1 MVRQKLKKICAGVLV
16 ASMLLQTLPAQV
28 EAEEKVNT
36 TVTASEVQQDTQTP
50 NGSATQFNGTTS
62 ENESE
67 KNNSYETGTEQP
79 DDTSENNSKSEAEE
93 NQPEN
98 ESNKSDSNIEESAQ
112 ENTKQTDA
120 EQEATADEANPTDA
134 TGNEIQVVDNKVT
147 LTSTADFIN
156 LSHMDAQAYQTA
168 TITIQRETTTP
179 FDLTQEVDGKTFQ
192 GFGSEKHPFK
202 GTIAIT
208 SSGSGIDI
216 PIDHSFF
223 KYLDQSATI
232 NEGLYLKA
240 KGTVDG
246 PLLAANYVND
256 GNSTVAEPKQISLMI
271 GAEKEDNNLPSFGGI
286 IGTMGGG
293 TSLSLSVVNKI
304 TEANTTITGT
314 GNLGFFCNTMEAG
327 ANLTIASY
335 TDGNS
340 TNSGSTGSGT
350 ATIGYDISTTGG
362 HAGGLVGEMQVE
374 EMQNG
379 ATLTVNPALE
389 LSGNVT
395 TSANGFA
402 AGGLIGAA
410 TNPTITLN
418 NTVTRTGTIE
428 GTSESGGFIGKA
440 VYNTGLELD
449 LSNINVSGITISNGN
464 HAGGY
469 YGVLNFD
476 STAGGTITIKNVP
489 ETNLTHTGTSKT
501 SWQFGGVIGQYSANS
516 QSSTLRLESPNV
528 NISSNGTVTAL
539 GGIIGSVA
547 GNRANDALKDATSA
561 YVEIS
566 GATVAANLTTDL
578 TTNGYFGGLVGELG
592 QAEGQGHFL
601 SVSGT
606 IKVSGN
612 DNGKASKLGGLLGK
626 STKGILRI
634 SGTTDL
640 HELKIEKTGT
650 ECGQIA
656 GSIDGTIVYALG
668 SGNGTGG
675 DGYDWKY
682 IRPAAVSVSDI
693 GSYGE
698 VIRLDGRKLKETDG
712 SSTDS
717 NTLFTNS
724 ASHQFSVAYT
734 PEDTL
739 EVNNTRDLAAVA
751 VLLRREKTSD
761 LLSKNITVNGN
772 VDLTGTGIYSLLRD
786 NGSQIYTGT
795 FNGNG
800 HTITLAAG
808 EAYGYLSDGST
819 LANNEK
825 GTSATVGI
833 GQIYNHSTI
842 GFIPYC
848 NGTVQN
854 LILDGS
860 IYFHNVSNGVEV
872 CCGAVAGYTDG
883 AAFTNVTVK
892 TKIVYRDGAGG
903 NNLKVMS
910 IGGFLGQTKG
920 TGTTSFTDCSM
931 QGTISSSSGCYDFA
945 IGGYVAAGE
954 EGANI
959 TFSNCG
965 ISDATITHEKFNESS
980 SAPDALFGGLIGRMT
995 GNVTINGLTIDSL
1008 QMESYATGT
1017 SGGLLGYYWRKNSAT
1032 DSVSINNLEVKNSTL
1047 DVQGKFGGLV
1057 YSTDAYWKIGDGKG
1071 ENGIKFSKGTEQNS
1085 SNSFFGKTDK
1095 ENPSALLVCST
1106 IRYVENKQND
1116 NKQNDKAYIEI
1127 CKDGLKIAEN
1137 AVNVT
1142 LTGGDYFD
1150 DIAGKTK
1157 YGEDGNNAVVSIG
1170 LTSPDA
1176 GSATLIDQNGC
1187 NTWKNQCNVNNGI
1200 SYTNKNTRYYYNVDY
1215 YRKNEGTNTNITK
1228 IDSAGKLLL
1237 RSLYVY
1243 AQSNLQQYFV
1253 KGSNDFYL
1261 TGTIDLKGVSYY
1273 PMSRAITIQ
1282 NATVIFDYKN
1292 MNTKTEKKYSDS
1304 SQQHYQ
1310 MQTGLFSKISQ
1321 KFTVNKLTLQ
1331 GTFGK
1336 YEEGKIDEEGKA
1348 GVLICDSIAQESA
1361 NKEQAGIMIT
1371 NLKLDGIQCE
1381 GGTDLPLLVN
1391 AVGSNTAISMNDV
1404 TFTRDKYTTSSGL
1417 TGNKVASA
1425 LMGKV
1430 GSSTAQKIS
1439 LEFSNMDLNRA
1450 GNDSIFKT
1458 AIFATAFQYG
1468 DGASGGSYNFEST
1481 TEKITFGKEISN
1493 GVKGTVSDYKRN
1505 AYSQGNMTGQVWY
1518 LDTFGNTTA
1527 GSYVGADKAAIKTG
1541 NESGNKPANEPQ
1553 NFSGYL
1559 PYIGKPEN
1567 SSDKYYELD
1576 INQKAVYLDVG
1587 CGTYGHPWVIKDVS
1601 SRTDGSNQ
1609 KLFTGEDQMMTV
1621 MKLLD
1626 DTGRNGTAI
1635 KINTEILNTKMD
1647 GQGGIDV
1654 HTGDVSTDIVFIK
1667 NGNTWVEATL
1677 AGNRYVQKTD
1687 SNATTLTNEQ
1697 VMAYLRNGYFQ
1708 IKQDLTLNVAQFT
1721 GFGKNDVSRAFS
1733 GVIVG
1738 DTGDTEDTGGTTT
1751 RKIKI
1756 TLTGENTTGEVGGL
1770 IRYSQGSVVK
1780 NLEIVFDD
1788 VTINGNSTETFF
1800 GGVIGWVIGGDNIID
1815 NVTLTVN
1822 SVNKGSSVSNLTA
1835 VGGYVGMVGG
1845 YVKTVGNITTDY
1857 SKKGGGVVFRNI
1869 SSAGLTSISGTAT
1882 NTEVSAGNKNYYW
1895 NPYVGRVFDGYA
1907 CAEASCSGMGTN
1919 TDKNYTIPK
1928 LDKNVKLKITG
1939 NKDVVAKT
1947 IAGTAYPNSTITL
1960 DSTQSIW
1967 LLSAIVNSG
1976 FGAKT
1981 SDNNFALT
1989 NIVDASYY
1997 GRTRTGTYDGVG
2009 KTPNQADVTDENDY
2023 WGGKL
2028 IKDGKE
2034 VDRRQ
2039 YSTSYLSTYVDT
2051 QDTSV
2056 DEKAVTY
2063 SLTMDNNGRSV
2074 KFGDNGNYDL
2084 RSYGNGFRGIGYNYG
2099 LPTDSTRK
2107 DIQKSRALR
2116 LKNQTDGTIA
2126 GTIAVNGNHATITYS
2141 RTIYEMS
2148 GKDIKDISVTQAGF
2162 FTQCLANSGA
2172 NYTVKDLNFTGVT
2185 LKKNIGE
2192 NNVALGVAFAR
2203 DGAYS
2208 PNNLTFE
2215 NVSVTGSAID
2225 QADQGAAVIGY
2236 MSNLTKNTKI
2246 IFKGCTVDGFKAG
2259 TDNGNSTN
2267 KMNHCGAFIGK
2278 SDSPAKEAT
2287 STNRQVEF
2295 ENCTANNIKL
2305 YNVQNGGLF
2314 AGYVNGTCT
2323 INGGSA
2329 NTGTITSR
2337 TAVGGG
2343 YSMGGLIGKAE
2354 STLKIEGTTKTPI
2367 SVQNISIRETKHVSN
2382 STSNSYIG
2390 GVAGSAASTN
2400 IQNVNVENVRLA
2412 GKDLGGLIGCVNG
2425 GADVKNVM
2433 ISNSYLA
2440 NCSES
2445 TDQRAVGGFF
2455 GIING
2460 TFNGFNLLSKDNV
2473 IGYAVKDNKL
2483 LKSVSS
2489 EALSSLSADSIGL
2502 QLEGGTYATYS
2513 SLTANAL
2520 LQSERTPCG
2529 IWVGNANN
2537 NTVNIVSASRQGNYS
2552 AVNNIGTGKNE
2563 SSYVI
2568 YADYTGQSTTSST
2581 VNTKPDAIVT
2591 VGNTPLTGDGATKVS
2606 GTSVRDSIISDIMT
2620 NPSLMKGYYGGDQS
2634 RPLDEIVKKF
2644 GTNGDYSSRLSNYQ
2658 KEDTSYKSVD
2668 FPILVLNATTKSEL
2682 NSIVN
2687 NYISMLT
2694 NAKQE
2699 QSKRYYDKIEPKTYK
2714 YENNAW
2720 NLVSAENQTMSWNA
2734 TDGVSINRGKYDN
2747 NKQQITILDVSYKR
2761 TVKDSTDVY
2770 HLYIPV
2776 LVKKLMDV
2784 ECSVK
2789 VVNGAAG
2796 YDPATDGNATLN
2808 SFGENYTAHISYTY
2822 KWMVSEWQ
2830 SMLEN
2835 GDSLLWNF
2843 DKTVKLGSF
2852 AKLDRSKIHLTLVD
2866 MNTQGTQT
2874 SYHQSTLQ
2882 ELSTTGALSDDTL
2895 NLAEMAKQG
2904 KSPYICDL
2912 LPLKATKSA
2921 TGGFKIVEATDSSA
2935 VLRIW
2940 DNTENKFIY
2949 YAAKS
2954 DADAKDTQYYN
2965 VILNTTSGLNDI
2977 LPVTEEYYLVMNC
2990 TEGNQTTPML
3000 NTKLELNQSYS
3011 NQQIPTKVTGDFSV
3025 VYLLGDFYK
3034 LDNVTFKSPT
3044 QSPEMVSGSND
3055 SIKVTVSSEVSAAA
3069 NENEFGSYVNGRSIY
3084 YQYSLQT
3091 VDQDGKPVDMK
3102 GAASIPTLKLEKKNA
3117 DGTETHELKQLTD
3130 LSGTENGFVTQFGEN
3145 GYIIT
3150 IKAPGAWYTGATI
3163 TAEMSFS
3170 YNSTEMNQQF
3180 PLRTSGSE
3188 NSGVKFKVDAVM
3200 AYQQDSLG
3208 SSSISASASEEKLY
3222 YQLKEAQAKLSYDS
3236 YNITSTDG
3244 NTSPDGNTSQLGING
3259 RENNDAAMEISSRVL
3274 LDVTDFS
3281 NFNLTDES
3289 NSTYPYYLEGELTL
3303 AKKTDSGNGTSYQNV
3318 AIEKYLSEFEIESA
3332 GTKLNVDVT
3341 SEGLGLQ
3348 ENNTV
3353 YKFRIRLTQDQVS
3366 KILDTPL
3373 LVNIKYKVK
3382 TGEELEVI
3390 KGGQYA
3396 NYKVTLS
3403 ATLKNQKLD
3412 NLLIGTPSDYLIYT
3426 NAKVYLKIVG

>member
-16 ASMLLQTLPAQV
+16 ASMLLQTLPAQAQ
-28 EAEEKVNT
+28 AEEKVNT
-36 TVTASEVQQDTQTP
+36 TVMASEVQEDTQTP
-50 NGSATQFNGTTS
+50 NGSATQSNGTTS
-62 ENESE
+62 ENESG
-67 KNNSYETGTEQP
+67 KNDSNETNAEQP
-79 DDTSENNSKSEAEE
+79 DDASENNSKSEAGE

-120 EQEATADEANPTDA
+120 EQETTADEANPTGA

-156 LSHMDAQAYQTA
+156 LSIQPAEKYETA
-168 TITIQRETTTP
+168 EITITRGTNTS
-179 FDLTQEVDGKTFQ
+179 FDLTQSIDGKTFQ
-192 GFGSEKHPFK
+192 GFGNADHPFK
-202 GTIAIT
+202 GTIKIT
-208 SSGSGIDI
+208 SQESGIDI
-216 PIDHSFF
+216 PIKRPFF
-223 KYLDQSATI
+223 NYLDQSATI
-232 NEGLYLKA
+232 NAGLYLKA

-246 PLLAANYVND
+246 PLLAANYVNR
-256 GNSTVAEPKQISLMI
+256 NSAEAKTISLMI

-286 IGTMGGG
+286 IGTMDSN
-293 TSLSLSVVNKI
+293 TSLSLSVANKI

-314 GNLGFFCNTMEAG
+314 GNLGFFCNTMGEG

-350 ATIGYDISTTGG
+350 ATIGYNISTTGG
-362 HAGGLVGEMQVE
+362 HSGGLVGEMQ
-374 EMQNG
+374 NG
-379 ATLTVNPALE
+379 STLTVNPALN
-389 LSGNVT
+389 LTGNVT
-395 TSANGFA
+395 TTTVTGFA

-410 TNPTITLN
+410 TNPTITWN
-418 NTVTRTGTIE
+418 QVTRTGKIE

-440 VYNTGLELD
+440 VYKTELELD
-449 LSNINVSGITISNGN
+449 LSKINVSGITISNGN

-469 YGVLNFD
+469 FGVLNFD
-476 STAGGTITIKNVP
+476 SASGDTITIK
-489 ETNLTHTGTSKT
+489 TNSQTEQTELTHTGE

-516 QSSTLRLESPNV
+516 QSSTLKLESPNV
-528 NISSNGTVTAL
+528 KINGNGTVTAL
-539 GGIIGSVA
+539 GGIIGFVA
-547 GNRANDALKDATSA
+547 GSGADHGFSTATSS

-566 GATVAANLTTDL
+566 DATVTANLTTDS
-578 TTNGYFGGLVGELG
+578 TTVGYFGGLVGELG

-601 SVSGT
+601 SVSGAT
-606 IKVSGN
+606 MVSGN
-612 DNGKASKLGGLLGK
+612 DNGKAGKLGGILGK

-634 SGTTDL
+634 SGTTNL
-640 HELKIEKTGT
+640 SGLTIAKTGT

-675 DGYDWKY
+675 EGYEWKY

-698 VIRLDGRKLKETDG
+698 VIRLDGSNLKETDG
-712 SSTDS
+712 SSVDS
-717 NTLFTNS
+717 NTLFTKDPN
-724 ASHQFSVAYT
+724 SHQFSVFSVAYT
-734 PEDTL
+734 QGDAL
-739 EVNNTRDLAAVA
+739 EVSNARDLAAIA
-751 VLLRREKTSD
+751 VLLQQGND
-761 LLSKNITVNGN
+761 LLNRNITVNCD

-786 NGSQIYTGT
+786 NGSQKYTGT
-795 FNGNG
+795 FDGNG

-808 EAYGYLSDGST
+808 EAYGYLSDRST
-819 LANNEK
+819 LAENAG

-854 LILDGS
+854 LTLDGS
-860 IYFHNVSNGVEV
+860 IYFHNVSNGEV
-872 CCGAVAGYTDG
+872 VHCGAVAGDTNG
-883 AAFTNVTVK
+883 AAFKNVTVN
-892 TKIVYRDGAGG
+892 TNIVYRDGAGG
-903 NNLKVMS
+903 GELSVMS
-910 IGGFLGQTKG
+910 IGGFLGRAKG
-920 TGTTSFTDCSM
+920 TTTFTGCSM

-959 TFSNCG
+959 SFSNCG
-965 ISDATITHEKFNESS
+965 ISNATIKHEKFKDNSN
-980 SAPDALFGGLIGRMT
+980 APNAKFGGLIGCMT
-995 GNVTINGLTIDSL
+995 GNVTIDRLTINNL
-1008 QMESYATGT
+1008 QMETYATET
-1017 SGGLLGYYWRKNSAT
+1017 AGGLLGYYWRKNSAT
-1032 DSVSINNLEVKNSTL
+1032 DSVSIKNLVVQDSTL
-1047 DVQGKFGGLV
+1047 NVQGKFGGLV
-1057 YSTDAYWKIGDGKG
+1057 YSTDAYWKIGDGTG
-1071 ENGIKFSKGTEQNS
+1071 ENGIKFSKATKQNS
-1085 SNSFFGKTDK
+1085 FSGKTD
-1095 ENPSALLVCST
+1095 EANPSALLVCST
-1106 IRYVENKQND
+1106 IQDEASKKY
-1116 NKQNDKAYIEI
+1116 DKAYIEI
-1127 CKDGLKIAEN
+1127 SKDGLKIEEN

-1176 GSATLIDQNGC
+1176 TTATLIDQDKDKC
-1187 NTWKNQCNVNNGI
+1187 NTWTNQCNVNSGK

-1215 YRKNEGTNTNITK
+1215 YRVKDGTDTNITE

-1243 AQSNLQQYFV
+1243 AQPNLQQYFI
-1253 KGSNDFYL
+1253 KGSDDFKL
-1261 TGTIDLKGVSYY
+1261 TGNIDLTGVSYY

-1282 NATVIFDYKN
+1282 DATVIFDYTK
-1292 MNTKTEKKYSDS
+1292 MNTNTEKKYNDS
-1304 SQQHYQ
+1304 NQQHYQ

-1321 KFTVNKLTLQ
+1321 KFTVNGLTLQ

-1336 YEEGKIDEEGKA
+1336 YEDGKAGEKGKA

-1361 NKEQAGIMIT
+1361 NKDQAGITIT
-1371 NLKLDGIQCE
+1371 NLKLDGIQCND
-1381 GGTDLPLLVN
+1381 GTNLPLLVN
-1391 AVGSNTAISMNDV
+1391 SVGSNTAISMNDV
-1404 TFTRDKYTTSSGL
+1404 TFTREEYPTSSAL

-1425 LMGKV
+1425 LMGQV
-1430 GSSTAQKIS
+1430 GSGTAQKIS

-1450 GNDSIFKT
+1450 GNDSIFNT

-1493 GVKGTVSDYKRN
+1493 GVKPIGNLSGYNRN
-1505 AYSQGNMTGQVWY
+1505 SYNDANMTGQVWY

-1527 GSYVGADKAAIKTG
+1527 GSYVGADTTAIQTG
-1541 NESGNKPANEPQ
+1541 NESGNKPSNSPQ
-1553 NFSGYL
+1553 DFSGYL
-1559 PYIGKPEN
+1559 PYIGTPEN
-1567 SSDKYYELD
+1567 SADKYYELD

-1587 CGTYGHPWVIKDVS
+1587 CGTYGHPWVIKNKNVS
-1601 SRTDGSNQ
+1601 STDGSNQ
-1609 KLFTGEDQMMTV
+1609 TLFTGEDQMMTV

-1635 KINTEILNTKMD
+1635 KINTTILTTKMD

-1654 HTGDVSTDIVFIK
+1654 HTGDASDDMVFIK

-1708 IKQDLTLNVAQFT
+1708 IKEDLTLDVAQFT
-1721 GFGKNDVSRAFS
+1721 GFGKDDVSRAFS

-1738 DTGDTEDTGGTTT
+1738 DTAART
-1751 RKIKI
+1751 I
-1756 TLTGENTTGEVGGL
+1756 TLTGVNTTGEVGGL

-1780 NLEIVFDD
+1780 NLTIVLEN
-1788 VTINGNSTETFF
+1788 VTFNGNSTETFF

-1822 SVNKGSSVSNLTA
+1822 SVNKGSFASNLTA

-1845 YVKTVGNITTDY
+1845 YVKTVGSTTIDQ

-1882 NTEVSAGNKNYYW
+1882 NTEVSPENTNYYW
-1895 NPYVGRVFDGYA
+1895 NPYVGRVLDGYA
-1907 CAEASCSGMGTN
+1907 CEEKKDTCSGMGTN

-1928 LDKNVKLKITG
+1928 LDKNVKLKIKGNTG
-1939 NKDVVAKT
+1939 ANT
-1947 IAGTAYPNSTITL
+1947 YSIAGTAYPNSTITL

-1981 SDNNFALT
+1981 AGNNFDLT
-1989 NIVDASYY
+1989 SSNGKTDYRVNASYY

-2009 KTPNQADVTDENDY
+2009 TASNQADIADENDY

-2028 IKDGKE
+2028 TATSGAE
-2034 VDRRQ
+2034 VDRRK
-2039 YSTSYLSTYVDT
+2039 YSTSYLSTYVET
-2051 QDTSV
+2051 QNNV
-2056 DEKAVTY
+2056 DAKAVTY

-2084 RSYGNGFRGIGYNYG
+2084 SSYGNGFRGIGYNYG

-2116 LKNQTDGTIA
+2116 LQNQTDD
-2126 GTIAVNGNHATITYS
+2126 TIAVNGNHATITYS
-2141 RTIYEMS
+2141 RTIYEIA
-2148 GKDIKDISVTQAGF
+2148 DNDISVSQAGF
-2162 FTQCLANSGA
+2162 FTQCLANSGVD
-2172 NYTVKDLNFTGVT
+2172 YTVKDLKFTGVI
-2185 LKKNIGE
+2185 LKKNVGKDK
-2192 NNVALGVAFAR
+2192 VALGVVFAR

-2208 PNNLTFE
+2208 PKNLTFE
-2215 NVSVTGSAID
+2215 NVSVTESAITESAID
-2225 QADQGAAVIGY
+2225 QADQSAAVIGY
-2236 MSNLTKNTKI
+2236 MSNSTKNISIKFISCQVRNFT
-2246 IFKGCTVDGFKAG
+2246 AG
-2259 TDNGNSTN
+2259 KNTSDSTN

-2278 SDSPAKEAT
+2278 AESPANGAD
-2287 STNRQVEF
+2287 STNRKVEF

-2329 NTGTITSR
+2329 DTGTITSR

-2354 STLKIEGTTKTPI
+2354 STLNIEGTTETPI
-2367 SVQNISIRETKHVSN
+2367 SVQNINIRETKHVN
-2382 STSNSYIG
+2382 STSNSYAG

-2425 GADVKNVM
+2425 GADVKNVK

-2440 NCSES
+2440 NCSA
-2445 TDQRAVGGFF
+2445 TQNAVGGFF
-2455 GIING
+2455 GIIKG

-2483 LKSVSS
+2483 LSSVGS

-2502 QLEGGTYATYS
+2502 QLEDGTYATYN
-2513 SLTANAL
+2513 SLTANATL
-2520 LQSERTPCG
+2520 KAGIPCG

-2537 NTVNIVSASRQGNYS
+2537 TVKIVSASRQGNYS

-2568 YADYTGQSTTSST
+2568 YADYTGRSITSST

-2591 VGNTPLTGDGATKVS
+2591 AGGTSLTGDGATKVD
-2606 GTSVRDSIISDIMT
+2606 GTAVRDSIISDIMT
-2620 NPSLMKGYYGGDQS
+2620 NPSLMKGYYGGNQN
-2634 RPLDEIVKKF
+2634 RPLDEIVQKF

-2658 KEDTSYKSVD
+2658 KEDTSYKSDD

-2694 NAKQE
+2694 NTKQE

-2720 NLVSAENQTMSWNA
+2720 NLVSAENQTMSWNS

-2747 NKQQITILDVSYKR
+2747 NKQQITILDVKYYYPINAE
-2761 TVKDSTDVY
+2761 TPTDVY

-2796 YDPATDGNATLN
+2796 YDSATDGNATLN

-2852 AKLDRSKIHLTLVD
+2852 GTLDRSKIHLTLVD

-2874 SYHQSTLQ
+2874 SYHQSTLE
-2882 ELSTTGALSDDTL
+2882 ELSTAGALTNDKL

-2904 KSPYICDL
+2904 KAPYICDL
-2912 LPLKATKSA
+2912 LPLEATESE
-2921 TGGFKIVEATDSSA
+2921 TGGFKIVESTDSSA

-2940 DNTENKFIY
+2940 DNTENTFIY
-2949 YAAKS
+2949 YTAKS
-2954 DADAKDTQYYN
+2954 DADAKETKYYD
-2965 VILNTTSGLNDI
+2965 VTLNTKCGLNDI

-3000 NTKLELNQSYS
+3000 NTTLELNQPYS
-3011 NQQIPTKVTGDFSV
+3011 NQQIPTKVTGNFNV

-3034 LDNVTFKSPT
+3034 LDNVKLESEGN
-3044 QSPEMVSGSND
+3044 PEMVSGSND
-3055 SIKVTVSSEVSAAA
+3055 SIKVTVSSKVSAAA
-3069 NENEFGSYVNGRSIY
+3069 NENEFGSYVNERSIY

-3091 VDQDGKPVDMK
+3091 VDQNGNPVKMK
-3102 GAASIPTLKLEKKNA
+3102 GAASIPTLKLEKENA
-3117 DGTETHELKQLTD
+3117 ETHELKQLTD
-3130 LSGTENGFVTQFGEN
+3130 LSGTENGFITQFGEN

-3259 RENNDAAMEISSRVL
+3259 RENNDAAMEISSRAL

>member
-1 MVRQKLKKICAGVLV
+1 MVRQKLKKTCAGVLV

-28 EAEEKVNT
+28 QAEEKVNT
-36 TVTASEVQQDTQTP
+36 TVMASEGQQAAQTP
-50 NGSATQFNGTTS
+50 NGSETQYNGTTS
-62 ENESE
+62 ENESG
-67 KNNSYETGTEQP
+67 KNNSNETSTEQP
-79 DDTSENNSKSEAEE
+79 DDTSGNNSKSEAEE

-112 ENTKQTDA
+112 ENTEQTDA
-120 EQEATADEANPTDA
+120 EQETTADEANPTDA
-134 TGNEIQVVDNKVT
+134 TENGIQVIDNKVT

-156 LSHMDAQAYQTA
+156 LSNQPAENYETA
-168 TITIQRETTTP
+168 EITITRGTTNS
-179 FDLTQEVDGKTFQ
+179 FDLTETVNGKTFQ
-192 GFGSEKHPFK
+192 GFGSAEHPFK
-202 GTIAIT
+202 GTIVIT

-216 PIDHSFF
+216 PINRPFF
-223 KYLDQSATI
+223 GYLDQSATI
-232 NEGLYLKA
+232 NAGLYLKA
-240 KGTVDG
+240 KGAVNG
-246 PLLAANYVND
+246 PLLAANYVNK
-256 GNSTVAEPKQISLMI
+256 NSAGAKTISLMI

-304 TEANTTITGT
+304 TEADTTITGT

-340 TNSGSTGSGT
+340 TNDGSTGNT
-350 ATIGYDISTTGG
+350 PVTIGYNISTTGG
-362 HAGGLVGEMQVE
+362 HAGGLVGEMKDK
-374 EMQNG
+374 
-379 ATLTVNPALE
+379 ATLTVNQE
-389 LSGNVT
+389 LDLTGNVT
-395 TSANGFA
+395 TTATESA

-410 TNPTITLN
+410 TNPTIILN
-418 NTVTRTGTIE
+418 NQVTRTGTIE

-449 LSNINVSGITISNGN
+449 LSKISISGITISNGN
-464 HAGGY
+464 HAGGHF
-469 YGVLNFD
+469 GVLNFD
-476 STAGGTITIKNVP
+476 SASGDTITIKTNSQTNQ
-489 ETNLTHTGTSKT
+489 TNLTHKGT

-516 QSSTLRLESPNV
+516 QSSTLKLESPKV
-528 NISSNGTVTAL
+528 TISSNGAVTAL
-539 GGIIGSVA
+539 GGIIGFVA
-547 GNRANDALKDATSA
+547 GSGAHHGLSKATSS

-566 GATVAANLTTDL
+566 GATVTADLTTDL
-578 TTNGYFGGLVGELG
+578 KKNGDSYFGGLVGELG
-592 QAEGQGHFL
+592 QAEGQGQGHFL
-601 SVSGT
+601 SVSGAT
-606 IKVSGN
+606 TVSGN
-612 DNGKASKLGGLLGK
+612 DNGKASKLGGILGK

-640 HELKIEKTGT
+640 SGLKIAKTGT

-675 DGYDWKY
+675 NGYDWKY
-682 IRPAAVSVSDI
+682 IRPAAVPVSDI

-698 VIRLDGRKLKETDG
+698 VIRLDGSKLKETDG
-712 SSTDS
+712 SSADS
-717 NTLFTNS
+717 NMLFTKDPN
-724 ASHQFSVAYT
+724 SHQLSVAYT
-734 PEDTL
+734 QENAL
-739 EVNNTRDLAAVA
+739 EVSNTRDLAAVA
-751 VLLRREKTSD
+751 VLLQQGND
-761 LLSKNITVNGN
+761 LLNKNITVNCD

-786 NGSQIYTGT
+786 NGSQKYTGT
-795 FNGNG
+795 FNGNN

-808 EAYGYLSDGST
+808 EAYGYLSDSTT
-819 LANNEK
+819 LAKNEN

-848 NGTVQN
+848 NGKVQN
-854 LILDGS
+854 LTLNGS
-860 IYFHNVSNGVEV
+860 IYFHNVSNGVDV
-872 CCGAVAGYTDG
+872 RCGAVAGYTDG
-883 AAFTNVTVK
+883 ATFTDVTVD

-903 NNLKVMS
+903 AGLKVMS
-910 IGGFLGQTKG
+910 IGGFLGRAKG
-920 TGTTSFTDCSM
+920 TTTFTGCSM

-954 EGANI
+954 AGADI
-959 TFSNCG
+959 SFSNCR
-965 ISDATITHEKFNESS
+965 IPDAKITHAKFNESS
-980 SAPDALFGGLIGRMT
+980 NAPNAKFGGLIGCMT
-995 GNVTINGLTIDSL
+995 GKVTINGLTINNL
-1008 QMESYATGT
+1008 QMESYATET
-1017 SGGLLGYYWRKNSAT
+1017 AGGLLGYYWRKSSAT
-1032 DSVSINNLEVKNSTL
+1032 DSVSINNLEVQNSKL

-1057 YSTDAYWKIGDGKG
+1057 YSTDAYWKIGDGTG
-1071 ENGIKFSKGTEQNS
+1071 PNGIKFSKGTKQNAFS
-1085 SNSFFGKTDK
+1085 GKTDK
-1095 ENPSALLVCST
+1095 ANPSALLVCST
-1106 IRYVENKQND
+1106 IQDESNRKY
-1116 NKQNDKAYIEI
+1116 DKAYIEI
-1127 CKDGLKIAEN
+1127 LKDGLKIEEN

-1170 LTSPDA
+1170 LTSPNA
-1176 GSATLIDQNGC
+1176 TTATLIDQDKNTC
-1187 NTWKNQCNVNNGI
+1187 NTWTNQCNVNNGK
-1200 SYTNKNTRYYYNVDY
+1200 SYKNKNTRYYYNVDY
-1215 YRKNEGTNTNITK
+1215 YREKEGKNSNITD
-1228 IDSAGKLLL
+1228 INSAGKLLL

-1243 AQSNLQQYFV
+1243 AQPNLQQYFV
-1253 KGSNDFYL
+1253 KGSDDFKL
-1261 TGTIDLKGVSYY
+1261 TGTIDLRGVSYY

-1282 NATVIFDYKN
+1282 DATVIFDYTN
-1292 MNTKTEKKYSDS
+1292 MNTNTVKKYNDS
-1304 SQQHYQ
+1304 NQQHYQ

-1336 YEEGKIDEEGKA
+1336 YEVGKA
-1348 GVLICDSIAQESA
+1348 GVLICDSIAQENT
-1361 NKEQAGIMIT
+1361 NKDQAGITIT
-1371 NLKLDGIQCE
+1371 NLKLDGIQCND
-1381 GGTDLPLLVN
+1381 GTNLPLLVN
-1391 AVGSNTAISMNDV
+1391 SVGSNTAISMNDV
-1404 TFTRDKYTTSSGL
+1404 TFTREKYTTTKVL
-1417 TGNKVASA
+1417 TVNKVASA
-1425 LMGKV
+1425 LMGQV

-1458 AIFATAFQYG
+1458 SIFATAFQYG

-1481 TEKITFGKEISN
+1481 TKKITFGKEISN
-1493 GVKGTVSDYKRN
+1493 GAFENLSGYNRN
-1505 AYSQGNMTGQVWY
+1505 PYSQKNMTGQVWY

-1527 GSYVGADKAAIKTG
+1527 GSYVGADTTAIQTG
-1541 NESGNKPANEPQ
+1541 NELGNKPANSPQ
-1553 NFSGYL
+1553 DFSDYL
-1559 PYIGKPEN
+1559 PYIGTPEN
-1567 SSDKYYELD
+1567 SAKKCYELD
-1576 INQKAVYLDVG
+1576 INQKAVYLDDG

-1601 SRTDGSNQ
+1601 STDGSNQ

-1635 KINTEILNTKMD
+1635 KINTTILTTKMD

-1654 HTGDVSTDIVFIK
+1654 HTGDASDDIVFIK
-1667 NGNTWVEATL
+1667 NGNTWKEATL
-1677 AGNRYVQKTD
+1677 VGNRYVQKTD
-1687 SNATTLTNEQ
+1687 SNPTTLTNEQ

-1708 IKQDLTLNVAQFT
+1708 IKENLTLDVAQFT
-1721 GFGKNDVSRAFS
+1721 GFGKDDVSRAFS

-1738 DTGDTEDTGGTTT
+1738 DTAART
-1751 RKIKI
+1751 I
-1756 TLTGENTTGEVGGL
+1756 TLTGVNTTGEVGGL
-1770 IRYSQGSVVK
+1770 VRYSQGSVVK
-1780 NLEIVFDD
+1780 NLTIVLDN
-1788 VTINGNSTETFF
+1788 VTFNGNSTETFF

-1815 NVTLTVN
+1815 KVTLTVN
-1822 SVNKGSSVSNLTA
+1822 SVKKGSSAKNLTA

-1845 YVKTVGNITTDY
+1845 YVKGTTIDQ

-1869 SSAGLTSISGTAT
+1869 SSEGLTSISGTAT
-1882 NTEVSAGNKNYYW
+1882 NTEVRAGNTNYYW

-1907 CAEASCSGMGTN
+1907 CAEESCSGMGTN

-1928 LDKNVKLKITG
+1928 LNNNDKLKITKG
-1939 NKDVVAKT
+1939 GDTKT

-1960 DSTQSIW
+1960 DSKQSIW

-1976 FGAKT
+1976 FGAKN
-1981 SDNNFALT
+1981 SSSSFSVNDEK
-1989 NIVDASYY
+1989 NIVNASYY

-2009 KTPNQADVTDENDY
+2009 DAPNQADATDENDY

-2028 IKDGKE
+2028 IKDGRE
-2034 VDRRQ
+2034 VDRRK
-2039 YSTSYLSTYVDT
+2039 YSTSYLSTYVET
-2051 QDTSV
+2051 QNNSADP
-2056 DEKAVTY
+2056 KAVTY

-2074 KFGDNGNYDL
+2074 TFVKGIYDL
-2084 RSYGNGFRGIGYNYG
+2084 STYGNGFRGIGHNYG
-2099 LPTDSTRK
+2099 LPA
-2107 DIQKSRALR
+2107 DIRKSRALR
-2116 LKNQTDGTIA
+2116 LQNQINNAPTAVAGNGVTIQ
-2126 GTIAVNGNHATITYS
+2126 YS

-2148 GKDIKDISVTQAGF
+2148 DNNDISVSQAGF

-2172 NYTVKDLNFTGVT
+2172 TYTVKDLNFTNVT
-2185 LKKNIGE
+2185 LKKNIGKDG
-2192 NNVALGVAFAR
+2192 VALGVAFAR

-2208 PNNLTFE
+2208 PKNLTFK
-2215 NVSVTGSAID
+2215 NVRVTDSAID

-2236 MSNLTKNTKI
+2236 MSDSTNSNNDKTIT
-2246 IFKGCTVDGFKAG
+2246 FSGCSVERFTAG
-2259 TDNGNSTN
+2259 TNNDNSTN

-2278 SDSPAKEAT
+2278 ANLPKKGERT
-2287 STNRQVEF
+2287 VTFN
-2295 ENCTANNIKL
+2295 NCIANNIEL

-2323 INGGSA
+2323 INGGRA
-2329 NTGTITSR
+2329 ATGTITSR
-2337 TAVGGG
+2337 TVSGGGG

-2354 STLKIEGTTKTPI
+2354 STLNIEGTTETLV
-2367 SVQNISIRETKHVSN
+2367 SVKNISIRETTVN
-2382 STSNSYIG
+2382 SKSEYAG
-2390 GVAGSAASTN
+2390 GVAGSAAPTN
-2400 IQNVNVENVRLA
+2400 IQNVDVENIRLA
-2412 GKDLGGLIGCVNG
+2412 GKNLGGLIGYVNG
-2425 GADVKNVM
+2425 GADVKNVK

-2440 NCSES
+2440 NCSQS

-2460 TFNGFNLLSKDNV
+2460 AFNGFNLLSKDNV
-2473 IGYAVKDNKL
+2473 IGYAVSGNNL
-2483 LKSVSS
+2483 LLQVN
-2489 EALSSLSADSIGL
+2489 AMSSLSADSIGL
-2502 QLEGGTYATYS
+2502 PLEDGTTYATYS
-2513 SLTANAL
+2513 SLTANAS
-2520 LQSERTPCG
+2520 LQSGTPCG

-2537 NTVNIVSASRQGNYS
+2537 NLVKIVSASRQGDYS
-2552 AVNNIGTGKNE
+2552 AVNNIGVGKNE

-2591 VGNTPLTGDGATKVS
+2591 VGNTPLTGDGATKVN
-2606 GTSVRDSIISDIMT
+2606 GTAVRDSIISDIMT
-2620 NPSLMKGYYGGDQS
+2620 NSSLMKGYYGGDQS

-2658 KEDTSYKSVD
+2658 KEEPSYTSDD

-2720 NLVSAENQTMSWNA
+2720 NLVSAENQTMSWNS

-2852 AKLDRSKIHLTLVD
+2852 KTLDRNKIHLTLVD

-2874 SYHQSTLQ
+2874 SYHQSTLG
-2882 ELSTTGALSDDTL
+2882 ELSTAGVLTDDTL
-2895 NLAEMAKQG
+2895 NLAEMTKQG

-2912 LPLKATKSA
+2912 LPLEATESA
-2921 TGGFKIVEATDSSA
+2921 TGGFKIVESTDSSA

-2940 DNTENKFIY
+2940 NNTENTFIY

-2954 DADAKDTQYYN
+2954 DADAKDTKYYN
-2965 VILNTTSGLNDI
+2965 VTLNTQCGLNDI
-2977 LPVTEEYYLVMNC
+2977 LPVKEEYYLVMNC
-2990 TEGNQTTPML
+2990 TEGNQATPML
-3000 NTKLELNQSYS
+3000 NTTLELNQSYS
-3011 NQQIPTKVTGDFSV
+3011 NQQIPTKVTGNFNV

-3034 LDNVTFKSPT
+3034 LDNVTLNSESTTKEW
-3044 QSPEMVSGSND
+3044 EMVSGSND
-3055 SIKVTVSSEVSAAA
+3055 SIKLTVSSKVSAAA
-3069 NENEFGSYVNGRSIY
+3069 NENEFGSYVNERSIY

-3091 VDQDGKPVDMK
+3091 VNQSGKPVDMK
-3102 GAASIPTLKLEKKNA
+3102 GAASIPTLKLKKENA
-3117 DGTETHELKQLTD
+3117 DGTVTTHELKQLTD
-3130 LSGTENGFVTQFGEN
+3130 LSGTENGFITQFGEN

-3150 IKAPGAWYTGATI
+3150 IKAPGEWYTGATI

-3170 YNSTEMNQQF
+3170 YNSTDMNQQF
-3180 PLRTSGSE
+3180 PVRKSNTE
-3188 NSGVKFKVDAVM
+3188 NTGVKFKVDAVM
-3200 AYQQDSLG
+3200 AYQKDSLG
-3208 SSSISASASEEKLY
+3208 SSGISASATEEKLY

-3236 YNITSTDG
+3236 YNITSK
-3244 NTSPDGNTSQLGING
+3244 DGNTSQLGING
-3259 RENNDAAMEISSRVL
+3259 RENDDARMEISSRAL
-3274 LDVTDFS
+3274 LDVTDFTS
-3281 NFNLTDES
+3281 FNLTDES
-3289 NSTYPYYLEGELTL
+3289 NSSYPYYLEGELTL
-3303 AKKTDSGNGTSYQNV
+3303 AQKTDSENGTSYKDV
-3318 AIEKYLSEFEIESA
+3318 AIGDYLSAFVIESA
-3332 GTKLNVDVT
+3332 AGTNVDVK

-3348 ENNTV
+3348 ENKTV
-3353 YKFRIRLTQDQVS
+3353 YKFRIRLTQDQVNQ
-3366 KILDTPL
+3366 ILDTPL
-3373 LVNIKYKVK
+3373 LVNIKYEVK
-3382 TGEELEVI
+3382 TGKKLEDI
-3390 KGGQYA
+3390 DGGQYA

-3403 ATLKNQKLD
+3403 ATLKNKKLED
-3412 NLLIGTPSDYLIYT
+3412 LLNVKPSDYLIYT

>member
-28 EAEEKVNT
+28 QAEEKVNT
-36 TVTASEVQQDTQTP
+36 TVTASEGQKDTQTP
-50 NGSATQFNGTTS
+50 NGSATQSNGTTS
-62 ENESE
+62 ENESK
-67 KNNSYETGTEQP
+67 KNNSNETGTEQT
-79 DDTSENNSKSEAEE
+79 DDTSENNSKSEAGE
-93 NQPEN
+93 NQQEN
-98 ESNKSDSNIEESAQ
+98 ESDKSDSNIEESAQ

-120 EQEATADEANPTDA
+120 EQEATADETNPTDA
-134 TGNEIQVVDNKVT
+134 TGNGIQVVDNKVT
-147 LTSTADFIN
+147 LTCTADFIN
-156 LSHMDAQAYQTA
+156 LSHIDPDKYQTA
-168 TITIQRETTTP
+168 EITITRGTTAS
-179 FDLTQEVDGKTFQ
+179 FDLTQEVDGKKFQ
-192 GFGSEKHPFK
+192 GFGSQDYPFK
-202 GTIAIT
+202 GTITIT

-216 PIDHSFF
+216 PIKHSFF
-223 KYLDQSATI
+223 NYLDQSATI

-246 PLLAANYVND
+246 PLLAANYVKD
-256 GNSTVAEPKQISLMI
+256 ENSTVAEPKQISLMI

-293 TSLSLSVVNKI
+293 TNLSLSVVNKI

-314 GNLGFFCNTMEAG
+314 GNLGFFCNTMETG

-335 TDGNS
+335 TEGNS
-340 TNSGSTGSGT
+340 TNNGSTGSET

-362 HAGGLVGEMQVE
+362 HAGGLVGEMKD
-374 EMQNG
+374 G
-379 ATLTVNPALE
+379 SILTVNQALN
-389 LSGNVT
+389 LTGNVT
-395 TSANGFA
+395 TTAIGSA

-410 TNPTITLN
+410 ENPTITLN
-418 NTVTRTGTIE
+418 DTVTRKGTIE

-440 VYNTGLELD
+440 VYKTGLELD

-469 YGVLNFD
+469 FGVLNFD
-476 STAGGTITIKNVP
+476 SSTGGTITIKNVP
-489 ETNLTHTGTSKT
+489 ETNLTHTGT

-547 GNRANDALKDATSA
+547 GNGADHALTNATSA
-561 YVEIS
+561 YVEIFN
-566 GATVAANLTTDL
+566 ATVAANLTTDL
-578 TTNGYFGGLVGELG
+578 TTDGYFGGLVGELG
-592 QAEGQGHFL
+592 KVEGQGHFL

-606 IKVSGN
+606 TKVSGS
-612 DNGKASKLGGLLGK
+612 DNGKANKLGGILGK

-634 SGTTDL
+634 SGTTDFSGL
-640 HELKIEKTGT
+640 TIKKTGT

-668 SGNGTGG
+668 LGNGTGS
-675 DGYDWKY
+675 DEYNWKY
-682 IRPAAVSVSDI
+682 IRPKAVSVSDI

-698 VIRLDGRKLKETDG
+698 VIRLDGSKLKETDG
-712 SSTDS
+712 NSVDDT
-717 NTLFTNS
+717 TLFKNS
-724 ASHQFSVAYT
+724 ASHEFSVAYT
-734 PEDTL
+734 VLGGDL
-739 EVNNTRDLAAVA
+739 AISNTRDLAAVA
-751 VLLRREKTSD
+751 VLLQQEKTSD
-761 LLSKNITVNGN
+761 LLSKNITVNCD

-795 FNGNG
+795 FNGNSDKNY
-800 HTITLAAG
+800 TITLAAG
-808 EAYGYLSDGST
+808 EAYGYLSDGTT
-819 LANNEK
+819 LAENAG

-848 NGTVQN
+848 NGKVEN
-854 LILDGS
+854 LTLNGS

-872 CCGAVAGYTDG
+872 RCGAVAGYTDV
-883 AAFTNVTVK
+883 AVFTNVIVNTN
-892 TKIVYRDGAGG
+892 IVYRDGAGG

-965 ISDATITHEKFNESS
+965 ISDATITHAKFNDNSN
-980 SAPDALFGGLIGRMT
+980 APNALFGGLIGRMT
-995 GNVTINGLTIDSL
+995 GNVTINGLTIDNL

-1047 DVQGKFGGLV
+1047 KVQGKFGGLV
-1057 YSTDAYWKIGDGKG
+1057 YSTDAYWKIGDGTG
-1071 ENGIKFSKGTEQNS
+1071 DSGIKFSKGTTQNS
-1085 SNSFFGKTDK
+1085 SNSFSGKT
-1095 ENPSALLVCST
+1095 EEANPSALLVCST
-1106 IRYVENKQND
+1106 ILDETNK
-1116 NKQNDKAYIEI
+1116 KYDKAYIEI
-1127 CKDGLKIAEN
+1127 RKDGLKIEEN
-1137 AVNVT
+1137 AVNVS
-1142 LTGGDYFD
+1142 LTGGNYFD

-1157 YGEDGNNAVVSIG
+1157 YGEDGHNAVVSIG

-1176 GSATLIDQNGC
+1176 NSATLIDQNGC
-1187 NTWKNQCNVNNGI
+1187 NTWKNQCNVNSGK

-1215 YRKNEGTNTNITK
+1215 YREKEGKDTNIAE
-1228 IDSAGKLLL
+1228 INSAGKLLL

-1253 KGSNDFYL
+1253 EGSEDFKL
-1261 TGTIDLKGVSYY
+1261 TGTIDLTGVSYY

-1282 NATVIFDYKN
+1282 DATVKFDYTN
-1292 MNTKTEKKYSDS
+1292 MYTNTEKKYDDSD
-1304 SQQHYQ
+1304 QQHYQ

-1321 KFTVNKLTLQ
+1321 KFTVNRLALQ

-1336 YEEGKIDEEGKA
+1336 YEEGKA
-1348 GVLICDSIAQESA
+1348 GVLICDSIEST
-1361 NKEQAGIMIT
+1361 NKEQAGITIT
-1371 NLKLDGIQCE
+1371 NLTLDGIQCE
-1381 GGTDLPLLVN
+1381 GGTKLPLLVN
-1391 AVGSNTAISMNDV
+1391 SVGSNTAISMNEV
-1404 TFTRDKYTTSSGL
+1404 TFTRGAYTTSGL

-1425 LMGKV
+1425 LMGQV
-1430 GSSTAQKIS
+1430 GSSMAQKIS

-1450 GNDSIFKT
+1450 GNDSIFEK

-1481 TEKITFGKEISN
+1481 TKEITFGKEISN
-1493 GVKGTVSDYKRN
+1493 GVNGIVSGRN
-1505 AYSQGNMTGQVWY
+1505 SYNKDNVTGQVWY

-1527 GSYVGADKAAIKTG
+1527 GSYVGADKTAIRTD
-1541 NESGNKPANEPQ
+1541 NESGNKPANSPQ
-1553 NFSGYL
+1553 DFSGYL
-1559 PYIGKPEN
+1559 PYIGTREDSANK
-1567 SSDKYYELD
+1567 SYELD
-1576 INQKAVYLDVG
+1576 INQKAVYLDDG

-1601 SRTDGSNQ
+1601 SADGQ

-1635 KINTEILNTKMD
+1635 KINTTILTTKLK
-1647 GQGGIDV
+1647 GQGEISA
-1654 HTGDVSTDIVFIK
+1654 HTGDASDDMVFIK
-1667 NGNTWVEATL
+1667 NGNTWVEATR

-1687 SNATTLTNEQ
+1687 PNATTLTNEQ

-1708 IKQDLTLNVAQFT
+1708 IKENLTLNVAQFT

-1738 DTGDTEDTGGTTT
+1738 DTAE
-1751 RKIKI
+1751 RQI

-1788 VTINGNSTETFF
+1788 VMINGNSTETFF

-1822 SVNKGSSVSNLTA
+1822 NGKKVSCASKLTA

-1845 YVKTVGNITTDY
+1845 YVGKTDY

-1882 NTEVSAGNKNYYW
+1882 NKEVSAGNTNYYW

-1907 CAEASCSGMGTN
+1907 CAEASCSGMDTN

-1939 NKDVVAKT
+1939 NSGKSISNIIGK
-1947 IAGTAYPNSTITL
+1947 AYPNSTITL

-1981 SDNNFALT
+1981 VATDFALT
-1989 NIVDASYY
+1989 SSNGKTDYRVDASYY

-2009 KTPNQADVTDENDY
+2009 KISNQADLKQADATDENDY

-2028 IKDGKE
+2028 IKAGTE

-2056 DEKAVTY
+2056 DAKAVTY

-2074 KFGDNGNYDL
+2074 KFGNNGNYDL
-2084 RSYGNGFRGIGYNYG
+2084 RLYGNGFRGIGYNYG
-2099 LPTDSTRK
+2099 LPTDSARK

-2116 LKNQTDGTIA
+2116 LQNQINNGP
-2126 GTIAVNGNHATITYS
+2126 IAVNGNGATIKYS

-2148 GKDIKDISVTQAGF
+2148 GKDIKDISVSQAGF
-2162 FTQCLANSGA
+2162 FTQSLANSGA
-2172 NYTVKDLNFTGVT
+2172 DYTVKDLNFTGVT

-2208 PNNLTFE
+2208 PKNLTFE
-2215 NVSVTGSAID
+2215 NVRVEDSAID

-2236 MSNLTKNTKI
+2236 MSNSTKNTKI
-2246 IFKGCTVDGFKAG
+2246 TFKGCTVDVFTAG

-2278 SDSPAKEAT
+2278 AESPANGAD
-2287 STNRQVEF
+2287 STDRKVEF
-2295 ENCTANNIKL
+2295 DNCTANNIEL

-2323 INGGSA
+2323 IKGGSA
-2329 NTGTITSR
+2329 DTGTITSR
-2337 TAVGGG
+2337 TVSGGGG
-2343 YSMGGLIGKAE
+2343 YSMGGLIGKTE
-2354 STLKIEGTTKTPI
+2354 STLNIEGTTETPI
-2367 SVQNISIRETKHVSN
+2367 TVQNINIRETKHVN
-2382 STSNSYIG
+2382 STSNSYAG

-2400 IQNVNVENVRLA
+2400 IQNVDVENVRLA
-2412 GKDLGGLIGCVNG
+2412 GKDLGGLIGYVNG
-2425 GADVKNVM
+2425 GADVKNVK

-2473 IGYAVKDNKL
+2473 IGYAVEDNKL
-2483 LKSVSS
+2483 LSSVSS
-2489 EALSSLSADSIGL
+2489 EALSNLSPDSIGL
-2502 QLEGGTYATYS
+2502 LLNVGLLLNDSTYATYS
-2513 SLTANAL
+2513 SLDANAT
-2520 LQSERTPCG
+2520 LQSGTPCG
-2529 IWVGNANN
+2529 IWVGNANYKP
-2537 NTVNIVSASRQGNYS
+2537 VNIVSASRQGNYS
-2552 AVNNIGTGKNE
+2552 AVNNIGAGKNE

-2591 VGNTPLTGDGATKVS
+2591 AGETPLTGDGATKVKVN
-2606 GTSVRDSIISDIMT
+2606 GTAVRDSIISDIMT

-2634 RPLDEIVKKF
+2634 RPLDEIVQKF

-2658 KEDTSYKSVD
+2658 KEDTSYKSED

-2694 NAKQE
+2694 NTKQE
-2699 QSKRYYDKIEPKTYK
+2699 QSKRYYVSIEPQTYK
-2714 YENNAW
+2714 YEDNAW
-2720 NLVSAENQTMSWNA
+2720 NLVSAENQTMSWNS

-2747 NKQQITILDVSYKR
+2747 NKQQITILDVSYEIE
-2761 TVKDSTDVY
+2761 VKGSKEVY

-2822 KWMVSEWQ
+2822 KWMVSEWKY
-2830 SMLEN
+2830 MLEN

-2852 AKLDRSKIHLTLVD
+2852 GTLDRSKIHLTLVD
-2866 MNTQGTQT
+2866 MNTQGAQT
-2874 SYHQSTLQ
+2874 SYHQSTLE
-2882 ELSTTGALSDDTL
+2882 ELSTDGVLTDDTL
-2895 NLAEMAKQG
+2895 NLAEMAEQG

-2912 LPLKATKSA
+2912 LPLKATESA
-2921 TGGFKIVEATDSSA
+2921 TGGFKKVESTDSGA

-2940 DNTENKFIY
+2940 DNAENTFIY

-2954 DADAKDTQYYN
+2954 DADAKDTKYYN
-2965 VILNTTSGLNDI
+2965 VTLNTTCGLNDI
-2977 LPVTEEYYLVMNC
+2977 LPVKEEYYLVMNC
-2990 TEGNQTTPML
+2990 TEGNQATPML

-3011 NQQIPTKVTGDFSV
+3011 NQQIPTKVTGNFDV

-3034 LDNVTFKSPT
+3034 LDNVTLNSESTT
-3044 QSPEMVSGSND
+3044 QNQEMVSGSND
-3055 SIKVTVSSEVSAAA
+3055 SIKVTVSSKVSAAA
-3069 NENEFGSYVNGRSIY
+3069 NEYEFGSYVNERSIY

-3091 VDQDGKPVDMK
+3091 VDQAGKPVDMK
-3102 GAASIPTLKLEKKNA
+3102 GAASIPTLKLKKENA
-3117 DGTETHELKQLTD
+3117 DGTVTTHELKQLTD

-3150 IKAPGAWYTGATI
+3150 IKAPGEWYTGATI

-3180 PLRTSGSE
+3180 PLRKSDSE
-3188 NSGVKFKVDAVM
+3188 NTGVKFKVDAVM

-3208 SSSISASASEEKLY
+3208 SSGISASASEEKLY

-3244 NTSPDGNTSQLGING
+3244 NTSQLGING
-3259 RENNDAAMEISSRVL
+3259 RENKDAAMEISSRAL

-3281 NFNLTDES
+3281 SFNLTDES
-3289 NSTYPYYLEGELTL
+3289 NSAYPYYLEGELTL
-3303 AKKTDSGNGTSYQNV
+3303 AKKTDSGNGTNYQNV
-3318 AIEKYLSEFEIESA
+3318 AIGKYLSDFVIESA
-3332 GTKLNVDVT
+3332 GTNLNVDVT

-3373 LVNIKYKVK
+3373 LVNIKYEVK
-3382 TGEELEVI
+3382 TGGNLEAI
-3390 KGGQYA
+3390 NGGQYA

-3403 ATLKNQKLD
+3403 AILKNK
-3412 NLLIGTPSDYLIYT
+3412 NLKDLLNVKPSDYLIYT

>member
-28 EAEEKVNT
+28 QAEEKVNT
-36 TVTASEVQQDTQTP
+36 TVMASEGQQAAQTP
-50 NGSATQFNGTTS
+50 NGSETQYNGTTS
-62 ENESE
+62 ENESG
-67 KNNSYETGTEQP
+67 KNNSNETSTEQP
-79 DDTSENNSKSEAEE
+79 DDTSESNSKSEAEE

-112 ENTKQTDA
+112 ENTEQTDA
-120 EQEATADEANPTDA
+120 EQETTADEANPTDA
-134 TGNEIQVVDNKVT
+134 TGSGIQVVDNKVT

-156 LSHMDAQAYQTA
+156 LSNTDPKDYQEA
-168 TITIQRETTTP
+168 TITITRGTNTS
-179 FDLTQEVDGKTFQ
+179 FDLTETVNGNPFL
-192 GFGSEKHPFK
+192 GFGSAEHPFK
-202 GTIAIT
+202 GTIVIT

-216 PIDHSFF
+216 PINRPFF
-223 KYLDQSATI
+223 EYLDQSATI
-232 NEGLYLKA
+232 NTGLYLKA
-240 KGTVDG
+240 KGAVNG
-246 PLLAANYVND
+246 PLLAANYVNK
-256 GNSTVAEPKQISLMI
+256 NSAGAKTISLMI

-304 TEANTTITGT
+304 TEADTTITGT

-340 TNSGSTGSGT
+340 TNNGSTGNT
-350 ATIGYDISTTGG
+350 PVTIGYNISTAVG
-362 HAGGLVGEMQVE
+362 HAGGLVGEMK
-374 EMQNG
+374 NG
-379 ATLTVNPALE
+379 ASLTVKPALD
-389 LSGNVT
+389 LTGNVT
-395 TSANGFA
+395 TTATESV

-410 TNPTITLN
+410 ENPIIALN
-418 NTVTRTGTIE
+418 NQVTRTGTIE

-449 LSNINVSGITISNGN
+449 LSNISISGITISNGN

-469 YGVLNFD
+469 FGVLNFD
-476 STAGGTITIKNVP
+476 STTGGTITIKNLSQT
-489 ETNLTHTGTSKT
+489 ELIHTGT

-516 QSSTLRLESPNV
+516 QSSTLKLESPKV
-528 NISSNGTVTAL
+528 TISSNGAVTAL
-539 GGIIGSVA
+539 GGIIGFVA
-547 GNRANDALKDATSA
+547 GSGAHHGLSKATSS

-566 GATVAANLTTDL
+566 GATVTADLTTDL
-578 TTNGYFGGLVGELG
+578 KKNGDSYFGGLVGELG

-606 IKVSGN
+606 TKVSGN
-612 DNGKASKLGGLLGK
+612 DNGKASKLGGILGK

-640 HELKIEKTGT
+640 SGLKIAKIGT

-675 DGYDWKY
+675 EGYDWKY
-682 IRPAAVSVSDI
+682 IRPAEVSVSDI

-698 VIRLDGRKLKETDG
+698 VIRLDGSKLKETDG
-712 SSTDS
+712 NNVDDT
-717 NTLFTNS
+717 TLFINS
-724 ASHQFSVAYT
+724 ALHQFSVAYT
-734 PEDTL
+734 PGETL
-739 EVNNTRDLAAVA
+739 AINNTRDLAAVA
-751 VLLRREKTSD
+751 VLLQQGNTEG
-761 LLSKNITVNGN
+761 LLSKSITVNCD

-786 NGSQIYTGT
+786 NGSQKYIGT
-795 FNGNG
+795 FNGNN

-808 EAYGYLSDGST
+808 EAYGYLSDSTT
-819 LANNEK
+819 LAKNEN

-842 GFIPYC
+842 GFTPYC
-848 NGTVQN
+848 NGKVQN
-854 LILDGS
+854 LTLNGS
-860 IYFHNVSNGVEV
+860 IYFHNVSNGVDV
-872 CCGAVAGYTDG
+872 RCGAVAGYTDG
-883 AAFTNVTVK
+883 ATFENVTVD

-903 NNLKVMS
+903 AGLKVMS
-910 IGGFLGQTKG
+910 IGGFLGRAKG
-920 TGTTSFTDCSM
+920 KTTFTGCSM

-954 EGANI
+954 AGADI

-965 ISDATITHEKFNESS
+965 ISNASITHAKFNEGSN
-980 SAPDALFGGLIGRMT
+980 APNAKFGGLIGCMT
-995 GNVTINGLTIDSL
+995 GNVTINGLTINHL
-1008 QMESYATGT
+1008 QMESYATET
-1017 SGGLLGYYWRKNSAT
+1017 AGGLLGYYWRKNSTT
-1032 DSVSINNLEVKNSTL
+1032 DSVSINNLEVQNSKL

-1057 YSTDAYWKIGDGKG
+1057 YSTDAYWKIGDGTG
-1071 ENGIKFSKGTEQNS
+1071 PNGIKFSKGTKQNAFS
-1085 SNSFFGKTDK
+1085 GKTD
-1095 ENPSALLVCST
+1095 EANPSALLVCST
-1106 IRYVENKQND
+1106 IQDEANK
-1116 NKQNDKAYIEI
+1116 KYDKAYIEI
-1127 CKDGLKIAEN
+1127 RKDGLKIEEN
-1137 AVNVT
+1137 AVNVM

-1157 YGEDGNNAVVSIG
+1157 YGEDGNNAVVSVG

-1176 GSATLIDQNGC
+1176 ATATLIDQDENTC
-1187 NTWKNQCNVNNGI
+1187 NTWTNQCNVNSGKP
-1200 SYTNKNTRYYYNVDY
+1200 YTNKNTRYYYNVDY
-1215 YRKNEGTNTNITK
+1215 YRVKDGTDTNITE
-1228 IDSAGKLLL
+1228 INSAGKLLL

-1243 AQSNLQQYFV
+1243 AQPNLQQYFV
-1253 KGSNDFYL
+1253 KGSDDFKL
-1261 TGTIDLKGVSYY
+1261 TGTIDLRGVSYY

-1282 NATVIFDYKN
+1282 DATVIFDYTKV
-1292 MNTKTEKKYSDS
+1292 NTNTMKKYNDS
-1304 SQQHYQ
+1304 NQQHYHL
-1310 MQTGLFSKISQ
+1310 QTGLFSKISQ

-1336 YEEGKIDEEGKA
+1336 YEVGKA

-1361 NKEQAGIMIT
+1361 NKDQAGITIT
-1371 NLKLDGIQCE
+1371 NLKLDGIQCND
-1381 GGTDLPLLVN
+1381 GTNLPLLVN
-1391 AVGSNTAISMNDV
+1391 SVGSNTAISMNDV
-1404 TFTRDKYTTSSGL
+1404 TFTREKYTTTKVL
-1417 TGNKVASA
+1417 TVNRVASA
-1425 LMGKV
+1425 LMGQV

-1450 GNDSIFKT
+1450 GNDSIFNT

-1493 GVKGTVSDYKRN
+1493 GVKSIGNLSGYNRNPYSD
-1505 AYSQGNMTGQVWY
+1505 ANMTGQVWY

-1527 GSYVGADKAAIKTG
+1527 GSYVGADKTAINTE
-1541 NESGNKPANEPQ
+1541 NESGNKPANSPQ
-1553 NFSGYL
+1553 DFSGYL
-1559 PYIGKPEN
+1559 PYIGRAEN
-1567 SSDKYYELD
+1567 SADKYYELD
-1576 INQKAVYLDVG
+1576 INQKAVYLDDG
-1587 CGTYGHPWVIKDVS
+1587 CGTYGHPWVIQDES
-1601 SRTDGSNQ
+1601 SQT
-1609 KLFTGEDQMMTV
+1609 LFTGEDQMMTV

-1635 KINTEILNTKMD
+1635 KINIEILNTKIA
-1647 GQGGIDV
+1647 GQGEINV
-1654 HTGDVSTDIVFIK
+1654 HTDETGDASDDIVFIK
-1667 NGNTWVEATL
+1667 NGNTWVEATR

-1687 SNATTLTNEQ
+1687 PNATTLTNEQ

-1708 IKQDLTLNVAQFT
+1708 IKKDLKLDVAQFT
-1721 GFGKNDVSRAFS
+1721 GFGKDDVSRAFS

-1738 DTGDTEDTGGTTT
+1738 DTTART
-1751 RKIKI
+1751 I
-1756 TLTGENTTGEVGGL
+1756 TLTGVNTTGEVGGL

-1780 NLEIVFDD
+1780 NLTIVLDN
-1788 VTINGNSTETFF
+1788 VTFNGNSTETFF

-1822 SVNKGSSVSNLTA
+1822 SVKKGSSAKNLTA

-1845 YVKTVGNITTDY
+1845 YVKGTTIDQ

-1882 NTEVSAGNKNYYW
+1882 NTEASAGNINYYW

-1907 CAEASCSGMGTN
+1907 CAEESCSGMGTN

-1928 LDKNVKLKITG
+1928 LNNNDKLKITKG
-1939 NKDVVAKT
+1939 GDTKT

-1960 DSTQSIW
+1960 DSKQSIW

-1976 FGAKT
+1976 FGAKN
-1981 SDNNFALT
+1981 SSSSFSVNDEK
-1989 NIVDASYY
+1989 NIVNASYY

-2009 KTPNQADVTDENDY
+2009 DAPNQADATDENDY

-2028 IKDGKE
+2028 IKDGRE
-2034 VDRRQ
+2034 VDRRK
-2039 YSTSYLSTYVDT
+2039 YSTSYLSTYVET
-2051 QDTSV
+2051 QNNSADP
-2056 DEKAVTY
+2056 KAVTY

-2074 KFGDNGNYDL
+2074 TFVKGIYDL
-2084 RSYGNGFRGIGYNYG
+2084 STYGNGFRGIGHNYG
-2099 LPTDSTRK
+2099 LPA
-2107 DIQKSRALR
+2107 DIRKSRALR
-2116 LKNQTDGTIA
+2116 LQNQINNAPTAVA
-2126 GTIAVNGNHATITYS
+2126 GNGATIQYS

-2148 GKDIKDISVTQAGF
+2148 DNNDISVSQAGF

-2172 NYTVKDLNFTGVT
+2172 TYTVKDLNFTNVT
-2185 LKKNIGE
+2185 LKKNIGKDG
-2192 NNVALGVAFAR
+2192 VALGGAFAR

-2208 PNNLTFE
+2208 PKNLTFK
-2215 NVSVTGSAID
+2215 NVRVTDSAID

-2236 MSNLTKNTKI
+2236 MSDSTNSNNDKTIT
-2246 IFKGCTVDGFKAG
+2246 FSGCSVERFTAG
-2259 TDNGNSTN
+2259 TNNDNSTN

-2278 SDSPAKEAT
+2278 ANLPKKGERT
-2287 STNRQVEF
+2287 VTFN
-2295 ENCTANNIKL
+2295 NCIANNIEL

-2329 NTGTITSR
+2329 NIGTITSR
-2337 TAVGGG
+2337 TAGDGG

-2354 STLKIEGTTKTPI
+2354 SILNIEGTTETLV
-2367 SVQNISIRETKHVSN
+2367 SVKNISIRETTVN
-2382 STSNSYIG
+2382 SKSEYAG

-2400 IQNVNVENVRLA
+2400 IQNVDVESIRLA
-2412 GKDLGGLIGCVNG
+2412 GKNLGGLVGCVNG
-2425 GADVKNVM
+2425 SADVKNVK
-2433 ISNSYLA
+2433 ISSSYLA
-2440 NCSES
+2440 NCS
-2445 TDQRAVGGFF
+2445 TTQNAVGGFF

-2460 TFNGFNLLSKDNV
+2460 SNRAFNGFNLLSKDNV
-2473 IGYAVKDNKL
+2473 IGYAVKNNKL
-2483 LKSVSS
+2483 KSLVSS
-2489 EALSSLSADSIGL
+2489 KELSSLSADSIGL
-2502 QLEGGTYATYS
+2502 LLKDDKYATYN
-2513 SLTANAL
+2513 SLTANASL
-2520 LQSERTPCG
+2520 KSGTPCG

-2537 NTVNIVSASRQGNYS
+2537 NPVKIVSASRQGNYS
-2552 AVNNIGTGKNE
+2552 AVNNIGAGKNE

-2591 VGNTPLTGDGATKVS
+2591 VGNTPLTGDGATKVN
-2606 GTSVRDSIISDIMT
+2606 GTAVRDSIISDIMT

-2634 RPLDEIVKKF
+2634 RPLDEIVQKF

-2658 KEDTSYKSVD
+2658 REDTSYTSDD

-2699 QSKRYYDKIEPKTYK
+2699 QSKRCYDKIEPKTYK

-2796 YDPATDGNATLN
+2796 YDPATDEKATLN

-2852 AKLDRSKIHLTLVD
+2852 ATLDRSKIHLTLVD

-2874 SYHQSTLQ
+2874 SYHQSTLE
-2882 ELSTTGALSDDTL
+2882 ELSTAGALTNDTL

-2912 LPLKATKSA
+2912 LPLEATESA
-2921 TGGFKIVEATDSSA
+2921 TGGFKKVESA
-2935 VLRIW
+2935 DPGAALRIW
-2940 DNTENKFIY
+2940 DNTENTFIY

-2954 DADAKDTQYYN
+2954 DADTKDTKYYN
-2965 VILNTTSGLNDI
+2965 VTLNTKCGLNDI
-2977 LPVTEEYYLVMNC
+2977 LPVKEEYYLVMNC
-2990 TEGNQTTPML
+2990 TEGNATTPML
-3000 NTKLELNQSYS
+3000 NTTLELNQSYS
-3011 NQQIPTKVTGDFSV
+3011 NQQIPTKVTGNFNV

-3034 LDNVTFKSPT
+3034 LDNVTLNSESTT
-3044 QSPEMVSGSND
+3044 QNQEMVSGSND
-3055 SIKVTVSSEVSAAA
+3055 SIKVIVSSKVSAVA
-3069 NENEFGSYVNGRSIY
+3069 NENEFGSYVNDRSVY

-3091 VDQDGKPVDMK
+3091 VNQSGNPVDMK
-3102 GAASIPTLKLEKKNA
+3102 GVASIPTLKLEKKNA
-3117 DGTETHELKQLTD
+3117 DGTVTETHVLNQLTD
-3130 LSGTENGFVTQFGEN
+3130 LSGTENGFITQFGEN

-3150 IKAPGAWYTGATI
+3150 IKAPGEWYTGATI

-3170 YNSTEMNQQF
+3170 YNSTDMNQQF
-3180 PLRTSGSE
+3180 PVRKSNTE
-3188 NSGVKFKVDAVM
+3188 KTGVKFKVDAVM

-3208 SSSISASASEEKLY
+3208 SSGISASATEEKLY

-3236 YNITSTDG
+3236 YNITSK
-3244 NTSPDGNTSQLGING
+3244 DGNTSQLGING
-3259 RENNDAAMEISSRVL
+3259 RENDNAAMEISSRAL
-3274 LDVTDFS
+3274 LNVTDFTS
-3281 NFNLTDES
+3281 FNLTDES
-3289 NSTYPYYLEGELTL
+3289 NSAYPYYLEGELTL
-3303 AKKTDSGNGTSYQNV
+3303 AQKTDSENGTSYKDV
-3318 AIEKYLSEFEIESA
+3318 AIGDYLSEFVIESA
-3332 GTKLNVDVT
+3332 GTNVDVT

-3353 YKFRIRLTQDQVS
+3353 YKFRIRLTKEQVN

-3382 TGEELEVI
+3382 TGKELEVI
-3390 KGGQYA
+3390 TGGQYA

-3403 ATLKNQKLD
+3403 ATLKNKKLED
-3412 NLLIGTPSDYLIYT
+3412 LLNVKPSDYLIYT

>member
-16 ASMLLQTLPAQV
+16 ASMLLQTLPAQAQ
-28 EAEEKVNT
+28 AEEKVNT
-36 TVTASEVQQDTQTP
+36 TVTASEAQQDTQTP
-50 NGSATQFNGTTS
+50 NGSATQSKGTTS
-62 ENESE
+62 ENESG
-67 KNNSYETGTEQP
+67 KNNSNETGTEQT

-93 NQPEN
+93 NQSEN

-120 EQEATADEANPTDA
+120 EQETTADEANPTDA
-134 TGNEIQVVDNKVT
+134 TGNGIQVVNNAVT
-147 LTSTADFIN
+147 LTNTADFIN
-156 LSHMDAQAYQTA
+156 LSCMDPKDYQTA
-168 TITIQRETTTP
+168 TITITRGTTAS
-179 FDLTQEVDGKTFQ
+179 FDLTQTVDGKTFQ
-192 GFGSEKHPFK
+192 GFGSEQYPFK
-202 GTIAIT
+202 GTITIT

-216 PIDHSFF
+216 PINHSFF
-223 KYLDQSATI
+223 NYLDQSATI

-246 PLLAANYVND
+246 PLLAANYVYVND

-286 IGTMGGG
+286 IGTMDRN
-293 TSLSLSVVNKI
+293 TRLSLSVVNKI
-304 TEANTTITGT
+304 TEANTTITGN
-314 GNLGFFCNTMEAG
+314 GNLGFFCNTMGEG

-362 HAGGLVGEMQVE
+362 HAGGLVGEMQKE
-374 EMQNG
+374 SS
-379 ATLTVNPALE
+379 LTVTPALD
-389 LSGNVT
+389 LTGNVT
-395 TSANGFA
+395 TTAAGSA

-410 TNPTITLN
+410 TYPIITLN
-418 NTVTRTGTIE
+418 DTVTRTGTIK

-440 VYNTGLELD
+440 VYNRTNNTGLELD

-469 YGVLNFD
+469 FGVLNFD
-476 STAGGTITIKNVP
+476 STAGGTITIKTNSQP
-489 ETNLTHTGTSKT
+489 DHQTNLTHTGI

-516 QSSTLRLESPNV
+516 QSSTLKLENPNV
-528 NISSNGTVTAL
+528 NITSNGAVTAL

-547 GNRANDALKDATSA
+547 GNGADHALNNELKKVTSA
-561 YVEIS
+561 YVEIYN
-566 GATVAANLTTDL
+566 ATVVANLTTDL
-578 TTNGYFGGLVGELG
+578 TTDGYFGGLIGELG
-592 QAEGQGHFL
+592 QADGQGHFL

-606 IKVSGN
+606 TKVSGS
-612 DNGKASKLGGLLGK
+612 DNGKANKLGGILGK

-640 HELKIEKTGT
+640 SGLTIKKTGT

-668 SGNGTGG
+668 LGNGTGS
-675 DGYDWKY
+675 DEYNWKY
-682 IRPAAVSVSDI
+682 IRPKAVSVSDI

-698 VIRLDGRKLKETDG
+698 VIRLDGNKLKETDG
-712 SSTDS
+712 SSADS

-724 ASHQFSVAYT
+724 ASHQFSVVYT
-734 PEDTL
+734 VPGGDL
-739 EVNNTRDLAAVA
+739 AISNTRDLAAVA
-751 VLLRREKTSD
+751 VLLQQGNTTD
-761 LLSKNITVNGN
+761 LLSRNITVNCN

-795 FNGNG
+795 FNGNSNKNY
-800 HTITLAAG
+800 TITLAAG
-808 EAYGYLSDGST
+808 ETYGYLSDGTT
-819 LANNEK
+819 LAKNADGK
-825 GTSATVGI
+825 SATVGI

-848 NGTVQN
+848 NGSVQN
-854 LILDGS
+854 LKLDGF

-872 CCGAVAGYTDG
+872 RCGAVAGYTDV
-883 AAFTNVTVK
+883 AVFTNVTVN
-892 TKIVYRDGAGG
+892 TNIVYRDGAGG
-903 NNLKVMS
+903 GGLKAMS
-910 IGGFLGQTKG
+910 IGGFLGRAKG
-920 TGTTSFTDCSM
+920 TTTFEGCSM

-959 TFSNCG
+959 SFSNCG
-965 ISDATITHEKFNESS
+965 ISNATITHEKFNESS

-995 GNVTINGLTIDSL
+995 GNVTINGLTIDKL

-1017 SGGLLGYYWRKNSAT
+1017 AGGLLGYYWRKNSAT

-1047 DVQGKFGGLV
+1047 NVQGKFGGLI
-1057 YSTDAYWKIGDGKG
+1057 YSTDAYWKIGDGTG

-1085 SNSFFGKTDK
+1085 FSGKT
-1095 ENPSALLVCST
+1095 EEANPSALLVCST
-1106 IRYVENKQND
+1106 ILDETNRKY
-1116 NKQNDKAYIEI
+1116 DKAYIEI
-1127 CKDGLKIAEN
+1127 RKDGLKIEEN

-1142 LTGGDYFD
+1142 LTGGNYFD

-1170 LTSPDA
+1170 LTRLDA
-1176 GSATLIDQNGC
+1176 GSATLIDQDKDNC
-1187 NTWKNQCNVNNGI
+1187 NTWTNQCNVNGGKT
-1200 SYTNKNTRYYYNVDY
+1200 YTNKNTRYYYNVDY
-1215 YRKNEGTNTNITK
+1215 YRENEGTNTNIAV

-1243 AQSNLQQYFV
+1243 AQPNLQQYFV
-1253 KGSNDFYL
+1253 KGSNDFKL
-1261 TGTIDLKGVSYY
+1261 TGTIDLTGVSYY

-1282 NATVIFDYKN
+1282 GATVIFDYTD
-1292 MNTKTEKKYSDS
+1292 MNTNTEKKYSDS

-1321 KFTVNKLTLQ
+1321 KFTVNNLTLQ

-1336 YEEGKIDEEGKA
+1336 YEDGKA

-1361 NKEQAGIMIT
+1361 NKDQAGITIT

-1391 AVGSNTAISMNDV
+1391 SVGSNTAISMNEV
-1404 TFTRDKYTTSSGL
+1404 TFTRDKYTTSSGV

-1458 AIFATAFQYG
+1458 AIFATVFQYG

-1493 GVKGTVSDYKRN
+1493 GVSGIVSGRN
-1505 AYSQGNMTGQVWY
+1505 SYNKDNVTGQVWY

-1527 GSYVGADKAAIKTG
+1527 GSYVGADKTAIRTD
-1541 NESGNKPANEPQ
+1541 NESGNKPANSPQ
-1553 NFSGYL
+1553 DFSGYL
-1559 PYIGKPEN
+1559 PYIGTPEN
-1567 SSDKYYELD
+1567 PANKYYELD
-1576 INQKAVYLDVG
+1576 INQKAVYLVDG

-1601 SRTDGSNQ
+1601 SKDGQ

-1635 KINTEILNTKMD
+1635 KINTTILTTKMD

-1654 HTGDVSTDIVFIK
+1654 HTGDASDDIVFIK
-1667 NGNTWVEATL
+1667 NGNTWVEATP

-1687 SNATTLTNEQ
+1687 SNVTLTNEQ

-1708 IKQDLTLNVAQFT
+1708 IKKDLTLNVAQFT

-1738 DTGDTEDTGGTTT
+1738 DTAT
-1751 RKIKI
+1751 RKI
-1756 TLTGENTTGEVGGL
+1756 TLTGVNTTGEVGGL

-1780 NLEIVFDD
+1780 NLQIVFDD

-1822 SVNKGSSVSNLTA
+1822 SGKKVSCASKLTA

-1845 YVKTVGNITTDY
+1845 YVGKTDY

-1882 NTEVSAGNKNYYW
+1882 NTEVKDGNINYYW

-1907 CAEASCSGMGTN
+1907 CAEEDTCLGMGTN
-1919 TDKNYTIPK
+1919 TDKNYKIPK
-1928 LDKNVKLKITG
+1928 LKKDVKLKITG
-1939 NKDVVAKT
+1939 NS
-1947 IAGTAYPNSTITL
+1947 GTSISNVGIVYPNSAITL
-1960 DSTQSIW
+1960 DSEQSIW

-2034 VDRRQ
+2034 VDRRK
-2039 YSTSYLSTYVDT
+2039 YSTSYLSTYVET

-2056 DEKAVTY
+2056 DVKAVTY

-2099 LPTDSTRK
+2099 SPTDRARK
-2107 DIQKSRALR
+2107 DLQKSRALR
-2116 LKNQTDGTIA
+2116 LQKQTD

-2148 GKDIKDISVTQAGF
+2148 SNDISVSQAGF

-2172 NYTVKDLNFTGVT
+2172 DYTVKDLNFTGVT
-2185 LKKNIGE
+2185 LKKNVGKD
-2192 NNVALGVAFAR
+2192 NVALGGAFAR

-2236 MSNLTKNTKI
+2236 MSSSTNNKFITFTS
-2246 IFKGCTVDGFKAG
+2246 CTVDGFTAG
-2259 TDNGNSTN
+2259 IDNENSTN

-2278 SDSPAKEAT
+2278 AESLART
-2287 STNRQVEF
+2287 VTFN
-2295 ENCTANNIKL
+2295 NCKANNIKL

-2329 NTGTITSR
+2329 DTGTITSR

-2354 STLKIEGTTKTPI
+2354 STLNIKETTETPVV
-2367 SVQNISIRETKHVSN
+2367 SVKNINIRETKHVN
-2382 STSNSYIG
+2382 STSNSYAG

-2412 GKDLGGLIGCVNG
+2412 GKDLGGLIGYVNG
-2425 GADVKNVM
+2425 GADVKNVK

-2440 NCSES
+2440 NCSI
-2445 TDQRAVGGFF
+2445 TQNAVGGFF

-2460 TFNGFNLLSKDNV
+2460 AFNGFNLLSEGNV
-2473 IGYAVKDNKL
+2473 IGYAINGNNL
-2483 LKSVSS
+2483 LSS
-2489 EALSSLSADSIGL
+2489 DALSSLSADSIGL

-2513 SLTANAL
+2513 SLAANASL
-2520 LQSERTPCG
+2520 KSETPCG
-2529 IWVGNANN
+2529 IWVGNANYKP
-2537 NTVNIVSASRQGNYS
+2537 VNIVSASRQGNYS
-2552 AVNNIGTGKNE
+2552 AVNNIGAGKNE

-2591 VGNTPLTGDGATKVS
+2591 AGGTPLTGDGATKVK
-2606 GTSVRDSIISDIMT
+2606 GTAVRDSIISDIMT
-2620 NPSLMKGYYGGDQS
+2620 NPSLMKGYYGSNQN

-2658 KEDTSYKSVD
+2658 KEDTSYTSED

-2714 YENNAW
+2714 YENDAW

-2747 NKQQITILDVSYKR
+2747 KNHQITILDVSYEVK
-2761 TVKDSTDVY
+2761 VKDSTEAY

-2852 AKLDRSKIHLTLVD
+2852 GTLDRSTIHLTLVD

-2874 SYHQSTLQ
+2874 SYHQSTLE
-2882 ELSTTGALSDDTL
+2882 ELSTAGALTNDTL

-2912 LPLKATKSA
+2912 LPLKATESA
-2921 TGGFKIVEATDSSA
+2921 IGGFKKVESTDSSA

-2940 DNTENKFIY
+2940 DNAENTFIY

-2954 DADAKDTQYYN
+2954 DADAKDTKYYN
-2965 VILNTTSGLNDI
+2965 VTLKTTCGLNDI

-2990 TEGNQTTPML
+2990 TKGNETTPML

-3011 NQQIPTKVTGDFSV
+3011 NQQIPTKVTSKTSDLSV

-3034 LDNVTFKSPT
+3034 LDNVKLESEGN
-3044 QSPEMVSGSND
+3044 QEMVSGSND

-3069 NENEFGSYVNGRSIY
+3069 NESEFGSYVNERSIY
-3084 YQYSLQT
+3084 YQYALQT
-3091 VDQDGKPVDMK
+3091 VDQNGNPVDMK
-3102 GAASIPTLKLEKKNA
+3102 GAASIPTLKLEKENA
-3117 DGTETHELKQLTD
+3117 ETHELKQLTD
-3130 LSGTENGFVTQFGEN
+3130 LSGTENGFITQFGEN

-3170 YNSTEMNQQF
+3170 YNSTDMNQQF
-3180 PLRTSGSE
+3180 PLRRNDSE
-3188 NSGVKFKVDAVM
+3188 NSGVKFKVDSVM

-3208 SSSISASASEEKLY
+3208 SSGISASSSEEKLY

-3236 YNITSTDG
+3236 YNITSR
-3244 NTSPDGNTSQLGING
+3244 DGNTSQLGING
-3259 RENNDAAMEISSRVL
+3259 RENKDAAMEISSRAL

-3303 AKKTDSGNGTSYQNV
+3303 AKKTDSENGTNYQNV
-3318 AIEKYLSEFEIESA
+3318 AIGEYLSKFEIESA
-3332 GTKLNVDVT
+3332 DTKVNVDVT

-3382 TGEELEVI
+3382 TGKELEAI
-3390 KGGQYA
+3390 DGGQYA

-3403 ATLKNQKLD
+3403 ATLKNK
-3412 NLLIGTPSDYLIYT
+3412 NLKDLLNVKPSDYLIYT

>member
-28 EAEEKVNT
+28 RAEEKVNT
-36 TVTASEVQQDTQTP
+36 TVTASEVQQDTQIP
-50 NGSATQFNGTTS
+50 NGSATQSNGTTS
-62 ENESE
+62 ENESG
-67 KNNSYETGTEQP
+67 KNDSNETGTEQP
-79 DDTSENNSKSEAEE
+79 DDASKNNSKSEAEE

-98 ESNKSDSNIEESAQ
+98 ESNKSDTNIEESAQ

-120 EQEATADEANPTDA
+120 EQETTADEVNPTDA
-134 TGNEIQVVDNKVT
+134 TENGIQVIDNKVT

-156 LSHMDAQAYQTA
+156 LSNQPAENYETA
-168 TITIQRETTTP
+168 EITITRGTTNS
-179 FDLTQEVDGKTFQ
+179 FDLTQSIDGKTFQ
-192 GFGSEKHPFK
+192 GFGNEDHPFK

-216 PIDHSFF
+216 PINHSFF
-223 KYLDQSATI
+223 NYLDQSATI
-232 NEGLYLKA
+232 NAGLYLKA

-246 PLLAANYVND
+246 PLLAANYVNK
-256 GNSTVAEPKQISLMI
+256 NSAGAKTISLMI

-286 IGTMGGG
+286 IGTMGEG

-304 TEANTTITGT
+304 IEANATITGK
-314 GNLGFFCNTMEAG
+314 GNLGFFCNTMEAD
-327 ANLTIASY
+327 ANLTIESY

-340 TNSGSTGSGT
+340 TNNGSTGNT
-350 ATIGYDISTTGG
+350 PTTIDYDISTTGG
-362 HAGGLVGEMQVE
+362 HAGGLVGEMKS
-374 EMQNG
+374 G
-379 ATLTVNPALE
+379 ATLTVNQTLN
-389 LSGNVT
+389 LTGSVT
-395 TSANGFA
+395 TTATGSA

-410 TNPTITLN
+410 ENPIIALN
-418 NTVTRTGTIE
+418 NQVTRTGTIE

-449 LSNINVSGITISNGN
+449 LSNISISGITISNGN

-469 YGVLNFD
+469 FGVLNFD
-476 STAGGTITIKNVP
+476 SITGGTITIK
-489 ETNLTHTGTSKT
+489 TNPQTNQTDQTILTHKGT

-516 QSSTLRLESPNV
+516 QSSTLKLESPKV
-528 NISSNGTVTAL
+528 TISSNGAVTAL
-539 GGIIGSVA
+539 GGLVGSVA
-547 GNRANDALKDATSA
+547 GNGADHALDKVTSA

-566 GATVAANLTTDL
+566 GATVTANLTTDL
-578 TTNGYFGGLVGELG
+578 KKNGDSYFGGLVGELG

-606 IKVSGN
+606 TKVSGN
-612 DNGKASKLGGLLGK
+612 DNGKASKLGGILGK

-640 HELKIEKTGT
+640 SGLKIAKIGT

-656 GSIDGTIVYALG
+656 GSIDGTIVYALS

-675 DGYDWKY
+675 EGYDWKY
-682 IRPAAVSVSDI
+682 IRPAEVSVSDI

-698 VIRLDGRKLKETDG
+698 VIRLDGSKLKETDG
-712 SSTDS
+712 NNVDDT
-717 NTLFTNS
+717 TLFINS

-734 PEDTL
+734 PGETL
-739 EVNNTRDLAAVA
+739 AINNTRDLAAVA
-751 VLLRREKTSD
+751 VLLQQGNTEG
-761 LLSKNITVNGN
+761 LLSKSITVNCD
-772 VDLTGTGIYSLLRD
+772 VDLTGIGIYSLLRD
-786 NGSQIYTGT
+786 NGSQMYTGT
-795 FNGNG
+795 FNGNN

-808 EAYGYLSDGST
+808 EAYGYLSDST
-819 LANNEK
+819 LAANEN

-848 NGTVQN
+848 NGKVQN
-854 LILDGS
+854 LILNGS
-860 IYFHNVSNGVEV
+860 IYFHNVSNGVDV
-872 CCGAVAGYTDG
+872 RCGAVAGYTDG
-883 AAFTNVTVK
+883 VTFENVTVD

-903 NNLKVMS
+903 AGLKVMS
-910 IGGFLGQTKG
+910 IGGFLGRAKG
-920 TGTTSFTDCSM
+920 KTTFTGCSM

-945 IGGYVAAGE
+945 IGGYVAVGE

-959 TFSNCG
+959 SFSNCG
-965 ISDATITHEKFNESS
+965 ISNATIKHEKFKDNSN
-980 SAPDALFGGLIGRMT
+980 APNALFGGLIGCMT
-995 GNVTINGLTIDSL
+995 GNVTINGLTINHL
-1008 QMESYATGT
+1008 QMESYATET
-1017 SGGLLGYYWRKNSAT
+1017 AGGLLGYYWRKNSAT
-1032 DSVSINNLEVKNSTL
+1032 DSVSINNLEVLNSKL
-1047 DVQGKFGGLV
+1047 DVKGKFGGLV
-1057 YSTDAYWKIGDGKG
+1057 YSTDAYWKIGNGTG
-1071 ENGIKFSKGTEQNS
+1071 ANGIKFSA
-1085 SNSFFGKTDK
+1085 SNSFLGKTD
-1095 ENPSALLVCST
+1095 EANPSALLVCST
-1106 IRYVENKQND
+1106 IQDEANK
-1116 NKQNDKAYIEI
+1116 KYDKAYIEI
-1127 CKDGLKIAEN
+1127 LKDGLKIEEN

-1170 LTSPDA
+1170 LTSPNAD
-1176 GSATLIDQNGC
+1176 SVTLIDQNQNTC
-1187 NTWKNQCNVNNGI
+1187 NTWTNQCNVNGEK
-1200 SYTNKNTRYYYNVDY
+1200 SYTNKNARYYYNVDY
-1215 YRKNEGTNTNITK
+1215 YRKKEGIDTNITD
-1228 IDSAGKLLL
+1228 INSAGKLLL

-1243 AQSNLQQYFV
+1243 AQPNLQQYFV
-1253 KGSNDFYL
+1253 KGSDDFKL
-1261 TGTIDLKGVSYY
+1261 TGTINLRGVSYY

-1282 NATVIFDYKN
+1282 DATVIFDYTK
-1292 MNTKTEKKYSDS
+1292 MNTNTVKKYNDS
-1304 SQQHYQ
+1304 NQQHYQ

-1336 YEEGKIDEEGKA
+1336 YEDGKA
-1348 GVLICDSIAQESA
+1348 GVLICDSIAQENT
-1361 NKEQAGIMIT
+1361 NKDQAGITIT
-1371 NLKLDGIQCE
+1371 NLTLDGIQCNN
-1381 GGTDLPLLVN
+1381 GTDLPLLVN
-1391 AVGSNTAISMNDV
+1391 SVGSNTAISMNDV
-1404 TFTRDKYTTSSGL
+1404 TFTRTTSSVL

-1425 LMGKV
+1425 LMGQV

-1450 GNDSIFKT
+1450 GNDSLFKT

-1481 TEKITFGKEISN
+1481 TKKITFGKEISN
-1493 GVKGTVSDYKRN
+1493 GAFENLSGYNRN
-1505 AYSQGNMTGQVWY
+1505 PYSQKNMTGQVWY

-1527 GSYVGADKAAIKTG
+1527 GSYVGADTTAIQTG
-1541 NESGNKPANEPQ
+1541 NESGNKPANSPQ
-1553 NFSGYL
+1553 DFSGYL
-1559 PYIGKPEN
+1559 PYIGTPEN
-1567 SSDKYYELD
+1567 SAKKCYELD
-1576 INQKAVYLDVG
+1576 INQKAVYLDDG

-1601 SRTDGSNQ
+1601 STDGSNQ

-1635 KINTEILNTKMD
+1635 KINTTILTTKMD

-1654 HTGDVSTDIVFIK
+1654 HTGDASDDMVFIK

-1677 AGNRYVQKTD
+1677 TGNRYVQKTD
-1687 SNATTLTNEQ
+1687 SNPTTLTNEQ

-1708 IKQDLTLNVAQFT
+1708 IKKDLKLDVAQFT
-1721 GFGKNDVSRAFS
+1721 GFGKDDVSRAFS

-1738 DTGDTEDTGGTTT
+1738 DTAART
-1751 RKIKI
+1751 I
-1756 TLTGENTTGEVGGL
+1756 TLTGVNTTGEVGGL

-1780 NLEIVFDD
+1780 NLTIVLDK
-1788 VTINGNSTETFF
+1788 VTFNGNSTETFF
-1800 GGVIGWVIGGDNIID
+1800 GGVIGWVIGGDSIID

-1822 SVNKGSSVSNLTA
+1822 SVNKGSSASNLTA

-1845 YVKTVGNITTDY
+1845 YVKTVGSTTIDQ

-1869 SSAGLTSISGTAT
+1869 SSAGLTSISGSST
-1882 NTEVSAGNKNYYW
+1882 NTEAGDGNTNYYW

-1907 CAEASCSGMGTN
+1907 CAEESCSGMGTN

-1939 NKDVVAKT
+1939 NKGVNT
-1947 IAGTAYPNSTITL
+1947 IAGNAYPNSTITL

-1981 SDNNFALT
+1981 AGGDFALT
-1989 NIVDASYY
+1989 SSNGTDYRVNASYY

-2009 KTPNQADVTDENDY
+2009 TAPNQADATDENDY

-2028 IKDGKE
+2028 IKDGRE
-2034 VDRRQ
+2034 VDRRK
-2039 YSTSYLSTYVDT
+2039 YSTSYLSTYVET
-2051 QDTSV
+2051 QNNSADP
-2056 DEKAVTY
+2056 KAVTY

-2074 KFGDNGNYDL
+2074 TFVKGIYDL
-2084 RSYGNGFRGIGYNYG
+2084 STYGNGFRGIGHNYG
-2099 LPTDSTRK
+2099 LPA
-2107 DIQKSRALR
+2107 DIRKSRALR
-2116 LKNQTDGTIA
+2116 LQNQINNDS
-2126 GTIAVNGNHATITYS
+2126 IAVAGNGATIQYS

-2148 GKDIKDISVTQAGF
+2148 GNDISVSQAGF

-2172 NYTVKDLNFTGVT
+2172 TYTVNGLNFKDVT
-2185 LKKNIGE
+2185 LKKNIGKDG
-2192 NNVALGVAFAR
+2192 VALGIAFAR

-2208 PNNLTFE
+2208 PNSLMFE
-2215 NVSVTGSAID
+2215 GVNVTKSAID

-2236 MSNLTKNTKI
+2236 MSNLTKNTMI
-2246 IFKGCTVDGFKAG
+2246 TFTGCSVEGFAAG

-2267 KMNHCGAFIGK
+2267 KMNHCGVFIGK
-2278 SDSPAKEAT
+2278 TDSPAKGAT
-2287 STNRQVEF
+2287 STDRKVEF
-2295 ENCTANNIKL
+2295 KNCTATNINM

-2323 INGGSA
+2323 IKGGSA

-2354 STLKIEGTTKTPI
+2354 SIFNIEGTTETPMV
-2367 SVQNISIRETKHVSN
+2367 SVKNISIRETKDVN
-2382 STSNSYIG
+2382 STSKSYAG

-2400 IQNVNVENVRLA
+2400 IQYVDVENIRLA
-2412 GKDLGGLIGCVNG
+2412 GKDLGGLIGCVNSS
-2425 GADVKNVM
+2425 ANVKNVM

-2440 NCSES
+2440 NCSKA
-2445 TDQRAVGGFF
+2445 QNQNAVGGFF

-2460 TFNGFNLLSKDNV
+2460 AFNGFNLLSKDNV

-2483 LKSVSS
+2483 LSPVSS
-2489 EALSSLSADSIGL
+2489 EVLSSLSADSIGL
-2502 QLEGGTYATYS
+2502 RLEDGTYAIYN
-2513 SLTANAL
+2513 SLAANTT
-2520 LQSERTPCG
+2520 LQSGTPCG

-2537 NTVNIVSASRQGNYS
+2537 NLVKIVSASRQGNYS
-2552 AVNNIGTGKNE
+2552 AVNNIGAGKNE

-2568 YADYTGQSTTSST
+2568 YADYTGRSITSST

-2591 VGNTPLTGDGATKVS
+2591 VGNTPLTGDGATKVN
-2606 GTSVRDSIISDIMT
+2606 GTAVRDSIISDIMT

-2634 RPLDEIVKKF
+2634 RPLDEIVQKF

-2658 KEDTSYKSVD
+2658 KEDMSYTSDD

-2694 NAKQE
+2694 NTKQD
-2699 QSKRYYDKIEPKTYK
+2699 QSKHYYAKIDPQTYK

-2720 NLVSAENQTMSWNA
+2720 NLVSAENQTMSWNS

-2747 NKQQITILDVSYKR
+2747 NKQQITILDVSYDIK
-2761 TVKDSTDVY
+2761 VKGSKEVY

-2796 YDPATDGNATLN
+2796 YDPATDEKATLN
-2808 SFGENYTAHISYTY
+2808 SFGENYTAHISYAY

-2852 AKLDRSKIHLTLVD
+2852 GTLDRSKIHLTLVD

-2874 SYHQSTLQ
+2874 SYHQSTLE
-2882 ELSTTGALSDDTL
+2882 ELSTAGALTNDTL

-2912 LPLKATKSA
+2912 LPLEATESA
-2921 TGGFKIVEATDSSA
+2921 TGGFKKVESADPGA

-2940 DNTENKFIY
+2940 DNTENTFIY

-2954 DADAKDTQYYN
+2954 DADAKDTKYYN
-2965 VILNTTSGLNDI
+2965 VTLNTKCGLNDI
-2977 LPVTEEYYLVMNC
+2977 LPVKEEYYLIMNC
-2990 TEGNQTTPML
+2990 TEGNATTPML
-3000 NTKLELNQSYS
+3000 NTTLELNQSYS
-3011 NQQIPTKVTGDFSV
+3011 NQQIPTKVTGNFNV

-3034 LDNVTFKSPT
+3034 LDNVTLKSESTT
-3044 QSPEMVSGSND
+3044 QNQEMVSGSND
-3055 SIKVTVSSEVSAAA
+3055 SIKVTVSSKVSAAA
-3069 NENEFGSYVNGRSIY
+3069 NENEFGSYVNDRSIY

-3091 VDQDGKPVDMK
+3091 VNQSGNPVDMK

-3117 DGTETHELKQLTD
+3117 DGTVTETHELKQLTD
-3130 LSGTENGFVTQFGEN
+3130 LSGTENGFITQFGEN

-3150 IKAPGAWYTGATI
+3150 IKAPGEWYTGATI

-3170 YNSTEMNQQF
+3170 YNSTDMNQQF
-3180 PLRTSGSE
+3180 PVCQSDTE
-3188 NSGVKFKVDAVM
+3188 KTGVKFKVDAVM

-3208 SSSISASASEEKLY
+3208 SSGISASATEEKLY

-3236 YNITSTDG
+3236 YNITSK
-3244 NTSPDGNTSQLGING
+3244 DGNTSQLGING
-3259 RENNDAAMEISSRVL
+3259 RENDNAAMEISSRAL
-3274 LDVTDFS
+3274 LNVTDFTS
-3281 NFNLTDES
+3281 FNLTDES
-3289 NSTYPYYLEGELTL
+3289 NSAYPYYLEGELTL
-3303 AKKTDSGNGTSYQNV
+3303 AQKTDSENGTSYKDV
-3318 AIEKYLSEFEIESA
+3318 AIGDYLSEFVIESA
-3332 GTKLNVDVT
+3332 GTNVDVT

-3353 YKFRIRLTQDQVS
+3353 YKFRIRLTQNQVN

-3373 LVNIKYKVK
+3373 LVNIKYNVK
-3382 TGEELEVI
+3382 TGGELEAI
-3390 KGGQYA
+3390 TGGRYA

-3403 ATLKNQKLD
+3403 ATLKNQ
-3412 NLLIGTPSDYLIYT
+3412 NLNDLLNVKPSDYLIYT

>member
-28 EAEEKVNT
+28 QAEEKVNT
-36 TVTASEVQQDTQTP
+36 TVMASEGQQAAQTP
-50 NGSATQFNGTTS
+50 NGSETQYNGTTS
-62 ENESE
+62 ENESG
-67 KNNSYETGTEQP
+67 KNNSNETSTEQP
-79 DDTSENNSKSEAEE
+79 DDASKNNSKSEAEE
-93 NQPEN
+93 NQQEN

-120 EQEATADEANPTDA
+120 EQEATADEANPKDA
-134 TGNEIQVVDNKVT
+134 TGNGIQVIDNKVT

-156 LSHMDAQAYQTA
+156 LSIQPAENYETA
-168 TITIQRETTTP
+168 EITITRGTNTS
-179 FDLTQEVDGKTFQ
+179 FDLTETVNGKTFQ

-202 GTIAIT
+202 GTIKIT

-216 PIDHSFF
+216 PINRPFF
-223 KYLDQSATI
+223 EYLDQSATI
-232 NEGLYLKA
+232 NVGLYLKA
-240 KGTVDG
+240 KGRVNG
-246 PLLAANYVND
+246 PLLAANYVKD
-256 GNSTVAEPKQISLMI
+256 GNLAVAEPKQISLMI
-271 GAEKEDNNLPSFGGI
+271 GAEKEDNNFPSFGGI
-286 IGTMGGG
+286 IGIMSEG

-335 TDGNS
+335 IDGNS
-340 TNSGSTGSGT
+340 TNSGSTGST
-350 ATIGYDISTTGG
+350 PTTIDYDISTTDG
-362 HAGGLVGEMQVE
+362 HAGGLVGEMQD
-374 EMQNG
+374 G
-379 ATLTVNPALE
+379 ATLAVTPALN
-389 LSGNVT
+389 LTGNVT
-395 TSANGFA
+395 TTETEPATGELIEA

-410 TNPTITLN
+410 ENPIIALN
-418 NTVTRTGTIE
+418 NQVTRTGTIE
-428 GTSESGGFIGKA
+428 GTSESGGFIGRA

-449 LSNINVSGITISNGN
+449 LSNISISGITISNGN

-469 YGVLNFD
+469 FGVLNFD
-476 STAGGTITIKNVP
+476 STTGGTIAIKNLSQT
-489 ETNLTHTGTSKT
+489 ELIHTGE

-516 QSSTLRLESPNV
+516 QSSTLKLESPKV
-528 NISSNGTVTAL
+528 TISSNGAVTAL
-539 GGIIGSVA
+539 GGIIGFVA
-547 GNRANDALKDATSA
+547 GSGAHHGLSKATSS

-566 GATVAANLTTDL
+566 GATVTADLTTDL
-578 TTNGYFGGLVGELG
+578 KKNGDSYFGGLVGELG

-606 IKVSGN
+606 TKVSGN
-612 DNGKASKLGGLLGK
+612 DNGKASKLGGILGT
-626 STKGILRI
+626 STKGVLRI

-640 HELKIEKTGT
+640 SDLKIAKTGT

-675 DGYDWKY
+675 NGYDWKY
-682 IRPAAVSVSDI
+682 IRPAAVPVSDI

-698 VIRLDGRKLKETDG
+698 VIRLDGSKLKETDG
-712 SSTDS
+712 SSADS
-717 NTLFTNS
+717 NTLFTNDS
-724 ASHQFSVAYT
+724 ASHQLSVAYT
-734 PEDTL
+734 PGETL
-739 EVNNTRDLAAVA
+739 TINNTRDLAAVA
-751 VLLRREKTSD
+751 VLLQQGNTEG
-761 LLSKNITVNGN
+761 LLSKSITVNCN
-772 VDLTGTGIYSLLRD
+772 VDLTETGIYSLLRD
-786 NGSQIYTGT
+786 NGSQMYTGT
-795 FNGNG
+795 FNGNN

-808 EAYGYLSDGST
+808 EAYGYLSDST
-819 LANNEK
+819 LAANEN

-848 NGTVQN
+848 NGKVQN
-854 LILDGS
+854 LILNGS
-860 IYFHNVSNGVEV
+860 IYFHNVSNGVDV
-872 CCGAVAGYTDG
+872 RCGAVAGYTDG
-883 AAFTNVTVK
+883 ATFENVTVD

-903 NNLKVMS
+903 AGLKVMS
-910 IGGFLGQTKG
+910 IGGFLGRAKG
-920 TGTTSFTDCSM
+920 KTTFTRCSM

-945 IGGYVAAGE
+945 IGGYVAVGE

-959 TFSNCG
+959 SFSNCG
-965 ISDATITHEKFNESS
+965 ISNATIKHEKFKDNSN
-980 SAPDALFGGLIGRMT
+980 APNALFGGLIGCMT
-995 GNVTINGLTIDSL
+995 GNVTINGLTINHL
-1008 QMESYATGT
+1008 QMESYATET
-1017 SGGLLGYYWRKNSAT
+1017 AGGLLGYYWRKNSAT
-1032 DSVSINNLEVKNSTL
+1032 DSVSINNLEVLNSKL
-1047 DVQGKFGGLV
+1047 DVKGKFGGLV
-1057 YSTDAYWKIGDGKG
+1057 YSTDAYWKIGNGTG
-1071 ENGIKFSKGTEQNS
+1071 ANGIKFSA
-1085 SNSFFGKTDK
+1085 SNSFLGKTD
-1095 ENPSALLVCST
+1095 EANPSALLVCST
-1106 IRYVENKQND
+1106 IQDEANK
-1116 NKQNDKAYIEI
+1116 KYDKAYIEI
-1127 CKDGLKIAEN
+1127 LKDGLKIEEN

-1170 LTSPDA
+1170 LTSPNA
-1176 GSATLIDQNGC
+1176 TTATLIDQDKNTC
-1187 NTWKNQCNVNNGI
+1187 NTWTNQCNVNNGKP
-1200 SYTNKNTRYYYNVDY
+1200 YTNKNTRYYYNVDY
-1215 YRKNEGTNTNITK
+1215 YREKEGKNSNITD
-1228 IDSAGKLLL
+1228 INSAGKLLL

-1243 AQSNLQQYFV
+1243 AQPNLQQYFV
-1253 KGSNDFYL
+1253 KGSDDFQL
-1261 TGTIDLKGVSYY
+1261 TGTIDLRGVSYY

-1282 NATVIFDYKN
+1282 DATVIFDYTN
-1292 MNTKTEKKYSDS
+1292 MNTNTVKKYNDS
-1304 SQQHYQ
+1304 NQQHYQ

-1336 YEEGKIDEEGKA
+1336 YEVGKG

-1361 NKEQAGIMIT
+1361 NKDQAGITIT
-1371 NLKLDGIQCE
+1371 NLKLDGIQCND
-1381 GGTDLPLLVN
+1381 GTNLPLLVN
-1391 AVGSNTAISMNDV
+1391 SVGSNTAISMNDV
-1404 TFTRDKYTTSSGL
+1404 TFTRGAYTTSGL

-1425 LMGKV
+1425 LMGQV

-1450 GNDSIFKT
+1450 GNDSIFNT

-1493 GVKGTVSDYKRN
+1493 GVKSIGNLSGYNRN
-1505 AYSQGNMTGQVWY
+1505 PYSQKNMTGQVWY

-1527 GSYVGADKAAIKTG
+1527 GSYVGADKAAINTE
-1541 NESGNKPANEPQ
+1541 NESGNKPANSPQ
-1553 NFSGYL
+1553 DFSGYL
-1559 PYIGKPEN
+1559 PYIGRAEN
-1567 SSDKYYELD
+1567 SADKYYELD
-1576 INQKAVYLDVG
+1576 INQKAVYLVDG
-1587 CGTYGHPWVIKDVS
+1587 CGTYGHPWVIQNVS
-1601 SRTDGSNQ
+1601 RKGSVQ
-1609 KLFTGEDQMMTV
+1609 TLFTGEDQMMTV

-1635 KINTEILNTKMD
+1635 KINTTILTTKMD

-1654 HTGDVSTDIVFIK
+1654 HTGDASDDIVFIK
-1667 NGNTWVEATL
+1667 NGNTWKEATL
-1677 AGNRYVQKTD
+1677 VGNRYVQKTD
-1687 SNATTLTNEQ
+1687 SNVTLTNEQ

-1708 IKQDLTLNVAQFT
+1708 IKKDLTLNVAQFT
-1721 GFGKNDVSRAFS
+1721 GFGKNNVSRAFS

-1738 DTGDTEDTGGTTT
+1738 DTAD
-1751 RKIKI
+1751 RKI
-1756 TLTGENTTGEVGGL
+1756 TLTGVNTTGEVGGL

-1780 NLEIVFDD
+1780 NLTIVLDK
-1788 VTINGNSTETFF
+1788 VTFNGNSTETFF
-1800 GGVIGWVIGGDNIID
+1800 GGVIGWVIGGDSIID

-1822 SVNKGSSVSNLTA
+1822 SVNKGSSASNLTA

-1845 YVKTVGNITTDY
+1845 YVKTVGSTTIDQ

-1869 SSAGLTSISGTAT
+1869 SSAGLTSISGSST
-1882 NTEVSAGNKNYYW
+1882 NTEAGDGNTNYYW

-1907 CAEASCSGMGTN
+1907 CAEESCSGMGTN
-1919 TDKNYTIPK
+1919 TDKNYTISK

-1939 NKDVVAKT
+1939 NKGVNT
-1947 IAGTAYPNSTITL
+1947 IAGNAYPNSTITL

-1981 SDNNFALT
+1981 AGGDFALT
-1989 NIVDASYY
+1989 SSNGTDYRVNASYY

-2009 KTPNQADVTDENDY
+2009 TAPNQADATDENDY

-2028 IKDGKE
+2028 IKDGRE
-2034 VDRRQ
+2034 VDRRK
-2039 YSTSYLSTYVDT
+2039 YSTSYLSTYVET
-2051 QDTSV
+2051 QNNSADP
-2056 DEKAVTY
+2056 KAVTY

-2074 KFGDNGNYDL
+2074 TFVKGIYDL
-2084 RSYGNGFRGIGYNYG
+2084 STYGNGFRGIGHNYG
-2099 LPTDSTRK
+2099 LPA
-2107 DIQKSRALR
+2107 DIRKSRALR
-2116 LKNQTDGTIA
+2116 LQNQINNDS
-2126 GTIAVNGNHATITYS
+2126 IAVAGNGATIQYS

-2148 GKDIKDISVTQAGF
+2148 GNDISVSQAGF

-2172 NYTVKDLNFTGVT
+2172 TYTVNGLNFKDVT
-2185 LKKNIGE
+2185 LKKNIGKDG
-2192 NNVALGVAFAR
+2192 VALGIAFAR

-2208 PNNLTFE
+2208 PNSLMFE
-2215 NVSVTGSAID
+2215 GVNVTKSAID

-2236 MSNLTKNTKI
+2236 MSNLTKNTMI
-2246 IFKGCTVDGFKAG
+2246 TFTGCSVEGFAAG

-2278 SDSPAKEAT
+2278 TDSPAKGAT
-2287 STNRQVEF
+2287 STDRKVEF
-2295 ENCTANNIKL
+2295 KNCTATNINM

-2323 INGGSA
+2323 IKGGSA

-2354 STLKIEGTTKTPI
+2354 SILNIEGTTETPMV
-2367 SVQNISIRETKHVSN
+2367 SVKNISIRETKDVN
-2382 STSNSYIG
+2382 STSKSYAG

-2400 IQNVNVENVRLA
+2400 IQNVDVENIRLA

-2425 GADVKNVM
+2425 SADVKNVK

-2440 NCSES
+2440 NCSKDS
-2445 TDQRAVGGFF
+2445 NQNAVGGFF

-2460 TFNGFNLLSKDNV
+2460 SNRTFNGFNLLSKDNV
-2473 IGYAVKDNKL
+2473 IGYAVNGNSL
-2483 LKSVSS
+2483 VKSVSS

-2502 QLEGGTYATYS
+2502 LLKDDTYATYN
-2513 SLTANAL
+2513 SLTANASL
-2520 LQSERTPCG
+2520 ESGTPCG

-2537 NTVNIVSASRQGNYS
+2537 NPVKIDSASRQGNYS
-2552 AVNNIGTGKNE
+2552 AVNNIGAGKNE

-2581 VNTKPDAIVT
+2581 LNTKPDAIVT
-2591 VGNTPLTGDGATKVS
+2591 VENTPLTGDGATKVN
-2606 GTSVRDSIISDIMT
+2606 GTAVRDSIISDIMT

-2658 KEDTSYKSVD
+2658 KEEPSYKSED

-2699 QSKRYYDKIEPKTYK
+2699 QSKRCYDKIEPKTYK

-2747 NKQQITILDVSYKR
+2747 NKQQITILDVSYEI
-2761 TVKDSTDVY
+2761 STEVY

-2796 YDPATDGNATLN
+2796 YDPATDEKATLN

-2843 DKTVKLGSF
+2843 DKTVKLGEF
-2852 AKLDRSKIHLTLVD
+2852 KTLDRSKIHLTLVD

-2874 SYHQSTLQ
+2874 SYHQSTLG
-2882 ELSTTGALSDDTL
+2882 ELSTVGVLTDDTL

-2912 LPLKATKSA
+2912 LPLEATESA
-2921 TGGFKIVEATDSSA
+2921 TGGFKKVESADPGA

-2940 DNTENKFIY
+2940 NETENTFIY

-2954 DADAKDTQYYN
+2954 DADTKDTKYYN
-2965 VILNTTSGLNDI
+2965 VTLNTKCGLNDI
-2977 LPVTEEYYLVMNC
+2977 LPVKEEYYLVMNC
-2990 TEGNQTTPML
+2990 TEGNATTPML
-3000 NTKLELNQSYS
+3000 NTTLELNQSYS
-3011 NQQIPTKVTGDFSV
+3011 NQQIPTKVTGNFNV

-3034 LDNVTFKSPT
+3034 LDNVTLNSESTT
-3044 QSPEMVSGSND
+3044 QNQEMVSGSND
-3055 SIKVTVSSEVSAAA
+3055 SIKVIVSSKVSAAA
-3069 NENEFGSYVNGRSIY
+3069 NENEFGSYVNDRSIY

-3091 VDQDGKPVDMK
+3091 VNQSGNPVDMK

-3117 DGTETHELKQLTD
+3117 DGTVTETHELKQLTN
-3130 LSGTENGFVTQFGEN
+3130 LSGTENGFITQFGEN

-3150 IKAPGAWYTGATI
+3150 IKAPGEWYTGATI

-3170 YNSTEMNQQF
+3170 YNSTDMNQQF
-3180 PLRTSGSE
+3180 PVRKSNTE
-3188 NSGVKFKVDAVM
+3188 NTGVKFKVDAVM

-3208 SSSISASASEEKLY
+3208 SSGISASATEEKLY

-3236 YNITSTDG
+3236 YNITSK
-3244 NTSPDGNTSQLGING
+3244 DGNTSQLGING
-3259 RENNDAAMEISSRVL
+3259 RENDNAAMEISSRAL
-3274 LDVTDFS
+3274 LNVTDFTS
-3281 NFNLTDES
+3281 FNLTDES

-3303 AKKTDSGNGTSYQNV
+3303 AQKTDSENGTSYKDV
-3318 AIEKYLSEFEIESA
+3318 AIGDYLSEFVIESA
-3332 GTKLNVDVT
+3332 GTNVDVT

-3353 YKFRIRLTQDQVS
+3353 YKFRIRLTKEQVN

-3382 TGEELEVI
+3382 TGKELEDI
-3390 KGGQYA
+3390 DGGQYA

-3403 ATLKNQKLD
+3403 ATLKNK
-3412 NLLIGTPSDYLIYT
+3412 NLEDLLNVKPSDYLIYT

>member
-16 ASMLLQTLPAQV
+16 ASMLLQALPAQV

-36 TVTASEVQQDTQTP
+36 TVTASEVQEDTQTP
-50 NGSATQFNGTTS
+50 NGSATQSNGTTS
-62 ENESE
+62 GNESG
-67 KNNSYETGTEQP
+67 KQDSNETGTEQT

-93 NQPEN
+93 NQSEN
-98 ESNKSDSNIEESAQ
+98 KSNKSDSNIEESAQ

-120 EQEATADEANPTDA
+120 EQETTADEANPTDA
-134 TGNEIQVVDNKVT
+134 TGNGIQVVDNKVT
-147 LTSTADFIN
+147 LTCTADFIN
-156 LSHMDAQAYQTA
+156 LSHIDPDKYQTA
-168 TITIQRETTTP
+168 EITITRGTTAS
-179 FDLTQEVDGKTFQ
+179 FDLTQEVDGKKFQ
-192 GFGSEKHPFK
+192 GFGSQDYPFK
-202 GTIAIT
+202 GTITIT

-216 PIDHSFF
+216 PIKHSFF
-223 KYLDQSATI
+223 NYLDQSATI

-246 PLLAANYVND
+246 PLLAANYVKD
-256 GNSTVAEPKQISLMI
+256 ENSTVAEPKQISLMI

-286 IGTMGGG
+286 IGTMAGG
-293 TSLSLSVVNKI
+293 TNLSLSVANKI

-314 GNLGFFCNTMEAG
+314 GNLGFFCNTMGEG

-340 TNSGSTGSGT
+340 TNNGSTGSET
-350 ATIGYDISTTGG
+350 ATVGYDISTTGG
-362 HAGGLVGEMQVE
+362 HAGGLVGEMKD
-374 EMQNG
+374 G
-379 ATLTVNPALE
+379 SILTVNQALN
-389 LSGNVT
+389 LTGNVT
-395 TSANGFA
+395 TTATGSA
-402 AGGLIGAA
+402 AGGLVGAA
-410 TNPTITLN
+410 TNPTIKLDN
-418 NTVTRTGTIE
+418 KVTRTGTIK

-440 VYNTGLELD
+440 VYNAGLID
-449 LSNINVSGITISNGN
+449 LSKISISGITISNGN

-469 YGVLNFD
+469 FGVLNFD
-476 STAGGTITIKNVP
+476 STAGGTITINNVSV
-489 ETNLTHTGTSKT
+489 TNLTHTGT

-547 GNRANDALKDATSA
+547 GNGADHALTNATSA
-561 YVEIS
+561 YVEIFN
-566 GATVAANLTTDL
+566 ATVAANLTTDL

-592 QAEGQGHFL
+592 QADGQGHFL

-606 IKVSGN
+606 TTVSGS
-612 DNGKASKLGGLLGK
+612 DNGKANKLGGILGK

-640 HELKIEKTGT
+640 SRLKIEKTGT

-682 IRPAAVSVSDI
+682 IRPAAVSVSDV

-698 VIRLDGRKLKETDG
+698 VIRLDGSKLKETDG

-734 PEDTL
+734 PGETL
-739 EVNNTRDLAAVA
+739 VINNTRDLAAVA
-751 VLLRREKTSD
+751 VLLQQGNTED
-761 LLSKNITVNGN
+761 LLRKNITVNCN

-786 NGSQIYTGT
+786 NGSQKYIGT
-795 FNGNG
+795 FDGNN

-808 EAYGYLSDGST
+808 EAYGYLSDGTT
-819 LANNEK
+819 LAENAG
-825 GTSATVGI
+825 GTSTTVGI

-854 LILDGS
+854 LILNGS
-860 IYFHNVSNGVEV
+860 IYSHNVSNGEV
-872 CCGAVAGYTDG
+872 VRCGAVAGYTDG

-965 ISDATITHEKFNESS
+965 ISNATITHEKFNESS
-980 SAPDALFGGLIGRMT
+980 SAPNALFGGLIGCMT
-995 GNVTINGLTIDSL
+995 GNVTINGLTIDNL
-1008 QMESYATGT
+1008 QMKSYATET
-1017 SGGLLGYYWRKNSAT
+1017 AGGLLGYYWRKNSET
-1032 DSVSINNLEVKNSTL
+1032 DSVSIKNLEVKNSKL

-1071 ENGIKFSKGTEQNS
+1071 ENGIKFSA
-1085 SNSFFGKTDK
+1085 SNSFSGKT
-1095 ENPSALLVCST
+1095 EEANPSALLVCST

-1127 CKDGLKIAEN
+1127 CKDGLKIEEN

-1142 LTGGDYFD
+1142 LTGGAYFD

-1170 LTSPDA
+1170 LTSPGA

-1253 KGSNDFYL
+1253 KGSDDFYL

-1282 NATVIFDYKN
+1282 DATVIFDYKN

-1336 YEEGKIDEEGKA
+1336 YEDGKA

-1361 NKEQAGIMIT
+1361 NKDQAGITIT
-1371 NLKLDGIQCE
+1371 NLKLDGIRCE

-1391 AVGSNTAISMNDV
+1391 SVGSNTAISMNDV
-1404 TFTRDKYTTSSGL
+1404 TFTRDEYTTSSGL
-1417 TGNKVASA
+1417 IGNKVASA

-1450 GNDSIFKT
+1450 GNDSIFET

-1493 GVKGTVSDYKRN
+1493 GVKGIVSDYKRN
-1505 AYSQGNMTGQVWY
+1505 AYSQENMTGQVWY
-1518 LDTFGNTTA
+1518 LDTFGNTTE
-1527 GSYVGADKAAIKTG
+1527 GSYVGADTSTG
-1541 NESGNKPANEPQ
+1541 NESGNKPANSPQ
-1553 NFSGYL
+1553 DFSGYL
-1559 PYIGKPEN
+1559 PYIGTPEN
-1567 SSDKYYELD
+1567 SSDKNYELD
-1576 INQKAVYLDVG
+1576 INQKAVYLVNG
-1587 CGTYGHPWVIKDVS
+1587 CGTYGHPWVIQND
-1601 SRTDGSNQ
+1601 DQ

-1635 KINTEILNTKMD
+1635 KINTEILNTKMA
-1647 GQGGIDV
+1647 GQSVEIKV
-1654 HTGDVSTDIVFIK
+1654 HTDQTGDASKDIVFIK

-1687 SNATTLTNEQ
+1687 SNTTLTNEQ

-1708 IKQDLTLNVAQFT
+1708 IKQDLKLNVAQFT

-1738 DTGDTEDTGGTTT
+1738 DTGDTATP
-1751 RKIKI
+1751 KI

-1780 NLEIVFDD
+1780 NLEIVFDG

-1815 NVTLTVN
+1815 NVTLPEN
-1822 SVNKGSSVSNLTA
+1822 SSVNKGSSASNLTA

-1845 YVKTVGNITTDY
+1845 YVKTVGSTTIDY

-1882 NTEVSAGNKNYYW
+1882 NTEVSAGNTNYYW

-1919 TDKNYTIPK
+1919 TDKNYKIPK
-1928 LDKNVKLKITG
+1928 LNKDVKLKIKGDGKLDITVDG
-1939 NKDVVAKT
+1939 KNKV
-1947 IAGTAYPNSTITL
+1947 TAYSKSTITL

-1981 SDNNFALT
+1981 SDNNFGLT

-1997 GRTRTGTYDGVG
+1997 GRTRIGTYDGVG
-2009 KTPNQADVTDENDY
+2009 KTQNQADVTDVTDENDY

-2028 IKDGKE
+2028 IKKDGTE
-2034 VDRRQ
+2034 VDRRK
-2039 YSTSYLSTYVDT
+2039 YSTSYLSTYVET
-2051 QDTSV
+2051 QKNV
-2056 DEKAVTY
+2056 DAKAVTY

-2084 RSYGNGFRGIGYNYG
+2084 KSYGNGFRGIGYNYG

-2116 LKNQTDGTIA
+2116 LQNQTD

-2295 ENCTANNIKL
+2295 ENCTANNIEL

-2425 GADVKNVM
+2425 GADVKNVK

-2455 GIING
+2455 GIIND

-2473 IGYAVKDNKL
+2473 IGYAVNGNSFV
-2483 LKSVSS
+2483 KSVSS

-2513 SLTANAL
+2513 SLAANASL
-2520 LQSERTPCG
+2520 KSGTPCG

-2537 NTVNIVSASRQGNYS
+2537 NTVNIVSASRQGKYS

-2568 YADYTGQSTTSST
+2568 YADYKGKSTTSST
-2581 VNTKPDAIVT
+2581 VNTKPDEIVT
-2591 VGNTPLTGDGATKVS
+2591 AGGTSLTGDGATKVN
-2606 GTSVRDSIISDIMT
+2606 GTAVRDSIISDIMT

-2634 RPLDEIVKKF
+2634 RPLDEIVQKF

-2658 KEDTSYKSVD
+2658 KEDTSYKSED

-2694 NAKQE
+2694 NTKQE
-2699 QSKRYYDKIEPKTYK
+2699 QSKRYYVSIDPQTYK
-2714 YENNAW
+2714 YENDAW

-2747 NKQQITILDVSYKR
+2747 KKHQITILDVIYKS
-2761 TVKDSTDVY
+2761 TVKDSTEVY

-2796 YDPATDGNATLN
+2796 YDPATDVNATLN

-2852 AKLDRSKIHLTLVD
+2852 GTLDRSKIHLTLVD

-2912 LPLKATKSA
+2912 LPLEATESA
-2921 TGGFKIVEATDSSA
+2921 TGGFKRVESTDSSA

-2940 DNTENKFIY
+2940 DNAENTFIY

-2954 DADAKDTQYYN
+2954 DADAKDTKYYN
-2965 VILNTTSGLNDI
+2965 VTLNTECGLNDI
-2977 LPVTEEYYLVMNC
+2977 LPVKEEYYLVMNC
-2990 TEGNQTTPML
+2990 TEGNATTPML
-3000 NTKLELNQSYS
+3000 NTKLELNQLYS
-3011 NQQIPTKVTGDFSV
+3011 NQQIPTKVTGNFNV

-3034 LDNVTFKSPT
+3034 LDTVTLNSKST
-3044 QSPEMVSGSND
+3044 MQNQEMVSGSND
-3055 SIKVTVSSEVSAAA
+3055 SIKVTVSSKVSAAA
-3069 NENEFGSYVNGRSIY
+3069 NENEFGSYVNERSIY

-3091 VDQDGKPVDMK
+3091 VDQNGNPVKMK
-3102 GAASIPTLKLEKKNA
+3102 GAASIPTLKLEKENA
-3117 DGTETHELKQLTD
+3117 ETHELKQLTD
-3130 LSGTENGFVTQFGEN
+3130 LSGTENGFITQFGEN

-3180 PLRTSGSE
+3180 PLRRNVSE

-3244 NTSPDGNTSQLGING
+3244 NTSQLGING
-3259 RENNDAAMEISSRVL
+3259 RENKDAAMEISSRAL

-3303 AKKTDSGNGTSYQNV
+3303 AKKTDSENGTSYQNV
-3318 AIEKYLSEFEIESA
+3318 AIGKYLSDFAIESA
-3332 GTKLNVDVT
+3332 GTNI
-3341 SEGLGLQ
+3341 EGLGLQ
-3348 ENNTV
+3348 ESDTV
-3353 YKFRIRLTQDQVS
+3353 YKFRIRLTQEQVS

-3382 TGEELEVI
+3382 TGKELENI
-3390 KGGQYA
+3390 TGGQYA

-3403 ATLKNQKLD
+3403 ATLKNK
-3412 NLLIGTPSDYLIYT
+3412 NLEDLLNVKPSDYLIYT

>member
-1 MVRQKLKKICAGVLV
+1 MVRQKLKKTCAGVLV

-28 EAEEKVNT
+28 QAEEKVNT
-36 TVTASEVQQDTQTP
+36 TVMASEGQQAAQTP
-50 NGSATQFNGTTS
+50 NGSETQYNGTTS
-62 ENESE
+62 ENESG
-67 KNNSYETGTEQP
+67 KNNSNETSTEQP
-79 DDTSENNSKSEAEE
+79 DDTSGNNSKSEAEE

-112 ENTKQTDA
+112 ENTEQTDA
-120 EQEATADEANPTDA
+120 EQETTADEANPTDA
-134 TGNEIQVVDNKVT
+134 TENGIQVIDNKVT

-156 LSHMDAQAYQTA
+156 LSNQPAENYETA
-168 TITIQRETTTP
+168 EITITRGTTNS
-179 FDLTQEVDGKTFQ
+179 FDLTETVNGKTFQ
-192 GFGSEKHPFK
+192 GFGSAEHPFK
-202 GTIAIT
+202 GTIVIT

-216 PIDHSFF
+216 PINRPFF
-223 KYLDQSATI
+223 GHLDQSATI
-232 NEGLYLKA
+232 NAGLYLKA
-240 KGTVDG
+240 KGAVNG
-246 PLLAANYVND
+246 PLLAANYVNK
-256 GNSTVAEPKQISLMI
+256 NSAGAKTISLMI

-304 TEANTTITGT
+304 TEADTTITGT

-340 TNSGSTGSGT
+340 TNDGSTGNT
-350 ATIGYDISTTGG
+350 PVTIGYNISTTGG
-362 HAGGLVGEMQVE
+362 HAGGLVGEMKDK
-374 EMQNG
+374 
-379 ATLTVNPALE
+379 ATLTVNQE
-389 LSGNVT
+389 LDLTGNVT
-395 TSANGFA
+395 TTATESA

-410 TNPTITLN
+410 TNPTIILN
-418 NTVTRTGTIE
+418 NQVTRTGTIE

-449 LSNINVSGITISNGN
+449 LSKISISGITISNGN
-464 HAGGY
+464 HAGGHF
-469 YGVLNFD
+469 GVLNFD
-476 STAGGTITIKNVP
+476 SASGDTITIKTNSQTNQ
-489 ETNLTHTGTSKT
+489 TNLTHKGT

-516 QSSTLRLESPNV
+516 QSSTLKLESPKV
-528 NISSNGTVTAL
+528 TISSNGAVTAL
-539 GGIIGSVA
+539 GGIIGFVA
-547 GNRANDALKDATSA
+547 GSGAHHGLSKATSS

-566 GATVAANLTTDL
+566 GATVTADLTTDL
-578 TTNGYFGGLVGELG
+578 KKNGDSYFGGLVGELG
-592 QAEGQGHFL
+592 QAEGQGQGHFL
-601 SVSGT
+601 SVSGAT
-606 IKVSGN
+606 TVSGN
-612 DNGKASKLGGLLGK
+612 DNGKASKLGGILGK

-640 HELKIEKTGT
+640 SGLKIAKTGT

-675 DGYDWKY
+675 NGYDWKY
-682 IRPAAVSVSDI
+682 IRPAAVPVSDI

-698 VIRLDGRKLKETDG
+698 VIRLDGSKLKETDG
-712 SSTDS
+712 SSADS
-717 NTLFTNS
+717 NMLFTKDPN
-724 ASHQFSVAYT
+724 SHQLSVAYT
-734 PEDTL
+734 QENAL
-739 EVNNTRDLAAVA
+739 EVSNTRDLAAVA
-751 VLLRREKTSD
+751 VLLQQGND
-761 LLSKNITVNGN
+761 LLNKNITVNCD

-786 NGSQIYTGT
+786 NGSQKYTGT
-795 FNGNG
+795 FNGNN

-808 EAYGYLSDGST
+808 EAYGYLSDSTT
-819 LANNEK
+819 LAKNEN

-848 NGTVQN
+848 NGKVQN
-854 LILDGS
+854 LTLNGS
-860 IYFHNVSNGVEV
+860 IYFHNVSNGVDV
-872 CCGAVAGYTDG
+872 RCGAVAGYTDG
-883 AAFTNVTVK
+883 ATFTDVTVD

-903 NNLKVMS
+903 AGLKVMS
-910 IGGFLGQTKG
+910 IGGFLGRAKG
-920 TGTTSFTDCSM
+920 TTTFTGCSM

-954 EGANI
+954 AGADI
-959 TFSNCG
+959 SFSNCR
-965 ISDATITHEKFNESS
+965 IPDAKITHAKFNESS
-980 SAPDALFGGLIGRMT
+980 NAPNAKFGGLIGCMT
-995 GNVTINGLTIDSL
+995 GKVTINGLTINNL
-1008 QMESYATGT
+1008 QMESYATET
-1017 SGGLLGYYWRKNSAT
+1017 AGGLLGYYWRKNSAT
-1032 DSVSINNLEVKNSTL
+1032 DSVSINNLEVQNSKL

-1057 YSTDAYWKIGDGKG
+1057 YSTDAYWKIGDGTG
-1071 ENGIKFSKGTEQNS
+1071 PNGIKFSKGTKQNAFS
-1085 SNSFFGKTDK
+1085 GKTD
-1095 ENPSALLVCST
+1095 EANPSALLVCST
-1106 IRYVENKQND
+1106 IQDESNRKY
-1116 NKQNDKAYIEI
+1116 DKAYIEI
-1127 CKDGLKIAEN
+1127 LKDGLKIEEN

-1170 LTSPDA
+1170 LTSPNA
-1176 GSATLIDQNGC
+1176 TTATLIDQDKNTC
-1187 NTWKNQCNVNNGI
+1187 NTWTNQCNVNNGK
-1200 SYTNKNTRYYYNVDY
+1200 SYKNKNTRYYYNVDY
-1215 YRKNEGTNTNITK
+1215 YREKEGKNSNITD
-1228 IDSAGKLLL
+1228 INSAGKLLL

-1243 AQSNLQQYFV
+1243 AQPNLQQYFV
-1253 KGSNDFYL
+1253 KGSDDFKL
-1261 TGTIDLKGVSYY
+1261 TGTIDLRGVSYY

-1282 NATVIFDYKN
+1282 DATVIFDYTN
-1292 MNTKTEKKYSDS
+1292 MNTNTVKKYNDS
-1304 SQQHYQ
+1304 NQQHYQ

-1336 YEEGKIDEEGKA
+1336 YEVGKA
-1348 GVLICDSIAQESA
+1348 GVLICDSIAQENT
-1361 NKEQAGIMIT
+1361 NKDQAGITIT
-1371 NLKLDGIQCE
+1371 NLKLDGIQCND
-1381 GGTDLPLLVN
+1381 GTNLPLLVN
-1391 AVGSNTAISMNDV
+1391 SVGSNTAISMNDV
-1404 TFTRDKYTTSSGL
+1404 TFTREKYTTTKVL
-1417 TGNKVASA
+1417 TVNKVASA
-1425 LMGKV
+1425 LMGQV

-1458 AIFATAFQYG
+1458 SIFATAFQYG

-1481 TEKITFGKEISN
+1481 TKKITFGKEISN
-1493 GVKGTVSDYKRN
+1493 GAFENLSGYNRN
-1505 AYSQGNMTGQVWY
+1505 PYSQKNMTGQVWY

-1527 GSYVGADKAAIKTG
+1527 GSYVGADTTAIQTG
-1541 NESGNKPANEPQ
+1541 NELGNKPANSPQ
-1553 NFSGYL
+1553 DFSDYL
-1559 PYIGKPEN
+1559 PYIGTPEN
-1567 SSDKYYELD
+1567 SAKKCYELD
-1576 INQKAVYLDVG
+1576 INQKAVYLDDG

-1601 SRTDGSNQ
+1601 STDGSNQ

-1635 KINTEILNTKMD
+1635 KINTTILTTKMD

-1654 HTGDVSTDIVFIK
+1654 HTGDASDDIVFIK
-1667 NGNTWVEATL
+1667 NGNTWKEATL
-1677 AGNRYVQKTD
+1677 VGNRYVQKTD
-1687 SNATTLTNEQ
+1687 SNPTTLTNEQ

-1708 IKQDLTLNVAQFT
+1708 IKENLTLDVAQFT
-1721 GFGKNDVSRAFS
+1721 GFGKDDVSRAFS

-1738 DTGDTEDTGGTTT
+1738 DTAART
-1751 RKIKI
+1751 I
-1756 TLTGENTTGEVGGL
+1756 TLTGVNTTGEVGGL
-1770 IRYSQGSVVK
+1770 VRYSQGSVVK
-1780 NLEIVFDD
+1780 NLTIVLDN
-1788 VTINGNSTETFF
+1788 VTFNGNSTETFF

-1815 NVTLTVN
+1815 KVTLTVN
-1822 SVNKGSSVSNLTA
+1822 SVKKGSSAKNLTA

-1845 YVKTVGNITTDY
+1845 YVKGTTIDQ

-1869 SSAGLTSISGTAT
+1869 SSEGLTSISGTAT
-1882 NTEVSAGNKNYYW
+1882 NTEVRAGNTNYYW

-1907 CAEASCSGMGTN
+1907 CAEESCSGMGTN

-1928 LDKNVKLKITG
+1928 LNNNDKLKITKG
-1939 NKDVVAKT
+1939 GDTKT

-1960 DSTQSIW
+1960 DSKQSIW

-1976 FGAKT
+1976 FGAKN
-1981 SDNNFALT
+1981 SSSSFSVNDEK
-1989 NIVDASYY
+1989 NIVNASYY

-2009 KTPNQADVTDENDY
+2009 DAPNQADATDENDY

-2028 IKDGKE
+2028 IKDGRE
-2034 VDRRQ
+2034 VDRRK
-2039 YSTSYLSTYVDT
+2039 YSTSYLSTYVET
-2051 QDTSV
+2051 QNNSADP
-2056 DEKAVTY
+2056 KAVTY

-2074 KFGDNGNYDL
+2074 TFVKGIYDL
-2084 RSYGNGFRGIGYNYG
+2084 STYGNGFRGIGHNYG
-2099 LPTDSTRK
+2099 LPA
-2107 DIQKSRALR
+2107 DIRKSRALR
-2116 LKNQTDGTIA
+2116 LQNQINNAPTAVAGNGVTIQ
-2126 GTIAVNGNHATITYS
+2126 YS

-2148 GKDIKDISVTQAGF
+2148 DNNDISVSQAGF

-2172 NYTVKDLNFTGVT
+2172 TYTVKDLNFTNVT
-2185 LKKNIGE
+2185 LKKNIGKDG
-2192 NNVALGVAFAR
+2192 VALGVAFAR

-2208 PNNLTFE
+2208 PKNLTFK
-2215 NVSVTGSAID
+2215 NVRVTDSAID

-2236 MSNLTKNTKI
+2236 MSDSTNSNNDKTIT
-2246 IFKGCTVDGFKAG
+2246 FSGCSVERFTAG
-2259 TDNGNSTN
+2259 TNNDNSTN

-2278 SDSPAKEAT
+2278 ANLPKKGERT
-2287 STNRQVEF
+2287 VTFN
-2295 ENCTANNIKL
+2295 NCIANNIEL

-2329 NTGTITSR
+2329 NIGTITSR
-2337 TAVGGG
+2337 TAGDGG

-2354 STLKIEGTTKTPI
+2354 RILNIEGTTETLV
-2367 SVQNISIRETKHVSN
+2367 SVKNISIRETTVN
-2382 STSNSYIG
+2382 SKSEYAG
-2390 GVAGSAASTN
+2390 GVAGSAAPTN
-2400 IQNVNVENVRLA
+2400 IQNVDVENIRLA
-2412 GKDLGGLIGCVNG
+2412 GKNLGGLIGYVNG
-2425 GADVKNVM
+2425 GADVKNVK

-2440 NCSES
+2440 NCSQS

-2460 TFNGFNLLSKDNV
+2460 AFNGFNLLSKDNV
-2473 IGYAVKDNKL
+2473 IGCAVSGNNL
-2483 LKSVSS
+2483 LLQVN
-2489 EALSSLSADSIGL
+2489 AMSSLSADSIGL
-2502 QLEGGTYATYS
+2502 PLEDGTTYATYS
-2513 SLTANAL
+2513 SLTANAS
-2520 LQSERTPCG
+2520 LQSGTPCG

-2537 NTVNIVSASRQGNYS
+2537 NLVKIVSASRQGDYS
-2552 AVNNIGTGKNE
+2552 AVNNIGVGKNE

-2591 VGNTPLTGDGATKVS
+2591 VGNTPLTGDGATKVN
-2606 GTSVRDSIISDIMT
+2606 GTAVRDSIISDIMT
-2620 NPSLMKGYYGGDQS
+2620 NSSLMKGYYGGDQS

-2658 KEDTSYKSVD
+2658 KEEPSYTSDD

-2720 NLVSAENQTMSWNA
+2720 NLVSAENQTMSWNS

-2852 AKLDRSKIHLTLVD
+2852 KTLDRNKIHLTLVD

-2874 SYHQSTLQ
+2874 SYHQSTLG
-2882 ELSTTGALSDDTL
+2882 ELSTAGVLTDDTL
-2895 NLAEMAKQG
+2895 NLAEMTKQG

-2912 LPLKATKSA
+2912 LPLEATESA
-2921 TGGFKIVEATDSSA
+2921 TGGFKIVESTDSSA

-2940 DNTENKFIY
+2940 NNTENTFIY

-2954 DADAKDTQYYN
+2954 DADAKDTKYYN
-2965 VILNTTSGLNDI
+2965 VTLNTQCGLNDI
-2977 LPVTEEYYLVMNC
+2977 LPVKEEYYLVMNC
-2990 TEGNQTTPML
+2990 TEGNQATPML
-3000 NTKLELNQSYS
+3000 NTTLELNQSYS
-3011 NQQIPTKVTGDFSV
+3011 NQQIPTKVTGNFNV

-3034 LDNVTFKSPT
+3034 LDNVTLNSESTTKEW
-3044 QSPEMVSGSND
+3044 EMVSGSND
-3055 SIKVTVSSEVSAAA
+3055 SIKLTVSSKVSAAA
-3069 NENEFGSYVNGRSIY
+3069 NENEFGSYVNERSIY

-3091 VDQDGKPVDMK
+3091 VNQSGKPVDMK
-3102 GAASIPTLKLEKKNA
+3102 GAASIPTLKLKKENA
-3117 DGTETHELKQLTD
+3117 DGTVTTHELKQLTD
-3130 LSGTENGFVTQFGEN
+3130 LSGTENGFITQFGEN

-3150 IKAPGAWYTGATI
+3150 IKAPGEWYTGATI

-3170 YNSTEMNQQF
+3170 YNSTDMNQQF
-3180 PLRTSGSE
+3180 PVRKSNTE
-3188 NSGVKFKVDAVM
+3188 NTGVKFKVDAVM
-3200 AYQQDSLG
+3200 AYQKDSLG
-3208 SSSISASASEEKLY
+3208 SSGISASATEEKLY

-3236 YNITSTDG
+3236 YNITSK
-3244 NTSPDGNTSQLGING
+3244 DGNTSQLGING
-3259 RENNDAAMEISSRVL
+3259 RENDDATMEISSRAL
-3274 LDVTDFS
+3274 LDVTDFTS
-3281 NFNLTDES
+3281 FNLTDES
-3289 NSTYPYYLEGELTL
+3289 NSSYPYYLEGELTL
-3303 AKKTDSGNGTSYQNV
+3303 AQKTDSENGTSYKDV
-3318 AIEKYLSEFEIESA
+3318 AIGDYLSAFVIESA
-3332 GTKLNVDVT
+3332 AGTNVDVK

-3348 ENNTV
+3348 ENKTV
-3353 YKFRIRLTQDQVS
+3353 YKFRIRLTQDQVNQ
-3366 KILDTPL
+3366 ILDTPL
-3373 LVNIKYKVK
+3373 LVNIKYEVK
-3382 TGEELEVI
+3382 TGKKLEDI
-3390 KGGQYA
+3390 DGGQYA

-3403 ATLKNQKLD
+3403 ATLKNKKLED
-3412 NLLIGTPSDYLIYT
+3412 LLNVKPSDYLIYT

>member
-1 MVRQKLKKICAGVLV
+1 MVRQKLKKTCAGVLV
-16 ASMLLQTLPAQV
+16 ASMLLQTLPAHVQ
-28 EAEEKVNT
+28 AEEKVNT
-36 TVTASEVQQDTQTP
+36 TVMASEGQQAAQTP
-50 NGSATQFNGTTS
+50 NGSETQYNGTTS
-62 ENESE
+62 ENESG
-67 KNNSYETGTEQP
+67 KNNSNETSTEQP
-79 DDTSENNSKSEAEE
+79 DDTSGNNSKSEAEE

-112 ENTKQTDA
+112 ENTEQTDA
-120 EQEATADEANPTDA
+120 EQETTADEANPTDA
-134 TGNEIQVVDNKVT
+134 TENGIQVIDNKVT

-156 LSHMDAQAYQTA
+156 LSNQPAENYETA
-168 TITIQRETTTP
+168 EITITRGTTNS
-179 FDLTQEVDGKTFQ
+179 FDLTETVNGKTFQ
-192 GFGSEKHPFK
+192 GFGSAEHPFK
-202 GTIAIT
+202 GTIVIT

-216 PIDHSFF
+216 PINRPFF
-223 KYLDQSATI
+223 GYLDQSATI
-232 NEGLYLKA
+232 NAGLYLKA
-240 KGTVDG
+240 KGAVNG
-246 PLLAANYVND
+246 PLLAANYVNK
-256 GNSTVAEPKQISLMI
+256 NSAGAKTISLMI

-304 TEANTTITGT
+304 TEADTTITGT

-340 TNSGSTGSGT
+340 TNDGSTGNT
-350 ATIGYDISTTGG
+350 PVTIGYNISTTGG
-362 HAGGLVGEMQVE
+362 HAGGLVGEMKDK
-374 EMQNG
+374 
-379 ATLTVNPALE
+379 ATLTVNQE
-389 LSGNVT
+389 LDLTGNVT
-395 TSANGFA
+395 TTATESA

-410 TNPTITLN
+410 TNPTIILN
-418 NTVTRTGTIE
+418 NQVTRTGTIE

-449 LSNINVSGITISNGN
+449 LSKISISGITISNGN
-464 HAGGY
+464 HAGGHF
-469 YGVLNFD
+469 GVLNFD
-476 STAGGTITIKNVP
+476 SASGDTITIKTNSQTNQ
-489 ETNLTHTGTSKT
+489 TNLTHKGT

-516 QSSTLRLESPNV
+516 QSSTLKLESPKV
-528 NISSNGTVTAL
+528 TISSNGAVTAL
-539 GGIIGSVA
+539 GGIIGFVA
-547 GNRANDALKDATSA
+547 GSGAHHGLSKATSS

-566 GATVAANLTTDL
+566 GATVTADLTTDL
-578 TTNGYFGGLVGELG
+578 KKNGDSYFGGLVGELG

-601 SVSGT
+601 SVSGAT
-606 IKVSGN
+606 TVSGN
-612 DNGKASKLGGLLGK
+612 DNGKASKLGGILGK

-640 HELKIEKTGT
+640 SGLKIAKTGT

-675 DGYDWKY
+675 NGYDWKY
-682 IRPAAVSVSDI
+682 IRPAAVPVSDI

-698 VIRLDGRKLKETDG
+698 VIRLDGSKLKETDG
-712 SSTDS
+712 NNVDDT
-717 NTLFTNS
+717 TLFINS

-734 PEDTL
+734 PGETL
-739 EVNNTRDLAAVA
+739 AINNTRDLAAVA
-751 VLLRREKTSD
+751 VLLQQGNTEG
-761 LLSKNITVNGN
+761 LLSKSITVNCD

-786 NGSQIYTGT
+786 NESQKYIGT
-795 FNGNG
+795 FNGNN

-808 EAYGYLSDGST
+808 EAYGYLSDST
-819 LANNEK
+819 LAANEN

-848 NGTVQN
+848 NGKVQN
-854 LILDGS
+854 LTLNGS
-860 IYFHNVSNGVEV
+860 IYFHNVSNGVDV
-872 CCGAVAGYTDG
+872 RCGAVAGYTDG
-883 AAFTNVTVK
+883 ATFTDVTVN
-892 TKIVYRDGAGG
+892 TKIVYRDGASGAG
-903 NNLKVMS
+903 LKVMS
-910 IGGFLGQTKG
+910 IGGVLGRAKG
-920 TGTTSFTDCSM
+920 TTTFTGCSM

-954 EGANI
+954 AGADI
-959 TFSNCG
+959 SFSNCR
-965 ISDATITHEKFNESS
+965 IPDAKITHAKFNESS
-980 SAPDALFGGLIGRMT
+980 NAPNAKFGGLIGCMT
-995 GNVTINGLTIDSL
+995 GKVTINGLTINNL
-1008 QMESYATGT
+1008 QMESYATET
-1017 SGGLLGYYWRKNSAT
+1017 AGGLLGYYWRKNSAT
-1032 DSVSINNLEVKNSTL
+1032 DSVSINNLVVQDSKLNVK
-1047 DVQGKFGGLV
+1047 GKFGGLV
-1057 YSTDAYWKIGDGKG
+1057 YSTDAYWKIGDSTGA
-1071 ENGIKFSKGTEQNS
+1071 NGIKFSA
-1085 SNSFFGKTDK
+1085 SNSFSGKT
-1095 ENPSALLVCST
+1095 EEANPSALLVCST
-1106 IRYVENKQND
+1106 IQEEANK
-1116 NKQNDKAYIEI
+1116 KYDKAYIEI
-1127 CKDGLKIAEN
+1127 RKDGLKIEEN

-1142 LTGGDYFD
+1142 LTGGNYFD

-1176 GSATLIDQNGC
+1176 DSATLIDQDKNTC
-1187 NTWKNQCNVNNGI
+1187 NTWTNQCNVNNGK
-1200 SYTNKNTRYYYNVDY
+1200 SYKNKNTRYYYNVDY
-1215 YRKNEGTNTNITK
+1215 YREKEGKNSNITD
-1228 IDSAGKLLL
+1228 INSAGKLLL

-1243 AQSNLQQYFV
+1243 AQPNLQQYFV
-1253 KGSNDFYL
+1253 KGSDDFKL
-1261 TGTIDLKGVSYY
+1261 TGTIDLRGVSYY

-1282 NATVIFDYKN
+1282 DATVIFDYTK
-1292 MNTKTEKKYSDS
+1292 MNTNTVKKYNDS
-1304 SQQHYQ
+1304 NQQHYQ

-1336 YEEGKIDEEGKA
+1336 YEDGKV
-1348 GVLICDSIAQESA
+1348 GVLICDSIAQENT
-1361 NKEQAGIMIT
+1361 NKDQAGITIT
-1371 NLKLDGIQCE
+1371 NLKLDGIQCND
-1381 GGTDLPLLVN
+1381 GTNLPLLVN
-1391 AVGSNTAISMNDV
+1391 SVGSNTAISMNDV
-1404 TFTRDKYTTSSGL
+1404 TFTREKYTTTKVL
-1417 TGNKVASA
+1417 TVNKVASA
-1425 LMGKV
+1425 LMGQV

-1450 GNDSIFKT
+1450 GNDSIFNT

-1493 GVKGTVSDYKRN
+1493 GVKSIGNLSGYNRNPYSD
-1505 AYSQGNMTGQVWY
+1505 ANMTGQVWY

-1527 GSYVGADKAAIKTG
+1527 GSYVGADKTAINTE
-1541 NESGNKPANEPQ
+1541 NESGNKPANSPQ
-1553 NFSGYL
+1553 DFSGYL
-1559 PYIGKPEN
+1559 PYIGTPEN
-1567 SSDKYYELD
+1567 SANKDYELD
-1576 INQKAVYLDVG
+1576 INQKAVYLVDG
-1587 CGTYGHPWVIKDVS
+1587 CGTYGHPWGIHDVS
-1601 SRTDGSNQ
+1601 SKDGSNQ
-1609 KLFTGEDQMMTV
+1609 TLFTGEDQMMTV

-1635 KINTEILNTKMD
+1635 KINTTILTTKMD

-1654 HTGDVSTDIVFIK
+1654 HTGDASDDIVFIK
-1667 NGNTWVEATL
+1667 NGNTWKEATL
-1677 AGNRYVQKTD
+1677 VGNRYVQKTD
-1687 SNATTLTNEQ
+1687 SNVTLTNEQ

-1708 IKQDLTLNVAQFT
+1708 IKKDLTLNVAQFT
-1721 GFGKNDVSRAFS
+1721 GFGKNNVSRAFS

-1738 DTGDTEDTGGTTT
+1738 DTAD
-1751 RKIKI
+1751 RKI
-1756 TLTGENTTGEVGGL
+1756 TLTGVNTTGEVGGL

-1780 NLEIVFDD
+1780 NLTIALDD
-1788 VTINGNSTETFF
+1788 VTFNGNSTETFF

-1822 SVNKGSSVSNLTA
+1822 SVNKGSSDSNLTA

-1845 YVKTVGNITTDY
+1845 YVKTVGSTTIDQ

-1869 SSAGLTSISGTAT
+1869 SSEGLTSISGTAT
-1882 NTEVSAGNKNYYW
+1882 NTEASAGNINYYW

-1907 CAEASCSGMGTN
+1907 CAEESCSGMGTN

-1928 LDKNVKLKITG
+1928 LNNSDKLKITG
-1939 NKDVVAKT
+1939 NS
-1947 IAGTAYPNSTITL
+1947 GTNITNVGIAYPNSMITL
-1960 DSTQSIW
+1960 DSEQSIW

-1981 SDNNFALT
+1981 AGDKFALT
-1989 NIVDASYY
+1989 NGKQAGDTNYRDYRVDASYY

-2009 KTPNQADVTDENDY
+2009 TAPNQADATDENDY

-2028 IKDGKE
+2028 IKDGTE
-2034 VDRRQ
+2034 VDRRK
-2039 YSTSYLSTYVDT
+2039 YSTSYLSTYVET
-2051 QDTSV
+2051 QDNV
-2056 DEKAVTY
+2056 DAKAVTY
-2063 SLTMDNNGRSV
+2063 SLTMDNYGRSV
-2074 KFGDNGNYDL
+2074 TFVNGNYDL
-2084 RSYGNGFRGIGYNYG
+2084 SSSYGNGFRGIGHNYG
-2099 LPTDSTRK
+2099 SPA
-2107 DIQKSRALR
+2107 DIRKSRALR
-2116 LKNQTDGTIA
+2116 LQNNGS
-2126 GTIAVNGNHATITYS
+2126 IAVAGNGATITYS

-2148 GKDIKDISVTQAGF
+2148 GNDISVSQAGF
-2162 FTQCLANSGA
+2162 FTQCLANSSV
-2172 NYTVKDLNFTGVT
+2172 NYTVKDLNFERVT
-2185 LKKNIGE
+2185 LKKNIGKDG
-2192 NNVALGVAFAR
+2192 VALGIAFAR

-2208 PNNLTFE
+2208 PENLTFN
-2215 NVSVTGSAID
+2215 NVNVTTNSAID

-2236 MSNLTKNTKI
+2236 MSGSTNNKTITFI
-2246 IFKGCTVDGFKAG
+2246 SCRVDDFTAG
-2259 TDNGNSTN
+2259 TKDSTN

-2278 SDSPAKEAT
+2278 AESPKNV
-2287 STNRQVEF
+2287 NRSVTF
-2295 ENCTANNIKL
+2295 KNCTANNIEL

-2323 INGGSA
+2323 IKGGSA
-2329 NTGTITSR
+2329 ATGTITSR
-2337 TAVGGG
+2337 TAKGGG

-2354 STLKIEGTTKTPI
+2354 STLNIEGTTETP
-2367 SVQNISIRETKHVSN
+2367 VVFVKNISIRETLNVN
-2382 STSNSYIG
+2382 SGEYAG

-2400 IQNVNVENVRLA
+2400 IQNVDVDTIRLA

-2425 GADVKNVM
+2425 SADVKNVE

-2460 TFNGFNLLSKDNV
+2460 SNRAFNGFNLLSKGNV
-2473 IGYAVKDNKL
+2473 IGYAVNGNSL
-2483 LKSVSS
+2483 VKSVNS

-2502 QLEGGTYATYS
+2502 QLEGGTGTYATYN
-2513 SLTANAL
+2513 SLAANAT
-2520 LQSERTPCG
+2520 LQSRTPCG

-2537 NTVNIVSASRQGNYS
+2537 NTVKIVSASRQGDYS
-2552 AVNNIGTGKNE
+2552 AVNNIGAGKNE

-2591 VGNTPLTGDGATKVS
+2591 VGNTPLTGDGATKVN
-2606 GTSVRDSIISDIMT
+2606 GTAVRDSIISDIMT
-2620 NPSLMKGYYGGDQS
+2620 NSSLMKGYYGGDQS
-2634 RPLDEIVKKF
+2634 RPLDEIVQKF

-2658 KEDTSYKSVD
+2658 REDTSYTSDD

-2694 NAKQE
+2694 NTKQD
-2699 QSKRYYDKIEPKTYK
+2699 QSKHYYAKIDPQTYK

-2720 NLVSAENQTMSWNA
+2720 NPVSAENQTMSWNS

-2796 YDPATDGNATLN
+2796 YDPATDENATLN

-2843 DKTVKLGSF
+2843 DKTVKLGEF
-2852 AKLDRSKIHLTLVD
+2852 KTLDRSKIHLTLVD

-2874 SYHQSTLQ
+2874 SYHQSTLG
-2882 ELSTTGALSDDTL
+2882 ELSTVGVLTDDTL

-2912 LPLKATKSA
+2912 LPLEATESA
-2921 TGGFKIVEATDSSA
+2921 TGGFKKVESADPGA

-2940 DNTENKFIY
+2940 NETENTFIY

-2954 DADAKDTQYYN
+2954 DADTKDTKYYN
-2965 VILNTTSGLNDI
+2965 VTLNTKCGLNDI
-2977 LPVTEEYYLVMNC
+2977 LPVKEEYYLVMNC
-2990 TEGNQTTPML
+2990 TEGNATTPML
-3000 NTKLELNQSYS
+3000 NTTLELNQSYS
-3011 NQQIPTKVTGDFSV
+3011 NQQIPTKVTGNFNV

-3034 LDNVTFKSPT
+3034 LDNVTLNSESTT
-3044 QSPEMVSGSND
+3044 QNQEMVSGSND
-3055 SIKVTVSSEVSAAA
+3055 SIKVIVSSKVSAVA
-3069 NENEFGSYVNGRSIY
+3069 NENEFGSYVNDRSVY

-3091 VDQDGKPVDMK
+3091 VNQSGNPVDMK
-3102 GAASIPTLKLEKKNA
+3102 GVASIPTLKLEKKNA
-3117 DGTETHELKQLTD
+3117 DGTVTETHVLNQLTD
-3130 LSGTENGFVTQFGEN
+3130 LSGTENGFITQFGEN

-3150 IKAPGAWYTGATI
+3150 IKAPGEWYTGATI

-3170 YNSTEMNQQF
+3170 YNSTDMNQQF
-3180 PLRTSGSE
+3180 PVRKSNTE
-3188 NSGVKFKVDAVM
+3188 NTGVKFKVDAVM
-3200 AYQQDSLG
+3200 AYQKDSLG
-3208 SSSISASASEEKLY
+3208 SSGISASATEEKLY

-3236 YNITSTDG
+3236 YNITSK
-3244 NTSPDGNTSQLGING
+3244 DGNTSQLGING
-3259 RENNDAAMEISSRVL
+3259 RENDDATMEISSRAL
-3274 LDVTDFS
+3274 LDVTDFTS
-3281 NFNLTDES
+3281 FNLTDES
-3289 NSTYPYYLEGELTL
+3289 NSSYPYYLEGELTL
-3303 AKKTDSGNGTSYQNV
+3303 AQKTDSENGTSYKDV
-3318 AIEKYLSEFEIESA
+3318 AIGDYLSAFVIESA
-3332 GTKLNVDVT
+3332 AGTNVDVK

-3348 ENNTV
+3348 ENKTV
-3353 YKFRIRLTQDQVS
+3353 YKFRIRLTQDQVNQ
-3366 KILDTPL
+3366 ILDTPL
-3373 LVNIKYKVK
+3373 LVNIKYEVK
-3382 TGEELEVI
+3382 TGKKLEDI
-3390 KGGQYA
+3390 DGGQYA

-3403 ATLKNQKLD
+3403 ATLKNKKLED
-3412 NLLIGTPSDYLIYT
+3412 LLNVKPSDYLIYT

>member
-28 EAEEKVNT
+28 QAEEKVNT
-36 TVTASEVQQDTQTP
+36 TVTASEVQEDTQTP
-50 NGSATQFNGTTS
+50 NGSATQSNGTTS
-62 ENESE
+62 ENESG
-67 KNNSYETGTEQP
+67 KNDSNETGTEQP
-79 DDTSENNSKSEAEE
+79 EDTSENNSKSEAEE
-93 NQPEN
+93 NQQEN
-98 ESNKSDSNIEESAQ
+98 ESNKSDSNIEESAH
-112 ENTKQTDA
+112 ENMEQTDA

-134 TGNEIQVVDNKVT
+134 TGNGIQVVDNKVT

-156 LSHMDAQAYQTA
+156 LSIQPAEKYETA
-168 TITIQRETTTP
+168 EITITRGTNTS
-179 FDLTQEVDGKTFQ
+179 FDLTQSIDGKTFQ
-192 GFGSEKHPFK
+192 GFGNADHPFK
-202 GTIAIT
+202 GTIKIT
-208 SSGSGIDI
+208 SQESGIDI
-216 PIDHSFF
+216 PINRPFF
-223 KYLDQSATI
+223 NYLDQSATI
-232 NEGLYLKA
+232 NTGLYLKA
-240 KGTVDG
+240 KGTVNG
-246 PLLAANYVND
+246 SLLAANYVNR
-256 GNSTVAEPKQISLMI
+256 NSAEAKTISLMI

-286 IGTMGGG
+286 IGTMDSN
-293 TSLSLSVVNKI
+293 TNLSLSVVNKI

-314 GNLGFFCNTMEAG
+314 GNLGFFCNTMEAS

-350 ATIGYDISTTGG
+350 ATVGYDISTTGG
-362 HAGGLVGEMQVE
+362 HAGGLVGEMQ
-374 EMQNG
+374 NG
-379 ATLTVNPALE
+379 SILTVNQALS
-389 LSGNVT
+389 LTGNVT
-395 TSANGFA
+395 TTVTGFA

-410 TNPTITLN
+410 ENPTITLN
-418 NTVTRTGTIE
+418 NPVTRTGTIE

-440 VYNTGLELD
+440 VYKTGLELD
-449 LSNINVSGITISNGN
+449 LSKISISEITISNGN

-469 YGVLNFD
+469 FGVLNFD
-476 STAGGTITIKNVP
+476 STTGGTITIKNVS
-489 ETNLTHTGTSKT
+489 ETNLTHTGT

-516 QSSTLRLESPNV
+516 QSSTLKLESPKV
-528 NISSNGTVTAL
+528 TIGSNGTVTAL

-547 GNRANDALKDATSA
+547 GNGADHALTKATSA

-566 GATVAANLTTDL
+566 GATVTANLTTDL
-578 TTNGYFGGLVGELG
+578 TTDGYFGGLVGELG

-606 IKVSGN
+606 TKVSGS
-612 DNGKASKLGGLLGK
+612 DKGKAGKLGGILGK
-626 STKGILRI
+626 STKGVLRI
-634 SGTTDL
+634 SGTINLSGLT
-640 HELKIEKTGT
+640 IEKTGT

-675 DGYDWKY
+675 EGYDWKY
-682 IRPAAVSVSDI
+682 IRPAEVSVSDI

-698 VIRLDGRKLKETDG
+698 VIRLDGSKLKETDG
-712 SSTDS
+712 SSVDS
-717 NTLFTNS
+717 NTLFTKDPS
-724 ASHQFSVAYT
+724 SHQLSVKYT
-734 PEDTL
+734 LGEPL
-739 EVNNTRDLAAVA
+739 AINNTRDLAAVA
-751 VLLRREKTSD
+751 VLLQQGNTEG
-761 LLSKNITVNGN
+761 LLSKSITVNCD

-786 NGSQIYTGT
+786 NGSQMYTGT
-795 FNGNG
+795 FNGNN
-800 HTITLAAG
+800 HTITLAVG
-808 EAYGYLSDGST
+808 EAYGYLSDST
-819 LANNEK
+819 LAANEN

-848 NGTVQN
+848 NGKVQN
-854 LILDGS
+854 LILNGS
-860 IYFHNVSNGVEV
+860 IYFHNVSNGVDV
-872 CCGAVAGYTDG
+872 RCGAVAGYTDG
-883 AAFTNVTVK
+883 VTFENVTVD

-903 NNLKVMS
+903 AGLKVMS
-910 IGGFLGQTKG
+910 IGGFLGRAKG
-920 TGTTSFTDCSM
+920 KTTFTGCSM

-945 IGGYVAAGE
+945 IGGYVAVGE

-959 TFSNCG
+959 SFSNCG
-965 ISDATITHEKFNESS
+965 ISNATIKHEKFKDNSN
-980 SAPDALFGGLIGRMT
+980 APNALFGGLIGCMT
-995 GNVTINGLTIDSL
+995 GNVTINGLTINHL
-1008 QMESYATGT
+1008 QMESYATET
-1017 SGGLLGYYWRKNSAT
+1017 AGGLLGYYWRKNSAT
-1032 DSVSINNLEVKNSTL
+1032 DSVSINNLEVLNSKL
-1047 DVQGKFGGLV
+1047 DVKGKFGGLV
-1057 YSTDAYWKIGDGKG
+1057 YSTDAYWKIGNGTG
-1071 ENGIKFSKGTEQNS
+1071 ANGIKFSA
-1085 SNSFFGKTDK
+1085 SNSFLGKTD
-1095 ENPSALLVCST
+1095 EANPSALLVCST
-1106 IRYVENKQND
+1106 IQDEANK
-1116 NKQNDKAYIEI
+1116 KYDKAYIEI
-1127 CKDGLKIAEN
+1127 LKDGLKIEEN

-1170 LTSPDA
+1170 LTSPNAD
-1176 GSATLIDQNGC
+1176 SVTLIDQNQNTC
-1187 NTWKNQCNVNNGI
+1187 NTWTNQCNVNGEK
-1200 SYTNKNTRYYYNVDY
+1200 SYTNKNARYYYNVDY
-1215 YRKNEGTNTNITK
+1215 YRKKEGIDTNITD
-1228 IDSAGKLLL
+1228 INSAGKLLL

-1243 AQSNLQQYFV
+1243 AQPNLQQYFV
-1253 KGSNDFYL
+1253 KGSDDFKL
-1261 TGTIDLKGVSYY
+1261 TGTINLRGVSYY

-1282 NATVIFDYKN
+1282 DATVIFDYTK
-1292 MNTKTEKKYSDS
+1292 MNTNTVKKYNDS
-1304 SQQHYQ
+1304 NQQHYQ

-1336 YEEGKIDEEGKA
+1336 YEDGKA
-1348 GVLICDSIAQESA
+1348 GVLICDSIAQENT
-1361 NKEQAGIMIT
+1361 NKDQAGITIT
-1371 NLKLDGIQCE
+1371 NLTLDGIQCNN
-1381 GGTDLPLLVN
+1381 GTDLPLLVN
-1391 AVGSNTAISMNDV
+1391 SVGSNTAISMNDV
-1404 TFTRDKYTTSSGL
+1404 TFTRTTSSVL

-1425 LMGKV
+1425 LMGQV

-1450 GNDSIFKT
+1450 GNDSLFKT

-1481 TEKITFGKEISN
+1481 TKKITFGKEISN
-1493 GVKGTVSDYKRN
+1493 GAFENLSGYNRN
-1505 AYSQGNMTGQVWY
+1505 PYSQKNMTGQVWY

-1527 GSYVGADKAAIKTG
+1527 GSYVGADTTAIQTG
-1541 NESGNKPANEPQ
+1541 NESGNKPANSPQ
-1553 NFSGYL
+1553 DFSGYL
-1559 PYIGKPEN
+1559 PYIGTPEN
-1567 SSDKYYELD
+1567 SAKKCYELD
-1576 INQKAVYLDVG
+1576 INQKAVYLDDG

-1601 SRTDGSNQ
+1601 STDGSNQ

-1635 KINTEILNTKMD
+1635 KINTTILTTKMD

-1654 HTGDVSTDIVFIK
+1654 HTGDASDDMVFIK

-1677 AGNRYVQKTD
+1677 TGNRYVQKTD
-1687 SNATTLTNEQ
+1687 SNPTTLTNEQ

-1708 IKQDLTLNVAQFT
+1708 IKKDLKLDVAQFT
-1721 GFGKNDVSRAFS
+1721 GFGKDDVFRAFS

-1738 DTGDTEDTGGTTT
+1738 DTAART
-1751 RKIKI
+1751 I
-1756 TLTGENTTGEVGGL
+1756 TLTGVNTTGEVGGL

-1780 NLEIVFDD
+1780 NLTIVLDK
-1788 VTINGNSTETFF
+1788 VTFNGNSTETFF
-1800 GGVIGWVIGGDNIID
+1800 GGVIGWVIGGDSIID

-1822 SVNKGSSVSNLTA
+1822 SVNKGSSASNLTA

-1845 YVKTVGNITTDY
+1845 YVKTVGSTTIDQ

-1869 SSAGLTSISGTAT
+1869 SSAGLTSISGSST
-1882 NTEVSAGNKNYYW
+1882 NTEAGDGNTNYYW

-1907 CAEASCSGMGTN
+1907 CAEESCSGMGTN

-1939 NKDVVAKT
+1939 NKGVNT
-1947 IAGTAYPNSTITL
+1947 IAGNAYPNSTITL

-1981 SDNNFALT
+1981 AGGDFALT
-1989 NIVDASYY
+1989 SSNGTDYRVNASYY

-2009 KTPNQADVTDENDY
+2009 TAPNQADATDENDY

-2028 IKDGKE
+2028 IKDGRE
-2034 VDRRQ
+2034 VDRRK
-2039 YSTSYLSTYVDT
+2039 YSTSYLSTYVET
-2051 QDTSV
+2051 QNNSADP
-2056 DEKAVTY
+2056 KAVTY
-2063 SLTMDNNGRSV
+2063 SLTMDNYGRSV
-2074 KFGDNGNYDL
+2074 TFVKGIYDL
-2084 RSYGNGFRGIGYNYG
+2084 STYGNGFRGIGHNYG
-2099 LPTDSTRK
+2099 LPA
-2107 DIQKSRALR
+2107 DIRKSRALR
-2116 LKNQTDGTIA
+2116 LQNQINNDS
-2126 GTIAVNGNHATITYS
+2126 IAVAGNGATIQYS

-2148 GKDIKDISVTQAGF
+2148 GNDISVSQAGF

-2172 NYTVKDLNFTGVT
+2172 TYTVNGLNFKDVT
-2185 LKKNIGE
+2185 LKKNIGKDG
-2192 NNVALGVAFAR
+2192 VALGIAFAR

-2208 PNNLTFE
+2208 PNSLMFE
-2215 NVSVTGSAID
+2215 GVNVTKSAID

-2236 MSNLTKNTKI
+2236 MSNLTKNTMI
-2246 IFKGCTVDGFKAG
+2246 TFTGCSVEGFAAG

-2278 SDSPAKEAT
+2278 TDSPAKGAT
-2287 STNRQVEF
+2287 STDRKVEF

-2329 NTGTITSR
+2329 DTGTITSR

-2354 STLKIEGTTKTPI
+2354 STLNIEGTTETP
-2367 SVQNISIRETKHVSN
+2367 VPVNNISIRETKDVN
-2382 STSNSYIG
+2382 STSKSYAG
-2390 GVAGSAASTN
+2390 GVAGSAALTN
-2400 IQNVNVENVRLA
+2400 IQNVDVENVRLA

-2425 GADVKNVM
+2425 GADVKNVK

-2460 TFNGFNLLSKDNV
+2460 TFNGFNLLSKDNM

-2483 LKSVSS
+2483 LPSVSS
-2489 EALSSLSADSIGL
+2489 DALSSLSADSIGL
-2502 QLEGGTYATYS
+2502 QLKGGTYATYK
-2513 SLTANAL
+2513 SLVAKATIK
-2520 LQSERTPCG
+2520 SETPCG

-2537 NTVNIVSASRQGNYS
+2537 NTVNIVSASRQGDYS
-2552 AVNNIGTGKNE
+2552 AVNNIGAGKNE

-2581 VNTKPDAIVT
+2581 VNTKPEAIVT
-2591 VGNTPLTGDGATKVS
+2591 AGGTPLTGDGATKVN
-2606 GTSVRDSIISDIMT
+2606 GTAVRDSIISDIMT

-2658 KEDTSYKSVD
+2658 KEDTSYKSDD

-2694 NAKQE
+2694 NTKQE
-2699 QSKRYYDKIEPKTYK
+2699 QSKRYYVSIEPQTYK
-2714 YENNAW
+2714 YEDNAW
-2720 NLVSAENQTMSWNA
+2720 NLVSAENQTMSWNS

-2747 NKQQITILDVSYKR
+2747 NKQQITILDVSYEIE
-2761 TVKDSTDVY
+2761 VKGSKEVY

-2852 AKLDRSKIHLTLVD
+2852 KTLDRNKIHLTLVD

-2874 SYHQSTLQ
+2874 SYHQSTLG
-2882 ELSTTGALSDDTL
+2882 ELSTAGVLTDDTL

-2912 LPLKATKSA
+2912 LPLEATESA
-2921 TGGFKIVEATDSSA
+2921 TGVFKKVESADPGA

-2940 DNTENKFIY
+2940 NETENTFIY

-2954 DADAKDTQYYN
+2954 DADAKDTKYYN
-2965 VILNTTSGLNDI
+2965 VTLNTKCGLNDI
-2977 LPVTEEYYLVMNC
+2977 LPVKEEYYLVMNC
-2990 TEGNQTTPML
+2990 TEGNATTPML
-3000 NTKLELNQSYS
+3000 NTTLELNQSYS
-3011 NQQIPTKVTGDFSV
+3011 NQQIPTKVTGNFNV

-3034 LDNVTFKSPT
+3034 LDNVTLKSESTT
-3044 QSPEMVSGSND
+3044 QNQEMVSGSND
-3055 SIKVTVSSEVSAAA
+3055 SIKVTVSSKVSAAA
-3069 NENEFGSYVNGRSIY
+3069 NENEFGSYVNDRSIY

-3091 VDQDGKPVDMK
+3091 VNQSENPVDMK

-3117 DGTETHELKQLTD
+3117 DGTVTETHELKQLTD
-3130 LSGTENGFVTQFGEN
+3130 LSGTENGFTTQFGEN

-3150 IKAPGAWYTGATI
+3150 IKAPGEWYTGATI

-3170 YNSTEMNQQF
+3170 YNSTDMNQQF
-3180 PLRTSGSE
+3180 PVCQSDTE
-3188 NSGVKFKVDAVM
+3188 KTGVKFKVDAVM

-3208 SSSISASASEEKLY
+3208 SSGISASATEEKLY

-3236 YNITSTDG
+3236 YNITSK
-3244 NTSPDGNTSQLGING
+3244 DGNTSQLGING
-3259 RENNDAAMEISSRVL
+3259 RENDNAAMEISSRAL
-3274 LDVTDFS
+3274 LNVTDFTS
-3281 NFNLTDES
+3281 FNLTDES
-3289 NSTYPYYLEGELTL
+3289 NSAYPYYLEGELTL
-3303 AKKTDSGNGTSYQNV
+3303 AQKTDSENGTSYKDV
-3318 AIEKYLSEFEIESA
+3318 AIGDYLSEFVIESA
-3332 GTKLNVDVT
+3332 GTNVDVT

-3353 YKFRIRLTQDQVS
+3353 YKFRIRLTKEQVN

-3382 TGEELEVI
+3382 TGKELEVI
-3390 KGGQYA
+3390 TGGQYA

-3403 ATLKNQKLD
+3403 ATLKNKKLED
-3412 NLLIGTPSDYLIYT
+3412 LLNVKPSDYLIYT

>member
-1 MVRQKLKKICAGVLV
+1 MVRQKLKKTCAGVLV

-28 EAEEKVNT
+28 QAEEKVNT
-36 TVTASEVQQDTQTP
+36 TVMASEGQQAAQTP
-50 NGSATQFNGTTS
+50 NGSETQYNGTTS
-62 ENESE
+62 ENESG
-67 KNNSYETGTEQP
+67 KNNSNETSTEQP
-79 DDTSENNSKSEAEE
+79 DDTSGNNSKSEAEE

-112 ENTKQTDA
+112 ENTEQTDA
-120 EQEATADEANPTDA
+120 EQETTADEANPTDA
-134 TGNEIQVVDNKVT
+134 TENGIQVIDNKVT

-156 LSHMDAQAYQTA
+156 LSNQPAENYETA
-168 TITIQRETTTP
+168 EITITRGTTNS
-179 FDLTQEVDGKTFQ
+179 FDLTETVNGKTFQ
-192 GFGSEKHPFK
+192 GFGSAEHPFK
-202 GTIAIT
+202 GTIVIT

-216 PIDHSFF
+216 PINRPFF
-223 KYLDQSATI
+223 GYLDQSATI
-232 NEGLYLKA
+232 NAGLYLKA
-240 KGTVDG
+240 KGAVNG
-246 PLLAANYVND
+246 PLLAANYVNK
-256 GNSTVAEPKQISLMI
+256 NSAGAKTISLMI

-304 TEANTTITGT
+304 TEADTTITGT

-340 TNSGSTGSGT
+340 TNDGSTGNT
-350 ATIGYDISTTGG
+350 PVTIGYNISTTGS
-362 HAGGLVGEMQVE
+362 HAGGLVGEMKDK
-374 EMQNG
+374 
-379 ATLTVNPALE
+379 ATLTVNQE
-389 LSGNVT
+389 LDLTGNVT
-395 TSANGFA
+395 TTATESA

-410 TNPTITLN
+410 TNPTIILN
-418 NTVTRTGTIE
+418 NQVTRTGTIE

-449 LSNINVSGITISNGN
+449 LSKISISGITISNGN
-464 HAGGY
+464 HAGGHF
-469 YGVLNFD
+469 GVLNFD
-476 STAGGTITIKNVP
+476 SASGDTITIKTNSQTNQ
-489 ETNLTHTGTSKT
+489 TNLTHKGT

-516 QSSTLRLESPNV
+516 QSSTLKLESPKV
-528 NISSNGTVTAL
+528 TISSNGAVTAL
-539 GGIIGSVA
+539 GGIIGFVA
-547 GNRANDALKDATSA
+547 GSGAHHGLSKATSS

-566 GATVAANLTTDL
+566 GATVTADLTTDL
-578 TTNGYFGGLVGELG
+578 KKNGDSYFGGLVGELG
-592 QAEGQGHFL
+592 QAEGQGQGHFL
-601 SVSGT
+601 SVSGAT
-606 IKVSGN
+606 TVSGN
-612 DNGKASKLGGLLGK
+612 DNGKASKLGGILGK

-640 HELKIEKTGT
+640 SGLKIAKTGT

-675 DGYDWKY
+675 NGYDWKY
-682 IRPAAVSVSDI
+682 IRPAAVPVSDI

-698 VIRLDGRKLKETDG
+698 VIRLDGSKLKETDG
-712 SSTDS
+712 SSADS
-717 NTLFTNS
+717 NMLFTKDPN
-724 ASHQFSVAYT
+724 SHQLSVAYT
-734 PEDTL
+734 QENAL
-739 EVNNTRDLAAVA
+739 EVSNTRDLAAVA
-751 VLLRREKTSD
+751 VLLQQGND
-761 LLSKNITVNGN
+761 LLNKNITVNCD

-786 NGSQIYTGT
+786 NGSQKYTGT
-795 FNGNG
+795 FNGNN

-808 EAYGYLSDGST
+808 EAYGYLSDSTT
-819 LANNEK
+819 LAKNEN

-848 NGTVQN
+848 NGKVQN
-854 LILDGS
+854 LTLNGS
-860 IYFHNVSNGVEV
+860 IYFHNVSNGVDV
-872 CCGAVAGYTDG
+872 RCGAVAGYTDG
-883 AAFTNVTVK
+883 ATFTDVTVD

-903 NNLKVMS
+903 AGLKVMS
-910 IGGFLGQTKG
+910 IGGFLGRAKG
-920 TGTTSFTDCSM
+920 TTTFTGCSM

-954 EGANI
+954 AGADI
-959 TFSNCG
+959 SFSNCR
-965 ISDATITHEKFNESS
+965 IPDAKITHAKFNESS
-980 SAPDALFGGLIGRMT
+980 NAPNAKFGGLIGCMT
-995 GNVTINGLTIDSL
+995 GKVTINGLTINNL
-1008 QMESYATGT
+1008 QMESYATET
-1017 SGGLLGYYWRKNSAT
+1017 AGGLLGYYWRKNSAT
-1032 DSVSINNLEVKNSTL
+1032 DSVSINNLEVQNSKL

-1057 YSTDAYWKIGDGKG
+1057 YSTDAYWKIGDGTG
-1071 ENGIKFSKGTEQNS
+1071 PNGIKFSKGTKQNAFS
-1085 SNSFFGKTDK
+1085 GKTDK
-1095 ENPSALLVCST
+1095 ANPSALLVCST
-1106 IRYVENKQND
+1106 IQDESNRKY
-1116 NKQNDKAYIEI
+1116 DKAYIEI
-1127 CKDGLKIAEN
+1127 LKDGLKIEEN

-1170 LTSPDA
+1170 LTSPNA
-1176 GSATLIDQNGC
+1176 TTATLIDQDKNTC
-1187 NTWKNQCNVNNGI
+1187 NTWTNQCNVNNGK
-1200 SYTNKNTRYYYNVDY
+1200 SYKNKNTRYYYNVDY
-1215 YRKNEGTNTNITK
+1215 YREKEGKNSNITD
-1228 IDSAGKLLL
+1228 INSAGKLLL

-1243 AQSNLQQYFV
+1243 AQPNLQQYFV
-1253 KGSNDFYL
+1253 KGSDDFKL
-1261 TGTIDLKGVSYY
+1261 TGTIDLRGVSYY

-1282 NATVIFDYKN
+1282 DATVIFDYTN
-1292 MNTKTEKKYSDS
+1292 MNTNTVKKYNDS
-1304 SQQHYQ
+1304 NQQHYQ

-1336 YEEGKIDEEGKA
+1336 YEVGKA
-1348 GVLICDSIAQESA
+1348 GVLICDSIAQENT
-1361 NKEQAGIMIT
+1361 NKDQAGITIT
-1371 NLKLDGIQCE
+1371 NLKLDGIQCND
-1381 GGTDLPLLVN
+1381 GTNLPLLVN
-1391 AVGSNTAISMNDV
+1391 SVGSNTAISMNDV
-1404 TFTRDKYTTSSGL
+1404 TFTREKYTTTKVL
-1417 TGNKVASA
+1417 TVNKVASA
-1425 LMGKV
+1425 LMGQV

-1458 AIFATAFQYG
+1458 SIFATAFQYG

-1481 TEKITFGKEISN
+1481 TKKITFGKEISN
-1493 GVKGTVSDYKRN
+1493 GAFENLSGYNRN
-1505 AYSQGNMTGQVWY
+1505 PYSQKNMTGQVVWY

-1527 GSYVGADKAAIKTG
+1527 GSYVGADTTAIQTG
-1541 NESGNKPANEPQ
+1541 NELGNKPANSPQ
-1553 NFSGYL
+1553 DFSDYL
-1559 PYIGKPEN
+1559 PYIGTPEN
-1567 SSDKYYELD
+1567 SAKKCYELD
-1576 INQKAVYLDVG
+1576 INQKAVYLDDG

-1601 SRTDGSNQ
+1601 STDGSNQ

-1635 KINTEILNTKMD
+1635 KINTTILTTKMD

-1654 HTGDVSTDIVFIK
+1654 HTGDASDDIVFIK
-1667 NGNTWVEATL
+1667 NGNTWKEATL
-1677 AGNRYVQKTD
+1677 VGNRYVQKTD
-1687 SNATTLTNEQ
+1687 SNPTTLTNEQ

-1708 IKQDLTLNVAQFT
+1708 IKENLTLDVAQFT
-1721 GFGKNDVSRAFS
+1721 GFGKDDVSRAFS

-1738 DTGDTEDTGGTTT
+1738 DTAART
-1751 RKIKI
+1751 I
-1756 TLTGENTTGEVGGL
+1756 TLTGVNTTGEVGGL
-1770 IRYSQGSVVK
+1770 VRYSQGSVVK
-1780 NLEIVFDD
+1780 NLTIVLDN
-1788 VTINGNSTETFF
+1788 VTFNGNSTETFF

-1815 NVTLTVN
+1815 KVTLTVN
-1822 SVNKGSSVSNLTA
+1822 SVKKGSSAKNLTA

-1845 YVKTVGNITTDY
+1845 YVKGTTIDQ

-1869 SSAGLTSISGTAT
+1869 SSEGLTSISGTAT
-1882 NTEVSAGNKNYYW
+1882 NTEVRAGNTNYYW

-1907 CAEASCSGMGTN
+1907 CAEESCSGMGTN

-1928 LDKNVKLKITG
+1928 LNNNDKLKITKG
-1939 NKDVVAKT
+1939 GDTKT

-1960 DSTQSIW
+1960 DSKQSIW

-1976 FGAKT
+1976 FGAKN
-1981 SDNNFALT
+1981 SSSSFSVNDEK
-1989 NIVDASYY
+1989 NIVNASYY

-2009 KTPNQADVTDENDY
+2009 DAPNQADATDENDY

-2028 IKDGKE
+2028 IKDGRE
-2034 VDRRQ
+2034 VDRRK
-2039 YSTSYLSTYVDT
+2039 YSTSYLSTYVET
-2051 QDTSV
+2051 QNNSADP
-2056 DEKAVTY
+2056 KAVTY

-2074 KFGDNGNYDL
+2074 TFVKGIYDL
-2084 RSYGNGFRGIGYNYG
+2084 STYGNGFRGIGHNYG
-2099 LPTDSTRK
+2099 LPA
-2107 DIQKSRALR
+2107 DIRKSRALR
-2116 LKNQTDGTIA
+2116 LQNQINNAPTAVAGNGVTIQ
-2126 GTIAVNGNHATITYS
+2126 YS

-2148 GKDIKDISVTQAGF
+2148 DNNDISVSQAGF

-2172 NYTVKDLNFTGVT
+2172 TYTVKDLNFTNVT
-2185 LKKNIGE
+2185 LKKNIGKDG
-2192 NNVALGVAFAR
+2192 VALGVAFAR

-2208 PNNLTFE
+2208 PKNLTFK
-2215 NVSVTGSAID
+2215 NVRVTDSAID

-2236 MSNLTKNTKI
+2236 MSDSTNSNNDKTIT
-2246 IFKGCTVDGFKAG
+2246 FSGCSVERFTAG
-2259 TDNGNSTN
+2259 TNNDNSTN

-2278 SDSPAKEAT
+2278 ANLPKKGERT
-2287 STNRQVEF
+2287 VTFN
-2295 ENCTANNIKL
+2295 NCIANNIEL

-2323 INGGSA
+2323 INGGRA
-2329 NTGTITSR
+2329 ATGTITSR
-2337 TAVGGG
+2337 TVSGGGG

-2354 STLKIEGTTKTPI
+2354 STLNIEGTTETLV
-2367 SVQNISIRETKHVSN
+2367 SVKNISIRETTVN
-2382 STSNSYIG
+2382 SKSEYAG
-2390 GVAGSAASTN
+2390 GVAGSAAPTN
-2400 IQNVNVENVRLA
+2400 IQNVDVENIRLA
-2412 GKDLGGLIGCVNG
+2412 GKNLGGLIGYVNG
-2425 GADVKNVM
+2425 GADVKNVK

-2440 NCSES
+2440 NCSQS

-2460 TFNGFNLLSKDNV
+2460 AFNGFNLLSKDNV
-2473 IGYAVKDNKL
+2473 IGYAVSGNNL
-2483 LKSVSS
+2483 LLQVN
-2489 EALSSLSADSIGL
+2489 AMSSLSADSIGL
-2502 QLEGGTYATYS
+2502 PLEDGTTYATYS
-2513 SLTANAL
+2513 SLTANAS
-2520 LQSERTPCG
+2520 LQSGTPCG

-2537 NTVNIVSASRQGNYS
+2537 NLVKIVSASRQGDYS
-2552 AVNNIGTGKNE
+2552 AVNNIGVGKNE

-2606 GTSVRDSIISDIMT
+2606 GTAVRDSIISDIMT
-2620 NPSLMKGYYGGDQS
+2620 NSSLMKGYYGGDQS

-2658 KEDTSYKSVD
+2658 KEEPSYTSDD

-2720 NLVSAENQTMSWNA
+2720 NLVSAENQTMSWNS

-2852 AKLDRSKIHLTLVD
+2852 KTLDRNKIHLTLVD

-2874 SYHQSTLQ
+2874 SYHQSTLG
-2882 ELSTTGALSDDTL
+2882 ELSTAGVLTDDTL
-2895 NLAEMAKQG
+2895 NLAEMTKQG

-2912 LPLKATKSA
+2912 LPLEATESA
-2921 TGGFKIVEATDSSA
+2921 TGGFKIVESTDSSA

-2940 DNTENKFIY
+2940 NNTENTFIY

-2954 DADAKDTQYYN
+2954 DADAKDTKYYN
-2965 VILNTTSGLNDI
+2965 VTLNTQCGLNDI
-2977 LPVTEEYYLVMNC
+2977 LPVKEEYYLVMNC
-2990 TEGNQTTPML
+2990 TEGNQATPML
-3000 NTKLELNQSYS
+3000 NTTLELNQSYS
-3011 NQQIPTKVTGDFSV
+3011 NQQIPTKVTGNFNV

-3034 LDNVTFKSPT
+3034 LDNVTLNSESTTKEW
-3044 QSPEMVSGSND
+3044 EMVSGSND
-3055 SIKVTVSSEVSAAA
+3055 SIKLTVSSKVSAAA
-3069 NENEFGSYVNGRSIY
+3069 NENEFGSYVNERSIY

-3091 VDQDGKPVDMK
+3091 VNQSGKPVDMK
-3102 GAASIPTLKLEKKNA
+3102 GAASIPTLKLKKENA
-3117 DGTETHELKQLTD
+3117 DGTVTTHELKQLTD
-3130 LSGTENGFVTQFGEN
+3130 LSGTENGFITQFGEN

-3150 IKAPGAWYTGATI
+3150 IKAPGEWYTGATI

-3170 YNSTEMNQQF
+3170 YNSTDMNQQF
-3180 PLRTSGSE
+3180 PVRKSNTE
-3188 NSGVKFKVDAVM
+3188 NTGVKFKVDAVM
-3200 AYQQDSLG
+3200 AYQKDSLG
-3208 SSSISASASEEKLY
+3208 SSGISASATEEKLY

-3236 YNITSTDG
+3236 YNITSK
-3244 NTSPDGNTSQLGING
+3244 DGNTSQLGING
-3259 RENNDAAMEISSRVL
+3259 RENDDATMEISSRAL
-3274 LDVTDFS
+3274 LDVTDFTS
-3281 NFNLTDES
+3281 FNLTDES
-3289 NSTYPYYLEGELTL
+3289 NSSYPYYLEGELTL
-3303 AKKTDSGNGTSYQNV
+3303 AQKTDSENGTSYKDV
-3318 AIEKYLSEFEIESA
+3318 AIGDYLSAFVIESA
-3332 GTKLNVDVT
+3332 AGTNVDVK

-3348 ENNTV
+3348 ENKTV
-3353 YKFRIRLTQDQVS
+3353 YKFRIRLTQDQVNQ
-3366 KILDTPL
+3366 ILDTPL
-3373 LVNIKYKVK
+3373 LVNIKYEVK
-3382 TGEELEVI
+3382 TGKKLEDI
-3390 KGGQYA
+3390 DGGQYA

-3403 ATLKNQKLD
+3403 ATLKNKKLED
-3412 NLLIGTPSDYLIYT
+3412 LLNVKPSDYLIYT

>member
-28 EAEEKVNT
+28 QAEEKVNT
-36 TVTASEVQQDTQTP
+36 TVTASEGQQDTQTP
-50 NGSATQFNGTTS
+50 NGSATQSNGTTS
-62 ENESE
+62 ENESG
-67 KNNSYETGTEQP
+67 KQDSNETGTEQP
-79 DDTSENNSKSEAEE
+79 EDASENNSKSEAEE
-93 NQPEN
+93 NQQEN

-134 TGNEIQVVDNKVT
+134 TENGIQVVDNKVT

-156 LSHMDAQAYQTA
+156 LSNQPAENYETA
-168 TITIQRETTTP
+168 EITITRGTTNS
-179 FDLTQEVDGKTFQ
+179 FDLTETVNGKTFQ
-192 GFGSEKHPFK
+192 GFGSAEHPFK
-202 GTIAIT
+202 GTIIIT

-216 PIDHSFF
+216 PINRPFF
-223 KYLDQSATI
+223 EYLDQSATI
-232 NEGLYLKA
+232 NAGLYLKA
-240 KGTVDG
+240 KGTVDV
-246 PLLAANYVND
+246 PLLATNYVNR
-256 GNSTVAEPKQISLMI
+256 NSAEAKTISLMI

-286 IGTMGGG
+286 IGTMDSN
-293 TSLSLSVVNKI
+293 TNLSLSVVNKI

-327 ANLTIASY
+327 ANLTIESY
-335 TDGNS
+335 TDANS
-340 TNSGSTGSGT
+340 TNGGSTGST
-350 ATIGYDISTTGG
+350 PVTIGYNISTTGG
-362 HAGGLVGEMQVE
+362 HAGGFVGEMKSGAT
-374 EMQNG
+374 G
-379 ATLTVNPALE
+379 ATLTVNQALK
-389 LSGNVT
+389 LTGSVT
-395 TSANGFA
+395 TTATGSA

-410 TNPTITLN
+410 TNPTITPN
-418 NTVTRTGTIE
+418 NQVTRTGMIK

-449 LSNINVSGITISNGN
+449 LSNISISGITISNGD

-469 YGVLNFD
+469 FGVLNFD
-476 STAGGTITIKNVP
+476 SASGSTITIKNLSQT
-489 ETNLTHTGTSKT
+489 ELIHTGT

-516 QSSTLRLESPNV
+516 QSSTLKLESPKV
-528 NISSNGTVTAL
+528 TISSNGAVTAL
-539 GGIIGSVA
+539 GGIIGFVA
-547 GNRANDALKDATSA
+547 GSGAHHGFSKATSA

-566 GATVAANLTTDL
+566 DATVTANLTTDS
-578 TTNGYFGGLVGELG
+578 TTVGYFGGLVGELG

-606 IKVSGN
+606 TKVSGS
-612 DNGKASKLGGLLGK
+612 DKGKAGKLGGILGK
-626 STKGILRI
+626 STKGVLRI
-634 SGTTDL
+634 SGTINLSGLT
-640 HELKIEKTGT
+640 IEKTGT

-675 DGYDWKY
+675 EGYDWKY
-682 IRPAAVSVSDI
+682 IRPAEVSVSDI

-698 VIRLDGRKLKETDG
+698 VIRLDGSKLKETDG
-712 SSTDS
+712 SSVDS
-717 NTLFTNS
+717 NTLFTKDPS
-724 ASHQFSVAYT
+724 SHQLSVKYT
-734 PEDTL
+734 LGEPL
-739 EVNNTRDLAAVA
+739 AINNTRDLAAVA
-751 VLLRREKTSD
+751 VLLQQGNTEG
-761 LLSKNITVNGN
+761 LLSKSITVNCD

-786 NGSQIYTGT
+786 NGSQMYTGT
-795 FNGNG
+795 FNGNN

-808 EAYGYLSDGST
+808 EAYGYLSDST
-819 LANNEK
+819 LAANEN

-848 NGTVQN
+848 NGKVQN
-854 LILDGS
+854 LILNGS
-860 IYFHNVSNGVEV
+860 IYFHNVSNGVDV
-872 CCGAVAGYTDG
+872 RCGAVAGYTDG
-883 AAFTNVTVK
+883 VTFENVTVD

-903 NNLKVMS
+903 AGLKVMS
-910 IGGFLGQTKG
+910 IGGFLGRAKG
-920 TGTTSFTDCSM
+920 KTTFTGCSM

-945 IGGYVAAGE
+945 IGGYVAVGE

-959 TFSNCG
+959 SFSNCG
-965 ISDATITHEKFNESS
+965 ISNATIKHEKFKDNSN
-980 SAPDALFGGLIGRMT
+980 APNALFGGLIGCMT
-995 GNVTINGLTIDSL
+995 GNVTINGLTINHL
-1008 QMESYATGT
+1008 QMESYATET
-1017 SGGLLGYYWRKNSAT
+1017 AGGLLGYYWRKNSAT
-1032 DSVSINNLEVKNSTL
+1032 DSVSINNLEVLNSKL
-1047 DVQGKFGGLV
+1047 DVKGKFGGLV
-1057 YSTDAYWKIGDGKG
+1057 YSTDAYWKIGNGTG
-1071 ENGIKFSKGTEQNS
+1071 ANGIKFSA
-1085 SNSFFGKTDK
+1085 SNSFLGKTD
-1095 ENPSALLVCST
+1095 EANPSALLVCST
-1106 IRYVENKQND
+1106 ILDEASKKY
-1116 NKQNDKAYIEI
+1116 DKAYIEI
-1127 CKDGLKIAEN
+1127 RKDGLKIEPN
-1137 AVNVT
+1137 SVNVT
-1142 LTGGDYFD
+1142 LTGGNYFD

-1170 LTSPDA
+1170 LTSPNAD
-1176 GSATLIDQNGC
+1176 SVTLIDQNQNTC
-1187 NTWKNQCNVNNGI
+1187 NTWTNQCNVNGEK
-1200 SYTNKNTRYYYNVDY
+1200 SYTNKNARYYYNVDY
-1215 YRKNEGTNTNITK
+1215 YRKKEGIDTNITD
-1228 IDSAGKLLL
+1228 INSAGKLLL

-1243 AQSNLQQYFV
+1243 AQPNLQQYFV
-1253 KGSNDFYL
+1253 KGSDDFKL
-1261 TGTIDLKGVSYY
+1261 TGTINLRGVSYY

-1282 NATVIFDYKN
+1282 DATVIFDYTK
-1292 MNTKTEKKYSDS
+1292 MNTNTVKKYNDS
-1304 SQQHYQ
+1304 NQQHYQ

-1336 YEEGKIDEEGKA
+1336 YEDGKA
-1348 GVLICDSIAQESA
+1348 GVLICDSIAQENT
-1361 NKEQAGIMIT
+1361 NKDQAGITIT
-1371 NLKLDGIQCE
+1371 NLTLDGIQCNN
-1381 GGTDLPLLVN
+1381 GTDLPLLVN
-1391 AVGSNTAISMNDV
+1391 SVGSNTAISMNDV
-1404 TFTRDKYTTSSGL
+1404 TFTRGAYTTLGL
-1417 TGNKVASA
+1417 NKVASA

-1493 GVKGTVSDYKRN
+1493 GVSPTGSTLSHNRN
-1505 AYSQGNMTGQVWY
+1505 SYNKDNVTGQVWY

-1541 NESGNKPANEPQ
+1541 NETGNKPANSPQ
-1553 NFSGYL
+1553 DFSGYL

-1567 SSDKYYELD
+1567 SANKDYELD
-1576 INQKAVYLDVG
+1576 INQKAVYLVDG
-1587 CGTYGHPWVIKDVS
+1587 CGTYGHPWVIQDVS
-1601 SRTDGSNQ
+1601 REGGVQT
-1609 KLFTGEDQMMTV
+1609 LFTGEDQMMTV

-1635 KINTEILNTKMD
+1635 KINTEILNTKMA
-1647 GQGGIDV
+1647 GQSVEIKV
-1654 HTGDVSTDIVFIK
+1654 HTDQTGDASADMVFIK
-1667 NGNTWVEATL
+1667 NGNTWVEATR

-1687 SNATTLTNEQ
+1687 SNATLTNEQ

-1708 IKQDLTLNVAQFT
+1708 IKKDLTLNVAQFT

-1738 DTGDTEDTGGTTT
+1738 DTAD
-1751 RKIKI
+1751 RKI

-1780 NLEIVFDD
+1780 NLTIVLDK
-1788 VTINGNSTETFF
+1788 VTFNGNSTETFF
-1800 GGVIGWVIGGDNIID
+1800 GGVIGWVIGGDSIID

-1822 SVNKGSSVSNLTA
+1822 SVNKGSSASNLTA

-1845 YVKTVGNITTDY
+1845 YVKTVGSTTIDQ

-1869 SSAGLTSISGTAT
+1869 SSAGLTSISGSST
-1882 NTEVSAGNKNYYW
+1882 NTEAGDGNTNYYW

-1907 CAEASCSGMGTN
+1907 CAEESCSGMGTN

-1939 NKDVVAKT
+1939 NKGVNT
-1947 IAGTAYPNSTITL
+1947 IAGNAYPNSTITL

-1967 LLSAIVNSG
+1967 MLSAIVNSG

-1981 SDNNFALT
+1981 AGGDFALT
-1989 NIVDASYY
+1989 SSNGTDYRVNASYY

-2009 KTPNQADVTDENDY
+2009 TAPNQADATDENDY

-2028 IKDGKE
+2028 IKDGRE
-2034 VDRRQ
+2034 VDRRK
-2039 YSTSYLSTYVDT
+2039 YSTSYLSTYVET
-2051 QDTSV
+2051 QNNSADP
-2056 DEKAVTY
+2056 KAVTY
-2063 SLTMDNNGRSV
+2063 SLTMDNYGRSV
-2074 KFGDNGNYDL
+2074 TFVKGIYDP
-2084 RSYGNGFRGIGYNYG
+2084 STYGNGFRGIGHNYG
-2099 LPTDSTRK
+2099 LPA
-2107 DIQKSRALR
+2107 DIRKSRALR
-2116 LKNQTDGTIA
+2116 LQNQINNDS
-2126 GTIAVNGNHATITYS
+2126 IAVAGNGATIQYS

-2148 GKDIKDISVTQAGF
+2148 GNDISVSQAGF

-2172 NYTVKDLNFTGVT
+2172 TYTVNGLNFKDVT
-2185 LKKNIGE
+2185 LKKNIGKDG
-2192 NNVALGVAFAR
+2192 VALGIAFAR

-2208 PNNLTFE
+2208 PNSLMFE
-2215 NVSVTGSAID
+2215 GVNVTKSAID

-2236 MSNLTKNTKI
+2236 MSNLTKNTMI
-2246 IFKGCTVDGFKAG
+2246 TFTGCSVEGFAAG

-2278 SDSPAKEAT
+2278 TDSPAKGAT
-2287 STNRQVEF
+2287 STDRKVEF
-2295 ENCTANNIKL
+2295 KNCTATNINM

-2323 INGGSA
+2323 IKGGSA

-2354 STLKIEGTTKTPI
+2354 SILNIEGTTETPMV
-2367 SVQNISIRETKHVSN
+2367 SVKNISIRETKDVN
-2382 STSNSYIG
+2382 STSKSYAG

-2400 IQNVNVENVRLA
+2400 IQYVDVENIRLA
-2412 GKDLGGLIGCVNG
+2412 GKDLGGLIGCVNSS
-2425 GADVKNVM
+2425 ANVKNVM

-2440 NCSES
+2440 NCSKA
-2445 TDQRAVGGFF
+2445 QNQNAVGGFF

-2460 TFNGFNLLSKDNV
+2460 AFNGFNLLSKDNV

-2483 LKSVSS
+2483 LSPVSS
-2489 EALSSLSADSIGL
+2489 EVLSSLSADSIGL
-2502 QLEGGTYATYS
+2502 RLEDGTYAIYN
-2513 SLTANAL
+2513 SLAANTT
-2520 LQSERTPCG
+2520 LQSGTPCG

-2537 NTVNIVSASRQGNYS
+2537 NLVKIVSASRQGNYS
-2552 AVNNIGTGKNE
+2552 AVDNIGAGKNE

-2568 YADYTGQSTTSST
+2568 YADYTGRSITSST

-2591 VGNTPLTGDGATKVS
+2591 VGNTPLTGDGATKVN
-2606 GTSVRDSIISDIMT
+2606 GTAVRDSIISDIMT

-2634 RPLDEIVKKF
+2634 RPLDEIVQKF

-2658 KEDTSYKSVD
+2658 KEDMSYTSDD

-2694 NAKQE
+2694 NTKQD
-2699 QSKRYYDKIEPKTYK
+2699 QSKHYYAKIDPQTYK

-2720 NLVSAENQTMSWNA
+2720 NLVSAENQTMSWNS

-2747 NKQQITILDVSYKR
+2747 NKQQITILDVSYDIK
-2761 TVKDSTDVY
+2761 VKGSTEVY

-2796 YDPATDGNATLN
+2796 YDPATDEKATLN

-2852 AKLDRSKIHLTLVD
+2852 GTLDRSKIHLTLVD

-2882 ELSTTGALSDDTL
+2882 ELSTAGALTDDTL

-2912 LPLKATKSA
+2912 LPLEATESA
-2921 TGGFKIVEATDSSA
+2921 TGVFKKVESADPGA

-2940 DNTENKFIY
+2940 NETENTFIY

-2954 DADAKDTQYYN
+2954 DADAKDTKYYN
-2965 VILNTTSGLNDI
+2965 VTLNTKCGLNDI

-2990 TEGNQTTPML
+2990 TEGNQATPML

-3011 NQQIPTKVTGDFSV
+3011 NQQIPTKVTGNFNV

-3034 LDNVTFKSPT
+3034 LDNVTLKSESTT
-3044 QSPEMVSGSND
+3044 QNQEMVSGSND
-3055 SIKVTVSSEVSAAA
+3055 SIKVTVSSKVSAAA
-3069 NENEFGSYVNGRSIY
+3069 NENEFGSYVNDRSIY

-3091 VDQDGKPVDMK
+3091 VNQSENPVDMK

-3117 DGTETHELKQLTD
+3117 DGTVTETHELKQLTD
-3130 LSGTENGFVTQFGEN
+3130 LSGTENGFITQFGEN

-3150 IKAPGAWYTGATI
+3150 IKAPGEWYTGATI

-3170 YNSTEMNQQF
+3170 YNSTDMNQQF
-3180 PLRTSGSE
+3180 PVRKSNTE
-3188 NSGVKFKVDAVM
+3188 NTGVKFKADAVM

-3208 SSSISASASEEKLY
+3208 SSGISASATEEKLY

-3236 YNITSTDG
+3236 YNITSK
-3244 NTSPDGNTSQLGING
+3244 DGNTSQLGING
-3259 RENNDAAMEISSRVL
+3259 RENDNAAMEISSRAL
-3274 LDVTDFS
+3274 LNVTDFTS
-3281 NFNLTDES
+3281 FNLTDES
-3289 NSTYPYYLEGELTL
+3289 NSAYPYYLEGELTL
-3303 AKKTDSGNGTSYQNV
+3303 TQKTDSENGTSYKDV
-3318 AIEKYLSEFEIESA
+3318 AIGDYLSEFVIESA
-3332 GTKLNVDVT
+3332 GTNVDVT

-3353 YKFRIRLTQDQVS
+3353 YKFRIRLTKEQVN

-3382 TGEELEVI
+3382 TGKELEVI
-3390 KGGQYA
+3390 TGGQYA

-3403 ATLKNQKLD
+3403 ATLKNKKLED
-3412 NLLIGTPSDYLIYT
+3412 LLNVKPSDYLIYT

>member
-28 EAEEKVNT
+28 QAEEKVNT
-36 TVTASEVQQDTQTP
+36 TVMASEGQQAAQTP
-50 NGSATQFNGTTS
+50 NGSETQYNGTTS
-62 ENESE
+62 ENESG
-67 KNNSYETGTEQP
+67 KNNSNETSTEQP
-79 DDTSENNSKSEAEE
+79 DDTSGNNSKSEAEE

-112 ENTKQTDA
+112 ENTEQTDA
-120 EQEATADEANPTDA
+120 EQETTADEANPTDA
-134 TGNEIQVVDNKVT
+134 TENGIQVIDNKVT

-156 LSHMDAQAYQTA
+156 LSNQPAENYETA
-168 TITIQRETTTP
+168 EITITRGTTNS
-179 FDLTQEVDGKTFQ
+179 FDLTETVNGKTFQ
-192 GFGSEKHPFK
+192 GFGSAEHPFK
-202 GTIAIT
+202 GTIVIT

-216 PIDHSFF
+216 PINRPFF

-232 NEGLYLKA
+232 NTGLYLKA

-246 PLLAANYVND
+246 PLLAANYKN
-256 GNSTVAEPKQISLMI
+256 NSNLAETKTISLMI
-271 GAEKEDNNLPSFGGI
+271 GADENEQTSFGGI
-286 IGTMGGG
+286 IGTMDEN
-293 TSLSLSVVNKI
+293 TSLSLSVENKI
-304 TEANTTITGT
+304 TDNNITINGN

-327 ANLTIASY
+327 ANLTIESY

-340 TNSGSTGSGT
+340 TNNGSTGS
-350 ATIGYDISTTGG
+350 APVTIGYNISTAGG
-362 HAGGLVGEMQVE
+362 HAGGLVGEMQD
-374 EMQNG
+374 G
-379 ATLTVNPALE
+379 ATLAVNPALK
-389 LSGNVT
+389 LTGNVT
-395 TSANGFA
+395 TTAAGSA

-418 NTVTRTGTIE
+418 NPVTRTGTIE

-440 VYNTGLELD
+440 VYNTGVVD
-449 LSNINVSGITISNGN
+449 LSKINISGITISNGN

-469 YGVLNFD
+469 FGVLNFD
-476 STAGGTITIKNVP
+476 STTGGTITIKNLSQT
-489 ETNLTHTGTSKT
+489 ELIHTGE

-516 QSSTLRLESPNV
+516 QSSTLKLESPKV
-528 NISSNGTVTAL
+528 TISSNGAVTAL
-539 GGIIGSVA
+539 GCIIGFVA
-547 GNRANDALKDATSA
+547 GSGAHHGLSKATSS

-566 GATVAANLTTDL
+566 GATVTADLTTDL
-578 TTNGYFGGLVGELG
+578 KKNGDSYFGGLVGELG

-606 IKVSGN
+606 TKVSGN
-612 DNGKASKLGGLLGK
+612 DNGKASKLGGILGT
-626 STKGILRI
+626 STKGVLRI

-640 HELKIEKTGT
+640 SDLKIAKTGT

-675 DGYDWKY
+675 NGYDWKY
-682 IRPAAVSVSDI
+682 IRPAAVPVSDI

-698 VIRLDGRKLKETDG
+698 VIRLDGSKLKETDG
-712 SSTDS
+712 SSVDS
-717 NTLFTNS
+717 NTLFTNDS
-724 ASHQFSVAYT
+724 ASHQLSVAYT
-734 PEDTL
+734 PGETL
-739 EVNNTRDLAAVA
+739 TINNTRDLAAVA
-751 VLLRREKTSD
+751 VLLQQGNTEG
-761 LLSKNITVNGN
+761 LLSKSITVNCN

-786 NGSQIYTGT
+786 NGSQMYTGT
-795 FNGNG
+795 FNGNN

-808 EAYGYLSDGST
+808 EAYGYLSDGTT
-819 LANNEK
+819 LAENADGK
-825 GTSATVGI
+825 SATVGI

-848 NGTVQN
+848 NGKVQN
-854 LILDGS
+854 LTLNGS
-860 IYFHNVSNGVEV
+860 IYFHNVSNGVDV
-872 CCGAVAGYTDG
+872 RCGAVAGYTDG
-883 AAFTNVTVK
+883 ATFENVTVD

-903 NNLKVMS
+903 AGLKVMS
-910 IGGFLGQTKG
+910 IGGFLGRAKG
-920 TGTTSFTDCSM
+920 TTTFTGCSM

-965 ISDATITHEKFNESS
+965 ISNATIKHEKFKDNSN
-980 SAPDALFGGLIGRMT
+980 APNALFGGLIGCMT
-995 GNVTINGLTIDSL
+995 GNVTINGLTINKL
-1008 QMESYATGT
+1008 QMESYATET
-1017 SGGLLGYYWRKNSAT
+1017 AGGLLGYYWRKNSAT
-1032 DSVSINNLEVKNSTL
+1032 DSVSINNLEVLNSKL
-1047 DVQGKFGGLV
+1047 DVKGKFGGLV
-1057 YSTDAYWKIGDGKG
+1057 YSTDAYWKIGDGTG
-1071 ENGIKFSKGTEQNS
+1071 PNGIKFSKGTKQNAFS
-1085 SNSFFGKTDK
+1085 GKTD
-1095 ENPSALLVCST
+1095 EANPSALLVCST
-1106 IRYVENKQND
+1106 IQDESNRKY
-1116 NKQNDKAYIEI
+1116 DKAYIEI
-1127 CKDGLKIAEN
+1127 LKDGLKIEEN

-1170 LTSPDA
+1170 LTSPNA
-1176 GSATLIDQNGC
+1176 TTATLIDQDKNTC
-1187 NTWKNQCNVNNGI
+1187 NTWTNRCNVNNGK
-1200 SYTNKNTRYYYNVDY
+1200 SYKNKNTRYYYNVDY
-1215 YRKNEGTNTNITK
+1215 YREKEGKNSNITD
-1228 IDSAGKLLL
+1228 INSAGKLLL

-1243 AQSNLQQYFV
+1243 AQPNLQQYFV
-1253 KGSNDFYL
+1253 KGSDDFKL
-1261 TGTIDLKGVSYY
+1261 TGTIDLRGVSYY

-1282 NATVIFDYKN
+1282 DATVIFDYTN
-1292 MNTKTEKKYSDS
+1292 MNTNTVKKYNDS
-1304 SQQHYQ
+1304 NQQHYQ

-1336 YEEGKIDEEGKA
+1336 YEVGKA

-1361 NKEQAGIMIT
+1361 NKDQAGITIT
-1371 NLKLDGIQCE
+1371 NLKLDGIQCND
-1381 GGTDLPLLVN
+1381 GTNLPLLVN
-1391 AVGSNTAISMNDV
+1391 SVGSNTAISMNDV
-1404 TFTRDKYTTSSGL
+1404 IFTRDRYTASSAL

-1425 LMGKV
+1425 LMGQV

-1481 TEKITFGKEISN
+1481 AEKITFGKEISN
-1493 GVKGTVSDYKRN
+1493 GVSSTGSTLSHNRN
-1505 AYSQGNMTGQVWY
+1505 SYNKENVTGQVWY

-1527 GSYVGADKAAIKTG
+1527 GSYVGADKTVIGTG
-1541 NESGNKPANEPQ
+1541 NESGNKPANSPQ
-1553 NFSGYL
+1553 DFSSYL
-1559 PYIGKPEN
+1559 PYIGKSEN
-1567 SSDKYYELD
+1567 STNKYYELD
-1576 INQKAVYLDVG
+1576 INQKAVYLVDG

-1601 SRTDGSNQ
+1601 STDGSNQ
-1609 KLFTGEDQMMTV
+1609 TLFTGEDQMMTV

-1635 KINTEILNTKMD
+1635 KINKTILDKKIA
-1647 GQGGIDV
+1647 GQGEINV
-1654 HTGDVSTDIVFIK
+1654 HTDENEDASADMIFIK

-1708 IKQDLTLNVAQFT
+1708 IKKDLKLDVAQFT
-1721 GFGKNDVSRAFS
+1721 GFGKDDVSRAFS

-1738 DTGDTEDTGGTTT
+1738 DTAART
-1751 RKIKI
+1751 I
-1756 TLTGENTTGEVGGL
+1756 TLTGVNTTGEVGGL

-1780 NLEIVFDD
+1780 NLTIVLDK
-1788 VTINGNSTETFF
+1788 VTFNGNSTETFF
-1800 GGVIGWVIGGDNIID
+1800 GGVIGWVIGGDSIID

-1822 SVNKGSSVSNLTA
+1822 SVNKGSSASNLTA

-1845 YVKTVGNITTDY
+1845 YVKTVGSTTIDQ

-1869 SSAGLTSISGTAT
+1869 SSAGLTSISGSST
-1882 NTEVSAGNKNYYW
+1882 NTEAGDGNTNYYW

-1907 CAEASCSGMGTN
+1907 CAEESCSGMGTN
-1919 TDKNYTIPK
+1919 TDKNYKIPK
-1928 LDKNVKLKITG
+1928 LNNSDKLKITG
-1939 NKDVVAKT
+1939 NSGTNITNV
-1947 IAGTAYPNSTITL
+1947 GTAYPNSMITL
-1960 DSTQSIW
+1960 DSEQSIW

-1981 SDNNFALT
+1981 AGDKFALT
-1989 NIVDASYY
+1989 NGKQAGDTNYRDYRVDASYY

-2009 KTPNQADVTDENDY
+2009 TAPNQADATDENDY

-2028 IKDGKE
+2028 IKDGTE
-2034 VDRRQ
+2034 VDRRK
-2039 YSTSYLSTYVDT
+2039 YSTSYLSTYVET
-2051 QDTSV
+2051 QDNV
-2056 DEKAVTY
+2056 DAKAVTY
-2063 SLTMDNNGRSV
+2063 SLTMDNYGRSV
-2074 KFGDNGNYDL
+2074 TFVNGNYDL
-2084 RSYGNGFRGIGYNYG
+2084 SSSYGNGFRGIGHNYG
-2099 LPTDSTRK
+2099 SPA
-2107 DIQKSRALR
+2107 DIRKSRALR
-2116 LKNQTDGTIA
+2116 LQNNGS
-2126 GTIAVNGNHATITYS
+2126 IAVAGNGATITYS

-2148 GKDIKDISVTQAGF
+2148 GNDISVSQAGF
-2162 FTQCLANSGA
+2162 FTQCLANSSV
-2172 NYTVKDLNFTGVT
+2172 NYTVKDLNFERVT
-2185 LKKNIGE
+2185 LKKNIGKDG
-2192 NNVALGVAFAR
+2192 VALGIAFAR

-2208 PNNLTFE
+2208 PENLTFN
-2215 NVSVTGSAID
+2215 NVNVTTNSAID

-2236 MSNLTKNTKI
+2236 MSGSTNNKTITFI
-2246 IFKGCTVDGFKAG
+2246 SCRVDDFTAG
-2259 TDNGNSTN
+2259 TKDSTN

-2278 SDSPAKEAT
+2278 AESPKNV
-2287 STNRQVEF
+2287 NRSVTF
-2295 ENCTANNIKL
+2295 KNCTANNIEL

-2323 INGGSA
+2323 IKGGSA

-2337 TAVGGG
+2337 TAKGGG

-2354 STLKIEGTTKTPI
+2354 STLNIEGTTETPVVFI
-2367 SVQNISIRETKHVSN
+2367 KNISIRETLNVN
-2382 STSNSYIG
+2382 SGEYAG

-2400 IQNVNVENVRLA
+2400 IQNVDVENIRLA

-2425 GADVKNVM
+2425 SADVKNVK

-2440 NCSES
+2440 NCSKDS
-2445 TDQRAVGGFF
+2445 NQNAVGGFF

-2460 TFNGFNLLSKDNV
+2460 SNRAFNGFNLLSKDNV

-2483 LKSVSS
+2483 KSSVSS
-2489 EALSSLSADSIGL
+2489 EELSKLSADSIGL
-2502 QLEGGTYATYS
+2502 PLEDGTYATYI
-2513 SLTANAL
+2513 SLTANDTL
-2520 LQSERTPCG
+2520 KSETPCG

-2537 NTVNIVSASRQGNYS
+2537 NPVKIVSASRQGNYS
-2552 AVNNIGTGKNE
+2552 AVNNIGAGKNE

-2606 GTSVRDSIISDIMT
+2606 GTSVRDSIISDILT

-2634 RPLDEIVKKF
+2634 RPLDEIIQKF
-2644 GTNGDYSSRLSNYQ
+2644 GTNGDYLSRLSNYQ
-2658 KEDTSYKSVD
+2658 KEDTSYTSDD

-2687 NYISMLT
+2687 SYISMLT
-2694 NAKQE
+2694 NTKQE
-2699 QSKRYYDKIEPKTYK
+2699 QSKHYYAKIDPQTYK

-2720 NLVSAENQTMSWNA
+2720 NLVSAENQTMSWNV

-2747 NKQQITILDVSYKR
+2747 NKQQITILDVIYKS
-2761 TVKDSTDVY
+2761 TVKNSTDVY

-2852 AKLDRSKIHLTLVD
+2852 KTLDRNKIHLTLVD

-2874 SYHQSTLQ
+2874 SYHQSTLG
-2882 ELSTTGALSDDTL
+2882 ELSTAGVLTDDTL

-2912 LPLKATKSA
+2912 LPLEATESA
-2921 TGGFKIVEATDSSA
+2921 TGVFKKVESADPGA

-2940 DNTENKFIY
+2940 NETENTFIY

-2954 DADAKDTQYYN
+2954 DADAKDTKYYN
-2965 VILNTTSGLNDI
+2965 VTLNTKCGLNDI
-2977 LPVTEEYYLVMNC
+2977 LPVKEEYYLVMNC
-2990 TEGNQTTPML
+2990 TEGNATTPML
-3000 NTKLELNQSYS
+3000 NTTLELNQSYS
-3011 NQQIPTKVTGDFSV
+3011 NQQIPTKVTGNFNV

-3034 LDNVTFKSPT
+3034 LDNVTLKSESTT
-3044 QSPEMVSGSND
+3044 QNQEMVSGSND
-3055 SIKVTVSSEVSAAA
+3055 SIKVTVSSKVSAAA
-3069 NENEFGSYVNGRSIY
+3069 NENEFGSYVNDRSIY

-3091 VDQDGKPVDMK
+3091 VNQSGNPVDMK

-3117 DGTETHELKQLTD
+3117 DGTVTETHELKQLTD
-3130 LSGTENGFVTQFGEN
+3130 LSGTENGFITQFGEN

-3150 IKAPGAWYTGATI
+3150 IKAPGEWYTGATI

-3170 YNSTEMNQQF
+3170 YNSTDMNQQF
-3180 PLRTSGSE
+3180 PVCQSDTE
-3188 NSGVKFKVDAVM
+3188 KTGVKFKVDAVM

-3208 SSSISASASEEKLY
+3208 SSGISASATEEKLY
-3222 YQLKEAQAKLSYDS
+3222 YQLKEAQAKLNYDS
-3236 YNITSTDG
+3236 YNITSK
-3244 NTSPDGNTSQLGING
+3244 DGNTSQLGING
-3259 RENNDAAMEISSRVL
+3259 RENDNAAMEISSRAL
-3274 LDVTDFS
+3274 LNVTDFTS
-3281 NFNLTDES
+3281 FNLTDES
-3289 NSTYPYYLEGELTL
+3289 NSAYPYYLEGELTL
-3303 AKKTDSGNGTSYQNV
+3303 AQKTDSENGTSYKDV
-3318 AIEKYLSEFEIESA
+3318 AIGDYLSEFVIESA
-3332 GTKLNVDVT
+3332 GTNVDVT

-3353 YKFRIRLTQDQVS
+3353 YKFRIRLTKEQVN

-3373 LVNIKYKVK
+3373 LVNIKYNVK
-3382 TGEELEVI
+3382 TGKELEDI
-3390 KGGQYA
+3390 DGGQYA

-3403 ATLKNQKLD
+3403 ATLKNKKLED
-3412 NLLIGTPSDYLIYT
+3412 LLNVKPSDYLIYT

>member
-28 EAEEKVNT
+28 QAEEKVNT
-36 TVTASEVQQDTQTP
+36 TVTASEGQQDTQTP
-50 NGSATQFNGTTS
+50 NGSATQSNGTTS
-62 ENESE
+62 ENESG
-67 KNNSYETGTEQP
+67 KNDSNETGTEQP
-79 DDTSENNSKSEAEE
+79 DDASENNSKSEAEE
-93 NQPEN
+93 NQQEN
-98 ESNKSDSNIEESAQ
+98 ESDKSDSNIEESAQ

-134 TGNEIQVVDNKVT
+134 TGNGIQVVDNKVT
-147 LTSTADFIN
+147 LKCTADFIN

-168 TITIQRETTTP
+168 TITIQRETTNP
-179 FDLTQEVDGKTFQ
+179 FDLTQEVDEKKFQ
-192 GFGSEKHPFK
+192 GFGSEQYPFK

-216 PIDHSFF
+216 PINHSFF
-223 KYLDQSATI
+223 NYLDQSATI

-240 KGTVDG
+240 KGTVDV
-246 PLLAANYVND
+246 PLLATNYVND
-256 GNSTVAEPKQISLMI
+256 GNLAVAEPKQISLMI

-286 IGTMGGG
+286 IGTMDSN
-293 TSLSLSVVNKI
+293 TNLSLSVVNKI

-314 GNLGFFCNTMEAG
+314 GNLGFFCNTMEAS

-340 TNSGSTGSGT
+340 ANSGSAGSGT
-350 ATIGYDISTTGG
+350 ATIDYNISTTGG
-362 HAGGLVGEMQVE
+362 HAGGLVGEMQ
-374 EMQNG
+374 NG
-379 ATLTVNPALE
+379 SILTVNQALS
-389 LSGNVT
+389 LTGNVT
-395 TSANGFA
+395 TTVTGFA

-418 NTVTRTGTIE
+418 NSVTRKGTIE

-440 VYNTGLELD
+440 VYNYNRTDNTELELD
-449 LSNINVSGITISNGN
+449 LSKINVSGITISNGN

-469 YGVLNFD
+469 FGVLNFD

-489 ETNLTHTGTSKT
+489 ETNLTHTGTS
-501 SWQFGGVIGQYSANS
+501 WQFGGVIGQYSANS

-528 NISSNGTVTAL
+528 TISSNGTVTAL

-547 GNRANDALKDATSA
+547 GNGADHALNNELKKVTSA
-561 YVEIS
+561 YVEICN
-566 GATVAANLTTDL
+566 ATIAANLTTDL
-578 TTNGYFGGLVGELG
+578 TTDGYFGGLVGELG

-606 IKVSGN
+606 TKVSGS
-612 DNGKASKLGGLLGK
+612 DNGKANKLGGILGK

-640 HELKIEKTGT
+640 SELTIGRTGT

-668 SGNGTGG
+668 SGKGTGG
-675 DGYDWKY
+675 NGYDWKY
-682 IRPAAVSVSDI
+682 IRPKAVPVSDI

-698 VIRLDGRKLKETDG
+698 VIRLDGSKLKETDG
-712 SSTDS
+712 SSADS
-717 NTLFTNS
+717 NTLFRNG
-724 ASHQFSVAYT
+724 ASHEFSVVYT
-734 PEDTL
+734 LGNTL
-739 EVNNTRDLAAVA
+739 EVSNTRDLAAVA
-751 VLLRREKTSD
+751 VLLQQGNTAD
-761 LLSKNITVNGN
+761 LLSKNITVKCD

-786 NGSQIYTGT
+786 DESQIYKGI
-795 FNGNG
+795 FDGNG
-800 HTITLAAG
+800 HTIKLAAG
-808 EAYGYLSDGST
+808 EAYGYLSDGTT
-819 LANNEK
+819 LAENVD

-854 LILDGS
+854 LILNGS
-860 IYFHNVSNGVEV
+860 IYFHNVSNGVDV
-872 CCGAVAGYTDG
+872 RCGAVASYTDG
-883 AAFTNVTVK
+883 ATFTNVTVN
-892 TKIVYRDGAGG
+892 TNIVYRDGAGG
-903 NNLKVMS
+903 DGLKVMS
-910 IGGFLGQTKG
+910 IGGFLGRAKG
-920 TGTTSFTDCSM
+920 TTTFEGCSM

-965 ISDATITHEKFNESS
+965 ISDATITHAKFNDNSN
-980 SAPDALFGGLIGRMT
+980 APDALFGGLIGRMT
-995 GNVTINGLTIDSL
+995 GNVTINKLTIDNL
-1008 QMESYATGT
+1008 RMESYASKTA
-1017 SGGLLGYYWRKNSAT
+1017 GGLLGYYWRKNSAT
-1032 DSVSINNLEVKNSTL
+1032 DSVSINNLVVQNSKL

-1057 YSTDAYWKIGDGKG
+1057 YSTDTYWKIGDGKDT
-1071 ENGIKFSKGTEQNS
+1071 NGIKFSA
-1085 SNSFFGKTDK
+1085 SNSFFGKT
-1095 ENPSALLVCST
+1095 EEANPSALLVCST
-1106 IRYVENKQND
+1106 ILDEASKKY
-1116 NKQNDKAYIEI
+1116 DKAYIEI
-1127 CKDGLKIAEN
+1127 RKDGLKIEPN
-1137 AVNVT
+1137 SVNVT
-1142 LTGGDYFD
+1142 LTGGNYFD

-1176 GSATLIDQNGC
+1176 TTATLIDQDKDKC
-1187 NTWKNQCNVNNGI
+1187 NTWTNQCNVNNGKTYI
-1200 SYTNKNTRYYYNVDY
+1200 NKNTRYYYNVDY
-1215 YRKNEGTNTNITK
+1215 YRKKEGTNVTD
-1228 IDSAGKLLL
+1228 IDTPGKLLL

-1253 KGSNDFYL
+1253 KGSDDFKL
-1261 TGTIDLKGVSYY
+1261 TGKIDLTGVSYY

-1282 NATVIFDYKN
+1282 DATVIFDYTK
-1292 MNTKTEKKYSDS
+1292 MNTNTKKQYSDS

-1321 KFTVNKLTLQ
+1321 KFTVNGLTLQ

-1336 YEEGKIDEEGKA
+1336 YEEGKA
-1348 GVLICDSIAQESA
+1348 GVLICDSIVQESA
-1361 NKEQAGIMIT
+1361 NKEQAGITIT
-1371 NLKLDGIQCE
+1371 NLILDGIQCKD
-1381 GGTDLPLLVN
+1381 GTDLPLLVN
-1391 AVGSNTAISMNDV
+1391 SVGSNTAISMNDV
-1404 TFTRDKYTTSSGL
+1404 TFTREKYPTSSAL
-1417 TGNKVASA
+1417 TGNKVAAA
-1425 LMGKV
+1425 LMGQV
-1430 GSSTAQKIS
+1430 GSGTAQKIS

-1493 GVKGTVSDYKRN
+1493 GVSGTENLSGHKRN
-1505 AYSQGNMTGQVWY
+1505 PYSQENMTGQVWY

-1527 GSYVGADKAAIKTG
+1527 GSYVGADKTAINTE
-1541 NESGNKPANEPQ
+1541 NESGNKPANNPQ
-1553 NFSGYL
+1553 DFSGYL
-1559 PYIGKPEN
+1559 PYIGTPEN
-1567 SSDKYYELD
+1567 SANKYYELD
-1576 INQKAVYLDVG
+1576 INQKAVYLVDG
-1587 CGTYGHPWVIKDVS
+1587 CGTYGHPWVIRDVVS
-1601 SRTDGSNQ
+1601 STDGQ

-1635 KINTEILNTKMD
+1635 KINKTILTTKLN
-1647 GQGGIDV
+1647 GQGEIAT
-1654 HTGDVSTDIVFIK
+1654 HTGDASDDMVFIK

-1687 SNATTLTNEQ
+1687 SN
-1697 VMAYLRNGYFQ
+1697 
-1708 IKQDLTLNVAQFT
+1708 
-1721 GFGKNDVSRAFS
+1721 
-1733 GVIVG
+1733 
-1738 DTGDTEDTGGTTT
+1738 
-1751 RKIKI
+1751 
-1756 TLTGENTTGEVGGL
+1756 
-1770 IRYSQGSVVK
+1770 
-1780 NLEIVFDD
+1780 
-1788 VTINGNSTETFF
+1788 F

-1822 SVNKGSSVSNLTA
+1822 NGKKVSCASKLTA

-1845 YVKTVGNITTDY
+1845 YVKTVGSTTTDY
-1857 SKKGGGVVFRNI
+1857 SKKGGGVVFRYI
-1869 SSAGLTSISGTAT
+1869 SSAGLTSMFDIENNKVIQTD
-1882 NTEVSAGNKNYYW
+1882 TEVSAENKNYYW

-1907 CAEASCSGMGTN
+1907 CAEDSCSGMGTN

-1928 LDKNVKLKITG
+1928 LNNSDKLKITG
-1939 NKDVVAKT
+1939 DGKLDITVDGKNKV
-1947 IAGTAYPNSTITL
+1947 TAYSNSTITL

-1981 SDNNFALT
+1981 SGTGFALT
-1989 NIVDASYY
+1989 SSNIVDASYY
-1997 GRTRTGTYDGVG
+1997 GRTRTGTYGGVG
-2009 KTPNQADVTDENDY
+2009 TISNQADLNQADATDENDY

-2028 IKDGKE
+2028 TATSGTE
-2034 VDRRQ
+2034 VDRRK
-2039 YSTSYLSTYVDT
+2039 YSTSYLSTYVET
-2051 QDTSV
+2051 QNNV
-2056 DEKAVTY
+2056 DAKAVTY

-2074 KFGDNGNYDL
+2074 TFSNGSYDL
-2084 RSYGNGFRGIGYNYG
+2084 SLYGNGFRGIGHNYG
-2099 LPTDSTRK
+2099 LPTGGQK

-2116 LKNQTDGTIA
+2116 LQNQPHNGP
-2126 GTIAVNGNHATITYS
+2126 IAVNGNGAIITYS

-2148 GKDIKDISVTQAGF
+2148 DKDISVLQAGF
-2162 FTQCLANSGA
+2162 FTQCLANSSA
-2172 NYTVKDLNFTGVT
+2172 IYTVNGLNFKDVT
-2185 LKKNIGE
+2185 LKKNIGKDG
-2192 NNVALGVAFAR
+2192 VALGVAFAR

-2208 PNNLTFE
+2208 PESLTFDG
-2215 NVSVTGSAID
+2215 VIVTNSAID

-2236 MSNLTKNTKI
+2236 MSNLTKNIMIT
-2246 IFKGCTVDGFKAG
+2246 FTGCRVDGFTAG
-2259 TDNGNSTN
+2259 AENSTN

-2278 SDSPAKEAT
+2278 ADSSAKGAT
-2287 STNRQVEF
+2287 STDRKVEF

-2329 NTGTITSR
+2329 DTGTITSR

-2354 STLKIEGTTKTPI
+2354 STLNIEGTTETP
-2367 SVQNISIRETKHVSN
+2367 VPVNNISIRETKDVN
-2382 STSNSYIG
+2382 STSKSYAG
-2390 GVAGSAASTN
+2390 GVAGSAALTN
-2400 IQNVNVENVRLA
+2400 IQNVDVENVRLA

-2425 GADVKNVM
+2425 GADVKNVK

-2473 IGYAVKDNKL
+2473 IGYAVEDNKL
-2483 LKSVSS
+2483 LSSVSS
-2489 EALSSLSADSIGL
+2489 EALSNLSPDSIGL
-2502 QLEGGTYATYS
+2502 LLNVGLLLNDSTYATYS
-2513 SLTANAL
+2513 SLAANAT
-2520 LQSERTPCG
+2520 LQSGTPCG
-2529 IWVGNANN
+2529 IWVGNANYKP
-2537 NTVNIVSASRQGNYS
+2537 VNIVSASRQGNYS
-2552 AVNNIGTGKNE
+2552 AVNNIGAGKNE

-2581 VNTKPDAIVT
+2581 VNTKPEAIVT
-2591 VGNTPLTGDGATKVS
+2591 AGGTPLTGDGATKVN
-2606 GTSVRDSIISDIMT
+2606 GTAVRDSIISDIMT

-2658 KEDTSYKSVD
+2658 KEDTSYKSDD

-2694 NAKQE
+2694 NTKQE
-2699 QSKRYYDKIEPKTYK
+2699 QSKRYYVSIEPQTYK
-2714 YENNAW
+2714 YEDNAW
-2720 NLVSAENQTMSWNA
+2720 NLVSAENQTMSWNS

-2747 NKQQITILDVSYKR
+2747 NKQQITILDVSYEIE
-2761 TVKDSTDVY
+2761 VKDSTDVY

-2852 AKLDRSKIHLTLVD
+2852 GTLDRSKIHLTLVD

-2874 SYHQSTLQ
+2874 SYHQNTLQ
-2882 ELSTTGALSDDTL
+2882 ELSTDGVLTDDTL

-2912 LPLKATKSA
+2912 LPLKATEST
-2921 TGGFKIVEATDSSA
+2921 TGGFKKVESTDSGA

-2949 YAAKS
+2949 YAVKS
-2954 DADAKDTQYYN
+2954 DADAKDTKYYN
-2965 VILNTTSGLNDI
+2965 VTLNTKCGLNDI

-2990 TEGNQTTPML
+2990 TEGNATTPML
-3000 NTKLELNQSYS
+3000 NTTLELNQSYN
-3011 NQQIPTKVTGDFSV
+3011 NQQIPTKVTGNFNV

-3034 LDNVTFKSPT
+3034 LDNVTLKSESTT
-3044 QSPEMVSGSND
+3044 QNQEMVSGSND

-3069 NENEFGSYVNGRSIY
+3069 NENEFGSYVNDRSIY

-3091 VDQDGKPVDMK
+3091 VNQSGNPVDMK

-3117 DGTETHELKQLTD
+3117 DGTVTETHELKQLTN
-3130 LSGTENGFVTQFGEN
+3130 LSGTENGFITQFGEN

-3150 IKAPGAWYTGATI
+3150 IKAPGEWYTGATI

-3170 YNSTEMNQQF
+3170 YNSTDMNQQF
-3180 PLRTSGSE
+3180 PVRKSNTE
-3188 NSGVKFKVDAVM
+3188 NTGVKFKVDAVM

-3208 SSSISASASEEKLY
+3208 SSGISASASEEKLY

-3236 YNITSTDG
+3236 YNITSK
-3244 NTSPDGNTSQLGING
+3244 DGNTSQLGING
-3259 RENNDAAMEISSRVL
+3259 SENDNAAMEISSRAL
-3274 LDVTDFS
+3274 LNVTDFTS
-3281 NFNLTDES
+3281 FNLTDES

-3303 AKKTDSGNGTSYQNV
+3303 AQKTDSENGTSYKDV
-3318 AIEKYLSEFEIESA
+3318 AIGDYLSEFVIESA
-3332 GTKLNVDVT
+3332 GTNLNVDVK

-3348 ENNTV
+3348 ENNKV
-3353 YKFRIRLTQDQVS
+3353 YKFRIRLTQDQVN

-3382 TGEELEVI
+3382 TGKELENI
-3390 KGGQYA
+3390 TGGQYA

-3403 ATLKNQKLD
+3403 ATLKNK
-3412 NLLIGTPSDYLIYT
+3412 NLKDLLNVKPSDYLIYT

>member
-1 MVRQKLKKICAGVLV
+1 MVRQKLKKTCAGVLV

-28 EAEEKVNT
+28 QAEEKVNT
-36 TVTASEVQQDTQTP
+36 TVMASEGQQAAQTP
-50 NGSATQFNGTTS
+50 NGSETQYNGTTS
-62 ENESE
+62 ENESG
-67 KNNSYETGTEQP
+67 KNNSNETSTEQP
-79 DDTSENNSKSEAEE
+79 DDTSGNNSKSEAEE

-112 ENTKQTDA
+112 ENTEQTDA
-120 EQEATADEANPTDA
+120 EQETTADEANPTDA
-134 TGNEIQVVDNKVT
+134 TENGIQVIDNKVT

-156 LSHMDAQAYQTA
+156 LSNQPAENYETA
-168 TITIQRETTTP
+168 EITITRGTTNS
-179 FDLTQEVDGKTFQ
+179 FDLTETVNGKTFQ
-192 GFGSEKHPFK
+192 GFGSAEHPFK
-202 GTIAIT
+202 GTIVIT

-216 PIDHSFF
+216 PINRPFF
-223 KYLDQSATI
+223 GYLDQSATI
-232 NEGLYLKA
+232 NAGLYLKA
-240 KGTVDG
+240 KGAVNG
-246 PLLAANYVND
+246 PLLAANYVNK
-256 GNSTVAEPKQISLMI
+256 NSAGAKTISLMI

-304 TEANTTITGT
+304 TEADTTITGT

-340 TNSGSTGSGT
+340 TNDGSTGNT
-350 ATIGYDISTTGG
+350 PVTIGYNISTTGG
-362 HAGGLVGEMQVE
+362 HAGGLVGEMKDK
-374 EMQNG
+374 
-379 ATLTVNPALE
+379 ATLTVNQE
-389 LSGNVT
+389 LDLTGNVT
-395 TSANGFA
+395 TTATESA

-410 TNPTITLN
+410 TNPTIILN
-418 NTVTRTGTIE
+418 NQVTRTGTIE

-449 LSNINVSGITISNGN
+449 LSKISISGITISNGN
-464 HAGGY
+464 HAGGHF
-469 YGVLNFD
+469 GVLNFD
-476 STAGGTITIKNVP
+476 SASGDTITIKTNSQTNQ
-489 ETNLTHTGTSKT
+489 TNLTHKGT

-516 QSSTLRLESPNV
+516 QSSTLKLESPKV
-528 NISSNGTVTAL
+528 TISSNGAVTAL
-539 GGIIGSVA
+539 GGIIGFVA
-547 GNRANDALKDATSA
+547 GSGAHHGLSKATSS

-566 GATVAANLTTDL
+566 GATVTADLTTDL
-578 TTNGYFGGLVGELG
+578 KKNGDSYFGGLVGELG
-592 QAEGQGHFL
+592 QAEGQGQGHFL
-601 SVSGT
+601 SVSGAT
-606 IKVSGN
+606 TVSGN
-612 DNGKASKLGGLLGK
+612 DNGKASKLGGILGK

-640 HELKIEKTGT
+640 SGLKIAKTGT

-675 DGYDWKY
+675 NGYDWKY
-682 IRPAAVSVSDI
+682 IRPAAVPVSDI

-698 VIRLDGRKLKETDG
+698 VIRLDGSKLKETDG
-712 SSTDS
+712 SSADS
-717 NTLFTNS
+717 NMLFTKDPN
-724 ASHQFSVAYT
+724 SHQLSVAYT
-734 PEDTL
+734 QENAL
-739 EVNNTRDLAAVA
+739 EVSNTRDLAAVA
-751 VLLRREKTSD
+751 VLLQQGND
-761 LLSKNITVNGN
+761 LLNKNITVNCD

-786 NGSQIYTGT
+786 NGSQKYTGT
-795 FNGNG
+795 FNGNN

-808 EAYGYLSDGST
+808 EAYGYLSDSTT
-819 LANNEK
+819 LAKNEN

-848 NGTVQN
+848 NGKVQN
-854 LILDGS
+854 LTLNGS
-860 IYFHNVSNGVEV
+860 IYFHNVSNGVDV
-872 CCGAVAGYTDG
+872 RCGAVAGYTDG
-883 AAFTNVTVK
+883 ATFTDVTVD

-903 NNLKVMS
+903 AGLKVMS
-910 IGGFLGQTKG
+910 IGGFLGRAKG
-920 TGTTSFTDCSM
+920 TTTFTGCSM

-954 EGANI
+954 AGADI
-959 TFSNCG
+959 SFSNCR
-965 ISDATITHEKFNESS
+965 IPDAKITHAKFNESS
-980 SAPDALFGGLIGRMT
+980 NAPNAKFGGLIGCMT
-995 GNVTINGLTIDSL
+995 GKVTINGLTINNL
-1008 QMESYATGT
+1008 QMESYATET
-1017 SGGLLGYYWRKNSAT
+1017 AGGLLGYYWRKNSAT
-1032 DSVSINNLEVKNSTL
+1032 DSVSINNLEVQNSKL

-1057 YSTDAYWKIGDGKG
+1057 YSTDAYWKIGDGTG
-1071 ENGIKFSKGTEQNS
+1071 PNGIKFSKGTKQNAFS
-1085 SNSFFGKTDK
+1085 GKTD
-1095 ENPSALLVCST
+1095 EANPSALLVCST
-1106 IRYVENKQND
+1106 IQDESNRKY
-1116 NKQNDKAYIEI
+1116 DKAYIEI
-1127 CKDGLKIAEN
+1127 LKDGLKIEEN

-1170 LTSPDA
+1170 LTSPNA
-1176 GSATLIDQNGC
+1176 TTATLIDQDKNTC
-1187 NTWKNQCNVNNGI
+1187 NTWTNQCNVNNGK
-1200 SYTNKNTRYYYNVDY
+1200 SYKNKNTRYYYNVDY
-1215 YRKNEGTNTNITK
+1215 YREKEGKNSNITD
-1228 IDSAGKLLL
+1228 INSAGKLLL

-1243 AQSNLQQYFV
+1243 AQPNLQQYFV
-1253 KGSNDFYL
+1253 KGSDDFKL
-1261 TGTIDLKGVSYY
+1261 TGTIDLRGVSYY

-1282 NATVIFDYKN
+1282 DATVIFDYTN
-1292 MNTKTEKKYSDS
+1292 MNTNTVKKYNDS
-1304 SQQHYQ
+1304 NQQHYQ

-1336 YEEGKIDEEGKA
+1336 YEVGKA
-1348 GVLICDSIAQESA
+1348 GVLICDSIAQENT
-1361 NKEQAGIMIT
+1361 NKDQAGITIT
-1371 NLKLDGIQCE
+1371 NLKLDGIQCND
-1381 GGTDLPLLVN
+1381 GTNLPLLVN
-1391 AVGSNTAISMNDV
+1391 SVGSNTAISMNDV
-1404 TFTRDKYTTSSGL
+1404 TFTREKYTTTKVL
-1417 TGNKVASA
+1417 TVNKVASA
-1425 LMGKV
+1425 LMGQV

-1458 AIFATAFQYG
+1458 SIFATAFQYG

-1481 TEKITFGKEISN
+1481 TKKITFGKEISN
-1493 GVKGTVSDYKRN
+1493 GAFENLSGYNRN
-1505 AYSQGNMTGQVWY
+1505 PYSQKNMTGQVWY

-1527 GSYVGADKAAIKTG
+1527 GSYVGADTTAIQTG
-1541 NESGNKPANEPQ
+1541 NELGNKPANSPQ
-1553 NFSGYL
+1553 DFSDYL
-1559 PYIGKPEN
+1559 PYIGTPEN
-1567 SSDKYYELD
+1567 SAKKCYELD
-1576 INQKAVYLDVG
+1576 INQKAVYLDDG

-1601 SRTDGSNQ
+1601 STDGSNQ

-1635 KINTEILNTKMD
+1635 KINTTILTTKMD

-1654 HTGDVSTDIVFIK
+1654 HTGDASDDIVFIK
-1667 NGNTWVEATL
+1667 NGNTWKEATL
-1677 AGNRYVQKTD
+1677 VGNRYVQKTD
-1687 SNATTLTNEQ
+1687 SNPTTLTNEQ

-1708 IKQDLTLNVAQFT
+1708 IKENLTLDVAQFT
-1721 GFGKNDVSRAFS
+1721 GFGKDDVSRAFS

-1738 DTGDTEDTGGTTT
+1738 DTAART
-1751 RKIKI
+1751 I
-1756 TLTGENTTGEVGGL
+1756 TLTGVNTTGEVGGL
-1770 IRYSQGSVVK
+1770 VRYSQGSVVK
-1780 NLEIVFDD
+1780 NLTIVLDN
-1788 VTINGNSTETFF
+1788 VTFNGNSTETFF

-1815 NVTLTVN
+1815 KVTLTVN
-1822 SVNKGSSVSNLTA
+1822 SVKKGSSAKNLTA

-1845 YVKTVGNITTDY
+1845 YVKGTTIDQ

-1869 SSAGLTSISGTAT
+1869 SSEGLTSISGTAT
-1882 NTEVSAGNKNYYW
+1882 NTEVRAGNTNYYW

-1907 CAEASCSGMGTN
+1907 CAEESCSGMGTN

-1928 LDKNVKLKITG
+1928 LNNNDKLKITKG
-1939 NKDVVAKT
+1939 GDTKT

-1960 DSTQSIW
+1960 DSKQSIW

-1976 FGAKT
+1976 FGAKN
-1981 SDNNFALT
+1981 SSSSFSVNDEK
-1989 NIVDASYY
+1989 NIVNASYY

-2009 KTPNQADVTDENDY
+2009 DAPNQADATDENDY

-2028 IKDGKE
+2028 IKDGRE
-2034 VDRRQ
+2034 VDRRK
-2039 YSTSYLSTYVDT
+2039 YSTSYLSTYVET
-2051 QDTSV
+2051 QNNSADP
-2056 DEKAVTY
+2056 KAVTY

-2074 KFGDNGNYDL
+2074 TFVKGIYDL
-2084 RSYGNGFRGIGYNYG
+2084 STYGNGFRGIGHNYG
-2099 LPTDSTRK
+2099 LPA
-2107 DIQKSRALR
+2107 DIRKSRALR
-2116 LKNQTDGTIA
+2116 LQNQINNAPTAVAGNGVTIQ
-2126 GTIAVNGNHATITYS
+2126 YS

-2148 GKDIKDISVTQAGF
+2148 DNNDISVSQAGF

-2172 NYTVKDLNFTGVT
+2172 TYTVKDLNFTNVT
-2185 LKKNIGE
+2185 LKKNIGKDG
-2192 NNVALGVAFAR
+2192 VALGGAFAR

-2208 PNNLTFE
+2208 PKNLTFK
-2215 NVSVTGSAID
+2215 NVRVTDSAID

-2236 MSNLTKNTKI
+2236 MSDSTNSNNDKTIT
-2246 IFKGCTVDGFKAG
+2246 FSGCSVERFTAG
-2259 TDNGNSTN
+2259 TNNDNSTN

-2278 SDSPAKEAT
+2278 ANLPKKGERT
-2287 STNRQVEF
+2287 VTFN
-2295 ENCTANNIKL
+2295 NCIANNIEL

-2323 INGGSA
+2323 INGGRA
-2329 NTGTITSR
+2329 ATGTITSR
-2337 TAVGGG
+2337 TVSGGGG

-2354 STLKIEGTTKTPI
+2354 STLNIEGTTETLV
-2367 SVQNISIRETKHVSN
+2367 SVKNISIRETTVN
-2382 STSNSYIG
+2382 SKSEYAG
-2390 GVAGSAASTN
+2390 GVAGSAAPTN
-2400 IQNVNVENVRLA
+2400 IQNVDVENIRLA
-2412 GKDLGGLIGCVNG
+2412 GKNLGGLIGYVNG
-2425 GADVKNVM
+2425 GADVKNVK

-2440 NCSES
+2440 NCSQS

-2460 TFNGFNLLSKDNV
+2460 AFNGFNLLSKDNV
-2473 IGYAVKDNKL
+2473 IGYAVSGNNL
-2483 LKSVSS
+2483 LLQVN
-2489 EALSSLSADSIGL
+2489 AMSSLSADSIGL
-2502 QLEGGTYATYS
+2502 PLEDGTTYATYS
-2513 SLTANAL
+2513 SLTANAS
-2520 LQSERTPCG
+2520 LQSGTPCG

-2537 NTVNIVSASRQGNYS
+2537 NLVKIVSASRQGDYS
-2552 AVNNIGTGKNE
+2552 AVNNIGVGKNE

-2591 VGNTPLTGDGATKVS
+2591 VGNTPLTGDGATKVN
-2606 GTSVRDSIISDIMT
+2606 GTAVRDSIISDIMT
-2620 NPSLMKGYYGGDQS
+2620 NSSLMKGYYGGDQS

-2658 KEDTSYKSVD
+2658 KEEPSYTSDD

-2720 NLVSAENQTMSWNA
+2720 NLVSAENQTMSWNS

-2852 AKLDRSKIHLTLVD
+2852 KTLDRNKIHLTLVD

-2874 SYHQSTLQ
+2874 SYHQSTLG
-2882 ELSTTGALSDDTL
+2882 ELSTAGVLTDDTL
-2895 NLAEMAKQG
+2895 NLAEMTKQG

-2912 LPLKATKSA
+2912 LPLEATESA
-2921 TGGFKIVEATDSSA
+2921 TGGFKIVESTDSSA

-2940 DNTENKFIY
+2940 NNTENTFIY

-2954 DADAKDTQYYN
+2954 DADAKDTKYYN
-2965 VILNTTSGLNDI
+2965 VTLNTQCGLNDI
-2977 LPVTEEYYLVMNC
+2977 LPVKEEYYLVMNC
-2990 TEGNQTTPML
+2990 TEGNQATPML
-3000 NTKLELNQSYS
+3000 NTTLELNQSYS
-3011 NQQIPTKVTGDFSV
+3011 NQQIPTKVTGNFNV

-3034 LDNVTFKSPT
+3034 LDNVTLNSESTTKEW
-3044 QSPEMVSGSND
+3044 EMVSGSND
-3055 SIKVTVSSEVSAAA
+3055 SIKLTVSSKVSAAA
-3069 NENEFGSYVNGRSIY
+3069 NENEFGSYVNERSIY

-3091 VDQDGKPVDMK
+3091 VNQSGKPVDMK
-3102 GAASIPTLKLEKKNA
+3102 GAASIPTLKLKKENA
-3117 DGTETHELKQLTD
+3117 DGTVTTHELKQLTD
-3130 LSGTENGFVTQFGEN
+3130 LSGTENGFITQFGEN

-3150 IKAPGAWYTGATI
+3150 IKAPGEWYTGATI

-3170 YNSTEMNQQF
+3170 YNSTDMNQQF
-3180 PLRTSGSE
+3180 PVRKSNTE
-3188 NSGVKFKVDAVM
+3188 NTGVKFKVDAVM
-3200 AYQQDSLG
+3200 AYQKDSLG
-3208 SSSISASASEEKLY
+3208 SSGISASATEEKLY

-3236 YNITSTDG
+3236 YNITSK
-3244 NTSPDGNTSQLGING
+3244 DGNTSQLGING
-3259 RENNDAAMEISSRVL
+3259 RENDDATMEISSRAL
-3274 LDVTDFS
+3274 LDVTDFTS
-3281 NFNLTDES
+3281 FNLTDES
-3289 NSTYPYYLEGELTL
+3289 NSSYPYYLEGELTL
-3303 AKKTDSGNGTSYQNV
+3303 AQKTDSENGTSYKDV
-3318 AIEKYLSEFEIESA
+3318 AIGDYLSAFVIESA
-3332 GTKLNVDVT
+3332 AGTNVDVK

-3348 ENNTV
+3348 ENKTV
-3353 YKFRIRLTQDQVS
+3353 YKFRIRLTQDQVNQ
-3366 KILDTPL
+3366 ILDTPL
-3373 LVNIKYKVK
+3373 LVNIKYEVK
-3382 TGEELEVI
+3382 TGKKLEDI
-3390 KGGQYA
+3390 DGGQYA

-3403 ATLKNQKLD
+3403 ATLKNKKLED
-3412 NLLIGTPSDYLIYT
+3412 LLNVKPSDYLIYT

>member
-28 EAEEKVNT
+28 QAEEKVNT
-36 TVTASEVQQDTQTP
+36 TVTASEGQQDTQTV
-50 NGSATQFNGTTS
+50 NDSATQSNGTTS
-62 ENESE
+62 ENESG
-67 KNNSYETGTEQP
+67 KNDSNETGTEQT

-93 NQPEN
+93 NQQEN

-120 EQEATADEANPTDA
+120 EQETTADEANPTDA
-134 TGNEIQVVDNKVT
+134 TGSGIQVVDNKVT
-147 LTSTADFIN
+147 LTCTADFIN
-156 LSHMDAQAYQTA
+156 LSHMDAQVYQTA

-179 FDLTQEVDGKTFQ
+179 FDLTQEVDGKKFQ
-192 GFGSEKHPFK
+192 GFGSEQHPFQ

-216 PIDHSFF
+216 PINHSFF

-286 IGTMGGG
+286 IGTMGSN
-293 TSLSLSVVNKI
+293 TRLSLSVVNKI
-304 TEANTTITGT
+304 TEANTTITGK
-314 GNLGFFCNTMEAG
+314 GNLGFFCNTMGEG

-335 TDGNS
+335 TNDNS
-340 TNSGSTGSGT
+340 TNSSATGSGT

-362 HAGGLVGEMQVE
+362 HAGGLVGEMQVG

-410 TNPTITLN
+410 ENPTITLN
-418 NTVTRTGTIE
+418 DTVTRTGTIG

-440 VYNTGLELD
+440 VYKTGLELD
-449 LSNINVSGITISNGN
+449 LSKISISGITISNGN

-469 YGVLNFD
+469 FGVLNFD
-476 STAGGTITIKNVP
+476 SITGGTITIKNVP
-489 ETNLTHTGTSKT
+489 ETNLTHTGTS
-501 SWQFGGVIGQYSANS
+501 WQFGGVIGQYSANS
-516 QSSTLRLESPNV
+516 LSLTLKLESPNV

-547 GNRANDALKDATSA
+547 GNGADHALKDTLEKVTSA
-561 YVEIS
+561 YVEIRN
-566 GATVAANLTTDL
+566 ATVAANLTTDL
-578 TTNGYFGGLVGELG
+578 TTDGYFGGLVGELG

-606 IKVSGN
+606 TKVSGS
-612 DNGKASKLGGLLGK
+612 DNGKANKLGGILGK

-634 SGTTDL
+634 SGTTNL
-640 HELKIEKTGT
+640 SGLKIEKTGT

-675 DGYDWKY
+675 DGYNWKY
-682 IRPAAVSVSDI
+682 IRPEAVSVSDI

-698 VIRLDGRKLKETDG
+698 VIRLDGSKLKETDG
-712 SSTDS
+712 SSVDDT
-717 NTLFTNS
+717 TLFTNS

-734 PEDTL
+734 LPAGDL
-739 EVNNTRDLAAVA
+739 AISNTRDLAAVA
-751 VLLRREKTSD
+751 VLLQQGNTAD
-761 LLSKNITVNGN
+761 LLSKNITVNCN
-772 VDLTGTGIYSLLRD
+772 VDLIGTGIYSLIRD
-786 NGSQIYTGT
+786 DGSRVYTGT
-795 FNGNG
+795 FDGNG

-819 LANNEK
+819 RANNAD

-848 NGTVQN
+848 NGRVQN
-854 LILDGS
+854 LTLNGS
-860 IYFHNVSNGVEV
+860 IYFHNVSNGEEV
-872 CCGAVAGYTDG
+872 RCGAVAGDTDG
-883 AAFTNVTVK
+883 ATFTNVTVN

-903 NNLKVMS
+903 GGLKAMS
-910 IGGFLGQTKG
+910 IGGFLGRAKG
-920 TGTTSFTDCSM
+920 TTTFTDCSM
-931 QGTISSSSGCYDFA
+931 KGTISSSSGCYDFA

-954 EGANI
+954 QGANI

-965 ISDATITHEKFNESS
+965 ISDATITHAKFNDNSN
-980 SAPDALFGGLIGRMT
+980 APNAKFGGLIGCMT
-995 GNVTINGLTIDSL
+995 GTVTINGLTIDNL

-1032 DSVSINNLEVKNSTL
+1032 DSVSIKNLEVKNSTL

-1057 YSTDAYWKIGDGKG
+1057 YSTDAYWNIGDGTG
-1071 ENGIKFSKGTEQNS
+1071 ENGIKFSA
-1085 SNSFFGKTDK
+1085 SNSFSGKT
-1095 ENPSALLVCST
+1095 EEANPSALLVCST

-1127 CKDGLKIAEN
+1127 CKDGLKIEEN

-1142 LTGGDYFD
+1142 LTGGNYFD

-1170 LTSPDA
+1170 LTSHNAD
-1176 GSATLIDQNGC
+1176 SATLIDQDKDNC
-1187 NTWKNQCNVNNGI
+1187 NTWTNQCNVNGGKT
-1200 SYTNKNTRYYYNVDY
+1200 YTNKNTRYYYNVDY
-1215 YRKNEGTNTNITK
+1215 YREKEGTDTNIAK
-1228 IDSAGKLLL
+1228 INSAGKLLL

-1253 KGSNDFYL
+1253 KGSDDFYL

-1282 NATVIFDYKN
+1282 DAIVIFDYKN
-1292 MNTKTEKKYSDS
+1292 MNTNTEKKYSNS

-1336 YEEGKIDEEGKA
+1336 YEEGKVGVLGKA
-1348 GVLICDSIAQESA
+1348 GVLICDSIAQEST
-1361 NKEQAGIMIT
+1361 NTYQAGIMIT

-1450 GNDSIFKT
+1450 GNDSIFNT

-1481 TEKITFGKEISN
+1481 TKEITFGKEISN

-1505 AYSQGNMTGQVWY
+1505 AYSQENMTGQVWY

-1541 NESGNKPANEPQ
+1541 NESGNQPANEPQ

-1576 INQKAVYLDVG
+1576 INQKAVYLVNG
-1587 CGTYGHPWVIKDVS
+1587 CGTYGHPWEIRDVVS
-1601 SRTDGSNQ
+1601 STDGQ

-1635 KINTEILNTKMD
+1635 KINTEILNTKMA
-1647 GQGGIDV
+1647 GQSVEIKV
-1654 HTGDVSTDIVFIK
+1654 HTNQTEDASKDIVFIK

-1708 IKQDLTLNVAQFT
+1708 IKQNLTLNVAQFT

-1738 DTGDTEDTGGTTT
+1738 DTGDTATP
-1751 RKIKI
+1751 KI
-1756 TLTGENTTGEVGGL
+1756 TLTGVNTTGEVGGL

-1780 NLEIVFDD
+1780 NLEIVFDN

-1815 NVTLTVN
+1815 NVTLTVK
-1822 SVNKGSSVSNLTA
+1822 SGKKVSCASKLTA

-1845 YVKTVGNITTDY
+1845 YVGKTDY

-1869 SSAGLTSISGTAT
+1869 SSAGLTSISGIAT
-1882 NTEVSAGNKNYYW
+1882 NTEVSAENTNYYW
-1895 NPYVGRVFDGYA
+1895 NPYIGRVFDGYA
-1907 CAEASCSGMGTN
+1907 CAEDSCSGMGTN
-1919 TDKNYTIPK
+1919 TDKNYKIPK
-1928 LDKNVKLKITG
+1928 LNNSDKLKITG
-1939 NKDVVAKT
+1939 NSGLT
-1947 IAGTAYPNSTITL
+1947 ISNIGKAYPNSTITL
-1960 DSTQSIW
+1960 DSEQSIW

-1981 SDNNFALT
+1981 VATNFALT
-1989 NIVDASYY
+1989 SSDGKTDYRVDASYY
-1997 GRTRTGTYDGVG
+1997 GRTRTGTYSGVG
-2009 KTPNQADVTDENDY
+2009 GIISNEADVTDENDY

-2028 IKDGKE
+2028 E
-2034 VDRRQ
+2034 VDRQ
-2039 YSTSYLSTYVDT
+2039 KYSTSYLSNYVEM
-2051 QDTSV
+2051 QDNADV
-2056 DEKAVTY
+2056 KAVTY

-2074 KFGDNGNYDL
+2074 TFVKGNYDL
-2084 RSYGNGFRGIGYNYG
+2084 SSYGNGFRGIGYNYG
-2099 LPTDSTRK
+2099 LLTDTQK

-2116 LKNQTDGTIA
+2116 LKDQSEKGPF
-2126 GTIAVNGNHATITYS
+2126 AVNGNGATIKYS

-2148 GKDIKDISVTQAGF
+2148 GKDMSGKDINDISVSQAGF

-2172 NYTVKDLNFTGVT
+2172 DYTVKNLKFTDVT
-2185 LKKNIGE
+2185 LKKNVGKDK
-2192 NNVALGVAFAR
+2192 VALGVAFAR

-2215 NVSVTGSAID
+2215 NVSVTESAID

-2236 MSNLTKNTKI
+2236 MSSSTKNKFIT
-2246 IFKGCTVDGFKAG
+2246 FTSCTVDGFTAG

-2278 SDSPAKEAT
+2278 AESLARTVTFND
-2287 STNRQVEF
+2287 
-2295 ENCTANNIKL
+2295 CTANNIEL

-2314 AGYVNGTCT
+2314 AGYINGTCT
-2323 INGGSA
+2323 IKRTCTIKECRAVN
-2329 NTGTITSR
+2329 GTITSR
-2337 TAVGGG
+2337 TAKGGG

-2354 STLKIEGTTKTPI
+2354 STLNIEGTTEARVF
-2367 SVQNISIRETKHVSN
+2367 VQNISIRETKHVD

-2400 IQNVNVENVRLA
+2400 IQNVDVENVKLA

-2425 GADVKNVM
+2425 GADVKNVK
-2433 ISNSYLA
+2433 ISSSYLA
-2440 NCSES
+2440 NCPQL

-2460 TFNGFNLLSKDNV
+2460 AFNGFNLLSKDNV
-2473 IGYAVKDNKL
+2473 IGYAVKDNNL
-2483 LKSVSS
+2483 LSS

-2502 QLEGGTYATYS
+2502 QLNDRTYATYS

-2520 LQSERTPCG
+2520 LQSETPCG

-2537 NTVNIVSASRQGNYS
+2537 TVKIVSASRQGKYS
-2552 AVNNIGTGKNE
+2552 AVNNIGVGKNE

-2591 VGNTPLTGDGATKVS
+2591 AGGTSLTGDGATKVN
-2606 GTSVRDSIISDIMT
+2606 GTAVRDSIISDIMT
-2620 NPSLMKGYYGGDQS
+2620 NPSLMKGYYGGNQN
-2634 RPLDEIVKKF
+2634 RPLDEIVQKF

-2658 KEDTSYKSVD
+2658 KEDTSYTSED

-2694 NAKQE
+2694 NTKQE
-2699 QSKRYYDKIEPKTYK
+2699 QSKRYYVSIDPQTYK
-2714 YENNAW
+2714 YENDAW

-2747 NKQQITILDVSYKR
+2747 KKHQITILDVIYKS
-2761 TVKDSTDVY
+2761 TVKDSTEVY

-2796 YDPATDGNATLN
+2796 YDQTTDGNATLN

-2852 AKLDRSKIHLTLVD
+2852 ATLDRSKIHLTLVD
-2866 MNTQGTQT
+2866 MNTQGAQT

-2912 LPLKATKSA
+2912 LPLEATESA
-2921 TGGFKIVEATDSSA
+2921 TSGFKIVESTDSSA

-2940 DNTENKFIY
+2940 NNTENTFIY

-2954 DADAKDTQYYN
+2954 DADAKDTKYYN
-2965 VILNTTSGLNDI
+2965 VTLNTTCGLNDI

-2990 TEGNQTTPML
+2990 KEGNQTTPML
-3000 NTKLELNQSYS
+3000 NTTLELNQFYS
-3011 NQQIPTKVTGDFSV
+3011 NQQIPTKVTSKTGKTEDFSV
-3025 VYLLGDFYK
+3025 VYVLGDFYK
-3034 LDNVTFKSPT
+3034 LDNVKLESEGN
-3044 QSPEMVSGSND
+3044 QEMVSGSND
-3055 SIKVTVSSEVSAAA
+3055 SIKVTVKSEVSAAA
-3069 NENEFGSYVNGRSIY
+3069 NESEFGSYVNKRSIY

-3091 VDQDGKPVDMK
+3091 VDQNGKPVDMK

-3117 DGTETHELKQLTD
+3117 DGTITETHELKQLTD
-3130 LSGTENGFVTQFGEN
+3130 LSGTENGFVTQFGDN

-3180 PLRTSGSE
+3180 PLRRNNSE
-3188 NSGVKFKVDAVM
+3188 NNGVKFKVDAVM

-3244 NTSPDGNTSQLGING
+3244 NTSQLGING
-3259 RENNDAAMEISSRVL
+3259 RENKDAAMEISSRAL

-3289 NSTYPYYLEGELTL
+3289 NSAYPYYLEGELTL
-3303 AKKTDSGNGTSYQNV
+3303 AKKTDSENGTSYQNV
-3318 AIEKYLSEFEIESA
+3318 AIGEYLSNFAIESA
-3332 GTKLNVDVT
+3332 GTNI
-3341 SEGLGLQ
+3341 EGLGLQ
-3348 ENNTV
+3348 ESDTV

-3382 TGEELEVI
+3382 TGKELENI
-3390 KGGQYA
+3390 TGGQYA

>member
-28 EAEEKVNT
+28 QAEEKVNT
-36 TVTASEVQQDTQTP
+36 TVTASEVQQDTQIP
-50 NGSATQFNGTTS
+50 NGSATQSNGTTS
-62 ENESE
+62 ENESG
-67 KNNSYETGTEQP
+67 KNDSNETGTEQP
-79 DDTSENNSKSEAEE
+79 DDASKNNSKSEAEE
-93 NQPEN
+93 NQQEN

-120 EQEATADEANPTDA
+120 EQEATADEANPKDA
-134 TGNEIQVVDNKVT
+134 TGNGIQVIDNKVT

-156 LSHMDAQAYQTA
+156 LSIQPAENYETA
-168 TITIQRETTTP
+168 EITITRGTNTS
-179 FDLTQEVDGKTFQ
+179 FDLTETVNEKKFQ
-192 GFGSEKHPFK
+192 GFGSAEHPFK
-202 GTIAIT
+202 GTIVIT

-216 PIDHSFF
+216 PINRPFF
-223 KYLDQSATI
+223 EYLDQSATI
-232 NEGLYLKA
+232 NVGLYLKA
-240 KGTVDG
+240 KGAVNG
-246 PLLAANYVND
+246 PLLAANYVNK
-256 GNSTVAEPKQISLMI
+256 NSAGAKTISLMI

-304 TEANTTITGT
+304 TEADTTITGT

-340 TNSGSTGSGT
+340 TNNGSTGNT
-350 ATIGYDISTTGG
+350 PVTIGYNISTAVG
-362 HAGGLVGEMQVE
+362 HAGGLVGEMK
-374 EMQNG
+374 NG
-379 ATLTVNPALE
+379 ASLTVKPALD
-389 LSGNVT
+389 LTGNVT
-395 TSANGFA
+395 TTATESV

-410 TNPTITLN
+410 ENPIIALN
-418 NTVTRTGTIE
+418 NQVTRTGTIE

-449 LSNINVSGITISNGN
+449 LSNISISGITISNGN

-469 YGVLNFD
+469 FGVLNFD
-476 STAGGTITIKNVP
+476 STTGGTITIKNLSQT
-489 ETNLTHTGTSKT
+489 ELIHTGT

-516 QSSTLRLESPNV
+516 QSSTLKLESPKV
-528 NISSNGTVTAL
+528 TISSNGAVTAL
-539 GGIIGSVA
+539 GGIIGFVA
-547 GNRANDALKDATSA
+547 GSGAHHGLSKATSS

-566 GATVAANLTTDL
+566 GATVTADLTTDL
-578 TTNGYFGGLVGELG
+578 KKNGDSYFGGLVGELG

-606 IKVSGN
+606 TKVSGN
-612 DNGKASKLGGLLGK
+612 DNGKASKLGGILGK

-634 SGTTDL
+634 SGTADL
-640 HELKIEKTGT
+640 SGLKIAKIGT

-675 DGYDWKY
+675 EGYDWKY
-682 IRPAAVSVSDI
+682 IRPAEVSVSDI

-698 VIRLDGRKLKETDG
+698 VIRLDGSKLKETDG
-712 SSTDS
+712 SSADS
-717 NTLFTNS
+717 NTLFTNDS
-724 ASHQFSVAYT
+724 ASHQLSVAYT
-734 PEDTL
+734 PGETL
-739 EVNNTRDLAAVA
+739 TINNTRDLAAVA
-751 VLLRREKTSD
+751 VLLQQGNTEG
-761 LLSKNITVNGN
+761 LLSKSITVNCN
-772 VDLTGTGIYSLLRD
+772 VDLTETGIYSLLRD
-786 NGSQIYTGT
+786 NGSQMYTGT
-795 FNGNG
+795 FNGNN

-808 EAYGYLSDGST
+808 EAYGYLSDST
-819 LANNEK
+819 LAANEN

-848 NGTVQN
+848 NGKVQN
-854 LILDGS
+854 LTLNGS
-860 IYFHNVSNGVEV
+860 IYFHNVSNGVDV
-872 CCGAVAGYTDG
+872 RCGAVAGYTDG
-883 AAFTNVTVK
+883 ATFTDVTVN
-892 TKIVYRDGAGG
+892 TKIVYRDGASGAG
-903 NNLKVMS
+903 LKVMS
-910 IGGFLGQTKG
+910 IGGFLGRAKG
-920 TGTTSFTDCSM
+920 TTTFTGCSM

-954 EGANI
+954 AGADI
-959 TFSNCG
+959 SFSNCR
-965 ISDATITHEKFNESS
+965 IPDAKITHAKFNESS
-980 SAPDALFGGLIGRMT
+980 NAPNAKFGGLIGCMT
-995 GNVTINGLTIDSL
+995 GKVTINGLTINNL
-1008 QMESYATGT
+1008 QMESYATET
-1017 SGGLLGYYWRKNSAT
+1017 AGGLLGYYWRKNSAT
-1032 DSVSINNLEVKNSTL
+1032 DSVSINNLVVQDSKLNVK
-1047 DVQGKFGGLV
+1047 GKFGGLV
-1057 YSTDAYWKIGDGKG
+1057 YSTDAYWKIGDSTGA
-1071 ENGIKFSKGTEQNS
+1071 NGIKFSA
-1085 SNSFFGKTDK
+1085 SNSFSGKT
-1095 ENPSALLVCST
+1095 EEANPSALLVCST
-1106 IRYVENKQND
+1106 IQDEANK
-1116 NKQNDKAYIEI
+1116 KYDKAYIEI
-1127 CKDGLKIAEN
+1127 RKDGLKIEEN

-1142 LTGGDYFD
+1142 LTGGNYFD

-1176 GSATLIDQNGC
+1176 DSATLIDQDKNTC
-1187 NTWKNQCNVNNGI
+1187 NTWTNQCNVNNGK
-1200 SYTNKNTRYYYNVDY
+1200 SYKNKNTRYYYNVDY
-1215 YRKNEGTNTNITK
+1215 YREKEGKNSNITD
-1228 IDSAGKLLL
+1228 INSAGKLLL

-1243 AQSNLQQYFV
+1243 AQPNLQQYFV
-1253 KGSNDFYL
+1253 KGSDDFKL
-1261 TGTIDLKGVSYY
+1261 TGTIDLRGVSYY

-1282 NATVIFDYKN
+1282 DATVIFDYTK
-1292 MNTKTEKKYSDS
+1292 MNTNTVKKYNDS
-1304 SQQHYQ
+1304 NQQHYQ

-1336 YEEGKIDEEGKA
+1336 YEDGKA
-1348 GVLICDSIAQESA
+1348 GVLICDSIAQENT
-1361 NKEQAGIMIT
+1361 NKDQAGITIT
-1371 NLKLDGIQCE
+1371 NLKLDGIQCND
-1381 GGTDLPLLVN
+1381 GIDLPLLVN
-1391 AVGSNTAISMNDV
+1391 SVGSNTAISMNDV
-1404 TFTRDKYTTSSGL
+1404 TFTREKYTTTKVL
-1417 TGNKVASA
+1417 TVNKVASA
-1425 LMGKV
+1425 LMGQV

-1450 GNDSIFKT
+1450 GNDSIFNT

-1493 GVKGTVSDYKRN
+1493 GVSGTGNLPVYNRN
-1505 AYSQGNMTGQVWY
+1505 TYSQENMTGQVWY

-1527 GSYVGADKAAIKTG
+1527 GSYVGADTTAIQTG
-1541 NESGNKPANEPQ
+1541 NESGNKPANSPQ
-1553 NFSGYL
+1553 DFSGYL
-1559 PYIGKPEN
+1559 PYIGRAEN
-1567 SSDKYYELD
+1567 SADKYYELD
-1576 INQKAVYLDVG
+1576 INQKAVYLDDG

-1601 SRTDGSNQ
+1601 SADGQ

-1635 KINTEILNTKMD
+1635 KINTEILNTKMA
-1647 GQGGIDV
+1647 GQSVEIKV
-1654 HTGDVSTDIVFIK
+1654 HTDQTGDASADMVFIK
-1667 NGNTWVEATL
+1667 NGNTWVEATR

-1687 SNATTLTNEQ
+1687 PNATTLTNEQ

-1708 IKQDLTLNVAQFT
+1708 IKENLTLNVAQFT

-1738 DTGDTEDTGGTTT
+1738 DTTE
-1751 RKIKI
+1751 RQI

-1780 NLEIVFDD
+1780 NLKIVFDD

-1822 SVNKGSSVSNLTA
+1822 NGKKVSCASKLTA

-1845 YVKTVGNITTDY
+1845 YVGKTDY

-1882 NTEVSAGNKNYYW
+1882 NTEVSPENTNYYW

-1907 CAEASCSGMGTN
+1907 CAEESCSGMGTN

-1939 NKDVVAKT
+1939 DGKLDITVDGKNKV
-1947 IAGTAYPNSTITL
+1947 TAYSKSTITL

-1976 FGAKT
+1976 FGAKISGT
-1981 SDNNFALT
+1981 GFALT
-1989 NIVDASYY
+1989 SSNIVDASYY

-2009 KTPNQADVTDENDY
+2009 TASNQADITDENDY

-2028 IKDGKE
+2028 INNGTE
-2034 VDRRQ
+2034 VDHRK
-2039 YSTSYLSTYVDT
+2039 YSTSYLSTYVET
-2051 QDTSV
+2051 QNNV
-2056 DEKAVTY
+2056 DAKAVTY

-2074 KFGDNGNYDL
+2074 TFVNGTYDL
-2084 RSYGNGFRGIGYNYG
+2084 KSYGNGFRGIGHNYG
-2099 LPTDSTRK
+2099 TPA
-2107 DIQKSRALR
+2107 DIRKSRALR
-2116 LKNQTDGTIA
+2116 LQNNGS
-2126 GTIAVNGNHATITYS
+2126 IAVAGNDATIKYS

-2148 GKDIKDISVTQAGF
+2148 SNDISVSQAGF
-2162 FTQCLANSGA
+2162 FTQCLANSSA
-2172 NYTVKDLNFTGVT
+2172 TYTVKDLNFERVT
-2185 LKKNIGE
+2185 LKKNIGKDG
-2192 NNVALGVAFAR
+2192 VALGVAFAR

-2208 PNNLTFE
+2208 PNNLMYE
-2215 NVSVTGSAID
+2215 GVNVTKSAID

-2236 MSNLTKNTKI
+2236 MSNLTKNTMI
-2246 IFKGCTVDGFKAG
+2246 TFTGCRVDDFTAG

-2278 SDSPAKEAT
+2278 ADSPAKGAT
-2287 STNRQVEF
+2287 STDRKVEF
-2295 ENCTANNIKL
+2295 NNCTATNINM

-2323 INGGSA
+2323 IKGSSA

-2337 TAVGGG
+2337 TAGDGG

-2354 STLKIEGTTKTPI
+2354 STLNIEGTTKTPV
-2367 SVQNISIRETKHVSN
+2367 SVKNISIRETTVN
-2382 STSNSYIG
+2382 SKSEYAG

-2400 IQNVNVENVRLA
+2400 IQNVDVESIRLA
-2412 GKDLGGLIGCVNG
+2412 GKNLGGLVGCVNG
-2425 GADVKNVM
+2425 SADVKNVK
-2433 ISNSYLA
+2433 ISSSYLA
-2440 NCSES
+2440 NCSI
-2445 TDQRAVGGFF
+2445 TQNAVGGFF

-2460 TFNGFNLLSKDNV
+2460 SNRAFNGFNLLSKDNV

-2483 LKSVSS
+2483 KSSVSS
-2489 EALSSLSADSIGL
+2489 EELSKLSADSIGL
-2502 QLEGGTYATYS
+2502 PLEDSTTYATYS
-2513 SLTANAL
+2513 SLTANATPE
-2520 LQSERTPCG
+2520 SGTPCG

-2537 NTVNIVSASRQGNYS
+2537 NLVKIVSASRQGDYS
-2552 AVNNIGTGKNE
+2552 AVNNIGVGKNE

-2568 YADYTGQSTTSST
+2568 YADYTGQSKDTSST

-2591 VGNTPLTGDGATKVS
+2591 VENTPLTGDGATKVN
-2606 GTSVRDSIISDIMT
+2606 GTAVRDSIISDIMT

-2634 RPLDEIVKKF
+2634 RPLDEIVQKF

-2658 KEDTSYKSVD
+2658 KEDMSYTSDD

-2694 NAKQE
+2694 NTKQD
-2699 QSKRYYDKIEPKTYK
+2699 QSKHYYAKIDPQTYK

-2720 NLVSAENQTMSWNA
+2720 NLVSAENQTMSWNS

-2747 NKQQITILDVSYKR
+2747 NKQQITILDVSYDIK
-2761 TVKDSTDVY
+2761 VKGSIEVY

-2796 YDPATDGNATLN
+2796 YDPATDEKATLN

-2852 AKLDRSKIHLTLVD
+2852 KTLDRNKIHLTLVD

-2874 SYHQSTLQ
+2874 SYHQSTLG
-2882 ELSTTGALSDDTL
+2882 ELSTAGVLTDDTL

-2912 LPLKATKSA
+2912 LPLEATESA
-2921 TGGFKIVEATDSSA
+2921 TGVFKKVESADPGA

-2940 DNTENKFIY
+2940 NETENTFIY

-2954 DADAKDTQYYN
+2954 DADAKDTKYYN
-2965 VILNTTSGLNDI
+2965 VTLNTKCGLNDI
-2977 LPVTEEYYLVMNC
+2977 LPVKEEYYLVMNC
-2990 TEGNQTTPML
+2990 TEGNATTPML
-3000 NTKLELNQSYS
+3000 NTTLELNQSYS
-3011 NQQIPTKVTGDFSV
+3011 NQQIPTKVTGNFNI

-3034 LDNVTFKSPT
+3034 LDNVTLKSESTT
-3044 QSPEMVSGSND
+3044 QNQEMVSGSND
-3055 SIKVTVSSEVSAAA
+3055 SIKVTVSSKVSAAA
-3069 NENEFGSYVNGRSIY
+3069 NENEFGSYVNDRSIY

-3091 VDQDGKPVDMK
+3091 VNQSGNPVDMK

-3117 DGTETHELKQLTD
+3117 DGTVTETHELKQLTD
-3130 LSGTENGFVTQFGEN
+3130 LSGTENGFITQFGEN

-3150 IKAPGAWYTGATI
+3150 IKAPGEWYTGATI

-3170 YNSTEMNQQF
+3170 YNSTDMNQQF
-3180 PLRTSGSE
+3180 PVCQSDTE
-3188 NSGVKFKVDAVM
+3188 KTGVKFKVDAVM

-3208 SSSISASASEEKLY
+3208 SSGISASATEEKLY

-3236 YNITSTDG
+3236 YNITSK
-3244 NTSPDGNTSQLGING
+3244 DGNTSQLGING
-3259 RENNDAAMEISSRVL
+3259 RENDNATMEISSRAL
-3274 LDVTDFS
+3274 LNVTDFTS
-3281 NFNLTDES
+3281 FNLTDES
-3289 NSTYPYYLEGELTL
+3289 NSAYPYYLEGELTL
-3303 AKKTDSGNGTSYQNV
+3303 AQKTDSENGTSYKDV
-3318 AIEKYLSEFEIESA
+3318 AIGDYLSEFVIESA
-3332 GTKLNVDVT
+3332 GTNVDVT

-3353 YKFRIRLTQDQVS
+3353 YKFRIRLTKEQVN

-3382 TGEELEVI
+3382 TGKELEVI
-3390 KGGQYA
+3390 TGGQYA
-3396 NYKVTLS
+3396 NYKVTLF
-3403 ATLKNQKLD
+3403 ATLKNKKLED
-3412 NLLIGTPSDYLIYT
+3412 LLNVKPSDYLIYT

>member
-28 EAEEKVNT
+28 QAEEKVNT
-36 TVTASEVQQDTQTP
+36 TVMASEGQQAAQTP
-50 NGSATQFNGTTS
+50 NGSETQYNGTTS
-62 ENESE
+62 ENESG
-67 KNNSYETGTEQP
+67 KNNSNETSTEQP
-79 DDTSENNSKSEAEE
+79 DDASKNNSKSEAEE
-93 NQPEN
+93 NQQEN

-120 EQEATADEANPTDA
+120 EQEATADEANPKDA
-134 TGNEIQVVDNKVT
+134 TGNGIQVIDNKVT

-156 LSHMDAQAYQTA
+156 LSIQPAENYETA
-168 TITIQRETTTP
+168 EITITRGTNTS
-179 FDLTQEVDGKTFQ
+179 FDLTETVNGKTFQ

-202 GTIAIT
+202 GTIKIT

-216 PIDHSFF
+216 PINRPFF
-223 KYLDQSATI
+223 EYLDQSATI
-232 NEGLYLKA
+232 NVGLYLKA
-240 KGTVDG
+240 KGRVNG
-246 PLLAANYVND
+246 PLLAANYVKD
-256 GNSTVAEPKQISLMI
+256 GNLAVAEPKQISLMI
-271 GAEKEDNNLPSFGGI
+271 GAEKEDNNFPSFGGI
-286 IGTMGGG
+286 IGIMSEG

-335 TDGNS
+335 IDGNS
-340 TNSGSTGSGT
+340 TNSGSTGST
-350 ATIGYDISTTGG
+350 PTTIDYDISTTDG
-362 HAGGLVGEMQVE
+362 HAGGLVGEMQD
-374 EMQNG
+374 G
-379 ATLTVNPALE
+379 ATLAVTPALN
-389 LSGNVT
+389 LTGNVT
-395 TSANGFA
+395 TTETEPATGELIEA

-410 TNPTITLN
+410 ENPIIALN
-418 NTVTRTGTIE
+418 NQVTRTGTIE
-428 GTSESGGFIGKA
+428 GTSESGGFIGRA

-449 LSNINVSGITISNGN
+449 LSNISISGITISNGN

-469 YGVLNFD
+469 FGVLNFD
-476 STAGGTITIKNVP
+476 STTGGTIAIKNLSQT
-489 ETNLTHTGTSKT
+489 ELIHTGE

-516 QSSTLRLESPNV
+516 QSSTLKLESPKV
-528 NISSNGTVTAL
+528 TISSNGAVTAL
-539 GGIIGSVA
+539 GGIIGFVA
-547 GNRANDALKDATSA
+547 GSGAHHGLSKATSS

-566 GATVAANLTTDL
+566 GATVTADLTTDL
-578 TTNGYFGGLVGELG
+578 KKNGDSYFGGLVGELG

-606 IKVSGN
+606 TKVSGN
-612 DNGKASKLGGLLGK
+612 DNGKASKLGGILGT
-626 STKGILRI
+626 STKGVLRI

-640 HELKIEKTGT
+640 SDLKIAKTGT

-675 DGYDWKY
+675 NGYDWKY
-682 IRPAAVSVSDI
+682 IRPAAVPVSDI

-698 VIRLDGRKLKETDG
+698 VIRLDGSKLKETDG
-712 SSTDS
+712 SSADS
-717 NTLFTNS
+717 NTLFTNDS
-724 ASHQFSVAYT
+724 ASHQLSVAYT
-734 PEDTL
+734 PGETL
-739 EVNNTRDLAAVA
+739 TINNTRDLAAVA
-751 VLLRREKTSD
+751 VLLQQGNTEG
-761 LLSKNITVNGN
+761 LLSKSITVNCN
-772 VDLTGTGIYSLLRD
+772 VDLTETGIYSLLRD
-786 NGSQIYTGT
+786 NGSQMYTGT
-795 FNGNG
+795 FNGNN

-808 EAYGYLSDGST
+808 EAYGYLSDST
-819 LANNEK
+819 LAANEN

-848 NGTVQN
+848 NGKVQN
-854 LILDGS
+854 LILNGS
-860 IYFHNVSNGVEV
+860 IYFHNVSNGVDV
-872 CCGAVAGYTDG
+872 RCGAVAGYTDG
-883 AAFTNVTVK
+883 ATFENVTVD

-903 NNLKVMS
+903 AGLKVMS
-910 IGGFLGQTKG
+910 IGGFLGRAKG
-920 TGTTSFTDCSM
+920 KTTFTRCSM

-945 IGGYVAAGE
+945 IGGYVAVGE

-959 TFSNCG
+959 SFSNCG
-965 ISDATITHEKFNESS
+965 ISNATIKHEKFKDNSN
-980 SAPDALFGGLIGRMT
+980 APNALFGGLIGCMT
-995 GNVTINGLTIDSL
+995 GNVTINGLTINHL
-1008 QMESYATGT
+1008 QMESYATET
-1017 SGGLLGYYWRKNSAT
+1017 AGGLLGYYWRKNSAT
-1032 DSVSINNLEVKNSTL
+1032 DSVSINNLEVLNSKL
-1047 DVQGKFGGLV
+1047 DVKGKFGGLV
-1057 YSTDAYWKIGDGKG
+1057 YSTDAYWKIGNGTG
-1071 ENGIKFSKGTEQNS
+1071 ANGIKFSA
-1085 SNSFFGKTDK
+1085 SNSFLGKTD
-1095 ENPSALLVCST
+1095 EANPSALLVCST
-1106 IRYVENKQND
+1106 IQDEANK
-1116 NKQNDKAYIEI
+1116 KYDKAYIEI
-1127 CKDGLKIAEN
+1127 LKDGLKIEEN

-1170 LTSPDA
+1170 LTSPNA
-1176 GSATLIDQNGC
+1176 TTATLIDQDKNTC
-1187 NTWKNQCNVNNGI
+1187 NTWTNQCNVNNGKP
-1200 SYTNKNTRYYYNVDY
+1200 YTNKNTRYYYNVDY
-1215 YRKNEGTNTNITK
+1215 YREKEGKNSNITD
-1228 IDSAGKLLL
+1228 INSAGKLLL

-1243 AQSNLQQYFV
+1243 AQPNLQQYFV
-1253 KGSNDFYL
+1253 KGSDDFQL
-1261 TGTIDLKGVSYY
+1261 TGTIDLRGVSYY

-1282 NATVIFDYKN
+1282 DATVIFDYTN
-1292 MNTKTEKKYSDS
+1292 MNTNTVKKYNDS
-1304 SQQHYQ
+1304 NQQHYQ

-1336 YEEGKIDEEGKA
+1336 YEVGKA

-1361 NKEQAGIMIT
+1361 NKDQAGITIT
-1371 NLKLDGIQCE
+1371 NLKLDGIQCND
-1381 GGTDLPLLVN
+1381 GTNLPLLVN
-1391 AVGSNTAISMNDV
+1391 SVGSNTAISMNDV
-1404 TFTRDKYTTSSGL
+1404 TFTRGAYTTSGL

-1425 LMGKV
+1425 LMGQV

-1450 GNDSIFKT
+1450 GNDSIFNT

-1493 GVKGTVSDYKRN
+1493 GVKSIGNLSGYNRN
-1505 AYSQGNMTGQVWY
+1505 PYSQKNMTGQVWY

-1527 GSYVGADKAAIKTG
+1527 GSYVGADKAAINTE
-1541 NESGNKPANEPQ
+1541 NESGNKPANSPQ
-1553 NFSGYL
+1553 DFSGYL
-1559 PYIGKPEN
+1559 PYIGRAEN
-1567 SSDKYYELD
+1567 SADKYYELD
-1576 INQKAVYLDVG
+1576 INQKAVYLVDG
-1587 CGTYGHPWVIKDVS
+1587 CGTYGHPWVIQNVS
-1601 SRTDGSNQ
+1601 RKGSVQ
-1609 KLFTGEDQMMTV
+1609 TLFTGEDQMMTV

-1635 KINTEILNTKMD
+1635 KINTTILTTKMD

-1654 HTGDVSTDIVFIK
+1654 HTGDASDDIVFIK
-1667 NGNTWVEATL
+1667 NGNTWKEATL
-1677 AGNRYVQKTD
+1677 VGNRYVQKTD
-1687 SNATTLTNEQ
+1687 SNVTLTNEQ

-1708 IKQDLTLNVAQFT
+1708 IKKDLTLNVAQFT
-1721 GFGKNDVSRAFS
+1721 GFGKNNVSRAFS

-1738 DTGDTEDTGGTTT
+1738 DTAD
-1751 RKIKI
+1751 RKI
-1756 TLTGENTTGEVGGL
+1756 TLTGVNTTGEVGGL

-1780 NLEIVFDD
+1780 NLTIVLDK
-1788 VTINGNSTETFF
+1788 VTFNGNSTETFF
-1800 GGVIGWVIGGDNIID
+1800 GGVIGWVIGGDSIID

-1822 SVNKGSSVSNLTA
+1822 SVNKGSSASNLTA

-1845 YVKTVGNITTDY
+1845 YVKTVGSTTIDQ

-1869 SSAGLTSISGTAT
+1869 SSAGLTSISGSST
-1882 NTEVSAGNKNYYW
+1882 NTEAGDGNTNYYW

-1907 CAEASCSGMGTN
+1907 CAEESCSGMGTN
-1919 TDKNYTIPK
+1919 TDKNYTISK

-1939 NKDVVAKT
+1939 NKGVNT
-1947 IAGTAYPNSTITL
+1947 IAGNAYPNSTITL

-1981 SDNNFALT
+1981 AGGDFALT
-1989 NIVDASYY
+1989 SSNGTDYRVNASYY

-2009 KTPNQADVTDENDY
+2009 TAPNQADATDENDY

-2028 IKDGKE
+2028 IKDGRE
-2034 VDRRQ
+2034 VDRRK
-2039 YSTSYLSTYVDT
+2039 YSTSYLSTYVET
-2051 QDTSV
+2051 QNNSADP
-2056 DEKAVTY
+2056 KAVTY

-2074 KFGDNGNYDL
+2074 TFVKGIYDL
-2084 RSYGNGFRGIGYNYG
+2084 STYGNGFRGIGHNYG
-2099 LPTDSTRK
+2099 LPA
-2107 DIQKSRALR
+2107 DIRKSRALR
-2116 LKNQTDGTIA
+2116 LQNQINNDSITVA
-2126 GTIAVNGNHATITYS
+2126 GNGATIQYS

-2148 GKDIKDISVTQAGF
+2148 GNDISVSQAGF

-2172 NYTVKDLNFTGVT
+2172 TYTVNGLNFKDVT
-2185 LKKNIGE
+2185 LKKNIGKDG
-2192 NNVALGVAFAR
+2192 VALGIAFAR

-2208 PNNLTFE
+2208 PNSLMFE
-2215 NVSVTGSAID
+2215 GVNVTKSAID

-2236 MSNLTKNTKI
+2236 MSNLTKNTMI
-2246 IFKGCTVDGFKAG
+2246 TFTGCSVEGFAAG

-2278 SDSPAKEAT
+2278 TDSPVKGAT
-2287 STNRQVEF
+2287 STDRKVEF
-2295 ENCTANNIKL
+2295 KNCTATNINM

-2323 INGGSA
+2323 IKGGSA

-2354 STLKIEGTTKTPI
+2354 SILNIEGTTETPMV
-2367 SVQNISIRETKHVSN
+2367 SVKNISIRETKDVN
-2382 STSNSYIG
+2382 STSKSYAG

-2400 IQNVNVENVRLA
+2400 IQNVDVENIRLA

-2425 GADVKNVM
+2425 SADVKNVK

-2440 NCSES
+2440 NCSKDS
-2445 TDQRAVGGFF
+2445 NQNAVGGFF

-2460 TFNGFNLLSKDNV
+2460 SNRTFNGFNLLSKDNV
-2473 IGYAVKDNKL
+2473 IGYAVNGNSL
-2483 LKSVSS
+2483 VKSVSS

-2502 QLEGGTYATYS
+2502 LLKDDTYATYN
-2513 SLTANAL
+2513 SLTANASL
-2520 LQSERTPCG
+2520 ESGTPCG

-2537 NTVNIVSASRQGNYS
+2537 NPVKIDSASRQGNYS
-2552 AVNNIGTGKNE
+2552 AVNNIGAGKNE

-2581 VNTKPDAIVT
+2581 LNTKPDAIVT
-2591 VGNTPLTGDGATKVS
+2591 VENTPLTGDGATKVN
-2606 GTSVRDSIISDIMT
+2606 GTAVRDSIISDIMT

-2658 KEDTSYKSVD
+2658 KEEPSYKSED

-2699 QSKRYYDKIEPKTYK
+2699 QSKRCYDKIEPKTYK

-2747 NKQQITILDVSYKR
+2747 NKQQITILDVSYEI
-2761 TVKDSTDVY
+2761 STEVY

-2796 YDPATDGNATLN
+2796 YDPATDEKATLN

-2843 DKTVKLGSF
+2843 DKTVKLGEF
-2852 AKLDRSKIHLTLVD
+2852 KTLDRSKIHLTLVD

-2874 SYHQSTLQ
+2874 SYHQSTLG
-2882 ELSTTGALSDDTL
+2882 ELSTVGVLTDDTL

-2912 LPLKATKSA
+2912 LPLEATESA
-2921 TGGFKIVEATDSSA
+2921 TGGFKKVESADPGA

-2940 DNTENKFIY
+2940 NETENTFIY

-2954 DADAKDTQYYN
+2954 DADTKDTKYYN
-2965 VILNTTSGLNDI
+2965 VTLNTKCGLNDI
-2977 LPVTEEYYLVMNC
+2977 LPVKEEYYLVMNC
-2990 TEGNQTTPML
+2990 TEGNATTPML
-3000 NTKLELNQSYS
+3000 NTTLELNQSYS
-3011 NQQIPTKVTGDFSV
+3011 NQQIPTKVTGNFNV

-3034 LDNVTFKSPT
+3034 LDNVTLNSESTT
-3044 QSPEMVSGSND
+3044 QNQEMVSGSND
-3055 SIKVTVSSEVSAAA
+3055 SIKVIVSSKVSAAA
-3069 NENEFGSYVNGRSIY
+3069 NENEFGSYVNDRSIY

-3091 VDQDGKPVDMK
+3091 VNQSGNPVDMK

-3117 DGTETHELKQLTD
+3117 DGTVTETHELKQLTN
-3130 LSGTENGFVTQFGEN
+3130 LSGTENGFITQFGEN

-3150 IKAPGAWYTGATI
+3150 IKAPGEWYTGATI

-3170 YNSTEMNQQF
+3170 YNSTDMNQQF
-3180 PLRTSGSE
+3180 PVRKSNTE
-3188 NSGVKFKVDAVM
+3188 NTGVKFKVDAVM

-3208 SSSISASASEEKLY
+3208 SSGISASATEEKLY

-3236 YNITSTDG
+3236 YNITSK
-3244 NTSPDGNTSQLGING
+3244 DGNTSQLGING
-3259 RENNDAAMEISSRVL
+3259 RENDNAAMEISSRAL
-3274 LDVTDFS
+3274 LNVTDFTS
-3281 NFNLTDES
+3281 FNLTDES

-3303 AKKTDSGNGTSYQNV
+3303 AQKTDSENGTSYKDV
-3318 AIEKYLSEFEIESA
+3318 AIGDYLSEFVIESA
-3332 GTKLNVDVT
+3332 GTNVDVT
-3341 SEGLGLQ
+3341 SEGPGLQ

-3353 YKFRIRLTQDQVS
+3353 YKFRIRLTKEQVN

-3382 TGEELEVI
+3382 TGKELEDI
-3390 KGGQYA
+3390 DGGQYA

-3403 ATLKNQKLD
+3403 ATLKNK
-3412 NLLIGTPSDYLIYT
+3412 NLEDLLNVKPSDYLIYT

>member
-28 EAEEKVNT
+28 QAEEKVNT
-36 TVTASEVQQDTQTP
+36 TVTASEGQQDTQTP
-50 NGSATQFNGTTS
+50 NGSATQSNGTTS
-62 ENESE
+62 ENESG
-67 KNNSYETGTEQP
+67 KQDSNETGTEQP
-79 DDTSENNSKSEAEE
+79 DDASENNSKSEAEE
-93 NQPEN
+93 NQQEN
-98 ESNKSDSNIEESAQ
+98 ESDKSDSNIEESAQ
-112 ENTKQTDA
+112 ENTKQTDV

-147 LTSTADFIN
+147 LKCTADFIN

-179 FDLTQEVDGKTFQ
+179 FDLTQTVDGKTFQ
-192 GFGSEKHPFK
+192 GFGSEQSPFK

-216 PIDHSFF
+216 PINHSFF
-223 KYLDQSATI
+223 NYLDQSATI

-240 KGTVDG
+240 KGTVDV
-246 PLLAANYVND
+246 PLLTTNYVND
-256 GNSTVAEPKQISLMI
+256 GNLAVAEPKQISLMI

-286 IGTMGGG
+286 IGTMDSN
-293 TSLSLSVVNKI
+293 TNLSLSVVNKI

-314 GNLGFFCNTMEAG
+314 GNLGFFCNTMEAS

-340 TNSGSTGSGT
+340 ANSGSTGSGT

-362 HAGGLVGEMQVE
+362 HAGGLVGEMQ
-374 EMQNG
+374 NG
-379 ATLTVNPALE
+379 SILTVNQALS
-389 LSGNVT
+389 LTGNVT
-395 TSANGFA
+395 TTVTGFA
-402 AGGLIGAA
+402 AGGLIGAV

-418 NTVTRTGTIE
+418 NSVTRKGTIE

-440 VYNTGLELD
+440 VYNYNRTDNTELELD
-449 LSNINVSGITISNGN
+449 LSKINVSGITISNGN

-469 YGVLNFD
+469 FGVLNFD
-476 STAGGTITIKNVP
+476 STAGGTITIKTNSQTDHQ
-489 ETNLTHTGTSKT
+489 TNLTHTGT

-528 NISSNGTVTAL
+528 TISSNGTVTAL

-547 GNRANDALKDATSA
+547 GNGADHALNNELKKVTSA
-561 YVEIS
+561 YVEICN
-566 GATVAANLTTDL
+566 ATIAANLTTDL
-578 TTNGYFGGLVGELG
+578 TTDGYFGGLVGELG

-606 IKVSGN
+606 TKVSGS
-612 DNGKASKLGGLLGK
+612 DNGKASKLGGILGK

-640 HELKIEKTGT
+640 SELTIRRTGT

-668 SGNGTGG
+668 SGNGIRGN
-675 DGYDWKY
+675 GYDWKY
-682 IRPAAVSVSDI
+682 IRPKAVPVSDI

-712 SSTDS
+712 ISSADD
-717 NTLFTNS
+717 NTLFINS
-724 ASHQFSVAYT
+724 ASHEFSVVYT
-734 PEDTL
+734 LGNTL
-739 EVNNTRDLAAVA
+739 EVSNTRDLAAVA
-751 VLLRREKTSD
+751 VLLQQGNTEE
-761 LLSKNITVNGN
+761 LLSRNIIVTTNAN
-772 VDLTGTGIYSLLRD
+772 IDLTGTGIYSLLRD
-786 NGSQIYTGT
+786 DGNQKYKYTGT
-795 FNGNG
+795 FDGKG
-800 HTITLAAG
+800 CTITLAAG
-808 EAYGYLSDGST
+808 ETYGYLSDGTT
-819 LANNEK
+819 LAKNAD
-825 GTSATVGI
+825 GASATVGI

-854 LILDGS
+854 LILNGS
-860 IYFHNVSNGVEV
+860 IYFHNVSNGVDV
-872 CCGAVAGYTDG
+872 RCGAVASYTDG
-883 AAFTNVTVK
+883 ATFTNVTVN
-892 TKIVYRDGAGG
+892 TNIVYRDGAGG
-903 NNLKVMS
+903 DGLKAMS
-910 IGGFLGQTKG
+910 IGGFIGRAKG
-920 TGTTSFTDCSM
+920 TTTFEGCSM

-965 ISDATITHEKFNESS
+965 ISDATITHAKFNDNSN
-980 SAPDALFGGLIGRMT
+980 APDALFGGLIGRMT
-995 GNVTINGLTIDSL
+995 GNVTINKLTIDNL
-1008 QMESYATGT
+1008 RMESYASKTA
-1017 SGGLLGYYWRKNSAT
+1017 GGLLGYYWRKNSAT
-1032 DSVSINNLEVKNSTL
+1032 DSVSINNLVVQNSKL

-1057 YSTDAYWKIGDGKG
+1057 YSTDTYWKIGDGKDT
-1071 ENGIKFSKGTEQNS
+1071 NGIKFSA
-1085 SNSFFGKTDK
+1085 SNSFFGKT
-1095 ENPSALLVCST
+1095 EEANPSALLVCST
-1106 IRYVENKQND
+1106 ILDEASKKY
-1116 NKQNDKAYIEI
+1116 DKAYIEI
-1127 CKDGLKIAEN
+1127 RKDGLKIEPN
-1137 AVNVT
+1137 SVNVT
-1142 LTGGDYFD
+1142 LTGGNYFD

-1176 GSATLIDQNGC
+1176 TTATLIDQDKDKC
-1187 NTWKNQCNVNNGI
+1187 NTWTNQCNVNNGKT
-1200 SYTNKNTRYYYNVDY
+1200 YTNKNTRYYYNVDY
-1215 YRKNEGTNTNITK
+1215 YRKKEGTNVTD
-1228 IDSAGKLLL
+1228 IDTPGKLLL

-1253 KGSNDFYL
+1253 KGSDDFKL
-1261 TGTIDLKGVSYY
+1261 TGKIDLTGVSYY

-1282 NATVIFDYKN
+1282 DATVIFDYTK
-1292 MNTKTEKKYSDS
+1292 MNTNTKKQYSDS

-1321 KFTVNKLTLQ
+1321 KFTVNGLTLQ

-1336 YEEGKIDEEGKA
+1336 YEEGKA
-1348 GVLICDSIAQESA
+1348 GVLICDSIVQESA
-1361 NKEQAGIMIT
+1361 NKEQAGITIT
-1371 NLKLDGIQCE
+1371 NLTLDGIQCKD
-1381 GGTDLPLLVN
+1381 GTDLPLLVN
-1391 AVGSNTAISMNDV
+1391 SVGSNTAISMNDV
-1404 TFTRDKYTTSSGL
+1404 TFTRGAYTTLGL
-1417 TGNKVASA
+1417 NKVASA

-1481 TEKITFGKEISN
+1481 TKKITFGKEISN
-1493 GVKGTVSDYKRN
+1493 GVSGTVSGRN
-1505 AYSQGNMTGQVWY
+1505 SYNKDNVTGQVWY

-1527 GSYVGADKAAIKTG
+1527 GSYVGADKTAINTE
-1541 NESGNKPANEPQ
+1541 NESGNKPANNPQ
-1553 NFSGYL
+1553 DFSGYL
-1559 PYIGKPEN
+1559 PYIGTPEN
-1567 SSDKYYELD
+1567 SANKYYELD
-1576 INQKAVYLDVG
+1576 INQKAVYLVDG
-1587 CGTYGHPWVIKDVS
+1587 CGTYGHPWEIRDVFS
-1601 SRTDGSNQ
+1601 STDGQ

-1635 KINTEILNTKMD
+1635 KINKTILTTKLN
-1647 GQGGIDV
+1647 GQGEIAT
-1654 HTGDVSTDIVFIK
+1654 HTGDASDDMVFIK
-1667 NGNTWVEATL
+1667 NGNTWVEATR

-1687 SNATTLTNEQ
+1687 SNATLTNEQ

-1708 IKQDLTLNVAQFT
+1708 IKKDLTLNVAQFT

-1738 DTGDTEDTGGTTT
+1738 DTAT
-1751 RKIKI
+1751 RKI
-1756 TLTGENTTGEVGGL
+1756 TLTGVNTTGEVGGL

-1780 NLEIVFDD
+1780 NLTIVLDK
-1788 VTINGNSTETFF
+1788 VTFNGNSTETFF

-1815 NVTLTVN
+1815 NVILTVN
-1822 SVNKGSSVSNLTA
+1822 SVNKGSSAKNLTA

-1845 YVKTVGNITTDY
+1845 YVKTVGSTTIDQ

-1882 NTEVSAGNKNYYW
+1882 NTEGAGNTNYYW

-1907 CAEASCSGMGTN
+1907 CAEESCSGMGTN

-1928 LDKNVKLKITG
+1928 LDKDVKLKITG
-1939 NKDVVAKT
+1939 DGKSVITVDDKNKV
-1947 IAGTAYPNSTITL
+1947 TAYSKSTITL

-1981 SDNNFALT
+1981 AGGDFALT
-1989 NIVDASYY
+1989 SSNGTDYKVNASYY

-2009 KTPNQADVTDENDY
+2009 TTSNQADATDENDY

-2034 VDRRQ
+2034 VDRRKH
-2039 YSTSYLSTYVDT
+2039 STSYLSTYVKT
-2051 QDTSV
+2051 QDNV
-2056 DEKAVTY
+2056 DAKAVTY

-2074 KFGDNGNYDL
+2074 TFVNGTYDL
-2084 RSYGNGFRGIGYNYG
+2084 SSYGNGFRGIGHNYG
-2099 LPTDSTRK
+2099 SPA
-2107 DIQKSRALR
+2107 DIRKSRALR
-2116 LKNQTDGTIA
+2116 LQNNGS
-2126 GTIAVNGNHATITYS
+2126 IAVAGNGATITYS
-2141 RTIYEMS
+2141 RRIYEIS
-2148 GKDIKDISVTQAGF
+2148 GNDISVSQAGF
-2162 FTQCLANSGA
+2162 FTQCLANSTA
-2172 NYTVKDLNFTGVT
+2172 TYTVKDLNFTGVT
-2185 LKKNIGE
+2185 LKKNIGKDG
-2192 NNVALGVAFAR
+2192 VALGIAFAR

-2208 PNNLTFE
+2208 PENLTFDGV
-2215 NVSVTGSAID
+2215 NVTNSAID
-2225 QADQGAAVIGY
+2225 QADQGAAIIGY
-2236 MSNLTKNTKI
+2236 MSNSTKNIMIT
-2246 IFKGCTVDGFKAG
+2246 FTGCRVDGFTAG
-2259 TDNGNSTN
+2259 TENSTN

-2278 SDSPAKEAT
+2278 ADSPVNGAT
-2287 STNRQVEF
+2287 KTDRTVTFN
-2295 ENCTANNIKL
+2295 NCTANNIKA

-2323 INGGSA
+2323 IKGGSA
-2329 NTGTITSR
+2329 DTGTITSR
-2337 TAVGGG
+2337 TVSGGGG

-2354 STLKIEGTTKTPI
+2354 STLNINIEETTET
-2367 SVQNISIRETKHVSN
+2367 SVSVKNINIRETKHVN
-2382 STSNSYIG
+2382 STSNSYTG
-2390 GVAGSAASTN
+2390 GVAGSAALTN
-2400 IQNVNVENVRLA
+2400 IQNVDVENVRLA
-2412 GKDLGGLIGCVNG
+2412 GKDLGGLIGYVNG
-2425 GADVKNVM
+2425 GADVKNVK

-2440 NCSES
+2440 NCSK
-2445 TDQRAVGGFF
+2445 DQNVVGGFF

-2460 TFNGFNLLSKDNV
+2460 VFNGFNLLSKNNV

-2483 LKSVSS
+2483 LSPVSS
-2489 EALSSLSADSIGL
+2489 EELSKWSVDSNSIGL
-2502 QLEGGTYATYS
+2502 QLEGGTYATYK
-2513 SLTANAL
+2513 SLAAEATL
-2520 LQSERTPCG
+2520 KSGTPCG

-2537 NTVNIVSASRQGNYS
+2537 NTVNIISASRQGNYS
-2552 AVNNIGTGKNE
+2552 AVNNIGAGKNE

-2581 VNTKPDAIVT
+2581 VNTKPEAIVT
-2591 VGNTPLTGDGATKVS
+2591 AGGTPLTGDGATKVN
-2606 GTSVRDSIISDIMT
+2606 GTAVRDSIISDIMT
-2620 NPSLMKGYYGGDQS
+2620 NPSLMKGYYGGNQS
-2634 RPLDEIVKKF
+2634 RPLDEIVQKF

-2658 KEDTSYKSVD
+2658 KEDTLYKSED

-2720 NLVSAENQTMSWNA
+2720 NLVSAENQTMSWNS

-2747 NKQQITILDVSYKR
+2747 KKQQITILDVSYKR
-2761 TVKDSTDVY
+2761 TVKNSTDAY

-2843 DKTVKLGSF
+2843 DKTVKLGEF
-2852 AKLDRSKIHLTLVD
+2852 KTLDRSKIHLTLVD

-2882 ELSTTGALSDDTL
+2882 ELSTAGALTDDTL

-2912 LPLKATKSA
+2912 LPLEATESA
-2921 TGGFKIVEATDSSA
+2921 TGGFKKVESTDSSA

-2940 DNTENKFIY
+2940 DNTENTFIY

-2954 DADAKDTQYYN
+2954 DADAKDTKYYN
-2965 VILNTTSGLNDI
+2965 VTLNTTCGLNDI

-2990 TEGNQTTPML
+2990 TEGNATTPML
-3000 NTKLELNQSYS
+3000 NTTLELNQSYN
-3011 NQQIPTKVTGDFSV
+3011 NQQIPTKVTGNFNV

-3034 LDNVTFKSPT
+3034 LDNVTLKSESTT
-3044 QSPEMVSGSND
+3044 QNQEMVSGSND
-3055 SIKVTVSSEVSAAA
+3055 SIKVTVSSEVSAAT
-3069 NENEFGSYVNGRSIY
+3069 NENEFGSYVNDRSIY

-3091 VDQDGKPVDMK
+3091 VNQSGNPVDMK

-3117 DGTETHELKQLTD
+3117 DGTVTETHELKQLTN
-3130 LSGTENGFVTQFGEN
+3130 LSGTENGFITQFGEN

-3150 IKAPGAWYTGATI
+3150 IKAPGEWYTGATI

-3170 YNSTEMNQQF
+3170 YNSTDMNQQF
-3180 PLRTSGSE
+3180 PVRKSNTE
-3188 NSGVKFKVDAVM
+3188 NTGVKFKADAVM

-3208 SSSISASASEEKLY
+3208 SSGISASATEEKLY

-3236 YNITSTDG
+3236 YNITSK
-3244 NTSPDGNTSQLGING
+3244 DGNTSQLGING
-3259 RENNDAAMEISSRVL
+3259 RENDNAAMEISSRAL
-3274 LDVTDFS
+3274 LNVTDFTS
-3281 NFNLTDES
+3281 FNLTDES

-3303 AKKTDSGNGTSYQNV
+3303 AKKTDSGNGTNYQNV
-3318 AIEKYLSEFEIESA
+3318 AIGKYLSDFVIESA
-3332 GTKLNVDVT
+3332 GTKVNVDVT

-3353 YKFRIRLTQDQVS
+3353 YKFRIQLTQNQVS

-3382 TGEELEVI
+3382 TGKELENI
-3390 KGGQYA
+3390 TGGQYA

-3403 ATLKNQKLD
+3403 ATLKNK
-3412 NLLIGTPSDYLIYT
+3412 NLKDLLNVKPSDYLIYT

>member
-1 MVRQKLKKICAGVLV
+1 MVRQKLKKTCAGVLV

-28 EAEEKVNT
+28 QAEEKVNT
-36 TVTASEVQQDTQTP
+36 TVMASEGQQAAQTP
-50 NGSATQFNGTTS
+50 NGSETQYNGTTS
-62 ENESE
+62 ENESG
-67 KNNSYETGTEQP
+67 KNNSNETSTEQP
-79 DDTSENNSKSEAEE
+79 DDTSGNNSKSEAEE

-112 ENTKQTDA
+112 ENTEQTDA
-120 EQEATADEANPTDA
+120 EQETTADEANPTDA
-134 TGNEIQVVDNKVT
+134 TENGIQVIDNKVT

-156 LSHMDAQAYQTA
+156 LSNQPAENYETA
-168 TITIQRETTTP
+168 EITITRGTTNS
-179 FDLTQEVDGKTFQ
+179 FDLTETVNGKTFQ
-192 GFGSEKHPFK
+192 GFGSAEHPFK
-202 GTIAIT
+202 GTIVIT

-216 PIDHSFF
+216 PINRPFF
-223 KYLDQSATI
+223 GYLDQSATI
-232 NEGLYLKA
+232 NAGLYLKA
-240 KGTVDG
+240 KGAVNG
-246 PLLAANYVND
+246 PLLAANYVNK
-256 GNSTVAEPKQISLMI
+256 NSAGAKTISLMI

-304 TEANTTITGT
+304 TEADTTITGT

-340 TNSGSTGSGT
+340 TNDGSTGNT
-350 ATIGYDISTTGG
+350 PVTIGYNISTTGG
-362 HAGGLVGEMQVE
+362 HAGGLVGEMKDK
-374 EMQNG
+374 
-379 ATLTVNPALE
+379 ATLTVNQE
-389 LSGNVT
+389 LDLTGNVT
-395 TSANGFA
+395 TTATESA

-410 TNPTITLN
+410 TNPTIILN
-418 NTVTRTGTIE
+418 NQVTRTGTIE

-449 LSNINVSGITISNGN
+449 LSKISISGITISNGN
-464 HAGGY
+464 HAGGHF
-469 YGVLNFD
+469 GVLNFD
-476 STAGGTITIKNVP
+476 SASGDTITIKTNSQTNQ
-489 ETNLTHTGTSKT
+489 TNLTHKGT

-516 QSSTLRLESPNV
+516 QSSTLKLESPKV
-528 NISSNGTVTAL
+528 TISSNGAVTAL
-539 GGIIGSVA
+539 GGIIGFVA
-547 GNRANDALKDATSA
+547 GSGAHHGLSKATSS

-566 GATVAANLTTDL
+566 GATVTADLTTDL
-578 TTNGYFGGLVGELG
+578 KKNGDSYFGGLVGELG

-601 SVSGT
+601 SVSGAT
-606 IKVSGN
+606 TVSGN
-612 DNGKASKLGGLLGK
+612 DNGKASKLGGILGK

-640 HELKIEKTGT
+640 SGLKIAKTGT

-675 DGYDWKY
+675 NGYDWKY
-682 IRPAAVSVSDI
+682 IRPAAVPVSDI

-698 VIRLDGRKLKETDG
+698 VIRLDGSKLKETDG
-712 SSTDS
+712 SSADS
-717 NTLFTNS
+717 NMLFTKDPN
-724 ASHQFSVAYT
+724 SHQLSVAYT
-734 PEDTL
+734 QENAL
-739 EVNNTRDLAAVA
+739 EVSNTRDLAAVA
-751 VLLRREKTSD
+751 VLLQQGND
-761 LLSKNITVNGN
+761 LLNKNITVNCD

-786 NGSQIYTGT
+786 NGSQKYTGT
-795 FNGNG
+795 FNGNN

-808 EAYGYLSDGST
+808 EAYGYLSDSTT
-819 LANNEK
+819 LAKNEN

-848 NGTVQN
+848 NGKVQN
-854 LILDGS
+854 LTLNGS
-860 IYFHNVSNGVEV
+860 IYFHNVSNGVDV
-872 CCGAVAGYTDG
+872 RCGAVAGYTDG
-883 AAFTNVTVK
+883 ATFTDVTVD

-903 NNLKVMS
+903 AGLKVMS
-910 IGGFLGQTKG
+910 IGGFLGRAKG
-920 TGTTSFTDCSM
+920 TTTFTGCSM

-954 EGANI
+954 AGADI
-959 TFSNCG
+959 SFSNCR
-965 ISDATITHEKFNESS
+965 IPDAKITHAKFNESS
-980 SAPDALFGGLIGRMT
+980 NAPNAKFGGLIGCMT
-995 GNVTINGLTIDSL
+995 GKVTINGLTINNL
-1008 QMESYATGT
+1008 QMESYATET
-1017 SGGLLGYYWRKNSAT
+1017 AGGLLGYYWRKNSAT
-1032 DSVSINNLEVKNSTL
+1032 DSVSINNLEVQNSKL

-1057 YSTDAYWKIGDGKG
+1057 YSTDAYWKIGDGTG
-1071 ENGIKFSKGTEQNS
+1071 PNGIKFSKGTKQNAFS
-1085 SNSFFGKTDK
+1085 GKTD
-1095 ENPSALLVCST
+1095 EANPSALLVCST
-1106 IRYVENKQND
+1106 IQDESNRKY
-1116 NKQNDKAYIEI
+1116 DKAYIEI
-1127 CKDGLKIAEN
+1127 LKDGLKIEEN

-1170 LTSPDA
+1170 LTSPNA
-1176 GSATLIDQNGC
+1176 TTATLIDQDKNTC
-1187 NTWKNQCNVNNGI
+1187 NTWTNQCNVNNGK
-1200 SYTNKNTRYYYNVDY
+1200 SYKNKNTRYYYNVDY
-1215 YRKNEGTNTNITK
+1215 YREKEGKNSNITD
-1228 IDSAGKLLL
+1228 INSAGKLLL

-1243 AQSNLQQYFV
+1243 AQPNLQQYFV
-1253 KGSNDFYL
+1253 KGSDDFKL
-1261 TGTIDLKGVSYY
+1261 TGTIDLRGVSYY

-1282 NATVIFDYKN
+1282 DATVIFDYTN
-1292 MNTKTEKKYSDS
+1292 MNTNTVKKYNDS
-1304 SQQHYQ
+1304 NQQHYQ

-1336 YEEGKIDEEGKA
+1336 YEVGKA

-1361 NKEQAGIMIT
+1361 NKDQAGITIT

-1381 GGTDLPLLVN
+1381 GGTNLPLLVN
-1391 AVGSNTAISMNDV
+1391 SVGSNTAISMNDV
-1404 TFTRDKYTTSSGL
+1404 TFTREKYPTSSAL

-1493 GVKGTVSDYKRN
+1493 GVSGTISDYNRN
-1505 AYSQGNMTGQVWY
+1505 SYSQENMTGQVWY

-1527 GSYVGADKAAIKTG
+1527 GSYVGADKTAINTE
-1541 NESGNKPANEPQ
+1541 NELGNKPVNSPQ
-1553 NFSGYL
+1553 DFSGYL
-1559 PYIGKPEN
+1559 PYIGTPEN
-1567 SSDKYYELD
+1567 SANKYYELD
-1576 INQKAVYLDVG
+1576 INQKAVYLIDG
-1587 CGTYGHPWVIKDVS
+1587 CGTYGHPWVIQDVS
-1601 SRTDGSNQ
+1601 STDGQ

-1635 KINTEILNTKMD
+1635 KINTTILTTKMD

-1654 HTGDVSTDIVFIK
+1654 HTGDASDDIVFIK

-1687 SNATTLTNEQ
+1687 SNPTTLTNEQ

-1708 IKQDLTLNVAQFT
+1708 IKENLTLDVAQFT
-1721 GFGKNDVSRAFS
+1721 GFGKDDVSRAFS

-1738 DTGDTEDTGGTTT
+1738 DTAART
-1751 RKIKI
+1751 I
-1756 TLTGENTTGEVGGL
+1756 TLTGVNTTGEVGGL
-1770 IRYSQGSVVK
+1770 VRYSQGSVVK
-1780 NLEIVFDD
+1780 NLTIVLDN
-1788 VTINGNSTETFF
+1788 VTFNGNSTETFF

-1815 NVTLTVN
+1815 KVTLTVN
-1822 SVNKGSSVSNLTA
+1822 SVKKGSSAKNLTA

-1845 YVKTVGNITTDY
+1845 YVKGTTIDQ

-1869 SSAGLTSISGTAT
+1869 SSEGLTSISGTAT
-1882 NTEVSAGNKNYYW
+1882 NTEVRAGNTNYYW

-1907 CAEASCSGMGTN
+1907 CAEESCSGMGTN

-1928 LDKNVKLKITG
+1928 LNNNDKLKITKG
-1939 NKDVVAKT
+1939 GDTKT

-1960 DSTQSIW
+1960 DSKQSIW

-1976 FGAKT
+1976 FGAKN
-1981 SDNNFALT
+1981 SSSSFSVNDEK
-1989 NIVDASYY
+1989 NIVNASYY

-2009 KTPNQADVTDENDY
+2009 DAPNQADATDENDY

-2028 IKDGKE
+2028 IKDGRE
-2034 VDRRQ
+2034 VDRRK
-2039 YSTSYLSTYVDT
+2039 YSTSYLSTYVET
-2051 QDTSV
+2051 QNNSADP
-2056 DEKAVTY
+2056 KAVTY

-2074 KFGDNGNYDL
+2074 TFVKGIYDL
-2084 RSYGNGFRGIGYNYG
+2084 STYGNGFRGIGHNYG
-2099 LPTDSTRK
+2099 LPA
-2107 DIQKSRALR
+2107 DIRKSRALR
-2116 LKNQTDGTIA
+2116 LQNQINNDS
-2126 GTIAVNGNHATITYS
+2126 IAVAGNGATIQYS

-2148 GKDIKDISVTQAGF
+2148 GNDISVSQAGF

-2172 NYTVKDLNFTGVT
+2172 TYTVNGLNFKDVT
-2185 LKKNIGE
+2185 LKKNIGKDG
-2192 NNVALGVAFAR
+2192 VALGIAFAR

-2208 PNNLTFE
+2208 PNSLMFE
-2215 NVSVTGSAID
+2215 GVNVTKSAID

-2236 MSNLTKNTKI
+2236 MSNLTKNTMI
-2246 IFKGCTVDGFKAG
+2246 TFTGCSVEGFAAG

-2278 SDSPAKEAT
+2278 TDSPAKGAT
-2287 STNRQVEF
+2287 STDRKVEF
-2295 ENCTANNIKL
+2295 KNCTATNINM

-2323 INGGSA
+2323 IKGGSA

-2354 STLKIEGTTKTPI
+2354 SILNIEGTTETPMV
-2367 SVQNISIRETKHVSN
+2367 SVKNISIRETKDVN
-2382 STSNSYIG
+2382 STSKSYAG

-2400 IQNVNVENVRLA
+2400 IQNVDVENIRLA

-2425 GADVKNVM
+2425 SADVKNVK

-2440 NCSES
+2440 NCSKDS
-2445 TDQRAVGGFF
+2445 NQNAVGGFF

-2460 TFNGFNLLSKDNV
+2460 SNRTFNGFNLLSKDNV
-2473 IGYAVKDNKL
+2473 IGYAVNGNSL
-2483 LKSVSS
+2483 VKSVSS

-2502 QLEGGTYATYS
+2502 LLKDDTYATYN
-2513 SLTANAL
+2513 SLTANASL
-2520 LQSERTPCG
+2520 ESGTPCG

-2537 NTVNIVSASRQGNYS
+2537 NPVKIDSASRQGNYS
-2552 AVNNIGTGKNE
+2552 AVNNIGAGKNE

-2581 VNTKPDAIVT
+2581 LNTKPDAIVT
-2591 VGNTPLTGDGATKVS
+2591 VENTPLTGDGATKVN
-2606 GTSVRDSIISDIMT
+2606 GTAVRDSIISDIMT

-2658 KEDTSYKSVD
+2658 KEEPSYKSED

-2699 QSKRYYDKIEPKTYK
+2699 QSKRCYDKIEPKTYK

-2747 NKQQITILDVSYKR
+2747 NKQQITILDVSYEI
-2761 TVKDSTDVY
+2761 STEVY

-2796 YDPATDGNATLN
+2796 YDPATDEKATLN

-2843 DKTVKLGSF
+2843 DKTVKLGEF
-2852 AKLDRSKIHLTLVD
+2852 KTLDRSKIHLTLVD

-2874 SYHQSTLQ
+2874 SYHQSTLG
-2882 ELSTTGALSDDTL
+2882 ELSTVGVLTDDTL

-2912 LPLKATKSA
+2912 LPLEATESA
-2921 TGGFKIVEATDSSA
+2921 TGGFKKVESADPGA

-2940 DNTENKFIY
+2940 NETENTFIY

-2954 DADAKDTQYYN
+2954 DADTKDTKYYN
-2965 VILNTTSGLNDI
+2965 VTLNTKCGLNDI
-2977 LPVTEEYYLVMNC
+2977 LPVKEEYYLVMNC
-2990 TEGNQTTPML
+2990 TEGNATTPML
-3000 NTKLELNQSYS
+3000 NTTLELNQSYS
-3011 NQQIPTKVTGDFSV
+3011 NQQIPTKVTGNFNV

-3034 LDNVTFKSPT
+3034 LDNVTLNSESTT
-3044 QSPEMVSGSND
+3044 QNQEMVSGSND
-3055 SIKVTVSSEVSAAA
+3055 SIKVIVSSKVSAAA
-3069 NENEFGSYVNGRSIY
+3069 NENEFGSYVNDRSIY

-3091 VDQDGKPVDMK
+3091 VNQSGNPVDMK

-3117 DGTETHELKQLTD
+3117 DGTVTETHELKQLTN
-3130 LSGTENGFVTQFGEN
+3130 LSGTENGFITQFGEN

-3150 IKAPGAWYTGATI
+3150 IKAPGEWYTGATI

-3170 YNSTEMNQQF
+3170 YNSTDMNQQF
-3180 PLRTSGSE
+3180 PVRKSNTE
-3188 NSGVKFKVDAVM
+3188 NTGVKFKVDAVM

-3208 SSSISASASEEKLY
+3208 SSGISASATEEKLY

-3236 YNITSTDG
+3236 YNITSK
-3244 NTSPDGNTSQLGING
+3244 DGNTSQLGING
-3259 RENNDAAMEISSRVL
+3259 RENDNAAMEISSRAL
-3274 LDVTDFS
+3274 LNVTDFTS
-3281 NFNLTDES
+3281 FNLTDES

-3303 AKKTDSGNGTSYQNV
+3303 AQKTDSENGTSYKDV
-3318 AIEKYLSEFEIESA
+3318 AIGDYLSEFVIESA
-3332 GTKLNVDVT
+3332 GTNVDVT

-3353 YKFRIRLTQDQVS
+3353 YKFRIRLTKEQVN

-3382 TGEELEVI
+3382 TGKELEDI
-3390 KGGQYA
+3390 DGGQYA

-3403 ATLKNQKLD
+3403 ATLKNK
-3412 NLLIGTPSDYLIYT
+3412 NLEDLLNVKPSDYLIYT

>member
-16 ASMLLQTLPAQV
+16 ASMLLQMLPAQV
-28 EAEEKVNT
+28 QAEEKVNT
-36 TVTASEVQQDTQTP
+36 TVMASEGQQAAQTP
-50 NGSATQFNGTTS
+50 NGSETQYNGTTS
-62 ENESE
+62 ENESG
-67 KNNSYETGTEQP
+67 KNNSNETSTEQP
-79 DDTSENNSKSEAEE
+79 DDTSGNNSKSEAEE

-112 ENTKQTDA
+112 ENTEQTDA
-120 EQEATADEANPTDA
+120 EQETTADEANPTDA
-134 TGNEIQVVDNKVT
+134 TENGIQVIDNKVT

-156 LSHMDAQAYQTA
+156 LSNQPAENYETA
-168 TITIQRETTTP
+168 EITITRGTTNS
-179 FDLTQEVDGKTFQ
+179 FDLTETVNGKTFQ
-192 GFGSEKHPFK
+192 GFGSAEHPFK
-202 GTIAIT
+202 GTIVIT

-216 PIDHSFF
+216 PINRPFF
-223 KYLDQSATI
+223 EYLDQSATI
-232 NEGLYLKA
+232 NAGLYLKA

-246 PLLAANYVND
+246 PLLAANYVNK
-256 GNSTVAEPKQISLMI
+256 NSAGAKTISLMI
-271 GAEKEDNNLPSFGGI
+271 GAEKEDNNFPSFGGI
-286 IGTMGGG
+286 IGIMSEG

-314 GNLGFFCNTMEAG
+314 GNLGFFCNTMEAD
-327 ANLTIASY
+327 ANLTIESY

-340 TNSGSTGSGT
+340 TNNGSTGNT
-350 ATIGYDISTTGG
+350 PTTIDYDISTTGG
-362 HAGGLVGEMQVE
+362 HAGGLVGEMKSGAT
-374 EMQNG
+374 G
-379 ATLTVNPALE
+379 ATLTVNQALN
-389 LSGNVT
+389 LTGNVT
-395 TSANGFA
+395 TTAKESA

-410 TNPTITLN
+410 ENPTITLN
-418 NTVTRTGTIE
+418 NPVTRTGTIE

-449 LSNINVSGITISNGN
+449 LSKISISGITISNGN

-469 YGVLNFD
+469 FGVLNFD
-476 STAGGTITIKNVP
+476 SITGGTITIK
-489 ETNLTHTGTSKT
+489 TNSQTLTHTGE

-516 QSSTLRLESPNV
+516 QSSTLKLESPNV
-528 NISSNGTVTAL
+528 KINGNGTVTAL
-539 GGIIGSVA
+539 GGIIGFVA
-547 GNRANDALKDATSA
+547 GSGADHGFSTATSS

-566 GATVAANLTTDL
+566 DATVTANLTTDS
-578 TTNGYFGGLVGELG
+578 TTVGYFGGLVGELG

-606 IKVSGN
+606 TQVSGN
-612 DNGKASKLGGLLGK
+612 DNGKASKLGGILGK

-640 HELKIEKTGT
+640 SGLKIAKIGT

-675 DGYDWKY
+675 EGYDWKY
-682 IRPAAVSVSDI
+682 IRPAEVSVSDI

-698 VIRLDGRKLKETDG
+698 VIRLDGSKLKETDG
-712 SSTDS
+712 SSVDS
-717 NTLFTNS
+717 NTLFTKDPN
-724 ASHQFSVAYT
+724 SHQLSVKYT
-734 PEDTL
+734 LGEPL
-739 EVNNTRDLAAVA
+739 AINNTRDLAAVA
-751 VLLRREKTSD
+751 VLLQQGNTEG
-761 LLSKNITVNGN
+761 LLSKSITVNCD

-786 NGSQIYTGT
+786 NGSQKYTGT
-795 FNGNG
+795 FNGNN
-800 HTITLAAG
+800 HTITLAVG
-808 EAYGYLSDGST
+808 EAYGYLSDSTT
-819 LANNEK
+819 LAKNEN

-848 NGTVQN
+848 NGKVQN
-854 LILDGS
+854 LTLNGS
-860 IYFHNVSNGVEV
+860 IYFHNVSNGVDV
-872 CCGAVAGYTDG
+872 RCGAVAGYTDG
-883 AAFTNVTVK
+883 ATFTDVTVD

-903 NNLKVMS
+903 AGLKVMS
-910 IGGFLGQTKG
+910 IGGFLGWAKG
-920 TGTTSFTDCSM
+920 TTTFTGCSM

-945 IGGYVAAGE
+945 IGGYVAVGE

-959 TFSNCG
+959 SFSNCG
-965 ISDATITHEKFNESS
+965 ISNATIKHEKFKDNSN
-980 SAPDALFGGLIGRMT
+980 APNALFGGLIGCMT
-995 GNVTINGLTIDSL
+995 GNVTINGLTINHL
-1008 QMESYATGT
+1008 QMESYATET
-1017 SGGLLGYYWRKNSAT
+1017 AGGLLGYYWRKNSAT
-1032 DSVSINNLEVKNSTL
+1032 DSVSINNLEVLNSKL
-1047 DVQGKFGGLV
+1047 DVKGKFGGLV
-1057 YSTDAYWKIGDGKG
+1057 YSTDAYWKIGNGTG
-1071 ENGIKFSKGTEQNS
+1071 ANGIKFSA
-1085 SNSFFGKTDK
+1085 SNSFLGKTD
-1095 ENPSALLVCST
+1095 EANPSALLVCST
-1106 IRYVENKQND
+1106 IQDEANK
-1116 NKQNDKAYIEI
+1116 KYDKAYIEI
-1127 CKDGLKIAEN
+1127 LKDGLKIEEN

-1170 LTSPDA
+1170 LTSPNAD
-1176 GSATLIDQNGC
+1176 SVTLIDQNQNTC
-1187 NTWKNQCNVNNGI
+1187 NTWTNQCNVNGEK
-1200 SYTNKNTRYYYNVDY
+1200 SYTNKNARYYYNVDY
-1215 YRKNEGTNTNITK
+1215 YRKKEGIDTNITD
-1228 IDSAGKLLL
+1228 INSAGKLLL

-1243 AQSNLQQYFV
+1243 AQPNLQQYFV
-1253 KGSNDFYL
+1253 KGSDDFKL
-1261 TGTIDLKGVSYY
+1261 TGTINLRGVSYY

-1282 NATVIFDYKN
+1282 DATVIFDYTK
-1292 MNTKTEKKYSDS
+1292 MNTNTVKKYNDS
-1304 SQQHYQ
+1304 NQQHYQ

-1336 YEEGKIDEEGKA
+1336 YEDGKA
-1348 GVLICDSIAQESA
+1348 GVLICDSIAQENT
-1361 NKEQAGIMIT
+1361 NKDQAGITIT
-1371 NLKLDGIQCE
+1371 NLTLDGIQCNN
-1381 GGTDLPLLVN
+1381 GTDLPLLVN
-1391 AVGSNTAISMNDV
+1391 SVGSNTAISMNDV
-1404 TFTRDKYTTSSGL
+1404 TFTRTTSSVL

-1425 LMGKV
+1425 LMGQV

-1450 GNDSIFKT
+1450 GNDSLFKT

-1481 TEKITFGKEISN
+1481 TKKITFGKEISN
-1493 GVKGTVSDYKRN
+1493 GAFENLSGYNRN
-1505 AYSQGNMTGQVWY
+1505 PYSQKNMTGQVWY

-1527 GSYVGADKAAIKTG
+1527 GSYVGADTTAIQTG
-1541 NESGNKPANEPQ
+1541 NESGNKPANSPQ
-1553 NFSGYL
+1553 DFSGYL
-1559 PYIGKPEN
+1559 PYIGTPEN
-1567 SSDKYYELD
+1567 SAKKCYELD
-1576 INQKAVYLDVG
+1576 INQKAVYLDDG

-1601 SRTDGSNQ
+1601 STDGSNQ

-1635 KINTEILNTKMD
+1635 KINTTILTTKMD

-1654 HTGDVSTDIVFIK
+1654 HTGDASDDMVFIK

-1677 AGNRYVQKTD
+1677 TGNRYVQKTD
-1687 SNATTLTNEQ
+1687 SNPTTLTNEQ

-1708 IKQDLTLNVAQFT
+1708 IKKDLKLDVAQFT
-1721 GFGKNDVSRAFS
+1721 GFGKDDVSRAFS

-1738 DTGDTEDTGGTTT
+1738 DTAART
-1751 RKIKI
+1751 I
-1756 TLTGENTTGEVGGL
+1756 TLTGVNTTGEVGGL

-1780 NLEIVFDD
+1780 NLTIVLDK
-1788 VTINGNSTETFF
+1788 VTFNGNSTETFF
-1800 GGVIGWVIGGDNIID
+1800 GGVIGWVIGGDSIID

-1822 SVNKGSSVSNLTA
+1822 SVNKGSSASNLTA

-1845 YVKTVGNITTDY
+1845 YVKTVGSTTIDQ

-1869 SSAGLTSISGTAT
+1869 SSAGLTSISGSST
-1882 NTEVSAGNKNYYW
+1882 NTEAGDGNTNYYW

-1907 CAEASCSGMGTN
+1907 CAEESCSGMGTN

-1939 NKDVVAKT
+1939 NKGVNT
-1947 IAGTAYPNSTITL
+1947 IAGNAYPNSTITL

-1981 SDNNFALT
+1981 AGGDFALT
-1989 NIVDASYY
+1989 SSNGTDYRVNASYY

-2009 KTPNQADVTDENDY
+2009 TAPNQADATDENDY

-2028 IKDGKE
+2028 IKDGRE
-2034 VDRRQ
+2034 VDRRK
-2039 YSTSYLSTYVDT
+2039 YSTSYLSTYVET
-2051 QDTSV
+2051 QNNSADP
-2056 DEKAVTY
+2056 KAVTY
-2063 SLTMDNNGRSV
+2063 SLTMDNYGRSV
-2074 KFGDNGNYDL
+2074 TFVKGIYDL
-2084 RSYGNGFRGIGYNYG
+2084 STYGNGFRGIGHNYG
-2099 LPTDSTRK
+2099 LPA
-2107 DIQKSRALR
+2107 DIRKSRALR
-2116 LKNQTDGTIA
+2116 LQNQINNDS
-2126 GTIAVNGNHATITYS
+2126 IAVAGNGATIQYS

-2148 GKDIKDISVTQAGF
+2148 GNDISVSQAGF

-2172 NYTVKDLNFTGVT
+2172 TYTVNGLNFKDVT
-2185 LKKNIGE
+2185 LKKNIGKDG
-2192 NNVALGVAFAR
+2192 VALGIAFAR

-2208 PNNLTFE
+2208 PNSLMFE
-2215 NVSVTGSAID
+2215 GGNVTKSAID

-2236 MSNLTKNTKI
+2236 MSNLTKNTMI
-2246 IFKGCTVDGFKAG
+2246 TFTGCSVEGFAAG

-2278 SDSPAKEAT
+2278 TDSPAKGAT
-2287 STNRQVEF
+2287 STDRKVEF
-2295 ENCTANNIKL
+2295 KNCTATNINM

-2323 INGGSA
+2323 IKGGSA

-2354 STLKIEGTTKTPI
+2354 SILNIEGTTETPMV
-2367 SVQNISIRETKHVSN
+2367 SVKNISIRETKDVN
-2382 STSNSYIG
+2382 STSKSYAG

-2400 IQNVNVENVRLA
+2400 IQYVDVENIRLA
-2412 GKDLGGLIGCVNG
+2412 GKDLGGLIGCVNSS
-2425 GADVKNVM
+2425 ANVKNVM

-2440 NCSES
+2440 NCSKA
-2445 TDQRAVGGFF
+2445 QNQNAVGGFF

-2460 TFNGFNLLSKDNV
+2460 AFNGFNLLSKDNV

-2483 LKSVSS
+2483 LSPVSS
-2489 EALSSLSADSIGL
+2489 EVLSSLSADSIGL
-2502 QLEGGTYATYS
+2502 RLEDGTYAIYN
-2513 SLTANAL
+2513 SLAANTT
-2520 LQSERTPCG
+2520 LQSGTPCG

-2537 NTVNIVSASRQGNYS
+2537 NLVKIVSASRQGNYS
-2552 AVNNIGTGKNE
+2552 AVNNIGAGKNE

-2568 YADYTGQSTTSST
+2568 YADYTGRSITSST

-2591 VGNTPLTGDGATKVS
+2591 VGNTPLTGDGATKVN
-2606 GTSVRDSIISDIMT
+2606 GTAVRDSIISDIMT

-2658 KEDTSYKSVD
+2658 KEEPSYKSDD

-2694 NAKQE
+2694 NTKQD
-2699 QSKRYYDKIEPKTYK
+2699 QSKHYYAKIDPQTYK

-2720 NLVSAENQTMSWNA
+2720 NLVSAENQTMSWNS

-2747 NKQQITILDVSYKR
+2747 NKQQITILDVSYDIK
-2761 TVKDSTDVY
+2761 VKGSTEVY

-2796 YDPATDGNATLN
+2796 YDPATDEKATLN

-2852 AKLDRSKIHLTLVD
+2852 KTLDRNKIHLTLVD

-2874 SYHQSTLQ
+2874 SYHQSTLG
-2882 ELSTTGALSDDTL
+2882 ELSTAGVLTDDTL

-2912 LPLKATKSA
+2912 LPLEATESA
-2921 TGGFKIVEATDSSA
+2921 TGGFKKVESADPGA

-2940 DNTENKFIY
+2940 NETENTFIY

-2954 DADAKDTQYYN
+2954 DADAKDTKYYT
-2965 VILNTTSGLNDI
+2965 VTLNTKCGLNDI
-2977 LPVTEEYYLVMNC
+2977 LPVKEEYYLVMNC
-2990 TEGNQTTPML
+2990 TEGNATTPML
-3000 NTKLELNQSYS
+3000 NTTLELNQSYS
-3011 NQQIPTKVTGDFSV
+3011 NQQIPTKVTGNFNV

-3034 LDNVTFKSPT
+3034 LDNVTLKSPQT
-3044 QSPEMVSGSND
+3044 QNQEMVSGSND
-3055 SIKVTVSSEVSAAA
+3055 SIKLTVSSKVSAAA
-3069 NENEFGSYVNGRSIY
+3069 NENEFGSYVNDRSIY

-3091 VDQDGKPVDMK
+3091 VNQSGNPVDMK
-3102 GAASIPTLKLEKKNA
+3102 GVASIPTLKLEKKNA
-3117 DGTETHELKQLTD
+3117 DGTVTETHVLNQLTD
-3130 LSGTENGFVTQFGEN
+3130 LSGTENGFITQFGEN

-3150 IKAPGAWYTGATI
+3150 IKAPGEWYTGATI

-3170 YNSTEMNQQF
+3170 YNSTDMNQQF
-3180 PLRTSGSE
+3180 PVRKSNTE
-3188 NSGVKFKVDAVM
+3188 NTGVKFKVDAVM
-3200 AYQQDSLG
+3200 AYQKDSLG
-3208 SSSISASASEEKLY
+3208 SSGISASATEEKLY

-3236 YNITSTDG
+3236 YNITSK
-3244 NTSPDGNTSQLGING
+3244 DGNTSQLGING
-3259 RENNDAAMEISSRVL
+3259 RENDDATMEISSRAL
-3274 LDVTDFS
+3274 LDVTDFTS
-3281 NFNLTDES
+3281 FNLTDES
-3289 NSTYPYYLEGELTL
+3289 NSAYPYYLEGELTL
-3303 AKKTDSGNGTSYQNV
+3303 AQKTDSENGTSYKDV
-3318 AIEKYLSEFEIESA
+3318 AIGDYLSEFVIESA
-3332 GTKLNVDVT
+3332 GTNVDVT

-3353 YKFRIRLTQDQVS
+3353 YKFRIRLTQEQVN

-3373 LVNIKYKVK
+3373 LVNIKYEVK
-3382 TGEELEVI
+3382 TGKELEAI
-3390 KGGQYA
+3390 TGGQYA

-3403 ATLKNQKLD
+3403 ATLKNQ
-3412 NLLIGTPSDYLIYT
+3412 NLNDLLNVKPSDYLIYT

>member
-28 EAEEKVNT
+28 QAEEKVNT
-36 TVTASEVQQDTQTP
+36 TVMASEGQQAAQTP
-50 NGSATQFNGTTS
+50 NGSETQYNGTTS
-62 ENESE
+62 ENESG
-67 KNNSYETGTEQP
+67 KNNSNETSTEQP
-79 DDTSENNSKSEAEE
+79 DDISESNSKSEAEE
-93 NQPEN
+93 NQQEN

-112 ENTKQTDA
+112 ENTEQTDA
-120 EQEATADEANPTDA
+120 EQETTADEVNPTDA
-134 TGNEIQVVDNKVT
+134 TENEIQVVDNKVT

-156 LSHMDAQAYQTA
+156 LSNQPAEKYETA
-168 TITIQRETTTP
+168 EITITRGTNTS
-179 FDLTQEVDGKTFQ
+179 FDLTETVNGKTFQ
-192 GFGSEKHPFK
+192 GFGSAEHPFK
-202 GTIAIT
+202 GTIVIT

-216 PIDHSFF
+216 PINRPFF
-223 KYLDQSATI
+223 EYLDQSATI
-232 NEGLYLKA
+232 NVGLYLKA
-240 KGTVDG
+240 KGTVNG
-246 PLLAANYVND
+246 PLLAANYKN
-256 GNSTVAEPKQISLMI
+256 NSNLAETKTISLMI
-271 GAEKEDNNLPSFGGI
+271 GADENEQTSFGGI
-286 IGTMGGG
+286 VGTMDEN
-293 TSLSLSVVNKI
+293 TSLSLSVENKI
-304 TEANTTITGT
+304 TNNNITITGN

-327 ANLTIASY
+327 ANLTIESY
-335 TDGNS
+335 TDANS

-362 HAGGLVGEMQVE
+362 HAGGLVGEMQ
-374 EMQNG
+374 NG
-379 ATLTVNPALE
+379 ATLTVNQALN
-389 LSGNVT
+389 LTGNVT

-410 TNPTITLN
+410 TNPTIKLDNKVTL
-418 NTVTRTGTIE
+418 TGTIA
-428 GTSESGGFIGKA
+428 GISESGGFIGKA

-449 LSNINVSGITISNGN
+449 LSKINVSGITISNGN

-469 YGVLNFD
+469 FGVLNFD
-476 STAGGTITIKNVP
+476 SATGGTITIKNVS
-489 ETNLTHTGTSKT
+489 ETNLTHTGT

-516 QSSTLRLESPNV
+516 QSSTLKLESPKV
-528 NISSNGTVTAL
+528 NITGNGTVTAL

-547 GNRANDALKDATSA
+547 GNGADHALNKVMSA
-561 YVEIS
+561 YIEIN
-566 GATVAANLTTDL
+566 GATVTANLTTDL
-578 TTNGYFGGLVGELG
+578 NGASCFGGLVGELG
-592 QAEGQGHFL
+592 QVDGQGHFL
-601 SVSGT
+601 SVSGI
-606 IKVSGN
+606 IKVSGS
-612 DNGKASKLGGLLGK
+612 DNGKASKLGGILGK

-634 SGTTDL
+634 SGTTNFSGL
-640 HELKIEKTGT
+640 TIGRTGT

-682 IRPAAVSVSDI
+682 VRPEAVSVSDI

-712 SSTDS
+712 SSTDDTT
-717 NTLFTNS
+717 TLLKNS
-724 ASHQFSVAYT
+724 ASHEFSVAYT
-734 PEDTL
+734 PGDAL
-739 EVNNTRDLAAVA
+739 EVNNTRDLAAIA
-751 VLLRREKTSD
+751 VLLQQRNTED
-761 LLSKNITVNGN
+761 LLSKNITVNSDIN
-772 VDLTGTGIYSLLRD
+772 LTGTGIYSLLRD
-786 NGSQIYTGT
+786 NGSQKYIGI
-795 FNGNG
+795 FDGNG

-808 EAYGYLSDGST
+808 EAYGYLSDGTT
-819 LANNEK
+819 LAENAG
-825 GTSATVGI
+825 GTSTTVGI

-848 NGTVQN
+848 NGSVQN
-854 LILDGS
+854 LILNGS

-872 CCGAVAGYTDG
+872 RCGAVAGYTDG
-883 AAFTNVTVK
+883 AAFKNVTVN
-892 TKIVYRDGAGG
+892 TNIVYRDGVGG
-903 NNLKVMS
+903 DELKAMS
-910 IGGFLGQTKG
+910 IGGFLGRAKG
-920 TGTTSFTDCSM
+920 TITFEGCSM
-931 QGTISSSSGCYDFA
+931 KGTIFSSSGCHDFA

-965 ISDATITHEKFNESS
+965 ISDATITHAKFNDNSN
-980 SAPDALFGGLIGRMT
+980 APDALFGGLIGRMT
-995 GNVTINGLTIDSL
+995 GNVTINGLAIDKL
-1008 QMESYATGT
+1008 RMESYATGT
-1017 SGGLLGYYWRKNSAT
+1017 AGGLLGYYWRKNSAT

-1047 DVQGKFGGLV
+1047 NVQGKFGGLV
-1057 YSTDAYWKIGDGKG
+1057 YSTDTYWKIGDGTG
-1071 ENGIKFSKGTEQNS
+1071 ENGIKFSKGTKQNS
-1085 SNSFFGKTDK
+1085 FLGKTD
-1095 ENPSALLVCST
+1095 EANPSALLVCST
-1106 IRYVENKQND
+1106 IQDESNK
-1116 NKQNDKAYIEI
+1116 KYDKAYIEI
-1127 CKDGLKIAEN
+1127 LKDGLKIEEN

-1142 LTGGDYFD
+1142 LTGGNYFD

-1170 LTSPDA
+1170 LTRPDA

-1187 NTWKNQCNVNNGI
+1187 NTWTNQCNVNNGT

-1215 YRKNEGTNTNITK
+1215 YRKKEGTDTNIAK
-1228 IDSAGKLLL
+1228 INSAGKLLL

-1243 AQSNLQQYFV
+1243 AQPNLQQYFV
-1253 KGSNDFYL
+1253 KGSNDFIL
-1261 TGTIDLKGVSYY
+1261 TGDTETGDIDLTGVSYY

-1282 NATVIFDYKN
+1282 DATVIFDYTK
-1292 MNTKTEKKYSDS
+1292 MNTNTEKKYNDS
-1304 SQQHYQ
+1304 NQQHYQ

-1321 KFTVNKLTLQ
+1321 KFTVNGLTLQ

-1336 YEEGKIDEEGKA
+1336 YEEGKA
-1348 GVLICDSIAQESA
+1348 GVLICDSIAQEST
-1361 NKEQAGIMIT
+1361 NKDQAGITIT

-1391 AVGSNTAISMNDV
+1391 SVGSNTAISMNEV
-1404 TFTRDKYTTSSGL
+1404 TFARGAYTTSGL
-1417 TGNKVASA
+1417 AGNKVASA
-1425 LMGKV
+1425 LMGQV

-1450 GNDSIFKT
+1450 GNDSIFNT

-1481 TEKITFGKEISN
+1481 TKKITFGKEISN
-1493 GVKGTVSDYKRN
+1493 DVSKTGNLGHKRN
-1505 AYSQGNMTGQVWY
+1505 PYSQENMTGQVWY
-1518 LDTFGNTTA
+1518 LDTFGNTTE
-1527 GSYVGADKAAIKTG
+1527 GSYVGADKTAINTE
-1541 NESGNKPANEPQ
+1541 NESGNKPANSPQ
-1553 NFSGYL
+1553 DFLSYL
-1559 PYIGKPEN
+1559 PYIGTPEN
-1567 SSDKYYELD
+1567 SSNKCYELD
-1576 INQKAVYLDVG
+1576 INQKAVYLVEG
-1587 CGTYGHPWVIKDVS
+1587 CGTYGHPWVIQDVLS
-1601 SRTDGSNQ
+1601 KDGSKQ
-1609 KLFTGEDQMMTV
+1609 TLFTGEDQMMTV

-1635 KINTEILNTKMD
+1635 KINKTILDKKIA
-1647 GQGGIDV
+1647 GQGEISA
-1654 HTGDVSTDIVFIK
+1654 HTGDASADMVFIK

-1687 SNATTLTNEQ
+1687 SNPTTLTNEQ

-1708 IKQDLTLNVAQFT
+1708 IKENLTLDVAQFT
-1721 GFGKNDVSRAFS
+1721 GFGKDDVSRAFS

-1738 DTGDTEDTGGTTT
+1738 NTAART
-1751 RKIKI
+1751 I
-1756 TLTGENTTGEVGGL
+1756 TLTGVNTTGEVGGL
-1770 IRYSQGSVVK
+1770 VRYSQGSVVK
-1780 NLEIVFDD
+1780 NLIIVLDN
-1788 VTINGNSTETFF
+1788 VTFNGNSTETFF

-1822 SVNKGSSVSNLTA
+1822 SVNKGSSASNLTA

-1845 YVKTVGNITTDY
+1845 YVKTVSGTTIDQ

-1882 NTEVSAGNKNYYW
+1882 GTEVDNGNTNYYW
-1895 NPYVGRVFDGYA
+1895 NPYVGRVLDGYA
-1907 CAEASCSGMGTN
+1907 CAEAATCSEMGTN

-1939 NKDVVAKT
+1939 NSGLS
-1947 IAGTAYPNSTITL
+1947 ISNIGTAYPNSTITL
-1960 DSTQSIW
+1960 DSVQSIW

-1976 FGAKT
+1976 FGAKN
-1981 SDNNFALT
+1981 SSSSFFVNDEK
-1989 NIVDASYY
+1989 NIVNASYY

-2009 KTPNQADVTDENDY
+2009 TASNQADITDENDY

-2028 IKDGKE
+2028 IKDGTE
-2034 VDRRQ
+2034 VDRRK
-2039 YSTSYLSTYVDT
+2039 YSTSYLSTYVET
-2051 QDTSV
+2051 ENNSV
-2056 DEKAVTY
+2056 DAKAVTY

-2074 KFGDNGNYDL
+2074 TFVNGNYNL
-2084 RSYGNGFRGIGYNYG
+2084 SLYGNGFRGIGHNYG
-2099 LPTDSTRK
+2099 SPA
-2107 DIQKSRALR
+2107 DIRKSRALR
-2116 LKNQTDGTIA
+2116 LKDQNA
-2126 GTIAVNGNHATITYS
+2126 NTIAVNGNHATITYS
-2141 RTIYEMS
+2141 RTIYEIA
-2148 GKDIKDISVTQAGF
+2148 DNDISVSQAGF
-2162 FTQCLANSGA
+2162 FTQCLANSSA
-2172 NYTVKDLNFTGVT
+2172 TYTVKDLNFTSVK
-2185 LKKNIGE
+2185 LKKNIGKDG
-2192 NNVALGVAFAR
+2192 VALGVAFAR

-2208 PNNLTFE
+2208 PKSLIFE
-2215 NVSVTGSAID
+2215 AVNVTGSDID

-2236 MSNLTKNTKI
+2236 MSNSTKNIMIT
-2246 IFKGCTVDGFKAG
+2246 FKGCKVDGLTAG
-2259 TDNGNSTN
+2259 TENSTN

-2278 SDSPAKEAT
+2278 AESPVNGAD
-2287 STNRQVEF
+2287 STNRKVEF

-2337 TAVGGG
+2337 TAGSGG

-2354 STLKIEGTTKTPI
+2354 STLNIKETTETTETPVV
-2367 SVQNISIRETKHVSN
+2367 SVKNISIRETTVN
-2382 STSNSYIG
+2382 SKSEYAG
-2390 GVAGSAASTN
+2390 GVAGSVASTN
-2400 IQNVNVENVRLA
+2400 IQNVDVENIRLA
-2412 GKDLGGLIGCVNG
+2412 GKNLGGLIGCVNG
-2425 GADVKNVM
+2425 DADVKNVK
-2433 ISNSYLA
+2433 ISSSYLA
-2440 NCSES
+2440 NCSA
-2445 TDQRAVGGFF
+2445 TQNAVGGFF

-2460 TFNGFNLLSKDNV
+2460 TFNGFNLLMSKDNV

-2483 LKSVSS
+2483 LSSVSS
-2489 EALSSLSADSIGL
+2489 EALSNLSADSIGL
-2502 QLEGGTYATYS
+2502 QLNDKTYATYS
-2513 SLTANAL
+2513 SLTANAS
-2520 LQSERTPCG
+2520 LQSGTPCG

-2537 NTVNIVSASRQGNYS
+2537 TVKIVSASRQGKYS

-2591 VGNTPLTGDGATKVS
+2591 AGGTPLTGDGATKVNR
-2606 GTSVRDSIISDIMT
+2606 TAVRDSIISDIMT

-2634 RPLDEIVKKF
+2634 RPLDEIVQKF

-2658 KEDTSYKSVD
+2658 KEDTSYTSDD

-2699 QSKRYYDKIEPKTYK
+2699 QSKRYYNKIEPKTYK
-2714 YENNAW
+2714 YENDAW

-2747 NKQQITILDVSYKR
+2747 NKQQITILDVSYSYPINAE
-2761 TVKDSTDVY
+2761 TPTDVY

-2796 YDPATDGNATLN
+2796 YDPATDEKATLN

-2852 AKLDRSKIHLTLVD
+2852 ATLDRSKIHLTLVD
-2866 MNTQGTQT
+2866 MNTQGAQT
-2874 SYHQSTLQ
+2874 SYHQSTLK
-2882 ELSTTGALSDDTL
+2882 ELSTAGVLTDDTL

-2912 LPLKATKSA
+2912 LPLEVRESA
-2921 TGGFKIVEATDSSA
+2921 IGGFKIVESTDSSA

-2949 YAAKS
+2949 YAVKS
-2954 DADAKDTQYYN
+2954 DADAKDTKYYN
-2965 VILNTTSGLNDI
+2965 VTLNTKCGLNDI
-2977 LPVTEEYYLVMNC
+2977 LPVKEEYYLVMNC
-2990 TEGNQTTPML
+2990 TEGNATTPML

-3011 NQQIPTKVTGDFSV
+3011 NQQIPTKVTDVTSKFSV

-3034 LDNVTFKSPT
+3034 LDNVTLNSESTT
-3044 QSPEMVSGSND
+3044 QNQEMVSGSND
-3055 SIKVTVSSEVSAAA
+3055 SIKVTVSSKVSAAA
-3069 NENEFGSYVNGRSIY
+3069 NENEFGSYVNDRSIY

-3091 VDQDGKPVDMK
+3091 VDQSGNPVDMK

-3117 DGTETHELKQLTD
+3117 DGTVTETHVLNQLTD
-3130 LSGTENGFVTQFGEN
+3130 LSGTENGFITQFGEN

-3150 IKAPGAWYTGATI
+3150 IKAPGKWYTGATI

-3170 YNSTEMNQQF
+3170 YNSTDMNQQF
-3180 PLRTSGSE
+3180 PVRRSDTE
-3188 NSGVKFKVDAVM
+3188 NTGVKFKVDAVM

-3208 SSSISASASEEKLY
+3208 SSGISASATEEKLY

-3236 YNITSTDG
+3236 YNITSK
-3244 NTSPDGNTSQLGING
+3244 DGNTSQLGING
-3259 RENNDAAMEISSRVL
+3259 RENDNAAMEISSRAL
-3274 LDVTDFS
+3274 LDVTDFTS
-3281 NFNLTDES
+3281 FNLTDES
-3289 NSTYPYYLEGELTL
+3289 NSAYPYYLEGELTL
-3303 AKKTDSGNGTSYQNV
+3303 AQKKDSENGTNYQGV
-3318 AIEKYLSEFEIESA
+3318 AIGGYLSDFVIESA
-3332 GTKLNVDVT
+3332 GTNVDVT
-3341 SEGLGLQ
+3341 SEGRGLQ
-3348 ENNTV
+3348 ENNKV
-3353 YKFRIRLTQDQVS
+3353 YKFRIQLTQEQVN

-3373 LVNIKYKVK
+3373 LVNIKYNVK
-3382 TGEELEVI
+3382 TRGEFEAI
-3390 KGGQYA
+3390 TGGQYA

-3403 ATLKNQKLD
+3403 ATLKNKSLND
-3412 NLLIGTPSDYLIYT
+3412 LLKVKPSDYLIYT

>member
-28 EAEEKVNT
+28 QAEEKVNT
-36 TVTASEVQQDTQTP
+36 TVMAIEGQQAAQTP
-50 NGSATQFNGTTS
+50 NGSEAQYNGTTS
-62 ENESE
+62 ENESG
-67 KNNSYETGTEQP
+67 KNNSNETSTEQP
-79 DDTSENNSKSEAEE
+79 DDTSESNSKSEAEE

-112 ENTKQTDA
+112 ENTEQTDA
-120 EQEATADEANPTDA
+120 EQETTADEVNPTDA
-134 TGNEIQVVDNKVT
+134 TENEIQVVDNKVT

-156 LSHMDAQAYQTA
+156 LSNQPAEKYETA
-168 TITIQRETTTP
+168 EITITRGTTNS
-179 FDLTQEVDGKTFQ
+179 FDLTETVNEKKFQ
-192 GFGSEKHPFK
+192 GFGSAEHPFK
-202 GTIAIT
+202 GTIVIT

-216 PIDHSFF
+216 PINRPFF
-223 KYLDQSATI
+223 EYLDQSATI
-232 NEGLYLKA
+232 NVGLYLKA
-240 KGTVDG
+240 KGAVNG
-246 PLLAANYVND
+246 PLLAANYVNK
-256 GNSTVAEPKQISLMI
+256 NSAGAKTISLMI

-304 TEANTTITGT
+304 TEADTTITGT

-340 TNSGSTGSGT
+340 TNNGSTGNT
-350 ATIGYDISTTGG
+350 PVTIGYNISTAVG
-362 HAGGLVGEMQVE
+362 HAGGLVGEMK
-374 EMQNG
+374 NG
-379 ATLTVNPALE
+379 ASLTVKPALD
-389 LSGNVT
+389 LTGNVT
-395 TSANGFA
+395 TTATESV

-410 TNPTITLN
+410 ENPIIALN
-418 NTVTRTGTIE
+418 NQVTRTGTIE

-449 LSNINVSGITISNGN
+449 LSNISISGITISNGN

-469 YGVLNFD
+469 FGVLNFD
-476 STAGGTITIKNVP
+476 STTGGTITIK
-489 ETNLTHTGTSKT
+489 TNSQTNQTDQTILTHKGT

-516 QSSTLRLESPNV
+516 QSSTLKLESPNV
-528 NISSNGTVTAL
+528 NISSNGAVTAL
-539 GGIIGSVA
+539 GGIIGFVA
-547 GNRANDALKDATSA
+547 GSGAHHGLSKATSS

-566 GATVAANLTTDL
+566 GATVTADLTTDL
-578 TTNGYFGGLVGELG
+578 KKNGDSYFGGLVGELG

-601 SVSGT
+601 SVSGAT
-606 IKVSGN
+606 KVSGS
-612 DNGKASKLGGLLGK
+612 DNGKANKLGGILGR

-640 HELKIEKTGT
+640 SGLKIAKIGT

-675 DGYDWKY
+675 EGYDWKY
-682 IRPAAVSVSDI
+682 IRPAEVSVSDI

-698 VIRLDGRKLKETDG
+698 VIRLDGSKLKETDG
-712 SSTDS
+712 SSVDS
-717 NTLFTNS
+717 NTLFTKDPS
-724 ASHQFSVAYT
+724 SHQLSVKYT
-734 PEDTL
+734 LGEPL
-739 EVNNTRDLAAVA
+739 AINNTRDLAAVA
-751 VLLRREKTSD
+751 VLLQQGNTEG
-761 LLSKNITVNGN
+761 LLSKSITVNCD

-786 NGSQIYTGT
+786 NGSQMYTGT
-795 FNGNG
+795 FNGNN

-808 EAYGYLSDGST
+808 EAYGYLSDST
-819 LANNEK
+819 LAANEN

-848 NGTVQN
+848 NGKVQN
-854 LILDGS
+854 LILNGS
-860 IYFHNVSNGVEV
+860 IYFHNVSNGVDV
-872 CCGAVAGYTDG
+872 RCGAVAGYTDG
-883 AAFTNVTVK
+883 ATFENVTVD

-903 NNLKVMS
+903 AGLKVMS
-910 IGGFLGQTKG
+910 IGGFLGRAKG
-920 TGTTSFTDCSM
+920 KTTFTGCSM

-945 IGGYVAAGE
+945 IGGYVAVGEAG
-954 EGANI
+954 ADI

-965 ISDATITHEKFNESS
+965 ISNATIKHEKFKDNSN
-980 SAPDALFGGLIGRMT
+980 APNALFGGLIGCMT
-995 GNVTINGLTIDSL
+995 GNVTINGLTINHL
-1008 QMESYATGT
+1008 QMESYATET
-1017 SGGLLGYYWRKNSAT
+1017 AGGLLGYYWRKNSAT
-1032 DSVSINNLEVKNSTL
+1032 DSVSINNLEVLNSKL
-1047 DVQGKFGGLV
+1047 NVQGKFGGLV
-1057 YSTDAYWKIGDGKG
+1057 YSTDAYWKIGNGTG
-1071 ENGIKFSKGTEQNS
+1071 ANGIKFSA
-1085 SNSFFGKTDK
+1085 SNSFSGKTD
-1095 ENPSALLVCST
+1095 EANPSALLVCST
-1106 IRYVENKQND
+1106 IQDEANK
-1116 NKQNDKAYIEI
+1116 KYDKAYIEI
-1127 CKDGLKIAEN
+1127 RKDGLKIEEN

-1170 LTSPDA
+1170 LTSPNA
-1176 GSATLIDQNGC
+1176 TTATLIDQDKNTC
-1187 NTWKNQCNVNNGI
+1187 NTWTNQCNVNNGK
-1200 SYTNKNTRYYYNVDY
+1200 SYKNKNTRYYYNVDY
-1215 YRKNEGTNTNITK
+1215 YREKEGKNSNITD
-1228 IDSAGKLLL
+1228 INSAGKLLL

-1243 AQSNLQQYFV
+1243 AQPNLQQYFV
-1253 KGSNDFYL
+1253 KGSDDFKL
-1261 TGTIDLKGVSYY
+1261 TGTIDLRGVSYY

-1282 NATVIFDYKN
+1282 DATVIFDYAN
-1292 MNTKTEKKYSDS
+1292 MNTNTVKKYNDS
-1304 SQQHYQ
+1304 NQQHYQ

-1336 YEEGKIDEEGKA
+1336 YEVGKA

-1361 NKEQAGIMIT
+1361 NKDQAGITIT
-1371 NLKLDGIQCE
+1371 NLKLDGIQCND
-1381 GGTDLPLLVN
+1381 GTNLPLLVN
-1391 AVGSNTAISMNDV
+1391 SVGSNTAISMNDV
-1404 TFTRDKYTTSSGL
+1404 TFTREKYTTTKVL
-1417 TGNKVASA
+1417 TVNKVASA
-1425 LMGKV
+1425 LMGQV

-1450 GNDSIFKT
+1450 GNDSIFNT

-1493 GVKGTVSDYKRN
+1493 GVKSIGNLSGYNRN
-1505 AYSQGNMTGQVWY
+1505 PYNDVNMTGQVWY

-1527 GSYVGADKAAIKTG
+1527 DSYVGADKTAINTE
-1541 NESGNKPANEPQ
+1541 NESGNKPANSPQ
-1553 NFSGYL
+1553 DFSGYL
-1559 PYIGKPEN
+1559 PYIGRAEN
-1567 SSDKYYELD
+1567 SADKYYELD
-1576 INQKAVYLDVG
+1576 INQKAVYLDDG

-1601 SRTDGSNQ
+1601 SADGQ

-1635 KINTEILNTKMD
+1635 KINKTILTTKLN
-1647 GQGGIDV
+1647 GQGEIAT
-1654 HTGDVSTDIVFIK
+1654 HTGDASDDMVFIK

-1687 SNATTLTNEQ
+1687 SNATLTNEQ

-1708 IKQDLTLNVAQFT
+1708 IKKDLTLNVAQFT

-1738 DTGDTEDTGGTTT
+1738 DTAT
-1751 RKIKI
+1751 RKI
-1756 TLTGENTTGEVGGL
+1756 TLTGVNTTGEVGGL

-1780 NLEIVFDD
+1780 NLTIVLDK
-1788 VTINGNSTETFF
+1788 VTFNGNSTETFF

-1815 NVTLTVN
+1815 NVILTVN
-1822 SVNKGSSVSNLTA
+1822 SVNKGSSAKNLTA

-1845 YVKTVGNITTDY
+1845 YVKTVGSTTIDQ

-1882 NTEVSAGNKNYYW
+1882 NTEGAGNTNYYW

-1907 CAEASCSGMGTN
+1907 CAEDSCSGMGTN
-1919 TDKNYTIPK
+1919 TDKNYKIPK
-1928 LDKNVKLKITG
+1928 LNNSDKLKITG
-1939 NKDVVAKT
+1939 NSGTNITNV
-1947 IAGTAYPNSTITL
+1947 GTAYPNSMITL
-1960 DSTQSIW
+1960 DSEQSIW

-1981 SDNNFALT
+1981 AGDKFAHT
-1989 NIVDASYY
+1989 NGKQAGDTNYRDYRVDASYY

-2009 KTPNQADVTDENDY
+2009 TVPNQADATDENDY

-2028 IKDGKE
+2028 IKDGTE
-2034 VDRRQ
+2034 VDRRK
-2039 YSTSYLSTYVDT
+2039 YSTSYLSTYVET
-2051 QDTSV
+2051 QDNV
-2056 DEKAVTY
+2056 DAKAVTY
-2063 SLTMDNNGRSV
+2063 SLTMDNYGRSV
-2074 KFGDNGNYDL
+2074 TFVNGIYDL
-2084 RSYGNGFRGIGYNYG
+2084 SSSYGNGFRGIGHNYG
-2099 LPTDSTRK
+2099 SPA
-2107 DIQKSRALR
+2107 DIRKSRALR
-2116 LKNQTDGTIA
+2116 LQNNGS
-2126 GTIAVNGNHATITYS
+2126 IAVAGNGATITYS

-2148 GKDIKDISVTQAGF
+2148 GNDISVSQAGF
-2162 FTQCLANSGA
+2162 FTQCLANSSV
-2172 NYTVKDLNFTGVT
+2172 NYTVKDLNFERVT
-2185 LKKNIGE
+2185 LKKNIGKDG
-2192 NNVALGVAFAR
+2192 VALGIAFAR

-2208 PNNLTFE
+2208 PENLTFN
-2215 NVSVTGSAID
+2215 NVNVTTNSAID

-2236 MSNLTKNTKI
+2236 MSGSTNNKTITFI
-2246 IFKGCTVDGFKAG
+2246 SCRVDDFTAG
-2259 TDNGNSTN
+2259 TKDSTN

-2278 SDSPAKEAT
+2278 AESPKNV
-2287 STNRQVEF
+2287 NRSVTF
-2295 ENCTANNIKL
+2295 KNCTANNIEL

-2314 AGYVNGTCT
+2314 AGCVNGTCT

-2337 TAVGGG
+2337 TAKGGG

-2354 STLKIEGTTKTPI
+2354 STLNIEGTTETP
-2367 SVQNISIRETKHVSN
+2367 VVFVKNISIRETLNVN
-2382 STSNSYIG
+2382 SGEYAG

-2400 IQNVNVENVRLA
+2400 IQNVDVESIRLA
-2412 GKDLGGLIGCVNG
+2412 GKNLGGLVGCVNG
-2425 GADVKNVM
+2425 SADVKNVK
-2433 ISNSYLA
+2433 ISSSYLA
-2440 NCSES
+2440 NCS
-2445 TDQRAVGGFF
+2445 TTQNAVGGFF

-2460 TFNGFNLLSKDNV
+2460 SNRAFNGFNLLSKDNV

-2483 LKSVSS
+2483 KSLVSS
-2489 EALSSLSADSIGL
+2489 KELSSLSADSIGL
-2502 QLEGGTYATYS
+2502 LLKDDKYATYN
-2513 SLTANAL
+2513 SLTANATL
-2520 LQSERTPCG
+2520 KSGTPCG

-2537 NTVNIVSASRQGNYS
+2537 NLVNIVSASRQGDYS

-2568 YADYTGQSTTSST
+2568 YADYTGQSKDTSST

-2591 VGNTPLTGDGATKVS
+2591 VGNTPLTGDGATKVN
-2606 GTSVRDSIISDIMT
+2606 GTAVRDRIISDIMT

-2634 RPLDEIVKKF
+2634 RPLDEIVQKF

-2658 KEDTSYKSVD
+2658 KEDTSYKSDD

-2687 NYISMLT
+2687 NYISILT
-2694 NAKQE
+2694 NTKQD
-2699 QSKRYYDKIEPKTYK
+2699 QSKHYYANIDPQTYK

-2720 NLVSAENQTMSWNA
+2720 NPVSAENQTMSWNS

-2747 NKQQITILDVSYKR
+2747 NKQQITILDVSYEI
-2761 TVKDSTDVY
+2761 STEVY

-2789 VVNGAAG
+2789 MVNGAAG
-2796 YDPATDGNATLN
+2796 YDPATDEKATLN

-2852 AKLDRSKIHLTLVD
+2852 GTLDRSKIHLTLVD

-2874 SYHQSTLQ
+2874 SYHQSTLE
-2882 ELSTTGALSDDTL
+2882 ELSTAGVLTDDTL

-2912 LPLKATKSA
+2912 LPLEATESA
-2921 TGGFKIVEATDSSA
+2921 TGGFKKVESADPGA

-2940 DNTENKFIY
+2940 NETENTFIY

-2954 DADAKDTQYYN
+2954 DADAKDTKYYT
-2965 VILNTTSGLNDI
+2965 VTLNTKCGLNDI
-2977 LPVTEEYYLVMNC
+2977 LPVKEEYYLVMNC
-2990 TEGNQTTPML
+2990 TEGNATTPML
-3000 NTKLELNQSYS
+3000 NTTLELNQSYS
-3011 NQQIPTKVTGDFSV
+3011 NQQIPTKVTGNFNV

-3034 LDNVTFKSPT
+3034 LDNVTLKSPQT
-3044 QSPEMVSGSND
+3044 QNQEMVSGSND
-3055 SIKVTVSSEVSAAA
+3055 SIKLTVSSKVSAAA
-3069 NENEFGSYVNGRSIY
+3069 NENEFGSYVNDRSIY

-3091 VDQDGKPVDMK
+3091 VNQSGNPVDMK
-3102 GAASIPTLKLEKKNA
+3102 GVASIPTLKLEKKNA
-3117 DGTETHELKQLTD
+3117 DGTVTETHVLNQLTD
-3130 LSGTENGFVTQFGEN
+3130 LSGTENGFITQFGEN

-3150 IKAPGAWYTGATI
+3150 IKAPGEWYTGATI

-3170 YNSTEMNQQF
+3170 YNSTDMNQQF
-3180 PLRTSGSE
+3180 PVRKSNTE
-3188 NSGVKFKVDAVM
+3188 NTGVKFKVDAVM
-3200 AYQQDSLG
+3200 AYQKDSLG
-3208 SSSISASASEEKLY
+3208 SSGISASATEEKLY

-3236 YNITSTDG
+3236 YNITSK
-3244 NTSPDGNTSQLGING
+3244 DGNTSQLGING
-3259 RENNDAAMEISSRVL
+3259 RENDDATMEISSRAL
-3274 LDVTDFS
+3274 LDVTDFTS
-3281 NFNLTDES
+3281 FNLTDES
-3289 NSTYPYYLEGELTL
+3289 NSAYPYYLEGELTL
-3303 AKKTDSGNGTSYQNV
+3303 AQKTDSENGTSYKDV
-3318 AIEKYLSEFEIESA
+3318 AIGDYLSEFVIESA
-3332 GTKLNVDVT
+3332 GTNVDVT

-3353 YKFRIRLTQDQVS
+3353 YKFRIRLTQEQVN

-3373 LVNIKYKVK
+3373 LVNIKYEVK
-3382 TGEELEVI
+3382 TGKELEAI
-3390 KGGQYA
+3390 TGGQYA

-3403 ATLKNQKLD
+3403 ATLKNQ
-3412 NLLIGTPSDYLIYT
+3412 NLNDLLNVKPSDYLIYT

>member
-28 EAEEKVNT
+28 QAEEKVNT
-36 TVTASEVQQDTQTP
+36 TVTASEGQQDTQTP
-50 NGSATQFNGTTS
+50 NGSATQSNGTTS
-62 ENESE
+62 ENESK
-67 KNNSYETGTEQP
+67 KNNSNETGTEQTE
-79 DDTSENNSKSEAEE
+79 DTSENNSKSEAEE
-93 NQPEN
+93 NQQEN
-98 ESNKSDSNIEESAQ
+98 ESDKSDSNIEESAQ
-112 ENTKQTDA
+112 ENIKQTDA
-120 EQEATADEANPTDA
+120 EQEATADETNPTDA
-134 TGNEIQVVDNKVT
+134 TGNGIQVVNNAVS
-147 LTSTADFIN
+147 LTNTADFIN
-156 LSHMDAQAYQTA
+156 LSNMDAQVYQTA
-168 TITIQRETTTP
+168 TITITRGTTTS
-179 FDLTQEVDGKTFQ
+179 FDLTQTVDGKTFQ
-192 GFGSEKHPFK
+192 GFGNETYPFK
-202 GTIAIT
+202 GTITIT
-208 SSGSGIDI
+208 SHESGIDI
-216 PIDHSFF
+216 PINRSFF
-223 KYLDQSATI
+223 NYLDQSATI
-232 NEGLYLKA
+232 NAGLYLKA

-246 PLLAANYVND
+246 PLLADNYVNK
-256 GNSTVAEPKQISLMI
+256 NSAEAKKISLMI
-271 GAEKEDNNLPSFGGI
+271 GAEENEQSSFGGI

-293 TSLSLSVVNKI
+293 TNLSLSVVNKI
-304 TEANTTITGT
+304 TEANKFSITGA
-314 GNLGFFCNTMEAG
+314 GNLGFFCNTMETG

-362 HAGGLVGEMQVE
+362 HAGGLVGEMKD
-374 EMQNG
+374 G
-379 ATLTVNPALE
+379 SILTVNQALN
-389 LSGNVT
+389 LTGNVT
-395 TSANGFA
+395 TTATGSA

-410 TNPTITLN
+410 ENPTITWN
-418 NTVTRTGTIE
+418 DTVTRTGTIE
-428 GTSESGGFIGKA
+428 GKSESGGFIGKA
-440 VYNTGLELD
+440 VYKTGLELD
-449 LSNINVSGITISNGN
+449 LSKISISGITISNGN

-469 YGVLNFD
+469 FGVLNFD
-476 STAGGTITIKNVP
+476 STAGGTITIKTNSQTKQTDQ
-489 ETNLTHTGTSKT
+489 TNLTHTGT
-501 SWQFGGVIGQYSANS
+501 SWQFGGVIGQYSVNS
-516 QSSTLRLESPNV
+516 QSSTLKLENSNV
-528 NISSNGTVTAL
+528 NITSNGAVTAL
-539 GGIIGSVA
+539 GGIIGFVA
-547 GNRANDALKDATSA
+547 GNGANDALGDAKSA

-566 GATVAANLTTDL
+566 NATVTANLTTDS
-578 TTNGYFGGLVGELG
+578 TIDRFGGLVGE
-592 QAEGQGHFL
+592 QGQGHFL

-606 IKVSGN
+606 TKVSGS
-612 DNGKASKLGGLLGK
+612 DNGKASKLGGILGK

-640 HELKIEKTGT
+640 SELKIGRTGT

-668 SGNGTGG
+668 SGNGTGS
-675 DGYDWKY
+675 DEYNWKY

-698 VIRLDGRKLKETDG
+698 VIRLDGSKLKETDG
-712 SSTDS
+712 SSVDS

-724 ASHQFSVAYT
+724 ASHEFSVAYT
-734 PEDTL
+734 PGETL

-751 VLLRREKTSD
+751 VLLQQGNTTD
-761 LLSKNITVNGN
+761 LLSRNITVTTNAEN
-772 VDLTGTGIYSLLRD
+772 IDLTGTGIYSLLRD
-786 NGSQIYTGT
+786 NGRQIYTGI
-795 FNGNG
+795 FDGNG
-800 HTITLAAG
+800 RTITLAAG
-808 EAYGYLSDGST
+808 ETYGYLSDGTT
-819 LANNEK
+819 LAENAD

-833 GQIYNHSTI
+833 GQIYNHSTS

-848 NGTVQN
+848 NGKVEN
-854 LILDGS
+854 LTLNGS

-872 CCGAVAGYTDG
+872 RCGAVAGYTDV
-883 AAFTNVTVK
+883 AVFTNVTVN
-892 TKIVYRDGAGG
+892 TNIVYRDGAGG
-903 NNLKVMS
+903 GGLKAMS
-910 IGGFLGQTKG
+910 IGGFLGRAKG
-920 TGTTSFTDCSM
+920 TTTFTDCSM
-931 QGTISSSSGCYDFA
+931 KGTISSSSGCYDFA

-959 TFSNCG
+959 SVSNCG
-965 ISDATITHEKFNESS
+965 ISNATITHEKFNKSS

-995 GNVTINGLTIDSL
+995 GNVTIDGLTIDNL
-1008 QMESYATGT
+1008 QMKSYATGT

-1047 DVQGKFGGLV
+1047 NVKGKFGGLV
-1057 YSTDAYWKIGDGKG
+1057 YSTDAYWKIGDGTG

-1085 SNSFFGKTDK
+1085 FSGKT
-1095 ENPSALLVCST
+1095 EEANPSALLVCST
-1106 IRYVENKQND
+1106 ILDETNRKY
-1116 NKQNDKAYIEI
+1116 DKAYIEI
-1127 CKDGLKIAEN
+1127 RKDGLKIEEN

-1142 LTGGDYFD
+1142 LTGGNYFD

-1170 LTSPDA
+1170 LTRLDA
-1176 GSATLIDQNGC
+1176 GSATLIDQDKDNC
-1187 NTWKNQCNVNNGI
+1187 NTWTNQCNVNGGKT
-1200 SYTNKNTRYYYNVDY
+1200 YTNKNTRYYYNVDY
-1215 YRKNEGTNTNITK
+1215 YRENEGTNTNIAV

-1243 AQSNLQQYFV
+1243 AQPNLQQYFV
-1253 KGSNDFYL
+1253 KGSNDFKL
-1261 TGTIDLKGVSYY
+1261 TGTIDLTGVSYY

-1282 NATVIFDYKN
+1282 GATVIFDYTD
-1292 MNTKTEKKYSDS
+1292 MNTNTEKKYSDS

-1321 KFTVNKLTLQ
+1321 KFTVNNLTLQ

-1336 YEEGKIDEEGKA
+1336 YEDGKA

-1361 NKEQAGIMIT
+1361 NKDQAGITIT

-1391 AVGSNTAISMNDV
+1391 SVGSNTAISMNEV
-1404 TFTRDKYTTSSGL
+1404 TFTRGAYTTLGL
-1417 TGNKVASA
+1417 NKVASA

-1458 AIFATAFQYG
+1458 AIFATVFQYG

-1493 GVKGTVSDYKRN
+1493 GVSGIVSGRN
-1505 AYSQGNMTGQVWY
+1505 SYNKDNVTGQVWY

-1527 GSYVGADKAAIKTG
+1527 GSYVGADKTAIRTD
-1541 NESGNKPANEPQ
+1541 NESGNKPANSPQ
-1553 NFSGYL
+1553 DFSGYL
-1559 PYIGKPEN
+1559 PYIGTPEN
-1567 SSDKYYELD
+1567 PANKYYELD
-1576 INQKAVYLDVG
+1576 INQKAVYLVDG

-1601 SRTDGSNQ
+1601 SKDGQ

-1635 KINTEILNTKMD
+1635 KINTTILTTKMD

-1654 HTGDVSTDIVFIK
+1654 HTGDASDDIVFIK
-1667 NGNTWVEATL
+1667 NGNTWVEATP

-1687 SNATTLTNEQ
+1687 SNVTLTNEQ

-1708 IKQDLTLNVAQFT
+1708 IKKDLTLNVAQFT

-1738 DTGDTEDTGGTTT
+1738 DTAT
-1751 RKIKI
+1751 RKI
-1756 TLTGENTTGEVGGL
+1756 TLTGVNTTGEVGGL

-1780 NLEIVFDD
+1780 NLKIVFDN

-1815 NVTLTVN
+1815 NVTLPEN
-1822 SVNKGSSVSNLTA
+1822 SGKKVSCARKLTA

-1845 YVKTVGNITTDY
+1845 YVGKTDY

-1882 NTEVSAGNKNYYW
+1882 NTEVKDGNTNYYW

-1907 CAEASCSGMGTN
+1907 CAEEDTCLGMGTN
-1919 TDKNYTIPK
+1919 TDKNYKIPK
-1928 LDKNVKLKITG
+1928 LKKDVKLKITG
-1939 NKDVVAKT
+1939 NS
-1947 IAGTAYPNSTITL
+1947 GTSISNVGIVYPNSAITL
-1960 DSTQSIW
+1960 DSEQSIW

-1981 SDNNFALT
+1981 AGSHYALISLDGKT
-1989 NIVDASYY
+1989 DYRVDASYY

-2009 KTPNQADVTDENDY
+2009 TASNQADVTDENDY

-2028 IKDGKE
+2028 IKDGTE
-2034 VDRRQ
+2034 VDRRKH
-2039 YSTSYLSTYVDT
+2039 STSYLSTYVET
-2051 QDTSV
+2051 QNNV
-2056 DEKAVTY
+2056 DAKAVTY
-2063 SLTMDNNGRSV
+2063 SLTIDNLTGQSNGRSV
-2074 KFGDNGNYDL
+2074 TFVNINRNYDL
-2084 RSYGNGFRGIGYNYG
+2084 SSYGNGFRGIGHNYG
-2099 LPTDSTRK
+2099 SPA
-2107 DIQKSRALR
+2107 DIRKSRALR
-2116 LKNQTDGTIA
+2116 LQNQSNNNP
-2126 GTIAVNGNHATITYS
+2126 IAVNGNSATIKYS

-2148 GKDIKDISVTQAGF
+2148 SNDISVSQAGF

-2172 NYTVKDLNFTGVT
+2172 DYTVKDLNFTGVT
-2185 LKKNIGE
+2185 LKKNVGKD
-2192 NNVALGVAFAR
+2192 NVALGGAFAR

-2236 MSNLTKNTKI
+2236 MSSSTNNKFITFTS
-2246 IFKGCTVDGFKAG
+2246 CTVDGFTAG
-2259 TDNGNSTN
+2259 TDNENSTN

-2278 SDSPAKEAT
+2278 AESLART
-2287 STNRQVEF
+2287 VTFN
-2295 ENCTANNIKL
+2295 NCKANNIEL

-2329 NTGTITSR
+2329 DTGTITSR

-2382 STSNSYIG
+2382 STSKSYIG

-2400 IQNVNVENVRLA
+2400 IQNVDVDTVRLA
-2412 GKDLGGLIGCVNG
+2412 GKDLGGLIGYVNG
-2425 GADVKNVM
+2425 GADVKNVK
-2433 ISNSYLA
+2433 IRNSYLA
-2440 NCSES
+2440 NCSQS
-2445 TDQRAVGGFF
+2445 KDQRAVGGFF

-2460 TFNGFNLLSKDNV
+2460 AFNGFNLLSKDNV

-2489 EALSSLSADSIGL
+2489 EALSSLSANSIGL
-2502 QLEGGTYATYS
+2502 LLNDSTYDTYATYS
-2513 SLTANAL
+2513 SLAANASL
-2520 LQSERTPCG
+2520 KSETPCG
-2529 IWVGNANN
+2529 IWVGNANYKP
-2537 NTVNIVSASRQGNYS
+2537 VNIVSASRQGNYS
-2552 AVNNIGTGKNE
+2552 AVNNIGAGKNE

-2591 VGNTPLTGDGATKVS
+2591 AGGTPLTGDGATKVNE
-2606 GTSVRDSIISDIMT
+2606 TAVRDSIISDIMT
-2620 NPSLMKGYYGGDQS
+2620 NPSLMKGYYGGDQN
-2634 RPLDEIVKKF
+2634 RPLDEIVQKF

-2658 KEDTSYKSVD
+2658 KEDTSYKSED

-2714 YENNAW
+2714 YENDVW

-2747 NKQQITILDVSYKR
+2747 NKQQITILDVSYKIK
-2761 TVKDSTDVY
+2761 VKDSTEVY

-2796 YDPATDGNATLN
+2796 YDSTTDGNATLN

-2852 AKLDRSKIHLTLVD
+2852 GTLDRSKIHLTLVD

-2874 SYHQSTLQ
+2874 SYHQSTLE
-2882 ELSTTGALSDDTL
+2882 ELSTAGALTNDTL

-2912 LPLKATKSA
+2912 LPLKATESA
-2921 TGGFKIVEATDSSA
+2921 TGGFKKVESTDSSA

-2940 DNTENKFIY
+2940 DNAENTFIY

-2954 DADAKDTQYYN
+2954 DADANDTKYYN
-2965 VILNTTSGLNDI
+2965 VTLNTTCGLNDI

-2990 TEGNQTTPML
+2990 TEGNETTPML
-3000 NTKLELNQSYS
+3000 NTKLELNRSYS
-3011 NQQIPTKVTGDFSV
+3011 NQQIPTKVTGNFDV

-3034 LDNVTFKSPT
+3034 LDTVTLNSESTT
-3044 QSPEMVSGSND
+3044 QNQEMVSGSND
-3055 SIKVTVSSEVSAAA
+3055 SIKVTISSEVSAAA
-3069 NENEFGSYVNGRSIY
+3069 NESEFGSYVNERSIY
-3084 YQYSLQT
+3084 YQYALQT
-3091 VDQDGKPVDMK
+3091 VDQNGNPVKMK

-3117 DGTETHELKQLTD
+3117 ETHELKQLTD
-3130 LSGTENGFVTQFGEN
+3130 LSGTENGFITQFGEN

-3150 IKAPGAWYTGATI
+3150 IKALGAWYTGATI

-3180 PLRTSGSE
+3180 PLRKSESE

-3236 YNITSTDG
+3236 YNITSK
-3244 NTSPDGNTSQLGING
+3244 DGNTSQLGING
-3259 RENNDAAMEISSRVL
+3259 RENKDAATMEISSRAL

-3289 NSTYPYYLEGELTL
+3289 NSAYPYYLEGELTL
-3303 AKKTDSGNGTSYQNV
+3303 AKKTDSENGTSYQNV
-3318 AIEKYLSEFEIESA
+3318 AIGEYLSKFEIESA
-3332 GTKLNVDVT
+3332 DTKVNVDVT

-3348 ENNTV
+3348 ESDTV

-3382 TGEELEVI
+3382 TGKELENI
-3390 KGGQYA
+3390 TGGQYA

-3403 ATLKNQKLD
+3403 ATLKNK
-3412 NLLIGTPSDYLIYT
+3412 NLEDLLNVKPSDYLIYT

>member
-1 MVRQKLKKICAGVLV
+1 MVRQKLKKTCAGVLV

-28 EAEEKVNT
+28 QAEEKVNT
-36 TVTASEVQQDTQTP
+36 TVMASEGQQAAQTP
-50 NGSATQFNGTTS
+50 NGSETQYNGTTS
-62 ENESE
+62 ENESG
-67 KNNSYETGTEQP
+67 KNNSNETSTEQP
-79 DDTSENNSKSEAEE
+79 DDTSGNNSKSEAEE

-112 ENTKQTDA
+112 ENTEQTDA
-120 EQEATADEANPTDA
+120 EQETTADEANPTDA
-134 TGNEIQVVDNKVT
+134 TENGIQVIDNKVT

-156 LSHMDAQAYQTA
+156 LSNQPAENYETA
-168 TITIQRETTTP
+168 EITITRGTTNS
-179 FDLTQEVDGKTFQ
+179 FDLTETVNGKTFQ
-192 GFGSEKHPFK
+192 GFGSAEHPFK
-202 GTIAIT
+202 GTIVIT

-216 PIDHSFF
+216 PINRPFF
-223 KYLDQSATI
+223 GYLDQSATI
-232 NEGLYLKA
+232 NAGLYLKA
-240 KGTVDG
+240 KGAVNG
-246 PLLAANYVND
+246 PLLAANYVNK
-256 GNSTVAEPKQISLMI
+256 NSAGAKTISLMI

-304 TEANTTITGT
+304 TEADTTITGT

-340 TNSGSTGSGT
+340 TNDGSTGNT
-350 ATIGYDISTTGG
+350 PVTIGYNISTTGG
-362 HAGGLVGEMQVE
+362 HAGGLVGEMKDK
-374 EMQNG
+374 
-379 ATLTVNPALE
+379 ATLTVNQE
-389 LSGNVT
+389 LDLTGNVT
-395 TSANGFA
+395 TTATESA

-410 TNPTITLN
+410 TNPTIILN
-418 NTVTRTGTIE
+418 NQVTRTGTIE

-449 LSNINVSGITISNGN
+449 LSKISISGITISNGN
-464 HAGGY
+464 HAGGHF
-469 YGVLNFD
+469 GVLNFD
-476 STAGGTITIKNVP
+476 SASGDTITIKTNSQTNQ
-489 ETNLTHTGTSKT
+489 TNLTHKGT

-516 QSSTLRLESPNV
+516 QSSTLKLESPKV
-528 NISSNGTVTAL
+528 TISSNGAVTAL
-539 GGIIGSVA
+539 GGIIGFVA
-547 GNRANDALKDATSA
+547 GSGAHHGLSKATSS

-566 GATVAANLTTDL
+566 GATVTADLTTDL
-578 TTNGYFGGLVGELG
+578 KKNGDSYFGGLVGELG
-592 QAEGQGHFL
+592 QAEGQGQGHFL
-601 SVSGT
+601 SVSGAT
-606 IKVSGN
+606 TVSGN
-612 DNGKASKLGGLLGK
+612 DNGKASKLGGILGK

-640 HELKIEKTGT
+640 SGLKIAKTGT

-675 DGYDWKY
+675 NGYDWKY
-682 IRPAAVSVSDI
+682 IRPAAVPVSDI

-698 VIRLDGRKLKETDG
+698 VIRLDGSKLKETDG
-712 SSTDS
+712 SSADS
-717 NTLFTNS
+717 NMLFTKDPN
-724 ASHQFSVAYT
+724 SHQLSVAYT
-734 PEDTL
+734 QENAL
-739 EVNNTRDLAAVA
+739 EVSNTRDLAAVA
-751 VLLRREKTSD
+751 VLLQQGND
-761 LLSKNITVNGN
+761 LLNKNITVNCD

-786 NGSQIYTGT
+786 NGSQKYTGT
-795 FNGNG
+795 FNGNN

-808 EAYGYLSDGST
+808 EAYGYLSDSTT
-819 LANNEK
+819 LAKNEN

-848 NGTVQN
+848 NGKVQN
-854 LILDGS
+854 LTLNGS
-860 IYFHNVSNGVEV
+860 IYFHNVSNGVDV
-872 CCGAVAGYTDG
+872 RCGAVAGYTDG
-883 AAFTNVTVK
+883 ATFTDVTVD

-903 NNLKVMS
+903 AGLKVMS
-910 IGGFLGQTKG
+910 IGGFLGRAKG
-920 TGTTSFTDCSM
+920 TTTFTGCSM

-954 EGANI
+954 AGADI
-959 TFSNCG
+959 SFSNCR
-965 ISDATITHEKFNESS
+965 IPDAKITHAKFNESS
-980 SAPDALFGGLIGRMT
+980 NAPNAKFGGLIGCMT
-995 GNVTINGLTIDSL
+995 GKVTINGLTINNL
-1008 QMESYATGT
+1008 QMESYATET
-1017 SGGLLGYYWRKNSAT
+1017 AGGLLGYYWRKNSAT
-1032 DSVSINNLEVKNSTL
+1032 DSVSINNLEVQNSKL

-1057 YSTDAYWKIGDGKG
+1057 YSTDAYWKIGDGTG
-1071 ENGIKFSKGTEQNS
+1071 PNGIKFSKGTKQNAFS
-1085 SNSFFGKTDK
+1085 GKTDK
-1095 ENPSALLVCST
+1095 ANPSALLVCST
-1106 IRYVENKQND
+1106 IQDESNRKY
-1116 NKQNDKAYIEI
+1116 DKAYIEI
-1127 CKDGLKIAEN
+1127 LKDGLKIEEN

-1170 LTSPDA
+1170 LTSPNA
-1176 GSATLIDQNGC
+1176 TTATLIDQDKNTC
-1187 NTWKNQCNVNNGI
+1187 NTWTNQCNVNNGK
-1200 SYTNKNTRYYYNVDY
+1200 SYKNKNTRYYYNVDY
-1215 YRKNEGTNTNITK
+1215 YREKEGKNSNITD
-1228 IDSAGKLLL
+1228 INSAGKLLL

-1243 AQSNLQQYFV
+1243 AQPNLQQYFV
-1253 KGSNDFYL
+1253 KGSDDFKL
-1261 TGTIDLKGVSYY
+1261 TGTIDLRGVSYY

-1282 NATVIFDYKN
+1282 DATVIFDYTN
-1292 MNTKTEKKYSDS
+1292 MNTNTVKKYNDS
-1304 SQQHYQ
+1304 NQQHYQ

-1336 YEEGKIDEEGKA
+1336 YEVGKA
-1348 GVLICDSIAQESA
+1348 GVLICDSIAQENT
-1361 NKEQAGIMIT
+1361 NKDQAGITIT
-1371 NLKLDGIQCE
+1371 NLKLDGIQCND
-1381 GGTDLPLLVN
+1381 GTNLPLLVN
-1391 AVGSNTAISMNDV
+1391 SVGSNTAISMNDV
-1404 TFTRDKYTTSSGL
+1404 TFTREKYTTTKVL
-1417 TGNKVASA
+1417 TVNKVASA
-1425 LMGKV
+1425 LMGQV

-1458 AIFATAFQYG
+1458 SIFATAFQYG

-1481 TEKITFGKEISN
+1481 TKKITFGKEISN
-1493 GVKGTVSDYKRN
+1493 GAFENLSGYNRN
-1505 AYSQGNMTGQVWY
+1505 PYSQKNMTGQVWY

-1527 GSYVGADKAAIKTG
+1527 GSYVGADTTAIQTG
-1541 NESGNKPANEPQ
+1541 NELGNKPANSPQ
-1553 NFSGYL
+1553 DFSDYL
-1559 PYIGKPEN
+1559 PYIGTPEN
-1567 SSDKYYELD
+1567 SAKKCYELD
-1576 INQKAVYLDVG
+1576 INQKAVYLDDG

-1601 SRTDGSNQ
+1601 STDGSNQ

-1635 KINTEILNTKMD
+1635 KINTTILTTKMD

-1654 HTGDVSTDIVFIK
+1654 HTGDASDDIVFIK
-1667 NGNTWVEATL
+1667 NGNTWKEATL
-1677 AGNRYVQKTD
+1677 VGNRYVQKTD
-1687 SNATTLTNEQ
+1687 SNPTTLTNEQ

-1708 IKQDLTLNVAQFT
+1708 IKENLTLDVAQFT
-1721 GFGKNDVSRAFS
+1721 GFGKDDVSRAFS

-1738 DTGDTEDTGGTTT
+1738 DTAART
-1751 RKIKI
+1751 I
-1756 TLTGENTTGEVGGL
+1756 TLTGVNTTGEVGGL
-1770 IRYSQGSVVK
+1770 VRYSQGSVVK
-1780 NLEIVFDD
+1780 NLTIVLDN
-1788 VTINGNSTETFF
+1788 VTFNGNSTETFF

-1815 NVTLTVN
+1815 KVTLTVN
-1822 SVNKGSSVSNLTA
+1822 SVKKGSSAKNLTA

-1845 YVKTVGNITTDY
+1845 YVKGTTIDQ

-1869 SSAGLTSISGTAT
+1869 SSEGLTSISGTAT
-1882 NTEVSAGNKNYYW
+1882 NTEVRAGNTNYYW

-1907 CAEASCSGMGTN
+1907 CAEESCSGMGTN

-1928 LDKNVKLKITG
+1928 LNNNDKLKITKG
-1939 NKDVVAKT
+1939 GDTKT

-1960 DSTQSIW
+1960 DSKQSIW

-1976 FGAKT
+1976 FGAKN
-1981 SDNNFALT
+1981 SSSSFSVNDEK
-1989 NIVDASYY
+1989 NIVNASYY

-2009 KTPNQADVTDENDY
+2009 DAPNQADATDENDY

-2028 IKDGKE
+2028 IKDGRE
-2034 VDRRQ
+2034 VDRRK
-2039 YSTSYLSTYVDT
+2039 YSTSYLSTYVET
-2051 QDTSV
+2051 QNNSADP
-2056 DEKAVTY
+2056 KAVTY

-2074 KFGDNGNYDL
+2074 TFVKGIYDL
-2084 RSYGNGFRGIGYNYG
+2084 STYGNGFRGIGHNYG
-2099 LPTDSTRK
+2099 LPA
-2107 DIQKSRALR
+2107 DIRKSRALR
-2116 LKNQTDGTIA
+2116 LQNQINNAPTAVAGNGVTIQ
-2126 GTIAVNGNHATITYS
+2126 YS

-2148 GKDIKDISVTQAGF
+2148 DNNDISVSQAGF

-2172 NYTVKDLNFTGVT
+2172 TYTVKDLNFTNVT
-2185 LKKNIGE
+2185 LKKNIGKDG
-2192 NNVALGVAFAR
+2192 VALGVAFAR

-2208 PNNLTFE
+2208 PKNLTFK
-2215 NVSVTGSAID
+2215 NVRVTDSAID

-2236 MSNLTKNTKI
+2236 MSDSTNSNNDKTIT
-2246 IFKGCTVDGFKAG
+2246 FSGCSVERFTAG
-2259 TDNGNSTN
+2259 TNNDNSTN

-2278 SDSPAKEAT
+2278 ANLPKKGERT
-2287 STNRQVEF
+2287 VTFN
-2295 ENCTANNIKL
+2295 NCIANNIEL

-2323 INGGSA
+2323 INGGRA
-2329 NTGTITSR
+2329 ATGTITSR
-2337 TAVGGG
+2337 TVSGGGG

-2354 STLKIEGTTKTPI
+2354 STLNIEGTTETLV
-2367 SVQNISIRETKHVSN
+2367 SVKNISIRETTVN
-2382 STSNSYIG
+2382 SKSEYAG
-2390 GVAGSAASTN
+2390 GVAGSAAPTN
-2400 IQNVNVENVRLA
+2400 IQNVDVENIRLA
-2412 GKDLGGLIGCVNG
+2412 GKNLGGLIGYVNG
-2425 GADVKNVM
+2425 GADVKNVK

-2440 NCSES
+2440 NCSQS

-2460 TFNGFNLLSKDNV
+2460 AFNGFNLLSKDNV
-2473 IGYAVKDNKL
+2473 IGYAVSGNNL
-2483 LKSVSS
+2483 LLQVN
-2489 EALSSLSADSIGL
+2489 AMSSLSADSIGL
-2502 QLEGGTYATYS
+2502 PLEDGTTYATYS
-2513 SLTANAL
+2513 SLTANAS
-2520 LQSERTPCG
+2520 LQSGTPCG

-2537 NTVNIVSASRQGNYS
+2537 NLVKIVSASRQGDYS
-2552 AVNNIGTGKNE
+2552 AVNNIGVGKNE

-2591 VGNTPLTGDGATKVS
+2591 VGNTPLTGDGATKVN
-2606 GTSVRDSIISDIMT
+2606 GTAVRDSIISDIMT
-2620 NPSLMKGYYGGDQS
+2620 NSSLMKGYYGGDQS

-2658 KEDTSYKSVD
+2658 KEEPSYTSDD

-2720 NLVSAENQTMSWNA
+2720 NLVSAENQTMSWNS

-2852 AKLDRSKIHLTLVD
+2852 KTLDRNKIHLTLVD

-2874 SYHQSTLQ
+2874 SYHQSTLG
-2882 ELSTTGALSDDTL
+2882 ELSTAGVLTDDTL
-2895 NLAEMAKQG
+2895 NLAEMTKQG

-2912 LPLKATKSA
+2912 LPLEATESA
-2921 TGGFKIVEATDSSA
+2921 TGGFKIVESTDSSA

-2940 DNTENKFIY
+2940 NNTENTFIY

-2954 DADAKDTQYYN
+2954 DADAKDTKYYN
-2965 VILNTTSGLNDI
+2965 VTLNTQCGLNDI
-2977 LPVTEEYYLVMNC
+2977 LPVKEEYYLVMNC
-2990 TEGNQTTPML
+2990 TEGNQATPML
-3000 NTKLELNQSYS
+3000 NTTLELNQSYS
-3011 NQQIPTKVTGDFSV
+3011 NQQIPTKVTGNFNV

-3034 LDNVTFKSPT
+3034 LDNVTLNSESTTKEW
-3044 QSPEMVSGSND
+3044 EMVSGSND
-3055 SIKVTVSSEVSAAA
+3055 SIKLTVSSKVSAAA
-3069 NENEFGSYVNGRSIY
+3069 NENEFGSYVNERSIY

-3091 VDQDGKPVDMK
+3091 VNQSGKPVDMK
-3102 GAASIPTLKLEKKNA
+3102 GAASIPTLKLKKENA
-3117 DGTETHELKQLTD
+3117 DGTVTTHELKQLTD
-3130 LSGTENGFVTQFGEN
+3130 LSGTENGFITQFGEN

-3150 IKAPGAWYTGATI
+3150 IKAPGEWYTGATI

-3170 YNSTEMNQQF
+3170 YNSTDMNQQF
-3180 PLRTSGSE
+3180 PVRKSNTE
-3188 NSGVKFKVDAVM
+3188 NTGVKFKVDAVM
-3200 AYQQDSLG
+3200 AYQKDSLG
-3208 SSSISASASEEKLY
+3208 SSGISASATEEKLY

-3236 YNITSTDG
+3236 YNITSK
-3244 NTSPDGNTSQLGING
+3244 DGNTSQLGING
-3259 RENNDAAMEISSRVL
+3259 RENDDATMEISSRAL
-3274 LDVTDFS
+3274 LDVTDFTS
-3281 NFNLTDES
+3281 FNLTDES
-3289 NSTYPYYLEGELTL
+3289 NSSYPYYLEGELTL
-3303 AKKTDSGNGTSYQNV
+3303 AQKTDSENGTSYKDV
-3318 AIEKYLSEFEIESA
+3318 AIGDYLSAFVIESA
-3332 GTKLNVDVT
+3332 AGTNVDVK

-3348 ENNTV
+3348 ENKTV
-3353 YKFRIRLTQDQVS
+3353 YKFRIRLTQDQVNQ
-3366 KILDTPL
+3366 ILDTPL
-3373 LVNIKYKVK
+3373 LVNIKYEVK
-3382 TGEELEVI
+3382 TGKKLEDI
-3390 KGGQYA
+3390 DGGQYA

-3403 ATLKNQKLD
+3403 ATLKNKKLED
-3412 NLLIGTPSDYLIYT
+3412 LLNVKPSDYLIYT

>member
-1 MVRQKLKKICAGVLV
+1 MVRQKLKKTCAGVLV

-28 EAEEKVNT
+28 QAEEKVNT
-36 TVTASEVQQDTQTP
+36 TVMASEGQQAAQTP
-50 NGSATQFNGTTS
+50 NGSETQYNGTTS
-62 ENESE
+62 ENESG
-67 KNNSYETGTEQP
+67 KNNSNETSTEQP
-79 DDTSENNSKSEAEE
+79 DDTSGNNSKSEAEE

-112 ENTKQTDA
+112 ENTEQTDA
-120 EQEATADEANPTDA
+120 EQETTADEANPTDA
-134 TGNEIQVVDNKVT
+134 TENGIQVIDNKVT

-156 LSHMDAQAYQTA
+156 LSNQPAENYETA
-168 TITIQRETTTP
+168 EITITRGTTNS
-179 FDLTQEVDGKTFQ
+179 FDLTETVNGKTFQ
-192 GFGSEKHPFK
+192 GFGSAEHPFK
-202 GTIAIT
+202 GTIVIT

-216 PIDHSFF
+216 PINRPFF
-223 KYLDQSATI
+223 GYLDQSATI
-232 NEGLYLKA
+232 NAGLYLKA
-240 KGTVDG
+240 KGAVNG
-246 PLLAANYVND
+246 PLLAANYVNK
-256 GNSTVAEPKQISLMI
+256 NSAGAKTISLMI

-304 TEANTTITGT
+304 TEADTTITGT

-340 TNSGSTGSGT
+340 TNDGSTGNT
-350 ATIGYDISTTGG
+350 PVTIGYNISTTGG
-362 HAGGLVGEMQVE
+362 HAGGLVGEMKDK
-374 EMQNG
+374 
-379 ATLTVNPALE
+379 ATLTVNQE
-389 LSGNVT
+389 LDLTGNVT
-395 TSANGFA
+395 TTATESA

-410 TNPTITLN
+410 TNPTIILN
-418 NTVTRTGTIE
+418 NQVTRTGTIE

-449 LSNINVSGITISNGN
+449 LSKISISGITISNGN
-464 HAGGY
+464 HAGGHF
-469 YGVLNFD
+469 GVLNFD
-476 STAGGTITIKNVP
+476 SASGDTITIKTNSQTNQ
-489 ETNLTHTGTSKT
+489 TNLTHKGT

-516 QSSTLRLESPNV
+516 QSSTLKLESPKV
-528 NISSNGTVTAL
+528 TISSNGAVTAL
-539 GGIIGSVA
+539 GGIIGFVA
-547 GNRANDALKDATSA
+547 GSGAHHGLGKATSS

-566 GATVAANLTTDL
+566 GATVTADLTTDL
-578 TTNGYFGGLVGELG
+578 KKNGDSYFGGLVGELG
-592 QAEGQGHFL
+592 QAEGQGQGHFL
-601 SVSGT
+601 SVSGAT
-606 IKVSGN
+606 TVSGN
-612 DNGKASKLGGLLGK
+612 DNGKASKLGGILGK

-640 HELKIEKTGT
+640 SGLKIAKTGT

-675 DGYDWKY
+675 NGYDWKY
-682 IRPAAVSVSDI
+682 IRPAAVPVSDI

-698 VIRLDGRKLKETDG
+698 VIRLDGSKLKETDG
-712 SSTDS
+712 SSADS
-717 NTLFTNS
+717 NMLFTKDPN
-724 ASHQFSVAYT
+724 SHQLSVAYT
-734 PEDTL
+734 QENAL
-739 EVNNTRDLAAVA
+739 EVSNTRDLAAVA
-751 VLLRREKTSD
+751 VLLQQGND
-761 LLSKNITVNGN
+761 LLNKNITVNCD

-786 NGSQIYTGT
+786 NGSQKYTGT
-795 FNGNG
+795 FNGNN

-808 EAYGYLSDGST
+808 EAYGYLSDSTT
-819 LANNEK
+819 LAKNEN

-848 NGTVQN
+848 NGKVQN
-854 LILDGS
+854 LTLNGS
-860 IYFHNVSNGVEV
+860 IYFHNVSNGVDV
-872 CCGAVAGYTDG
+872 RCGAVAGYTDG
-883 AAFTNVTVK
+883 ATFTDVTVD

-903 NNLKVMS
+903 AGLKVMS
-910 IGGFLGQTKG
+910 IGGFLGRAKG
-920 TGTTSFTDCSM
+920 TTTFTGCSM

-954 EGANI
+954 AGADI
-959 TFSNCG
+959 SFSNCR
-965 ISDATITHEKFNESS
+965 IPDAKITHAKFNESS
-980 SAPDALFGGLIGRMT
+980 NAPNAKFGGLIGCMT
-995 GNVTINGLTIDSL
+995 GKVTINGLTINNL
-1008 QMESYATGT
+1008 QMESYATET
-1017 SGGLLGYYWRKNSAT
+1017 AGGLLGYYWRKNSAT
-1032 DSVSINNLEVKNSTL
+1032 DSVSINNLEVQNSKL

-1057 YSTDAYWKIGDGKG
+1057 YSTDAYWKIGDGTG
-1071 ENGIKFSKGTEQNS
+1071 PNGIKFSKGTKQNAFS
-1085 SNSFFGKTDK
+1085 GKTDK
-1095 ENPSALLVCST
+1095 ANPSALLVCST
-1106 IRYVENKQND
+1106 IQDESNRKY
-1116 NKQNDKAYIEI
+1116 DKAYIEI
-1127 CKDGLKIAEN
+1127 LKDGLKIEEN

-1170 LTSPDA
+1170 LTSPNA
-1176 GSATLIDQNGC
+1176 TTATLIDQDKNTC
-1187 NTWKNQCNVNNGI
+1187 NTWTNQCNVNNGK
-1200 SYTNKNTRYYYNVDY
+1200 SYKNKNTRYYYNVDY
-1215 YRKNEGTNTNITK
+1215 YREKEGKNSNITD
-1228 IDSAGKLLL
+1228 INSAGKLLL

-1243 AQSNLQQYFV
+1243 AQPNLQQYFV
-1253 KGSNDFYL
+1253 KGSDDFKL
-1261 TGTIDLKGVSYY
+1261 TGTIDLRGVSYY

-1282 NATVIFDYKN
+1282 DATVIFDYTN
-1292 MNTKTEKKYSDS
+1292 MNTNTVKKYNDS
-1304 SQQHYQ
+1304 NQQHYQ

-1336 YEEGKIDEEGKA
+1336 YEVGKA
-1348 GVLICDSIAQESA
+1348 GVLICDSIAQENT
-1361 NKEQAGIMIT
+1361 NKDQAGITIT
-1371 NLKLDGIQCE
+1371 NLKLDGIQCND
-1381 GGTDLPLLVN
+1381 GTNLPLLVN
-1391 AVGSNTAISMNDV
+1391 SVGSNTAISMNDV
-1404 TFTRDKYTTSSGL
+1404 TFTREKYTTTKVL
-1417 TGNKVASA
+1417 TVNKVASA
-1425 LMGKV
+1425 LMGQV

-1458 AIFATAFQYG
+1458 SIFATAFQYG

-1481 TEKITFGKEISN
+1481 TKKITFGKEISN
-1493 GVKGTVSDYKRN
+1493 GAFENLSGYNRN
-1505 AYSQGNMTGQVWY
+1505 PYSQKNMTGQVWY

-1527 GSYVGADKAAIKTG
+1527 GSYVGADTTAIQTG
-1541 NESGNKPANEPQ
+1541 NELGNKPANSPQ
-1553 NFSGYL
+1553 DFSDYL
-1559 PYIGKPEN
+1559 PYIGTPEN
-1567 SSDKYYELD
+1567 SAKKCYELD
-1576 INQKAVYLDVG
+1576 INQKAVYLDDG

-1601 SRTDGSNQ
+1601 STDGSNQ

-1635 KINTEILNTKMD
+1635 KINTTILTTKMD

-1654 HTGDVSTDIVFIK
+1654 HTGDASDDIVFIK
-1667 NGNTWVEATL
+1667 NGNTWKEATL
-1677 AGNRYVQKTD
+1677 VGNRYVQKTD
-1687 SNATTLTNEQ
+1687 SNPTTLTNEQ

-1708 IKQDLTLNVAQFT
+1708 IKENLTLDVAQFT
-1721 GFGKNDVSRAFS
+1721 GFGKDDVSRAFS

-1738 DTGDTEDTGGTTT
+1738 DTAART
-1751 RKIKI
+1751 I
-1756 TLTGENTTGEVGGL
+1756 TLTGVNTTGEVGGL
-1770 IRYSQGSVVK
+1770 VRYSQGSVVK
-1780 NLEIVFDD
+1780 NLTIVLDN
-1788 VTINGNSTETFF
+1788 VTFNGNSTETFF

-1815 NVTLTVN
+1815 KVTLTVN
-1822 SVNKGSSVSNLTA
+1822 SVKKGSSAKNLTA

-1845 YVKTVGNITTDY
+1845 YVKGTTIDQ

-1869 SSAGLTSISGTAT
+1869 SSEGLTSISGTAT
-1882 NTEVSAGNKNYYW
+1882 NTEVRAGNTNYYW

-1907 CAEASCSGMGTN
+1907 CAEESCSGMGTN

-1928 LDKNVKLKITG
+1928 LNNNDKLKITKG
-1939 NKDVVAKT
+1939 GDTKT

-1960 DSTQSIW
+1960 DSKQSIW

-1976 FGAKT
+1976 FGAKN
-1981 SDNNFALT
+1981 SSSSFSVNDEK
-1989 NIVDASYY
+1989 NIVNASYY

-2009 KTPNQADVTDENDY
+2009 DAPNQADATDENDY

-2028 IKDGKE
+2028 IKDGRE
-2034 VDRRQ
+2034 VDRRK
-2039 YSTSYLSTYVDT
+2039 YSTSYLSTYVET
-2051 QDTSV
+2051 QNNSADP
-2056 DEKAVTY
+2056 KAVTY

-2074 KFGDNGNYDL
+2074 TFVKGIYDL
-2084 RSYGNGFRGIGYNYG
+2084 STYGNGFRGIGHNYG
-2099 LPTDSTRK
+2099 LPA
-2107 DIQKSRALR
+2107 DIRKSRALR
-2116 LKNQTDGTIA
+2116 LQNQINNAPTAVAGNGVTIQ
-2126 GTIAVNGNHATITYS
+2126 YS

-2148 GKDIKDISVTQAGF
+2148 DNNDISVSQAGF

-2172 NYTVKDLNFTGVT
+2172 TYTVKDLNFTNVT
-2185 LKKNIGE
+2185 LKKNIGKDG
-2192 NNVALGVAFAR
+2192 VALGVAFAR

-2208 PNNLTFE
+2208 PKNLTFK
-2215 NVSVTGSAID
+2215 NVRVTDSAID

-2236 MSNLTKNTKI
+2236 MSDSTNSNNDKTIT
-2246 IFKGCTVDGFKAG
+2246 FSGCSVERFTAG
-2259 TDNGNSTN
+2259 TNNDNSTN

-2278 SDSPAKEAT
+2278 ANLPKKGERT
-2287 STNRQVEF
+2287 VTFN
-2295 ENCTANNIKL
+2295 NCIANNIEL

-2323 INGGSA
+2323 INGGRA
-2329 NTGTITSR
+2329 ATGTITSR
-2337 TAVGGG
+2337 TVSGGGG

-2354 STLKIEGTTKTPI
+2354 STLNIEGTTETLV
-2367 SVQNISIRETKHVSN
+2367 SVKNISIRETTVN
-2382 STSNSYIG
+2382 SKSEYAG
-2390 GVAGSAASTN
+2390 GVAGSAAPTN
-2400 IQNVNVENVRLA
+2400 IQNVDVENIRLA
-2412 GKDLGGLIGCVNG
+2412 GKNLGGLIGYVNG
-2425 GADVKNVM
+2425 GADVKNVK

-2440 NCSES
+2440 NCSQS

-2460 TFNGFNLLSKDNV
+2460 AFNGFNLLSKDNV
-2473 IGYAVKDNKL
+2473 IGYAVSGNNL
-2483 LKSVSS
+2483 LLQVN
-2489 EALSSLSADSIGL
+2489 AMSSLSADSIGL
-2502 QLEGGTYATYS
+2502 PLEDGTTYATYS
-2513 SLTANAL
+2513 SLTANAS
-2520 LQSERTPCG
+2520 LQSGTPCG

-2537 NTVNIVSASRQGNYS
+2537 NLVKIVSASRQGDYS
-2552 AVNNIGTGKNE
+2552 AVNNIGVGKNE

-2591 VGNTPLTGDGATKVS
+2591 VGNTPLTGDGATKVN
-2606 GTSVRDSIISDIMT
+2606 GTAVRDSIISDIMT
-2620 NPSLMKGYYGGDQS
+2620 NSSLMKGYYGGDQS

-2658 KEDTSYKSVD
+2658 KEEPSYTSDD

-2720 NLVSAENQTMSWNA
+2720 NLVSAENQTMSWNS

-2852 AKLDRSKIHLTLVD
+2852 KTLDRNKIHLTLVD

-2874 SYHQSTLQ
+2874 SYHQSTLG
-2882 ELSTTGALSDDTL
+2882 ELSTAGVLTDDTL
-2895 NLAEMAKQG
+2895 NLAEMTKQG

-2912 LPLKATKSA
+2912 LPLEATESA
-2921 TGGFKIVEATDSSA
+2921 TGGFKIVESTDSSA

-2940 DNTENKFIY
+2940 NNTENTFIY

-2954 DADAKDTQYYN
+2954 DADAKDTKYYN
-2965 VILNTTSGLNDI
+2965 VTLNTQCGLNDI
-2977 LPVTEEYYLVMNC
+2977 LPVKEEYYLVMNC
-2990 TEGNQTTPML
+2990 TEGNQATPML
-3000 NTKLELNQSYS
+3000 NTTLELNQSYS
-3011 NQQIPTKVTGDFSV
+3011 NQQIPTKVTGNFNV

-3034 LDNVTFKSPT
+3034 LDNVTLNSESTTKEW
-3044 QSPEMVSGSND
+3044 EMVSGSND
-3055 SIKVTVSSEVSAAA
+3055 SIKLTVSSKVSAAA
-3069 NENEFGSYVNGRSIY
+3069 NENEFGSYVNERSIY

-3091 VDQDGKPVDMK
+3091 VNQSGKPVDMK
-3102 GAASIPTLKLEKKNA
+3102 GAASIPTLKLKKENA
-3117 DGTETHELKQLTD
+3117 DGTVTTHELKQLTD
-3130 LSGTENGFVTQFGEN
+3130 LSGTENGFITQFGEN

-3150 IKAPGAWYTGATI
+3150 IKAPGEWYTGATI

-3170 YNSTEMNQQF
+3170 YNSTDMNQQF
-3180 PLRTSGSE
+3180 PVRKSNTE
-3188 NSGVKFKVDAVM
+3188 NTGVKFKVDAVM
-3200 AYQQDSLG
+3200 AYQKDSLG
-3208 SSSISASASEEKLY
+3208 SSGISASATEEKLY

-3236 YNITSTDG
+3236 YNITSK
-3244 NTSPDGNTSQLGING
+3244 DGNTSQLGING
-3259 RENNDAAMEISSRVL
+3259 RENDDATMEISSRAL
-3274 LDVTDFS
+3274 LDVTDFTS
-3281 NFNLTDES
+3281 FNLTDES
-3289 NSTYPYYLEGELTL
+3289 NSSYPYYLEGELTL
-3303 AKKTDSGNGTSYQNV
+3303 AQKTDSENGTSYKDV
-3318 AIEKYLSEFEIESA
+3318 AIGDYLSAFVIESA
-3332 GTKLNVDVT
+3332 AGTNVDVK

-3348 ENNTV
+3348 ENKTV
-3353 YKFRIRLTQDQVS
+3353 YKFRIRLTQDQVNQ
-3366 KILDTPL
+3366 ILDTPL
-3373 LVNIKYKVK
+3373 LVNIKYEVK
-3382 TGEELEVI
+3382 TGKKLEDI
-3390 KGGQYA
+3390 DGGQYA

-3403 ATLKNQKLD
+3403 ATLKNKKLED
-3412 NLLIGTPSDYLIYT
+3412 LLNVKPSDYLIYT